1 MKKRNLIALLMAV
14 CMMFSLLPV
23 NAIAVG
29 DEGTI
34 PAEETLLSENGND
47 SAPAGSTNPAGDKDS
62 IPGTGEKPIA
72 AEEPAKDEESG
83 KNEESGK
90 DGESG
95 KDEEPAEDEEGGKT
109 NVVPM
114 RVVRPD
120 TDKYLTYVFRVDG
133 EEVSRQIVKKGDTLY
148 QPVSPVKDGY
158 KFTGWFVGASELAFG
173 TVGEISE
180 SAQINVDA
188 GFTEVLYV
196 FFADTNGRIVHTK
209 EGVKGDVIKT
219 DDVTYGLENTTHAI
233 TGWYLE
239 GSYQTPADSVTLDK
253 ENITVYAKVEPGHWL
268 HFDSD
273 GGTYIAPQFY
283 SADATTAAPNVVTK
297 PGYTFSHWEY
307 NGTKFEFGSPL
318 TENITLKAHWNVNTS
333 TRYTVIHWQENANDE
348 EFSFKE
354 AETKTGST
362 GAQTSAAAKS
372 YTGFTAQ
379 TITQQ
384 TIAGDGSTVVNVYYK
399 RNVYEVKFYSTSGWF
414 SSSEEYADLRI
425 TAKYGAAIGDK
436 WPTYDGSST
445 WATQSDGSG
454 PYQVNIDTM
463 PLNGATFYGPK
474 TGSGSESAYY
484 YVEVLPGESGTT
496 TVGGKSYKLHH
507 SDTSPGT
514 GYTVTSEDQYP
525 ITGFTF
531 NSGVSTQT
539 GGKYN
544 NARFYYTRNTYNIIY
559 MNGGSEVTSYRE
571 SVLYEQ
577 AIPASANK
585 AAPTPPV
592 GKEKYIFLGWY
603 DDPAG
608 QHPHSFS
615 GTMGPQ
621 NITVYAHWAAPTVS
635 GVAYITMEGTGG
647 QKDLTIP
654 YGGTI
659 NEKDLPTP
667 QKPAGEGWTFVSW
680 ATKQGD
686 TYIPFNFGT
695 KIYNNIELYPYYT
708 NKNSYTVTYTD
719 GSTSVKDTKQYAPGT
734 YADVRPNT
742 FPVPEGK
749 VFLGW
754 ADTADGA
761 VKYQPN
767 DKLRMDA
774 SVTLHAVWGD
784 TEGVLSLVY
793 MPNGGTE
800 SAVTEEQIPN
810 NSKVTLKGA
819 IFTRPGYTLTGWNTA
834 ANGSGTSFALGASAR
849 VTRIDSNVLYAQ
861 WTANN
866 DTAYKV
872 EFYCEQTNGAYT
884 LAKTDP
890 RTGTT
895 DATVSVTDT
904 DKGYGTPTYVYDEGN
919 TNNLESGTVAADG
932 SLTLK
937 LYFKRNTAE
946 YTIHHYLKGTE
957 VQVAPDQTGTMTI
970 GDTLT
975 ASASTALGEE
985 YASAHVDSYSPSQ
998 SLEMKA
1004 TGNVITVYYTVPLTI
1019 TAESASRAY
1028 NAQPLTQPDFKVEG
1042 LVNGDQKK
1050 DITLSMTKESTITN
1064 VGSVP
1069 NVIDTTTVLFKG
1081 GALPGGYYELPTY
1094 QPGTLTIT
1102 PNTDEVTV
1110 TITGNHDTLVY
1121 NGSEQ
1126 SVTGYTTDVGEK
1138 TITVALK
1145 EGSKAEAKG
1154 MNAGNYDMGLTKDN
1168 FTVTSQNYSNIKV
1181 VVVDGYLKI
1190 DPITEKVTVTVT
1202 EESDTVTYDGQEHAV
1217 TGYKSMTA
1225 DNALYD
1231 VKKNVAETST
1241 AAWTAKGT
1249 YVGTYHVGIKA
1260 ADFKNT
1266 SKNFTNVEFVIV
1278 DGDLVI
1284 TPASVAVVKIAG
1296 NTKTVTYNGE
1306 AQSVEGYTVTS
1317 NPANATVT
1325 LVGEAVA
1332 SGTDANTYP
1341 MGLSAADFTATSPNY
1356 KNVTIEVTDGY
1367 LKIDPIT
1374 EKVTVT
1380 VTEKSGSAVYDGQE
1394 HSVTGYETM
1403 TADNTLYDVKKNVAE
1418 TQTAAW
1424 TAKGVDVGKY
1434 PVGIVSGDFANT
1446 SKNFTNVV
1454 FTVAD
1459 GALTIS
1465 PISEKT
1471 ITVTAASGSKKYDG
1485 TPLTNNGFSC
1495 TEGVLVPGDVLTAVV
1510 EGSATNVGDEGKNV
1524 VKSYKVMRGGADV
1537 TGNYTFTNSVDGK
1550 LTILPRTVKLT
1561 SETASKEYDGM
1572 PLTRPDVSVTGDGFV
1587 SGEVTGI
1594 TATGSVTYVSDGTV
1608 ENTITYTT
1616 GAAFREANYDITK
1629 LPGQLSITQSSNAI
1643 VITTAS
1649 RSREYNGKKLLDD
1662 QTTHTGTLAE
1672 GDRLVVEF
1680 PADAGLTDVGTKRN
1694 EYKSY
1699 RVERSDGADVTA
1711 NYTFGKPVIG
1721 TLTVTPVAIELT
1733 ANSAAKAYDGTP
1745 LTDRGYTISN
1755 GSFVGEEGLAGV
1767 TVKGSQTAV
1776 GSSANTITGHKLKS
1790 NTLAKN
1796 YTITYA
1802 DGTLTVT
1809 QSEKV
1814 ITVTANNHTWEYD
1827 GQPHS
1832 DGGYTVSYDGQT
1844 YTAAAGKTVT
1854 LPTGDVVSAAVEGT
1868 VTNVADSA
1876 KDNNKITVVA
1886 ITDAAGNVVNDQF
1899 KTITLVPGTLTI
1911 TKRGAGEE
1919 KVILEAAN
1927 NAVVYDGQPH
1937 GVCLTADGKVEA
1949 GTSYAITYLVDGH
1962 SVETVITGSR
1972 TAVGKYPGI
1981 LVPDENNTRIVDGS
1995 GNDVTDN
2002 YEITYRNGDLE
2013 IVAPGTVVVEIKGIR
2028 DSVVYDGSKHE
2039 VNGYTVVSI
2048 SNRAYTKAD
2057 FSLAEGKSAHAEGTN
2072 VGEYYMNLKPESF
2085 VNNNTQNFTSVQFVI
2100 VEDGLLEITPIT
2112 DEVTV
2117 TITGNNDTKVYNGK
2131 EQSVADYT
2139 TDVGTKTI
2147 DVALKDGVKAEAK
2160 GTDVD
2165 TYYMGLTKDSF
2176 SVTSR
2181 NYSNIKVVVTDGWLK
2196 IDPIADKVTV
2206 TVTENSAAVTYD
2218 GTEHSVTGYKSMTAD
2233 NTLYDVEKNVAEKP
2247 TKAWT
2252 AKGTD
2257 AGEYPVGIV
2266 SGDFRNTSKNFTN
2279 IEFVIVDGTLKIDPV
2294 SDKVTVTVTENSA
2307 AVTYDGTEHSVTG
2320 YKSMTADNTLYDVEK
2335 NVAEKPTAA
2344 WTAKGMYV
2352 GTYHVGIKA
2361 ADFKNTSKNFTNVEF
2376 VIVDGDL
2383 VITPASVAVVKI
2395 EGHTKTVTY
2404 NGKEQTVEGYTITS
2418 NPANATVTLVGK
2430 AVASGTDANTYPMG
2444 LSAANFTATSPNYE
2458 NVHVEVTDGYLKINP
2473 ITDKVTV
2480 TVTEKSDTVVYDTN
2494 EHFITGY
2501 ETMTANNAL
2510 YDVKTN
2516 VAETQTAAWTAKGT
2530 DVGEYP
2536 VGIEASDFENTS
2548 VNFTNVEFVV
2558 VDGALNITPAENIA
2572 VKIAGSTKT
2581 VIYDGTEQTVEGYTV
2596 TSNPAN
2602 ADVTLVG
2609 EAVASGTDANT
2620 YPMGL
2625 KPSDFTATS
2634 PNYKKI
2640 TIEVTDGW
2648 LKIDPIAD
2656 KVTVTVTENS
2666 AAVTYDGTEHSVTG
2680 CKSMTADNTLYDVEK
2695 NVAEKPTKA
2704 WTAKGTDAGEYPVG
2718 IVSGDFENTSV
2729 NFTNVEFVIVDGT
2742 LKIDPVSDK
2751 VTVTITENADTVIY
2765 DTKEHS
2771 VTGYKSMT
2779 ADNALYDV
2787 KKNVA
2792 ETSTE
2797 AWTAKGTDVGEYP
2810 VGIKADDFENTSG
2823 NFTNVEFVIVDGALK
2838 IAPAESIA
2846 VKIAGSTKTVIY
2858 DGTEQ
2863 TVEGYTVTSN
2873 PANADVT
2880 LVGKAVAAGTDAD
2893 TYPMGLTAAD
2903 FTATSPNYETV
2914 VIEVKDGWLKIN
2926 PVSDKV
2932 TVTVTEKSDSVV
2944 YDGQEHSVTGYETM
2958 AADNALYNTA
2968 DVAETPTDAW
2978 TAKGTNAGKYQ
2989 VGIKSGDFK
2998 NTSVNFTNVAF
3009 VITDG
3014 ELEITPVTDKVT
3026 VTVVEKSDNVTYDAA
3041 EHSIT
3046 GYESMTADNALYD
3059 VTKNVAETKTA
3070 AWTAKGT
3077 EAGEYPV
3084 GIVSG
3089 DFKNTSKNF
3098 ANVEFVIVDGALTIT
3113 TDDTEVVVT
3122 VTGNTKTVV
3131 YDGTEHS
3138 VEGYTVDV
3146 NGLPITVTPK
3156 AGTEAKASGTNAGTY
3171 YMGLTAD
3178 DFTAE
3183 SNNYSNI
3190 RIAVTD
3196 GWLKIDPIT
3205 DKVTVTVTENAD
3217 TVEYD
3222 GKEHSVTGYASIV
3235 SDHALYDVANVAET
3249 PTDAWTAKGTDAGSY
3264 PVGIK
3269 SGDFKN
3275 TSGNFTNVEF
3285 VIEDGELVITRR
3297 GENPGSPVTLRADDN
3312 TVMFDGDNHGYVGH
3326 IATNLAEG
3334 HSVRSVKSDFTA
3346 RNVGR
3351 YEDKIDLHDAIIVDA
3366 DGKDVTRNYV
3376 LTYQPG
3382 TLEITPFEG
3391 EVVVTVT
3398 GNTGLFRYDGK
3409 IHTVEGYTV
3418 EATVPFFT
3426 EDDIRFT
3433 GDATISEVRPGDYVM
3448 NLKDVEFSAAND
3460 NFTSV
3465 KFVVIDGSMRIY
3477 TVRYTVAW
3485 MFDTDQMLTGDSP
3498 NRYFTSMANY
3508 IDRSDISLVL
3518 HSGNVVVDAG
3528 AQSQWDVFNNAMQP
3542 LYDDEEVDVLMI
3554 AAEKEAASG
3563 SLFLQQPVR
3572 EDFKEEDLFENGKGF
3587 VRRFN
3592 IGEKSVILVGLGADA
3607 MTEEGYKWAREKF
3620 NSDKDASGILL
3631 VNNYLLE
3638 DMRKPDKIDE
3648 RALNLE
3654 KNVVKACSNVRMVLS
3669 SSGGYSSH
3677 YEFYYGERKV
3687 IAINSD
3693 IEAAAKAGYF
3703 TQLTFNEDL
3712 NILSVTN
3719 LCPYTY
3725 DFVYNERQA
3734 YKECYVLNNVL

>member
-1 MKKRNLIALLMAV
+1 MPL
-14 CMMFSLLPV
+14 
-23 NAIAVG
+23 G
-29 DEGTI
+29 GTSFY
-34 PAEETLLSENGND
+34 ETSQYNGSAKYYLEDLNGNYVLD
-47 SAPAGSTNPAGDKDS
+47 HTDTGASTTATISKEDRYN
-62 IPGTGEKPIA
+62 ITGFTVN
-72 AEEPAKDEESG
+72 ES
-83 KNEESGK
+83 KSGK
-90 DGESG
+90 DGERYNGASFYY
-95 KDEEPAEDEEGGKT
+95 DRNSY
-109 NVVPM
+109 NVVYISHGQT
-114 RVVRPD
+114 VN
-120 TDKYLTYVFRVDG
+120 TASYKYQQ
-133 EEVSRQIVKKGDTLY
+133 SI
-148 QPVSPVKDGY
+148 
-158 KFTGWFVGASELAFG
+158 A
-173 TVGEISE
+173 
-180 SAQINVDA
+180 DA
-188 GFTEVLYV
+188 G
-196 FFADTNGRIVHTK
+196 N
-209 EGVKGDVIKT
+209 
-219 DDVTYGLENTTHAI
+219 
-233 TGWYLE
+233 
-239 GSYQTPADSVTLDK
+239 
-253 ENITVYAKVEPGHWL
+253 
-268 HFDSD
+268 
-273 GGTYIAPQFY
+273 
-283 SADATTAAPNVVTK
+283 
-297 PGYTFSHWEY
+297 
-307 NGTKFEFGSPL
+307 
-318 TENITLKAHWNVNTS
+318 
-333 TRYTVIHWQENANDE
+333 
-348 EFSFKE
+348 
-354 AETKTGST
+354 
-362 GAQTSAAAKS
+362 
-372 YTGFTAQ
+372 
-379 TITQQ
+379 
-384 TIAGDGSTVVNVYYK
+384 
-399 RNVYEVKFYSTSGWF
+399 
-414 SSSEEYADLRI
+414 
-425 TAKYGAAIGDK
+425 
-436 WPTYDGSST
+436 
-445 WATQSDGSG
+445 
-454 PYQVNIDTM
+454 
-463 PLNGATFYGPK
+463 
-474 TGSGSESAYY
+474 
-484 YVEVLPGESGTT
+484 
-496 TVGGKSYKLHH
+496 YKL
-507 SDTSPGT
+507 T
-514 GYTVTSEDQYP
+514 
-525 ITGFTF
+525 
-531 NSGVSTQT
+531 
-539 GGKYN
+539 
-544 NARFYYTRNTYNIIY
+544 
-559 MNGGSEVTSYRE
+559 
-571 SVLYEQ
+571 
-577 AIPASANK
+577 
-585 AAPTPPV
+585 TPPV
-592 GKEKYIFLGWY
+592 GMEKYIFAGWCA
-603 DDPAG
+603 DPFG
-608 QHPHSFS
+608 LPEYVFD
-615 GTMGPQ
+615 GKTMPAQ
-621 NITVYAHWAAPTVS
+621 NITVYAYWAAPTVS

-647 QKDLTIP
+647 KNLTIP

-659 NEKDLPTP
+659 DESMLPDP
-667 QKPAGEGWTFVSW
+667 QKPAGEGWTFAGW
-680 ATKQGD
+680 TTKNGD
-686 TYIPFNFGT
+686 TYTPFHFST
-695 KIYNNIELYPYYT
+695 KIYENIELYHYYT

-719 GSTSVKDTKQYAPGT
+719 GKNTVTDMKHYAPGAH
-734 YADVRPNT
+734 ADVQANS
-742 FPVPEGK
+742 FAVPEGK

-754 ADTADGA
+754 AETADGA

-767 DKLRMDA
+767 DKLRMNA
-774 SVTLHAVWGD
+774 SVTLHAVWGNKD
-784 TEGVLSLVY
+784 AVVSLTY
-793 MPNGGTE
+793 NANGGQGGTY
-800 SAVTEEQIPN
+800 VKNGYVN
-810 NSKVTLKGA
+810 NDLVTLWDGSGFSRA
-819 IFTRPGYTLTGWNTA
+819 GYTLVGWSTDPNATSAEYKTGST
-834 ANGSGTSFALGASAR
+834 AR
-849 VTRIDSNVLYAQ
+849 VDSTGDNILYAV
-861 WTANN
+861 WKANN

-872 EFYCEQTNGAYT
+872 EFYCEQTDGAYT
-884 LAKTDP
+884 LAKTEP

-895 DATVSVTDT
+895 DATVSVNPT
-904 DKGYGTPTYVYDEGN
+904 DKEYGTPTYVYDAAN
-919 TNNLESGTVAADG
+919 ANNVESGPVAADG

-957 VQVAPDQTGTMTI
+957 VKVAPDQTGTMTI

-975 ASASTALGEE
+975 ASASTALGAE
-985 YASAHVDSYSPSQ
+985 YTSAHANSYSPSQ
-998 SLEMKA
+998 SLKMEA

-1069 NVIDTTTVLFKG
+1069 NVIDTTTVRFKG
-1081 GALPGGYYELPTY
+1081 GELPGGYYELPTY

-1110 TITGNHDTLVY
+1110 TITGNHDTRVY

-1154 MNAGNYDMGLTKDN
+1154 TNAGKYDMGLTEDN
-1168 FTVTSQNYSNIKV
+1168 FTVTSENYSNIKV
-1181 VVVDGYLKI
+1181 VVVDGYLEI
-1190 DPITEKVTVTVT
+1190 TPITDKVTVTVT
-1202 EESDTVTYDGQEHAV
+1202 EKSDTVTYNGQEHSV

-1241 AAWTAKGT
+1241 EAWTAKGT

-1266 SKNFTNVEFVIV
+1266 SGNFKNVEFVIV

-1306 AQSVEGYTVTS
+1306 VQSVEGYTVTS

-1325 LVGEAVA
+1325 LVGKAIA

-1341 MGLSAADFTATSPNY
+1341 MGLTAADFTATSPNY
-1356 KNVTIEVTDGY
+1356 ENVHVEVTDGY
-1367 LKIDPIT
+1367 LKINPIT
-1374 EKVTVT
+1374 DTVTVT
-1380 VTEKSGSAVYDGQE
+1380 VTEKSDTVVYDTNE
-1394 HSVTGYETM
+1394 HSITGYKTM
-1403 TADNTLYDVKKNVAE
+1403 TANNALYDVKKNVAE

-1424 TAKGVDVGKY
+1424 TAKGTDVGEY
-1434 PVGIVSGDFANT
+1434 PVGIEAADFENT
-1446 SKNFTNVV
+1446 SVNFTNVEFV
-1454 FTVAD
+1454 VVD
-1459 GALTIS
+1459 GALNITPAENIAVKIAGS
-1465 PISEKT
+1465 TKT
-1471 ITVTAASGSKKYDG
+1471 VIYDGTEQTVEGYTVTSNPADATVTLVGEAAASGTDANTYPMGLKPSD
-1485 TPLTNNGFSC
+1485 F
-1495 TEGVLVPGDVLTAVV
+1495 
-1510 EGSATNVGDEGKNV
+1510 
-1524 VKSYKVMRGGADV
+1524 
-1537 TGNYTFTNSVDGK
+1537 
-1550 LTILPRTVKLT
+1550 
-1561 SETASKEYDGM
+1561 
-1572 PLTRPDVSVTGDGFV
+1572 
-1587 SGEVTGI
+1587 
-1594 TATGSVTYVSDGTV
+1594 TATSP
-1608 ENTITYTT
+1608 
-1616 GAAFREANYDITK
+1616 NYK
-1629 LPGQLSITQSSNAI
+1629 
-1643 VITTAS
+1643 
-1649 RSREYNGKKLLDD
+1649 
-1662 QTTHTGTLAE
+1662 
-1672 GDRLVVEF
+1672 
-1680 PADAGLTDVGTKRN
+1680 
-1694 EYKSY
+1694 
-1699 RVERSDGADVTA
+1699 
-1711 NYTFGKPVIG
+1711 
-1721 TLTVTPVAIELT
+1721 
-1733 ANSAAKAYDGTP
+1733 
-1745 LTDRGYTISN
+1745 
-1755 GSFVGEEGLAGV
+1755 
-1767 TVKGSQTAV
+1767 
-1776 GSSANTITGHKLKS
+1776 
-1790 NTLAKN
+1790 
-1796 YTITYA
+1796 
-1802 DGTLTVT
+1802 
-1809 QSEKV
+1809 
-1814 ITVTANNHTWEYD
+1814 
-1827 GQPHS
+1827 
-1832 DGGYTVSYDGQT
+1832 
-1844 YTAAAGKTVT
+1844 
-1854 LPTGDVVSAAVEGT
+1854 
-1868 VTNVADSA
+1868 
-1876 KDNNKITVVA
+1876 KIT
-1886 ITDAAGNVVNDQF
+1886 I
-1899 KTITLVPGTLTI
+1899 
-1911 TKRGAGEE
+1911 E
-1919 KVILEAAN
+1919 
-1927 NAVVYDGQPH
+1927 
-1937 GVCLTADGKVEA
+1937 
-1949 GTSYAITYLVDGH
+1949 
-1962 SVETVITGSR
+1962 
-1972 TAVGKYPGI
+1972 
-1981 LVPDENNTRIVDGS
+1981 
-1995 GNDVTDN
+1995 
-2002 YEITYRNGDLE
+2002 
-2013 IVAPGTVVVEIKGIR
+2013 
-2028 DSVVYDGSKHE
+2028 
-2039 VNGYTVVSI
+2039 
-2048 SNRAYTKAD
+2048 
-2057 FSLAEGKSAHAEGTN
+2057 
-2072 VGEYYMNLKPESF
+2072 
-2085 VNNNTQNFTSVQFVI
+2085 
-2100 VEDGLLEITPIT
+2100 
-2112 DEVTV
+2112 
-2117 TITGNNDTKVYNGK
+2117 
-2131 EQSVADYT
+2131 
-2139 TDVGTKTI
+2139 
-2147 DVALKDGVKAEAK
+2147 
-2160 GTDVD
+2160 
-2165 TYYMGLTKDSF
+2165 
-2176 SVTSR
+2176 
-2181 NYSNIKVVVTDGWLK
+2181 VTDGWLK

-2266 SGDFRNTSKNFTN
+2266 SGDFK
-2279 IEFVIVDGTLKIDPV
+2279 
-2294 SDKVTVTVTENSA
+2294 
-2307 AVTYDGTEHSVTG
+2307 
-2320 YKSMTADNTLYDVEK
+2320 
-2335 NVAEKPTAA
+2335 
-2344 WTAKGMYV
+2344 
-2352 GTYHVGIKA
+2352 
-2361 ADFKNTSKNFTNVEF
+2361 
-2376 VIVDGDL
+2376 
-2383 VITPASVAVVKI
+2383 
-2395 EGHTKTVTY
+2395 
-2404 NGKEQTVEGYTITS
+2404 
-2418 NPANATVTLVGK
+2418 
-2430 AVASGTDANTYPMG
+2430 
-2444 LSAANFTATSPNYE
+2444 
-2458 NVHVEVTDGYLKINP
+2458 
-2473 ITDKVTV
+2473 
-2480 TVTEKSDTVVYDTN
+2480 
-2494 EHFITGY
+2494 
-2501 ETMTANNAL
+2501 
-2510 YDVKTN
+2510 
-2516 VAETQTAAWTAKGT
+2516 
-2530 DVGEYP
+2530 
-2536 VGIEASDFENTS
+2536 
-2548 VNFTNVEFVV
+2548 
-2558 VDGALNITPAENIA
+2558 
-2572 VKIAGSTKT
+2572 
-2581 VIYDGTEQTVEGYTV
+2581 
-2596 TSNPAN
+2596 
-2602 ADVTLVG
+2602 
-2609 EAVASGTDANT
+2609 
-2620 YPMGL
+2620 
-2625 KPSDFTATS
+2625 
-2634 PNYKKI
+2634 
-2640 TIEVTDGW
+2640 
-2648 LKIDPIAD
+2648 
-2656 KVTVTVTENS
+2656 
-2666 AAVTYDGTEHSVTG
+2666 
-2680 CKSMTADNTLYDVEK
+2680 
-2695 NVAEKPTKA
+2695 
-2704 WTAKGTDAGEYPVG
+2704 
-2718 IVSGDFENTSV
+2718 NTSV

-2792 ETSTE
+2792 ETQTA

-2838 IAPAESIA
+2838 IAPAESIV
-2846 VKIAGSTKTVIY
+2846 VKIAGNTKTVTY
-2858 DGTEQ
+2858 NGEEQ
-2863 TVEGYTVTSN
+2863 SVEGYTVTSN

-2880 LVGKAVAAGTDAD
+2880 LVGKAVATGTDAG

-2932 TVTVTEKSDSVV
+2932 TVTVTENSDSVV

-2978 TAKGTNAGKYQ
+2978 TAKGTNAGKYE
-2989 VGIKSGDFK
+2989 VGITAKDFK
-2998 NTSVNFTNVAF
+2998 NTSVNFTNVVFEIA
-3009 VITDG
+3009 DG

-3026 VTVVEKSDNVTYDAA
+3026 VTVVEKSDTVTYDAA

-3046 GYESMTADNALYD
+3046 GYETMTADNALYD
-3059 VTKNVAETKTA
+3059 IANVAKTPTA

-3156 AGTEAKASGTNAGTY
+3156 AGTAAKASGTNAGTY

-3205 DKVTVTVTENAD
+3205 DKVTVTITENAD

-3235 SDHALYDVANVAET
+3235 SDHALYGVANVAET
-3249 PTDAWTAKGTDAGSY
+3249 PTDAWTAKGTDAGTY

-3269 SGDFKN
+3269 SGDFRN

-3297 GENPGSPVTLRADDN
+3297 GENPGSPVTLRADDS
-3312 TVMFDGDNHGYVGH
+3312 TVMFDGDHHGYVGH

-3409 IHTVEGYTV
+3409 IHTVEGYTW

-3448 NLKDVEFSAAND
+3448 NLKDEEFSAAND

-3518 HSGNVVVDAG
+3518 HTGNVVADAG

-3592 IGEKSVILVGLGADA
+3592 IGEKNVILVGLGADA

-3648 RALNLE
+3648 RALDLE

>member
-62 IPGTGEKPIA
+62 IPDTGDKPGA
-72 AEEPAKDEESG
+72 AEEPGKDEESAKDEESG
-83 KNEESGK
+83 KNEEPAKGE
-90 DGESG
+90 ESG
-95 KDEEPAEDEEGGKT
+95 KDEEPAEGEEGGKT
-109 NVVPM
+109 NVAPM
-114 RVVRPD
+114 KVVRPD
-120 TDKYLTYVFRVDG
+120 TGNYLTYTFKVDG
-133 EEVSRQIVKKGDTLY
+133 AVVSQQIVTDGDTLHR
-148 QPVSPVKDGY
+148 PASPVKEGS
-158 KFTGWFVGASELAFG
+158 KFIGWYIAGTDTPLDDSVFG
-173 TVGEISE
+173 TVSDVTATAEITVE
-180 SAQINVDA
+180 ARFD
-188 GFTEVLYV
+188 GVLYV
-196 FFADTNGRIVHTK
+196 FFVDQNGRIVLTK
-209 EGVKGDVIKT
+209 ESKSGESVSTVG
-219 DDVTYGLENTTHAI
+219 VTYGLESPTQAV
-233 TGWYLE
+233 TGWYFDE
-239 GSYQTPADSVTLDK
+239 GRTQRADTVELTDA
-253 ENITVYAKVEPGHWL
+253 NVFVYAKVEEGHWL
-268 HFDSD
+268 TFDSA
-273 GGTYIAPQFY
+273 GGTYYAPVFY
-283 SADATTAAPNVVTK
+283 TPGTATKDPGTPTR
-297 PGYTFSHWEY
+297 PGYVFAGWY
-307 NGTKFEFGSPL
+307 NGDAKFLFGGTL
-318 TENITLKAHWNVNTS
+318 TDSVTLTAHWTANTD
-333 TRYTVIHWQENANDE
+333 TQYTVIHWQENANDE
-348 EFSFKE
+348 EFSFAE

-362 GAQTSAAAKS
+362 GSRTSAAAKS

-399 RNVYEVKFYSTSGWF
+399 RNVYEVKFFKVRSTS
-414 SSSEEYADLRI
+414 EYTSLRI

-436 WPTYDGSST
+436 WPTYDGRST
-445 WATQSDGSG
+445 WATQKNGSG

-474 TGSGSESAYY
+474 TGYGSETAHY

-514 GYTVTSEDQYP
+514 GGTVTAEDQYP

-531 NSGVSTQT
+531 NSGVST
-539 GGKYN
+539 KIKADYD

-608 QHPHSFS
+608 QHIHSFS

-621 NITVYAHWAAPTVS
+621 NITVYAHWVAPTVS

-647 QKDLTIP
+647 QENLTIP

-667 QKPAGEGWTFVSW
+667 QSPAGEGWTFVSW

-719 GSTSVKDTKQYAPGT
+719 GSNSVEDTKQYAPGT

-742 FPVPEGK
+742 FPAPEGQ

-754 ADTADGA
+754 AETAGGA

-800 SAVTEEQIPN
+800 NAVTEEQIPN

-834 ANGSGTSFALGASAR
+834 ADGSGTSFALGASAR
-849 VTRIDSNVLYAQ
+849 VTRINSNVLYAQ

-872 EFYCEQTNGAYT
+872 EFYCEQTDGAYT
-884 LAKTDP
+884 LAKTEP

-1064 VGSVP
+1064 VGSVS

-1154 MNAGNYDMGLTKDN
+1154 TNAGKYEMGLTKDN

-1190 DPITEKVTVTVT
+1190 DPITDKVTVTVT
-1202 EESDTVTYDGQEHAV
+1202 EKSDTVTYDGKEHTV
-1217 TGYKSMTA
+1217 TGYKSISA
-1225 DNALYD
+1225 DNTLYD
-1231 VKKNVAETST
+1231 VTTSVRATET
-1241 AAWTAKGT
+1241 AAWTAKGM
-1249 YVGTYHVGIKA
+1249 YVGTYHVGIEPS
-1260 ADFKNT
+1260 DFKNT
-1266 SKNFTNVEFVIV
+1266 SGNFTNVEFVIV

-1306 AQSVEGYTVTS
+1306 VQSVEGYTVTS

-1341 MGLSAADFTATSPNY
+1341 MGLKPSDFTATSPNY
-1356 KNVTIEVTDGY
+1356 DKVTVEVTDGY

-1380 VTEKSGSAVYDGQE
+1380 VTEKSGSAVYNGQE
-1394 HSVTGYETM
+1394 HSVTGYKSM
-1403 TADNTLYDVKKNVAE
+1403 TADNALYDVKKNVAE
-1418 TQTAAW
+1418 TSTEAW
-1424 TAKGVDVGKY
+1424 TAKGTDVGKY

-1454 FTVAD
+1454 FTVVD

-1471 ITVTAASGSKKYDG
+1471 ITVTAASESKKYDG

-1537 TGNYTFTNSVDGK
+1537 TGNYTFTDSVDGK

-1561 SETASKEYDGM
+1561 SETASKEYDGA

-1616 GAAFREANYDITK
+1616 GAAFREENYKITK
-1629 LPGQLSITQSSNAI
+1629 NPGQLSITQSSNAI

-1649 RSREYNGKKLLDD
+1649 RSRVYNGEKLLDY
-1662 QTTHTGTLAE
+1662 QTTHTGTLAK

-1699 RVERSDGADVTA
+1699 RVERISDGANVTA
-1711 NYTFGKPVIG
+1711 NYTFGEPVIG

-1745 LTDRGYTISN
+1745 LTDSGYTISN

-1767 TVKGSQTAV
+1767 TVEGSQTAV

-1796 YTITYA
+1796 YTITYKP
-1802 DGTLTVT
+1802 GTLTVT

-1814 ITVTANNHTWEYD
+1814 ITVTANSHTWEYD

-1876 KDNNKITVVA
+1876 DDNNVVTA
-1886 ITDAAGNVVNDQF
+1886 VVIQNASGTQTNDQY
-1899 KTITLVPGTLTI
+1899 KTITLVPGALKI
-1911 TKRGAGEE
+1911 TRRGAGEM
-1919 KVILEAAN
+1919 KVVLTAADN
-1927 NAVVYDGQPH
+1927 TAVYDGQPH
-1937 GVCLTADGKVEA
+1937 GAKRNAAGAIEA
-1949 GTSYAITYLVDGH
+1949 GTSYTITNLAKGH
-1962 SVETVITGSR
+1962 SVQTVAIDGTE
-1972 TAVGKYPGI
+1972 TAVGEYPNK
-1981 LVPDENNTRIVDGS
+1981 LVPSGAVIVDANGK
-1995 GNDVTDN
+1995 NVTAN
-2002 YEITYRNGDLE
+2002 YEITYR
-2013 IVAPGTVVVEIKGIR
+2013 PGTLTITEVTDEVVVTVTEVFGT
-2028 DSVVYDGSKHE
+2028 VVYDGQEHSIK
-2039 VNGYTVVSI
+2039 GYVSMT
-2048 SNRAYTKAD
+2048 SSDPLYDVTTSVRATETEAWTAK
-2057 FSLAEGKSAHAEGTN
+2057 GKN
-2072 VGEYYMNLKPESF
+2072 VGEYPVGITAADF
-2085 VNNNTQNFTSVQFVI
+2085 VNTNTSFTNVRFVI
-2100 VEDGLLEITPIT
+2100 VDGTLTITPFT
-2112 DEVTV
+2112 GKVTV
-2117 TITGNNDTKVYNGK
+2117 TVTEKSGSAVYDGKEHSVTGYETMTADNDLYNTANVVETTTDAWTAKGTNAGEYPVGIKASDFKNTSSNFTNVEFVIVDGALTIMPVTDKVTVTVVEKSDIVTYDGQEHSVTGYKSMTADNTLYNIADVTETPTEAWTAKGKYVGTYHVGIKAADFKNNSGNFTNVEFVIEDGDLVITPASVAVVKIEGHTKTVTYNGK
-2131 EQSVADYT
+2131 EQTVEGYEITSNPANATVTLVGKAVASG
-2139 TDVGTKTI
+2139 TDANTYPMGLSAADFTATSPNYENVHVEVTDGYLKINPITDKVTVTVTEKSDTVVYDTNEHSI
-2147 DVALKDGVKAEAK
+2147 TGYKSMTADNTLYDVKKNVAETPTAAWTAK
-2160 GTDVD
+2160 GTDVGEYPVGIEASD
-2165 TYYMGLTKDSF
+2165 FENTSVNFTNVEFVVVDGALNITPAENIVVKIAGSTKTVIYDGTEQTVEGYTVTSNPADATVTLVGEAVASGTDANTYPMGLKPSDFTA
-2176 SVTSR
+2176 TSP
-2181 NYSNIKVVVTDGWLK
+2181 NYRKITIEVTDGWLK

-2279 IEFVIVDGTLKIDPV
+2279 
-2294 SDKVTVTVTENSA
+2294 
-2307 AVTYDGTEHSVTG
+2307 
-2320 YKSMTADNTLYDVEK
+2320 
-2335 NVAEKPTAA
+2335 
-2344 WTAKGMYV
+2344 
-2352 GTYHVGIKA
+2352 
-2361 ADFKNTSKNFTNVEF
+2361 
-2376 VIVDGDL
+2376 
-2383 VITPASVAVVKI
+2383 
-2395 EGHTKTVTY
+2395 
-2404 NGKEQTVEGYTITS
+2404 
-2418 NPANATVTLVGK
+2418 
-2430 AVASGTDANTYPMG
+2430 
-2444 LSAANFTATSPNYE
+2444 
-2458 NVHVEVTDGYLKINP
+2458 
-2473 ITDKVTV
+2473 
-2480 TVTEKSDTVVYDTN
+2480 
-2494 EHFITGY
+2494 
-2501 ETMTANNAL
+2501 
-2510 YDVKTN
+2510 
-2516 VAETQTAAWTAKGT
+2516 
-2530 DVGEYP
+2530 
-2536 VGIEASDFENTS
+2536 
-2548 VNFTNVEFVV
+2548 
-2558 VDGALNITPAENIA
+2558 
-2572 VKIAGSTKT
+2572 
-2581 VIYDGTEQTVEGYTV
+2581 
-2596 TSNPAN
+2596 
-2602 ADVTLVG
+2602 
-2609 EAVASGTDANT
+2609 
-2620 YPMGL
+2620 
-2625 KPSDFTATS
+2625 
-2634 PNYKKI
+2634 
-2640 TIEVTDGW
+2640 
-2648 LKIDPIAD
+2648 
-2656 KVTVTVTENS
+2656 
-2666 AAVTYDGTEHSVTG
+2666 
-2680 CKSMTADNTLYDVEK
+2680 
-2695 NVAEKPTKA
+2695 
-2704 WTAKGTDAGEYPVG
+2704 
-2718 IVSGDFENTSV
+2718 
-2729 NFTNVEFVIVDGT
+2729 VEFVIVDGT

-2771 VTGYKSMT
+2771 VKGYKSMT

-2810 VGIKADDFENTSG
+2810 VGIKAGDFENTSG

-2838 IAPAESIA
+2838 IAPAESIV
-2846 VKIAGSTKTVIY
+2846 VKIAGNTKTVTY
-2858 DGTEQ
+2858 NGEEQ
-2863 TVEGYTVTSN
+2863 SVEGYTVTSN

-2944 YDGQEHSVTGYETM
+2944 YDGQEHSVTGYKSMT
-2958 AADNALYNTA
+2958 ADNALYNVKT
-2968 DVAETPTDAW
+2968 DVAETPTEAW

-3009 VITDG
+3009 VIVDG

-3046 GYESMTADNALYD
+3046 GYETMTADNALYD
-3059 VTKNVAETKTA
+3059 IANVAKTPTA

-3249 PTDAWTAKGTDAGSY
+3249 PTDAWTAKGTDAGTY

-3312 TVMFDGDNHGYVGH
+3312 TVMFDGDYHGYVGH

-3409 IHTVEGYTV
+3409 IHTVEGYTL

-3448 NLKDVEFSAAND
+3448 NLKDEEFSAAND

-3518 HSGNVVVDAG
+3518 HSGNVVADAG

-3648 RALNLE
+3648 RALDLE

>member
-47 SAPAGSTNPAGDKDS
+47 SAPAGSTDPAGDKDS

-72 AEEPAKDEESG
+72 GEEPTKGEEPAKDEEP
-83 KNEESGK
+83 
-90 DGESG
+90 G

-120 TDKYLTYVFRVDG
+120 TGNYLTYVFRVDG

-148 QPVSPVKDGY
+148 QPNSPVKDGY
-158 KFTGWFVGASELAFG
+158 KFTGWFVGASDLAFG

-239 GSYQTPADSVTLDK
+239 GSYQTPVDSVTLDK

-283 SADATTAAPNVVTK
+283 SATATTAKPNVEITK

-474 TGSGSESAYY
+474 TGSGSESAHY

-621 NITVYAHWAAPTVS
+621 NITVYAHWVAPTVS

-659 NEKDLPTP
+659 DESMLPNP
-667 QKPAGEGWTFVSW
+667 QKPAGEGWTFAGW
-680 ATKQGD
+680 ATKNGD
-686 TYIPFNFGT
+686 TYTPFHFST
-695 KIYNNIELYPYYT
+695 KIYENIELYPYYT
-708 NKNSYTVTYTD
+708 NKSSYTVTYTD
-719 GSTSVKDTKQYAPGT
+719 GKDTVTDMKRYASGAH
-734 YADVRPNT
+734 ADVQANS
-742 FPVPEGK
+742 FAVPEGK

-754 ADTADGA
+754 AETAGGA

-774 SVTLHAVWGD
+774 SVTLYAVWGNKD
-784 TEGVLSLVY
+784 AVVSLTY
-793 MPNGGTE
+793 NANGGQGGTHVE
-800 SAVTEEQIPN
+800 NGYVN
-810 NSKVTLKGA
+810 NDLVTLWDGSGFSRA
-819 IFTRPGYTLTGWNTA
+819 GYTLVGWSTDPNA
-834 ANGSGTSFALGASAR
+834 ASAEYKTGSTAR
-849 VTRIDSNVLYAQ
+849 VDSTGDNILYAV
-861 WTANN
+861 WKANN

-884 LAKTDP
+884 LAKTEP

-895 DATVSVTDT
+895 DTTVSVTDK
-904 DKGYGTPTYVYDEGN
+904 DKGYGVPTYVYDAAN
-919 TNNLESGTVAADG
+919 ANNVESGIVTADG

-975 ASASTALGEE
+975 ASASTALGAE
-985 YASAHVDSYSPSQ
+985 YTSAHANSYSPSQ
-998 SLEMKA
+998 SLKMKA

-1019 TAESASRAY
+1019 TAESASRPY

-1064 VGSVP
+1064 VGSVS
-1069 NVIDTTTVLFKG
+1069 NVIDTTTVRFKG

-1102 PNTDEVTV
+1102 ADETEVVV
-1110 TITGNHDTLVY
+1110 TITGNHNTLVY

-1126 SVTGYTTDVGEK
+1126 SVTGFTTDVGEK

-1154 MNAGNYDMGLTKDN
+1154 TNAGKYEMGLTKDN

-1202 EESDTVTYDGQEHAV
+1202 EKSDTVTYNGQEHSV
-1217 TGYKSMTA
+1217 TGYVSMTSS
-1225 DNALYD
+1225 DPLYD
-1231 VKKNVAETST
+1231 VTTSVRATETE
-1241 AAWTAKGT
+1241 AWTAKGT
-1249 YVGTYHVGIKA
+1249 YVGTYHVGIEPS
-1260 ADFKNT
+1260 DFKNI
-1266 SKNFTNVEFVIV
+1266 SGNFTNVEFVIV

-1306 AQSVEGYTVTS
+1306 VQSVEGYTVTS

-1332 SGTDANTYP
+1332 SGTDAGTYP
-1341 MGLSAADFTATSPNY
+1341 MGLKPSDFTATSPNY

-1367 LKIDPIT
+1367 LEIDPIT
-1374 EKVTVT
+1374 DKVTVT
-1380 VTEKSGSAVYDGQE
+1380 VTEKSGSAVYNGQE

-1424 TAKGVDVGKY
+1424 TAKGTDVGEY

-1454 FTVAD
+1454 FTVVD

-1471 ITVTAASGSKKYDG
+1471 ITVTAASESKKYDG

-1510 EGSATNVGDEGKNV
+1510 EGSATNVGDEGMNV

-1537 TGNYTFTNSVDGK
+1537 TGNYTFANSVDGK
-1550 LTILPRTVKLT
+1550 LTILPRTVTLT
-1561 SETASKEYDGM
+1561 SETASKEYDGA

-1616 GAAFREANYDITK
+1616 GAAFREANYDITEI
-1629 LPGQLSITQSSNAI
+1629 PGKLSITQSSNAI

-1649 RSREYNGKKLLDD
+1649 RSREYNGQKLLDN
-1662 QTTHTGTLAE
+1662 QTTHTGTLAA

-1711 NYTFGKPVIG
+1711 NYTFGEPVIG

-1767 TVKGSQTAV
+1767 TVEGSQTAV

-1790 NTLAKN
+1790 NTKAQN
-1796 YTITYA
+1796 YNITYA
-1802 DGTLTVT
+1802 DGTLTV
-1809 QSEKV
+1809 SKNEKV
-1814 ITVTANNHTWEYD
+1814 ITVTANSRTWEYD
-1827 GQPHS
+1827 GKEHS
-1832 DGGYTVSYDGQT
+1832 DGGYTVRYDGET
-1844 YTAAAGKTVT
+1844 YTVAAGESQK
-1854 LPTGDVVSAAVEGT
+1854 LPTGGLTLTATVVGT
-1868 VTNVADSA
+1868 VKNVADSA

-1949 GTSYAITYLVDGH
+1949 GTSYTITYLADGH

-1972 TAVGKYPGI
+1972 TEVGKYPGI
-1981 LVPDENNTRIVDGS
+1981 LVPDKNNTHIVDGS

-2048 SNRAYTKAD
+2048 SNRAYTRTD

-2117 TITGNNDTKVYNGK
+2117 TINGNTATEVYNGS
-2131 EQSVADYT
+2131 EQSVTGFT
-2139 TDVGTKTI
+2139 TDVGSKTI
-2147 DVALKDGVKAEAK
+2147 SVTLNETGKDTAK
-2160 GTDVD
+2160 GTNAG
-2165 TYYMGLTKDSF
+2165 TYPMGLTAEDF
-2176 SVTSR
+2176 TVTSR
-2181 NYSNIKVVVTDGWLK
+2181 NYSNIKVVVNDGWLK

-2266 SGDFRNTSKNFTN
+2266 SGDFRNISK
-2279 IEFVIVDGTLKIDPV
+2279 
-2294 SDKVTVTVTENSA
+2294 
-2307 AVTYDGTEHSVTG
+2307 
-2320 YKSMTADNTLYDVEK
+2320 
-2335 NVAEKPTAA
+2335 
-2344 WTAKGMYV
+2344 
-2352 GTYHVGIKA
+2352 
-2361 ADFKNTSKNFTNVEF
+2361 
-2376 VIVDGDL
+2376 
-2383 VITPASVAVVKI
+2383 
-2395 EGHTKTVTY
+2395 
-2404 NGKEQTVEGYTITS
+2404 
-2418 NPANATVTLVGK
+2418 
-2430 AVASGTDANTYPMG
+2430 
-2444 LSAANFTATSPNYE
+2444 
-2458 NVHVEVTDGYLKINP
+2458 
-2473 ITDKVTV
+2473 
-2480 TVTEKSDTVVYDTN
+2480 
-2494 EHFITGY
+2494 
-2501 ETMTANNAL
+2501 
-2510 YDVKTN
+2510 
-2516 VAETQTAAWTAKGT
+2516 
-2530 DVGEYP
+2530 
-2536 VGIEASDFENTS
+2536 
-2548 VNFTNVEFVV
+2548 
-2558 VDGALNITPAENIA
+2558 
-2572 VKIAGSTKT
+2572 
-2581 VIYDGTEQTVEGYTV
+2581 
-2596 TSNPAN
+2596 
-2602 ADVTLVG
+2602 
-2609 EAVASGTDANT
+2609 
-2620 YPMGL
+2620 
-2625 KPSDFTATS
+2625 
-2634 PNYKKI
+2634 
-2640 TIEVTDGW
+2640 
-2648 LKIDPIAD
+2648 
-2656 KVTVTVTENS
+2656 
-2666 AAVTYDGTEHSVTG
+2666 
-2680 CKSMTADNTLYDVEK
+2680 
-2695 NVAEKPTKA
+2695 
-2704 WTAKGTDAGEYPVG
+2704 
-2718 IVSGDFENTSV
+2718 

-2771 VTGYKSMT
+2771 VKGYKSMT

-2792 ETSTE
+2792 ETPTE

-2838 IAPAESIA
+2838 IAPAESIV
-2846 VKIAGSTKTVIY
+2846 VKIAGNTKTVTY
-2858 DGTEQ
+2858 NGEEQ
-2863 TVEGYTVTSN
+2863 SVEGYTVTSN

-2880 LVGKAVAAGTDAD
+2880 LVGKAVATGTDAD

-2914 VIEVKDGWLKIN
+2914 VIKVTDGYLKIN

-3009 VITDG
+3009 VIADG
-3014 ELEITPVTDKVT
+3014 ALEITPVTDKVT

-3046 GYESMTADNALYD
+3046 GYETMTADNALYD
-3059 VTKNVAETKTA
+3059 IANVAKTPTA

-3098 ANVEFVIVDGALTIT
+3098 TNVEFVIVDGALTIT

-3156 AGTEAKASGTNAGTY
+3156 AGTEAKVSGTNAGTY

-3249 PTDAWTAKGTDAGSY
+3249 PTDAWTAKGTDAGTY

-3269 SGDFKN
+3269 SGDFRN

-3285 VIEDGELVITRR
+3285 VIVDGELVITRR

-3312 TVMFDGDNHGYVGH
+3312 TVMFDGDYHGYVGH

-3448 NLKDVEFSAAND
+3448 NLKDEEFSAAND

-3518 HSGNVVVDAG
+3518 HSGNVVADAG

-3648 RALNLE
+3648 RALDLE

>member
-47 SAPAGSTNPAGDKDS
+47 PAPAGSTNPAGDKDS
-62 IPGTGEKPIA
+62 IPGTGDKPSA
-72 AEEPAKDEESG
+72 AEEPAKDEEPG
-83 KNEESGK
+83 KDEESAK
-90 DGESG
+90 DEEPAKGEEPG
-95 KDEEPAEDEEGGKT
+95 KDEEPAEGEEGGKT

-474 TGSGSESAYY
+474 TGSGSESAHY

-621 NITVYAHWAAPTVS
+621 NITVYAHWVAPTVS

-647 QKDLTIP
+647 KNLTIP

-659 NEKDLPTP
+659 DESMLPNP
-667 QKPAGEGWTFVSW
+667 QKPAGEGWTFAGW
-680 ATKQGD
+680 ATKNGD
-686 TYIPFNFGT
+686 TYTPFHFST
-695 KIYNNIELYPYYT
+695 KIYENIELYPYYT
-708 NKNSYTVTYTD
+708 NKSSYTVTYTD
-719 GSTSVKDTKQYAPGT
+719 GKDTVTDMKRYASGAH
-734 YADVRPNT
+734 ADVQANS
-742 FPVPEGK
+742 FAVPEGK

-754 ADTADGA
+754 AETAGGA

-774 SVTLHAVWGD
+774 SVTLYAVWGD

-800 SAVTEEQIPN
+800 NAVTEEQIPN

-834 ANGSGTSFALGASAR
+834 ADGSGTSFALGAFAR

-861 WTANN
+861 WKANN

-872 EFYCEQTNGAYT
+872 EFYCEQTDGNYT
-884 LAKTDP
+884 LKKTEP

-895 DATVSVTDT
+895 DATVSVTDG
-904 DKGYGTPTYVYDEGN
+904 DKAYGTPTYVYDADN
-919 TNNLESGTVAADG
+919 ANNVESGPVAADG
-932 SLTLK
+932 TLTLK

-957 VQVAPDQTGTMTI
+957 VKVAPDQTGTMTI

-975 ASASTALGEE
+975 ASASTALGAE
-985 YASAHVDSYSPSQ
+985 YTSAHVDSYSPSQ

-1019 TAESASRAY
+1019 TAESASRPY

-1064 VGSVP
+1064 VGSVS
-1069 NVIDTTTVLFKG
+1069 NVIDTTTVRFKG

-1094 QPGTLTIT
+1094 KPGTLTIT
-1102 PNTDEVTV
+1102 ADETEVVV
-1110 TITGNHDTLVY
+1110 TITGNHDTRVY

-1138 TITVALK
+1138 TISVTLK

-1154 MNAGNYDMGLTKDN
+1154 TNAGKYDMGLTKDN

-1190 DPITEKVTVTVT
+1190 DPITDKVTVTVT
-1202 EESDTVTYDGQEHAV
+1202 EKSDTVTYNGQEHSV

-1241 AAWTAKGT
+1241 EAWTAKGT

-1260 ADFKNT
+1260 ADFKNI
-1266 SKNFTNVEFVIV
+1266 SGNFTNVEFVIV

-1284 TPASVAVVKIAG
+1284 TPASVAVVKIEG
-1296 NTKTVTYNGE
+1296 HTKTVTYNGK

-1325 LVGEAVA
+1325 LIGEAVA

-1341 MGLSAADFTATSPNY
+1341 MGLKPSDFTATSPNY

-1367 LKIDPIT
+1367 LEIDPIT
-1374 EKVTVT
+1374 DKVTVT
-1380 VTEKSGSAVYDGQE
+1380 VTEKSGSAVYNGQE

-1403 TADNTLYDVKKNVAE
+1403 TANNALYDVKKNVAE

-1424 TAKGVDVGKY
+1424 TAKGTDVGKY

-1454 FTVAD
+1454 FTVVD

-1537 TGNYTFTNSVDGK
+1537 TGNYTFTDSVDGK
-1550 LTILPRTVKLT
+1550 LTILPRTVTLT
-1561 SETASKEYDGM
+1561 SETASKEYDGA

-1616 GAAFREANYDITK
+1616 GAAFREENYKITK

-1745 LTDRGYTISN
+1745 LTDSGYTISS

-1767 TVKGSQTAV
+1767 TVEGSQTAV

-1790 NTLAKN
+1790 NTKAQN
-1796 YTITYA
+1796 YNITYA
-1802 DGTLTVT
+1802 DDTLTV
-1809 QSEKV
+1809 SKNEKV
-1814 ITVTANNHTWEYD
+1814 ITVTANSRTWEYD
-1827 GQPHS
+1827 GKEHS
-1832 DGGYTVSYDGQT
+1832 DGGYTVRYDGET
-1844 YTAAAGKTVT
+1844 YTVAAGESQE
-1854 LPTGDVVSAAVEGT
+1854 LPTGGLTLTATVVGT
-1868 VTNVADSA
+1868 VKDVKDSA

-1949 GTSYAITYLVDGH
+1949 GTSYTITYLADGH
-1962 SVETVITGSR
+1962 SVKTVITGSR
-1972 TAVGKYPGI
+1972 TEVGKYTGI
-1981 LVPDENNTRIVDGS
+1981 LVPDKNNTHIVDGS

-2048 SNRAYTKAD
+2048 SNRAYTRTD

-2131 EQSVADYT
+2131 EQSVTDYT

-2181 NYSNIKVVVTDGWLK
+2181 NYSNIKVVVNDGWLK

-2247 TKAWT
+2247 TAAWT
-2252 AKGTD
+2252 AKGT
-2257 AGEYPVGIV
+2257 
-2266 SGDFRNTSKNFTN
+2266 
-2279 IEFVIVDGTLKIDPV
+2279 
-2294 SDKVTVTVTENSA
+2294 
-2307 AVTYDGTEHSVTG
+2307 
-2320 YKSMTADNTLYDVEK
+2320 
-2335 NVAEKPTAA
+2335 
-2344 WTAKGMYV
+2344 YV

-2361 ADFKNTSKNFTNVEF
+2361 ADFKNISGNFTNVEF

-2404 NGKEQTVEGYTITS
+2404 NGKEQTVEGYTVTS

-2430 AVASGTDANTYPMG
+2430 AIASGTDANTYPMG
-2444 LSAANFTATSPNYE
+2444 LTAADFTATSPNYE

-2494 EHFITGY
+2494 EHSITGY
-2501 ETMTANNAL
+2501 ETMTADNAL

-2558 VDGALNITPAENIA
+2558 VDGALNITPAENIV

-2596 TSNPAN
+2596 TSNPAD
-2602 ADVTLVG
+2602 ATVTLVG

-2666 AAVTYDGTEHSVTG
+2666 AAVTYDRTEHSVTG
-2680 CKSMTADNTLYDVEK
+2680 YKSMTADNMLYDVEK

-2792 ETSTE
+2792 ETPTE

-2838 IAPAESIA
+2838 IAPAESIV
-2846 VKIAGSTKTVIY
+2846 VKIAGNTKTVTY
-2858 DGTEQ
+2858 NGEEQ
-2863 TVEGYTVTSN
+2863 SVEGYTVTSN

-2880 LVGKAVAAGTDAD
+2880 LVGKAVATGTDAD

-3009 VITDG
+3009 VIADG
-3014 ELEITPVTDKVT
+3014 GLEITPVTDKVT

-3046 GYESMTADNALYD
+3046 GYETMTADNALYD
-3059 VTKNVAETKTA
+3059 IANVAKTPTA

-3249 PTDAWTAKGTDAGSY
+3249 PTDAWTAKGTDAGTY

-3269 SGDFKN
+3269 SGDFRN

-3297 GENPGSPVTLRADDN
+3297 GENPGSPVTLRADDS
-3312 TVMFDGDNHGYVGH
+3312 TVMFDGDYHGYVGH

-3409 IHTVEGYTV
+3409 IHTVEGYTL

-3448 NLKDVEFSAAND
+3448 NLKDEEFSAAND

-3518 HSGNVVVDAG
+3518 HSGNVVADAG

-3648 RALNLE
+3648 RALDLE

>member
-1 MKKRNLIALLMAV
+1 M
-14 CMMFSLLPV
+14 
-23 NAIAVG
+23 
-29 DEGTI
+29 
-34 PAEETLLSENGND
+34 
-47 SAPAGSTNPAGDKDS
+47 
-62 IPGTGEKPIA
+62 
-72 AEEPAKDEESG
+72 
-83 KNEESGK
+83 
-90 DGESG
+90 
-95 KDEEPAEDEEGGKT
+95 
-109 NVVPM
+109 
-114 RVVRPD
+114 
-120 TDKYLTYVFRVDG
+120 
-133 EEVSRQIVKKGDTLY
+133 
-148 QPVSPVKDGY
+148 
-158 KFTGWFVGASELAFG
+158 
-173 TVGEISE
+173 EI
-180 SAQINVDA
+180 
-188 GFTEVLYV
+188 
-196 FFADTNGRIVHTK
+196 
-209 EGVKGDVIKT
+209 
-219 DDVTYGLENTTHAI
+219 
-233 TGWYLE
+233 
-239 GSYQTPADSVTLDK
+239 
-253 ENITVYAKVEPGHWL
+253 
-268 HFDSD
+268 
-273 GGTYIAPQFY
+273 
-283 SADATTAAPNVVTK
+283 TK

-318 TENITLKAHWNVNTS
+318 TENITLKAHWNVKADTQ
-333 TRYTVIHWQENANDE
+333 YTVIHWQENANDE

-474 TGSGSESAYY
+474 TGSGSESAHY

-621 NITVYAHWAAPTVS
+621 NITVYAHWVAPTVS

-659 NEKDLPTP
+659 DESMLPNP
-667 QKPAGEGWTFVSW
+667 QEPAGEGWTFAGW
-680 ATKQGD
+680 ATKNGD
-686 TYIPFNFGT
+686 TYMPFHFST
-695 KIYNNIELYPYYT
+695 KIYENIELYPYYT
-708 NKNSYTVTYTD
+708 NKSSYTVTYTD
-719 GSTSVKDTKQYAPGT
+719 GKDTVTDMKRYASGAH
-734 YADVRPNT
+734 ADVQANS
-742 FPVPEGK
+742 FAVPEGK

-754 ADTADGA
+754 AETADGA

-767 DKLRMDA
+767 DKLRMNA
-774 SVTLHAVWGD
+774 SVTLHAVWGNKD
-784 TEGVLSLVY
+784 AVVSLTY
-793 MPNGGTE
+793 NANGGQGGTY
-800 SAVTEEQIPN
+800 VKNGYVN
-810 NSKVTLKGA
+810 NDLVTLWDGSG
-819 IFTRPGYTLTGWNTA
+819 FSRTGYSLDCWSTDPNA
-834 ANGSGTSFALGASAR
+834 ANAEYKTGSTAR
-849 VTRIDSNVLYAQ
+849 VDSTGDNILYAV
-861 WTANN
+861 WKANEN
-866 DTAYKV
+866 TAYKV
-872 EFYCEQTNGAYT
+872 EFWCEQTNGTYT
-884 LAKTDP
+884 LEKTEP

-895 DATVSVTDT
+895 DTTVSVTDT
-904 DKGYGTPTYVYDEGN
+904 DKAYGAPTYVYDA
-919 TNNLESGTVAADG
+919 TNPNRVESGTVAADG

-957 VQVAPDQTGTMTI
+957 VKVAPDQTGTMTI

-975 ASASTALGEE
+975 ASASTALGAE
-985 YASAHVDSYSPSQ
+985 YTSAHVDSYSPSQ
-998 SLEMKA
+998 SLEVKA
-1004 TGNVITVYYTVPLTI
+1004 AGNVITVYYTVPLTI

-1069 NVIDTTTVLFKG
+1069 NVIDTTTVRFKG
-1081 GALPGGYYELPTY
+1081 GELPGGYYELPTY

-1102 PNTDEVTV
+1102 ADETEVVV
-1110 TITGNHDTLVY
+1110 TITGNHDTRVY

-1154 MNAGNYDMGLTKDN
+1154 MNAGKYDMGLTEDN
-1168 FTVTSQNYSNIKV
+1168 FTVTSENYSNIKV
-1181 VVVDGYLKI
+1181 VVVDGYLEI
-1190 DPITEKVTVTVT
+1190 TPITEKVIVTVT
-1202 EESDTVTYDGQEHAV
+1202 EKSDTVTYNGQEHSV
-1217 TGYKSMTA
+1217 MGYKSMTA
-1225 DNALYD
+1225 DNTLYD

-1241 AAWTAKGT
+1241 EAWTAKGT

-1284 TPASVAVVKIAG
+1284 TPASVAVVKIEG
-1296 NTKTVTYNGE
+1296 HTKTVTYNGKE
-1306 AQSVEGYTVTS
+1306 QTVEGYTVTS

-1325 LVGEAVA
+1325 LVGKAVA
-1332 SGTDANTYP
+1332 AGTDANTYP
-1341 MGLSAADFTATSPNY
+1341 MGLTAADFTATSPNY
-1356 KNVTIEVTDGY
+1356 ENVHVEVTDGY
-1367 LKIDPIT
+1367 LKINPIT
-1374 EKVTVT
+1374 DKVTVT
-1380 VTEKSGSAVYDGQE
+1380 VTEKSDTVVYDTNE
-1394 HSVTGYETM
+1394 HSITGYETM
-1403 TADNTLYDVKKNVAE
+1403 TANNALYDVKKNVAE
-1418 TQTAAW
+1418 TPTAAW
-1424 TAKGVDVGKY
+1424 TAKGTDVGKY

-1454 FTVAD
+1454 FTVVD

-1485 TPLTNNGFSC
+1485 TPLTNSGFSC

-1524 VKSYKVMRGGADV
+1524 VKSYKVTRGGADV
-1537 TGNYTFTNSVDGK
+1537 TGNYTFTDSVDGK
-1550 LTILPRTVKLT
+1550 LTILPRTVTLT
-1561 SETASKEYDGM
+1561 SETASKEYDGA

-1649 RSREYNGKKLLDD
+1649 KSREYNGKKLLDN
-1662 QTTHTGTLAE
+1662 QTTHTGTLAA

-1745 LTDRGYTISN
+1745 LTDSGYTISS

-1767 TVKGSQTAV
+1767 TVDGSQTAV
-1776 GSSANTITGHKLKS
+1776 GSSDNTITGHELKEG
-1790 NTLAKN
+1790 TLAKN
-1796 YTITYA
+1796 YTITYKP
-1802 DGTLTVT
+1802 GTLTVT

-1814 ITVTANNHTWEYD
+1814 ITVTANSRTWEYD
-1827 GQPHS
+1827 GKEHS
-1832 DGGYTVSYDGQT
+1832 DGGYTVVYDGET
-1844 YTAAAGKTVT
+1844 YTVAAGESQE
-1854 LPTGDVVSAAVEGT
+1854 LPTGGLTLTATVVGT
-1868 VTNVADSA
+1868 VKNVADSA

-1899 KTITLVPGTLTI
+1899 KTITRVPGTLTI
-1911 TKRGAGEE
+1911 TKRDAGEE
-1919 KVILEAAN
+1919 KVILKAAN

-1949 GTSYAITYLVDGH
+1949 GTSYTITYLVDGH

-1981 LVPDENNTRIVDGS
+1981 LVPDENNTHIVDGS

-2072 VGEYYMNLKPESF
+2072 VGEYYMNLEPESF

-2131 EQSVADYT
+2131 EQSVTDYT

-2181 NYSNIKVVVTDGWLK
+2181 NYSNIKVVVKDGWLK

-2279 IEFVIVDGTLKIDPV
+2279 
-2294 SDKVTVTVTENSA
+2294 
-2307 AVTYDGTEHSVTG
+2307 
-2320 YKSMTADNTLYDVEK
+2320 
-2335 NVAEKPTAA
+2335 
-2344 WTAKGMYV
+2344 
-2352 GTYHVGIKA
+2352 
-2361 ADFKNTSKNFTNVEF
+2361 
-2376 VIVDGDL
+2376 
-2383 VITPASVAVVKI
+2383 
-2395 EGHTKTVTY
+2395 
-2404 NGKEQTVEGYTITS
+2404 
-2418 NPANATVTLVGK
+2418 
-2430 AVASGTDANTYPMG
+2430 
-2444 LSAANFTATSPNYE
+2444 
-2458 NVHVEVTDGYLKINP
+2458 
-2473 ITDKVTV
+2473 
-2480 TVTEKSDTVVYDTN
+2480 
-2494 EHFITGY
+2494 
-2501 ETMTANNAL
+2501 
-2510 YDVKTN
+2510 
-2516 VAETQTAAWTAKGT
+2516 
-2530 DVGEYP
+2530 
-2536 VGIEASDFENTS
+2536 
-2548 VNFTNVEFVV
+2548 
-2558 VDGALNITPAENIA
+2558 
-2572 VKIAGSTKT
+2572 
-2581 VIYDGTEQTVEGYTV
+2581 
-2596 TSNPAN
+2596 
-2602 ADVTLVG
+2602 
-2609 EAVASGTDANT
+2609 
-2620 YPMGL
+2620 
-2625 KPSDFTATS
+2625 
-2634 PNYKKI
+2634 
-2640 TIEVTDGW
+2640 
-2648 LKIDPIAD
+2648 
-2656 KVTVTVTENS
+2656 
-2666 AAVTYDGTEHSVTG
+2666 
-2680 CKSMTADNTLYDVEK
+2680 
-2695 NVAEKPTKA
+2695 
-2704 WTAKGTDAGEYPVG
+2704 
-2718 IVSGDFENTSV
+2718 
-2729 NFTNVEFVIVDGT
+2729 VEFVIVDGT

-2771 VTGYKSMT
+2771 VKGYKSMT

-2792 ETSTE
+2792 ETPTE

-2810 VGIKADDFENTSG
+2810 VGIKAGDFENTSG
-2823 NFTNVEFVIVDGALK
+2823 NFTNVEFVVVDGALK
-2838 IAPAESIA
+2838 IAPAESIV
-2846 VKIAGSTKTVIY
+2846 VKIAGNTKTVTY
-2858 DGTEQ
+2858 NGEEQ
-2863 TVEGYTVTSN
+2863 SVEGYTVTSN

-2932 TVTVTEKSDSVV
+2932 TVTVTEKSGSVV

-2958 AADNALYNTA
+2958 AADNVLYNTA

-2989 VGIKSGDFK
+2989 VGIKPGDFK

-3009 VITDG
+3009 VIVDG

-3046 GYESMTADNALYD
+3046 GYETMTADNALYD
-3059 VTKNVAETKTA
+3059 IANVAKTPTA

-3205 DKVTVTVTENAD
+3205 DKVTVTITENAD

-3249 PTDAWTAKGTDAGSY
+3249 PTDAWTAKGTDAGAY

-3269 SGDFKN
+3269 SGDFRN

-3297 GENPGSPVTLRADDN
+3297 GENPGSPVTLRADDS
-3312 TVMFDGDNHGYVGH
+3312 TVMFDGDYHGYVGH

-3409 IHTVEGYTV
+3409 IHTVEGYTL

-3448 NLKDVEFSAAND
+3448 NLKDEEFSAAND

-3518 HSGNVVVDAG
+3518 HSGNVVADAG

-3631 VNNYLLE
+3631 VNTYLLE

-3648 RALNLE
+3648 RALDLE

>member
-47 SAPAGSTNPAGDKDS
+47 PAPAGSTNPAGDKDS
-62 IPGTGEKPIA
+62 IPGTGEKPSA
-72 AEEPAKDEESG
+72 AEEPVKDEESAKDEEP
-83 KNEESGK
+83 
-90 DGESG
+90 G

-133 EEVSRQIVKKGDTLY
+133 AEVSRQIVKKGDTLY

-239 GSYQTPADSVTLDK
+239 GSYQTPVDSVTLDK

-283 SADATTAAPNVVTK
+283 SATATTAKPNVEITK

-425 TAKYGAAIGDK
+425 TSKYGAAIGDK

-454 PYQVNIDTM
+454 PYQINIDTM

-474 TGSGSESAYY
+474 TGSGSESAHY

-621 NITVYAHWAAPTVS
+621 NITVYAHWVAPTVS

-659 NEKDLPTP
+659 DESMLPNP
-667 QKPAGEGWTFVSW
+667 QKPAGEGWTFAGW
-680 ATKQGD
+680 ATKNGD
-686 TYIPFNFGT
+686 TYTPFHFST
-695 KIYNNIELYPYYT
+695 KIYENIELYPYYT
-708 NKNSYTVTYTD
+708 NKSSYTVTYTD
-719 GSTSVKDTKQYAPGT
+719 GKDTVTDMKRYAPGAH
-734 YADVRPNT
+734 ADVQANS
-742 FPVPEGK
+742 FAVPEGK

-754 ADTADGA
+754 AETADGA

-767 DKLRMDA
+767 DKLRMNA
-774 SVTLHAVWGD
+774 SVTLHAVWGNKD
-784 TEGVLSLVY
+784 AVVSLTY
-793 MPNGGTE
+793 NANGGQGGTY
-800 SAVTEEQIPN
+800 VKNGYVN
-810 NSKVTLKGA
+810 NDLVTLWDGSGFSRA
-819 IFTRPGYTLTGWNTA
+819 GYTLVGWSTDPNA
-834 ANGSGTSFALGASAR
+834 ASAEYKTGSTAR
-849 VTRIDSNVLYAQ
+849 VDSTGDNILYAV
-861 WTANN
+861 WKANEN
-866 DTAYKV
+866 TAYKV
-872 EFYCEQTNGAYT
+872 EFWCEQTDGAYT
-884 LAKTDP
+884 LEKTEP
-890 RTGTT
+890 RTSTT

-904 DKGYGTPTYVYDEGN
+904 DKGYGVPAHVYDAANE
-919 TNNLESGTVAADG
+919 NNVESGPVAADG

-975 ASASTALGEE
+975 ASASTALGAE
-985 YASAHVDSYSPSQ
+985 YASAHANSYSPSQ

-1069 NVIDTTTVLFKG
+1069 NVIDTTTVRFKG

-1102 PNTDEVTV
+1102 ADETEVVV
-1110 TITGNHDTLVY
+1110 TITGNHNTLVY

-1126 SVTGYTTDVGEK
+1126 SVTGFTTDVGEK

-1154 MNAGNYDMGLTKDN
+1154 TNAGTYYMGLTKDN

-1202 EESDTVTYDGQEHAV
+1202 EKSDTVTYNGQEHSV
-1217 TGYKSMTA
+1217 TGYKSMTSS
-1225 DNALYD
+1225 DPLYD
-1231 VKKNVAETST
+1231 VATSVRATETE
-1241 AAWTAKGT
+1241 AWTAKGK
-1249 YVGTYHVGIKA
+1249 YVGTYHVGIEPG
-1260 ADFKNT
+1260 DFKNT
-1266 SKNFTNVEFVIV
+1266 SGNFTNVEFVIE

-1284 TPASVAVVKIAG
+1284 TPASVAVVKIEG
-1296 NTKTVTYNGE
+1296 HTKTVTYNGKE
-1306 AQSVEGYTVTS
+1306 QTVEGYTITS

-1325 LVGEAVA
+1325 LVGKAVA
-1332 SGTDANTYP
+1332 AGTDANTYP
-1341 MGLSAADFTATSPNY
+1341 MGLTAANFTATSPNY
-1356 KNVTIEVTDGY
+1356 ENVHVEVTDGY
-1367 LKIDPIT
+1367 LKINPIT
-1374 EKVTVT
+1374 DKVTVT
-1380 VTEKSGSAVYDGQE
+1380 VTEKSDTVVYDTNE
-1394 HSVTGYETM
+1394 HSITGYKSM

-1424 TAKGVDVGKY
+1424 TAKGTDVGEY
-1434 PVGIVSGDFANT
+1434 PVGIEASDFENT
-1446 SKNFTNVV
+1446 SVNFTNVEFV
-1454 FTVAD
+1454 VVD
-1459 GALTIS
+1459 GALNITPAENIVVKIAGS
-1465 PISEKT
+1465 TKT
-1471 ITVTAASGSKKYDG
+1471 VIYDG
-1485 TPLTNNGFSC
+1485 TEQT
-1495 TEGVLVPGDVLTAVV
+1495 V
-1510 EGSATNVGDEGKNV
+1510 EGYT
-1524 VKSYKVMRGGADV
+1524 V
-1537 TGNYTFTNSVDGK
+1537 T
-1550 LTILPRTVKLT
+1550 
-1561 SETASKEYDGM
+1561 
-1572 PLTRPDVSVTGDGFV
+1572 
-1587 SGEVTGI
+1587 
-1594 TATGSVTYVSDGTV
+1594 
-1608 ENTITYTT
+1608 
-1616 GAAFREANYDITK
+1616 
-1629 LPGQLSITQSSNAI
+1629 SN
-1643 VITTAS
+1643 
-1649 RSREYNGKKLLDD
+1649 
-1662 QTTHTGTLAE
+1662 
-1672 GDRLVVEF
+1672 
-1680 PADAGLTDVGTKRN
+1680 PADA
-1694 EYKSY
+1694 
-1699 RVERSDGADVTA
+1699 
-1711 NYTFGKPVIG
+1711 
-1721 TLTVTPVAIELT
+1721 
-1733 ANSAAKAYDGTP
+1733 
-1745 LTDRGYTISN
+1745 
-1755 GSFVGEEGLAGV
+1755 
-1767 TVKGSQTAV
+1767 
-1776 GSSANTITGHKLKS
+1776 
-1790 NTLAKN
+1790 
-1796 YTITYA
+1796 
-1802 DGTLTVT
+1802 
-1809 QSEKV
+1809 
-1814 ITVTANNHTWEYD
+1814 
-1827 GQPHS
+1827 
-1832 DGGYTVSYDGQT
+1832 
-1844 YTAAAGKTVT
+1844 TVT
-1854 LPTGDVVSAAVEGT
+1854 LVGEAVASGT
-1868 VTNVADSA
+1868 DANTYPMGLKPSDFTATSPNY
-1876 KDNNKITVVA
+1876 KKIT
-1886 ITDAAGNVVNDQF
+1886 I
-1899 KTITLVPGTLTI
+1899 
-1911 TKRGAGEE
+1911 E
-1919 KVILEAAN
+1919 
-1927 NAVVYDGQPH
+1927 
-1937 GVCLTADGKVEA
+1937 
-1949 GTSYAITYLVDGH
+1949 
-1962 SVETVITGSR
+1962 
-1972 TAVGKYPGI
+1972 
-1981 LVPDENNTRIVDGS
+1981 
-1995 GNDVTDN
+1995 
-2002 YEITYRNGDLE
+2002 
-2013 IVAPGTVVVEIKGIR
+2013 
-2028 DSVVYDGSKHE
+2028 
-2039 VNGYTVVSI
+2039 
-2048 SNRAYTKAD
+2048 
-2057 FSLAEGKSAHAEGTN
+2057 
-2072 VGEYYMNLKPESF
+2072 
-2085 VNNNTQNFTSVQFVI
+2085 
-2100 VEDGLLEITPIT
+2100 
-2112 DEVTV
+2112 
-2117 TITGNNDTKVYNGK
+2117 
-2131 EQSVADYT
+2131 
-2139 TDVGTKTI
+2139 
-2147 DVALKDGVKAEAK
+2147 
-2160 GTDVD
+2160 
-2165 TYYMGLTKDSF
+2165 
-2176 SVTSR
+2176 
-2181 NYSNIKVVVTDGWLK
+2181 VTDGWLK

-2266 SGDFRNTSKNFTN
+2266 SGDFRNTS
-2279 IEFVIVDGTLKIDPV
+2279 G
-2294 SDKVTVTVTENSA
+2294 
-2307 AVTYDGTEHSVTG
+2307 
-2320 YKSMTADNTLYDVEK
+2320 
-2335 NVAEKPTAA
+2335 
-2344 WTAKGMYV
+2344 
-2352 GTYHVGIKA
+2352 
-2361 ADFKNTSKNFTNVEF
+2361 
-2376 VIVDGDL
+2376 
-2383 VITPASVAVVKI
+2383 
-2395 EGHTKTVTY
+2395 
-2404 NGKEQTVEGYTITS
+2404 
-2418 NPANATVTLVGK
+2418 
-2430 AVASGTDANTYPMG
+2430 
-2444 LSAANFTATSPNYE
+2444 
-2458 NVHVEVTDGYLKINP
+2458 
-2473 ITDKVTV
+2473 
-2480 TVTEKSDTVVYDTN
+2480 
-2494 EHFITGY
+2494 
-2501 ETMTANNAL
+2501 
-2510 YDVKTN
+2510 
-2516 VAETQTAAWTAKGT
+2516 
-2530 DVGEYP
+2530 
-2536 VGIEASDFENTS
+2536 
-2548 VNFTNVEFVV
+2548 
-2558 VDGALNITPAENIA
+2558 
-2572 VKIAGSTKT
+2572 
-2581 VIYDGTEQTVEGYTV
+2581 
-2596 TSNPAN
+2596 
-2602 ADVTLVG
+2602 
-2609 EAVASGTDANT
+2609 
-2620 YPMGL
+2620 
-2625 KPSDFTATS
+2625 
-2634 PNYKKI
+2634 
-2640 TIEVTDGW
+2640 
-2648 LKIDPIAD
+2648 
-2656 KVTVTVTENS
+2656 
-2666 AAVTYDGTEHSVTG
+2666 
-2680 CKSMTADNTLYDVEK
+2680 
-2695 NVAEKPTKA
+2695 
-2704 WTAKGTDAGEYPVG
+2704 
-2718 IVSGDFENTSV
+2718 

-2771 VTGYKSMT
+2771 VKGYKSMT

-2810 VGIKADDFENTSG
+2810 VGIKAGDFENTSG

-2838 IAPAESIA
+2838 IAPAESIV
-2846 VKIAGSTKTVIY
+2846 VKIAGNTKTVTY
-2858 DGTEQ
+2858 NGEEQ
-2863 TVEGYTVTSN
+2863 SVEGYTVTSN

-2880 LVGKAVAAGTDAD
+2880 LVGKAVATGTDAD

-2968 DVAETPTDAW
+2968 DVAETPTEAW

-3009 VITDG
+3009 VIVDG

-3046 GYESMTADNALYD
+3046 GYETMTADNALYD
-3059 VTKNVAETKTA
+3059 IANVAKTPTA

-3156 AGTEAKASGTNAGTY
+3156 AGTAAKASGTNAGTY

-3269 SGDFKN
+3269 SGDFRN

-3312 TVMFDGDNHGYVGH
+3312 TVMFDGDYHGYVGH

-3409 IHTVEGYTV
+3409 IHTVEGYTL

-3448 NLKDVEFSAAND
+3448 NLKDEEFSAAND

-3518 HSGNVVVDAG
+3518 HSGNVVADAG

-3648 RALNLE
+3648 RALDLE

>member
-47 SAPAGSTNPAGDKDS
+47 PAPAGSTNPAGDKDS
-62 IPGTGEKPIA
+62 IPDTGDKPAA
-72 AEEPAKDEESG
+72 AEEPGKDE
-83 KNEESGK
+83 
-90 DGESG
+90 ESG
-95 KDEEPAEDEEGGKT
+95 KDEEPAEGEEPGKDEEGGET

-133 EEVSRQIVKKGDTLY
+133 AEVSRQIVKKGDTLY
-148 QPVSPVKDGY
+148 QPDSPVKDGY

-239 GSYQTPADSVTLDK
+239 GSYQTPVDSVTLDK

-283 SADATTAAPNVVTK
+283 SADATTAKPNVEITK

-307 NGTKFEFGSPL
+307 NGAQFNFGSPL
-318 TENITLKAHWNVNTS
+318 TENITLKARWNAKADTQ
-333 TRYTVIHWQENANDE
+333 YTVIHWQEDADDDGYSYVEN
-348 EFSFKE
+348 
-354 AETKTGST
+354 ETLYGTT
-362 GAQTSAAAKS
+362 GAQTSARAKT
-372 YTGFTAQ
+372 YNGFTVRA
-379 TITQQ
+379 ITQE
-384 TIAGDGSTVVNVYYK
+384 TIKGNGATIVNIYYK
-399 RNVYEVKFYSTSGWF
+399 RNVYEVKFYRSTGSSWNPGW
-414 SSSEEYADLRI
+414 SEITNNRI
-425 TAKYGAAIGDK
+425 SAKYGANIRDQ
-436 WPTYDGSST
+436 WPGGQWKVSPSGSV
-445 WATQSDGSG
+445 
-454 PYQVNIDTM
+454 YQTNIDVM
-463 PLNGATFYGPK
+463 PLGGTSFYETSQYNGSAKYYLEDLNGNYVLDHTDTGASTTATISK
-474 TGSGSESAYY
+474 
-484 YVEVLPGESGTT
+484 
-496 TVGGKSYKLHH
+496 
-507 SDTSPGT
+507 
-514 GYTVTSEDQYP
+514 EDRYN
-525 ITGFTF
+525 ITGFTV
-531 NSGVSTQT
+531 NESKSGKD
-539 GGKYN
+539 GERYN
-544 NARFYYTRNTYNIIY
+544 GASFYYDRNSYNVVYISHGQTV
-559 MNGGSEVTSYRE
+559 NTASYKYQQ
-571 SVLYEQ
+571 SIADAGNYKLT
-577 AIPASANK
+577 
-585 AAPTPPV
+585 TPPV
-592 GKEKYIFLGWY
+592 GMEKYIFAGWCA
-603 DDPAG
+603 DPFG
-608 QHPHSFS
+608 LPEYVFD
-615 GTMGPQ
+615 GKTMPAQ
-621 NITVYAHWAAPTVS
+621 NITVYAYWAAPTVS

-647 QKDLTIP
+647 KNLTIP

-659 NEKDLPTP
+659 DESMLPDP
-667 QKPAGEGWTFVSW
+667 QKPAGEGWTFAGW
-680 ATKQGD
+680 TTKNGD
-686 TYIPFNFGT
+686 TYTPFHFST
-695 KIYNNIELYPYYT
+695 KIYENIELYPYYT

-719 GSTSVKDTKQYAPGT
+719 GKNTVTDMKHYAPGAH
-734 YADVRPNT
+734 ADVQANS
-742 FPVPEGK
+742 FAVPEGK

-754 ADTADGA
+754 AETADGA

-767 DKLRMDA
+767 DKLRMNA
-774 SVTLHAVWGD
+774 SVTLHAVWGNKD
-784 TEGVLSLVY
+784 AVVSLTY
-793 MPNGGTE
+793 NANGGQGGTY
-800 SAVTEEQIPN
+800 VKNGYVN
-810 NSKVTLKGA
+810 NDLVTLWDGSGFSRA
-819 IFTRPGYTLTGWNTA
+819 GYTLVGWSTDPNATSAEYKTGST
-834 ANGSGTSFALGASAR
+834 AR
-849 VTRIDSNVLYAQ
+849 VDSTGDNILYAV
-861 WTANN
+861 WKANN

-872 EFYCEQTNGAYT
+872 EFYCEQTDGAYT
-884 LAKTDP
+884 LAKTEP

-895 DATVSVTDT
+895 DATVSVNPT
-904 DKGYGTPTYVYDEGN
+904 DKEYGTPTYVYDADN
-919 TNNLESGTVAADG
+919 ANNVESGPVAADG
-932 SLTLK
+932 TLTLK

-957 VQVAPDQTGTMTI
+957 VKVAPDQTGTMTI

-975 ASASTALGEE
+975 ASASTALGTE
-985 YASAHVDSYSPSQ
+985 YASAHANSYSPSQ

-1042 LVNGDQKK
+1042 LVNGDQKT

-1064 VGSVP
+1064 VGSVS
-1069 NVIDTTTVLFKG
+1069 NVIDTTTVRFKG
-1081 GALPGGYYELPTY
+1081 GELPGGYYELPTY
-1094 QPGTLTIT
+1094 KPGTLTIT
-1102 PNTDEVTV
+1102 ADETEVVV
-1110 TITGNHDTLVY
+1110 TITGNHDTRVY

-1138 TITVALK
+1138 TISVTLK

-1154 MNAGNYDMGLTKDN
+1154 TNAGTYYMGLTKDN

-1202 EESDTVTYDGQEHAV
+1202 EKSDTVTYDGKEHTV
-1217 TGYKSMTA
+1217 TGYKSISA
-1225 DNALYD
+1225 DNTLYD
-1231 VKKNVAETST
+1231 VTTSVRATET
-1241 AAWTAKGT
+1241 AAWTAKGM
-1249 YVGTYHVGIKA
+1249 YVGTYHVGIEPS
-1260 ADFKNT
+1260 DFKNT
-1266 SKNFTNVEFVIV
+1266 SGNFTNVEFVIV

-1296 NTKTVTYNGE
+1296 NTKTVTYNGKE
-1306 AQSVEGYTVTS
+1306 QTVEGYTVTS

-1325 LVGEAVA
+1325 LVGDASA
-1332 SGTDANTYP
+1332 SGTDAGTYP

-1356 KNVTIEVTDGY
+1356 NNVTIEVTDGY
-1367 LKIDPIT
+1367 LEIDPIT
-1374 EKVTVT
+1374 DKVTVT
-1380 VTEKSGSAVYDGQE
+1380 VTEKSGSAVYNGQE

-1403 TADNTLYDVKKNVAE
+1403 TADNTLYDGKKNVAE

-1424 TAKGVDVGKY
+1424 TAKGTDVGEY

-1454 FTVAD
+1454 FTVVD

-1471 ITVTAASGSKKYDG
+1471 ITVTAASESKKYDG
-1485 TPLTNNGFSC
+1485 TPLTNSGFSC

-1537 TGNYTFTNSVDGK
+1537 TGNYTFANSVDGK
-1550 LTILPRTVKLT
+1550 LTILPRTVTLT
-1561 SETASKEYDGM
+1561 SETASKEYNGT

-1616 GAAFREANYDITK
+1616 GAAFREENYDITEI
-1629 LPGQLSITQSSNAI
+1629 PGQLSITQSSNAI

-1649 RSREYNGKKLLDD
+1649 KSREYNGKKLLDY

-1711 NYTFGKPVIG
+1711 NYTFGDPVIG

-1745 LTDRGYTISN
+1745 LTDSGYTISN

-1776 GSSANTITGHKLKS
+1776 GSSANTITGHTLKS
-1790 NTLAKN
+1790 NTKAQN
-1796 YTITYA
+1796 YNITYA
-1802 DGTLTVT
+1802 DGTLTV
-1809 QSEKV
+1809 SKNEKV
-1814 ITVTANNHTWEYD
+1814 ITVTANSRTWEYD
-1827 GQPHS
+1827 GKEHS
-1832 DGGYTVSYDGQT
+1832 DGGYTVRYDGET
-1844 YTAAAGKTVT
+1844 YTVAAGESQK
-1854 LPTGDVVSAAVEGT
+1854 LPTGGLTLTATVVGT
-1868 VTNVADSA
+1868 VKNVADSA

-1949 GTSYAITYLVDGH
+1949 GTSYTITYLVDGH

-1972 TAVGKYPGI
+1972 TAVGKYTGI
-1981 LVPDENNTRIVDGS
+1981 LVPDKNNTHILDGS

-2048 SNRAYTKAD
+2048 SNRAYTRAD

-2131 EQSVADYT
+2131 EQSVTDYT

-2181 NYSNIKVVVTDGWLK
+2181 NYSNIKVVVKDGWLK
-2196 IDPIADKVTV
+2196 IDPIADKVTVTVTENSAAVTYDDTEHSVTGYKSMTADNTLYDVEKNVAEKPTKAWTAKGTDAGEYPVGIVSGDFRNTSKNFTNVEFVIVDGTLKIDPVSDKVTV

-2279 IEFVIVDGTLKIDPV
+2279 
-2294 SDKVTVTVTENSA
+2294 
-2307 AVTYDGTEHSVTG
+2307 
-2320 YKSMTADNTLYDVEK
+2320 
-2335 NVAEKPTAA
+2335 
-2344 WTAKGMYV
+2344 
-2352 GTYHVGIKA
+2352 
-2361 ADFKNTSKNFTNVEF
+2361 
-2376 VIVDGDL
+2376 
-2383 VITPASVAVVKI
+2383 
-2395 EGHTKTVTY
+2395 
-2404 NGKEQTVEGYTITS
+2404 
-2418 NPANATVTLVGK
+2418 
-2430 AVASGTDANTYPMG
+2430 
-2444 LSAANFTATSPNYE
+2444 
-2458 NVHVEVTDGYLKINP
+2458 
-2473 ITDKVTV
+2473 
-2480 TVTEKSDTVVYDTN
+2480 
-2494 EHFITGY
+2494 
-2501 ETMTANNAL
+2501 
-2510 YDVKTN
+2510 
-2516 VAETQTAAWTAKGT
+2516 
-2530 DVGEYP
+2530 
-2536 VGIEASDFENTS
+2536 
-2548 VNFTNVEFVV
+2548 
-2558 VDGALNITPAENIA
+2558 
-2572 VKIAGSTKT
+2572 
-2581 VIYDGTEQTVEGYTV
+2581 
-2596 TSNPAN
+2596 
-2602 ADVTLVG
+2602 
-2609 EAVASGTDANT
+2609 
-2620 YPMGL
+2620 
-2625 KPSDFTATS
+2625 
-2634 PNYKKI
+2634 
-2640 TIEVTDGW
+2640 
-2648 LKIDPIAD
+2648 
-2656 KVTVTVTENS
+2656 
-2666 AAVTYDGTEHSVTG
+2666 
-2680 CKSMTADNTLYDVEK
+2680 
-2695 NVAEKPTKA
+2695 
-2704 WTAKGTDAGEYPVG
+2704 
-2718 IVSGDFENTSV
+2718 
-2729 NFTNVEFVIVDGT
+2729 VEFVIVDGT

-2771 VTGYKSMT
+2771 VKGYKSMT

-2810 VGIKADDFENTSG
+2810 VGIKADDFENTSS

-2838 IAPAESIA
+2838 IAPAESIV
-2846 VKIAGSTKTVIY
+2846 VKIAGSTKTVTY
-2858 DGTEQ
+2858 NGEEQ
-2863 TVEGYTVTSN
+2863 SVEGYTVTSN

-2880 LVGKAVAAGTDAD
+2880 LVGKAVATGTDAD

-2944 YDGQEHSVTGYETM
+2944 YDGQEHSVTGYKSMT
-2958 AADNALYNTA
+2958 ADNALYNVKT
-2968 DVAETPTDAW
+2968 DVAETPTEAW

-2998 NTSVNFTNVAF
+2998 NTSVNFTNVVF
-3009 VITDG
+3009 EIVDG
-3014 ELEITPVTDKVT
+3014 ELEITPVIDKVI

-3046 GYESMTADNALYD
+3046 GYETMTADNALYD
-3059 VTKNVAETKTA
+3059 IANVAKTPTA

-3205 DKVTVTVTENAD
+3205 DKVTVTITENAG

-3249 PTDAWTAKGTDAGSY
+3249 PTDAWTAKGTDAGTY

-3269 SGDFKN
+3269 SGDFRN

-3285 VIEDGELVITRR
+3285 VIVDGELVITRR

-3312 TVMFDGDNHGYVGH
+3312 TVMFDGDYHGYVGH

-3409 IHTVEGYTV
+3409 IHTVEGYTL

-3448 NLKDVEFSAAND
+3448 NLKDEEFSAAND

-3518 HSGNVVVDAG
+3518 HSGNVVADAG

-3648 RALNLE
+3648 RALDLE

>member
-1 MKKRNLIALLMAV
+1 
-14 CMMFSLLPV
+14 
-23 NAIAVG
+23 
-29 DEGTI
+29 
-34 PAEETLLSENGND
+34 
-47 SAPAGSTNPAGDKDS
+47 
-62 IPGTGEKPIA
+62 
-72 AEEPAKDEESG
+72 
-83 KNEESGK
+83 
-90 DGESG
+90 
-95 KDEEPAEDEEGGKT
+95 
-109 NVVPM
+109 
-114 RVVRPD
+114 
-120 TDKYLTYVFRVDG
+120 
-133 EEVSRQIVKKGDTLY
+133 
-148 QPVSPVKDGY
+148 
-158 KFTGWFVGASELAFG
+158 
-173 TVGEISE
+173 
-180 SAQINVDA
+180 
-188 GFTEVLYV
+188 
-196 FFADTNGRIVHTK
+196 
-209 EGVKGDVIKT
+209 
-219 DDVTYGLENTTHAI
+219 
-233 TGWYLE
+233 
-239 GSYQTPADSVTLDK
+239 
-253 ENITVYAKVEPGHWL
+253 
-268 HFDSD
+268 
-273 GGTYIAPQFY
+273 
-283 SADATTAAPNVVTK
+283 
-297 PGYTFSHWEY
+297 
-307 NGTKFEFGSPL
+307 
-318 TENITLKAHWNVNTS
+318 
-333 TRYTVIHWQENANDE
+333 
-348 EFSFKE
+348 
-354 AETKTGST
+354 
-362 GAQTSAAAKS
+362 
-372 YTGFTAQ
+372 
-379 TITQQ
+379 
-384 TIAGDGSTVVNVYYK
+384 
-399 RNVYEVKFYSTSGWF
+399 
-414 SSSEEYADLRI
+414 
-425 TAKYGAAIGDK
+425 
-436 WPTYDGSST
+436 
-445 WATQSDGSG
+445 
-454 PYQVNIDTM
+454 
-463 PLNGATFYGPK
+463 
-474 TGSGSESAYY
+474 
-484 YVEVLPGESGTT
+484 
-496 TVGGKSYKLHH
+496 
-507 SDTSPGT
+507 
-514 GYTVTSEDQYP
+514 
-525 ITGFTF
+525 
-531 NSGVSTQT
+531 
-539 GGKYN
+539 
-544 NARFYYTRNTYNIIY
+544 
-559 MNGGSEVTSYRE
+559 
-571 SVLYEQ
+571 
-577 AIPASANK
+577 
-585 AAPTPPV
+585 
-592 GKEKYIFLGWY
+592 
-603 DDPAG
+603 
-608 QHPHSFS
+608 
-615 GTMGPQ
+615 
-621 NITVYAHWAAPTVS
+621 
-635 GVAYITMEGTGG
+635 MEGTGG
-647 QKDLTIP
+647 KNLTIP

-659 NEKDLPTP
+659 DESMLPDP
-667 QKPAGEGWTFVSW
+667 QKPAGDGWTFAGW
-680 ATKQGD
+680 TTKNGD
-686 TYIPFNFGT
+686 TYTPFHFST
-695 KIYNNIELYPYYT
+695 KIYDNIELYPYYT
-708 NKNSYTVTYTD
+708 NKNNYTVTYTD
-719 GSTSVKDTKQYAPGT
+719 GKNTVTDMKHYASGAH
-734 YADVRPNT
+734 ADVQANS
-742 FPVPEGK
+742 FAVPEGK

-754 ADTADGA
+754 AETADGA

-767 DKLRMDA
+767 DKLRMNA
-774 SVTLHAVWGD
+774 SVTLHAVWGNKD
-784 TEGVLSLVY
+784 AVVSLTY
-793 MPNGGTE
+793 NANGGQGGTY
-800 SAVTEEQIPN
+800 VKNGYVN
-810 NSKVTLKGA
+810 NDLVTLWDGSG
-819 IFTRPGYTLTGWNTA
+819 FSRTGYSLDGWSTDPNA
-834 ANGSGTSFALGASAR
+834 ANAEYKTGSTAR
-849 VTRIDSNVLYAQ
+849 VDSTGDNILYAV
-861 WTANN
+861 WKANEN
-866 DTAYKV
+866 TAYKV
-872 EFYCEQTNGAYT
+872 EFYCEQTNGTYT
-884 LAKTDP
+884 LEKTEP

-895 DATVSVTDT
+895 DTTVSVTDG
-904 DKGYGTPTYVYDEGN
+904 DKAYGTPAYVYDA
-919 TNNLESGTVAADG
+919 TNPNRVESGTVAADG

-957 VQVAPDQTGTMTI
+957 VKVAPDQTGTMTI

-985 YASAHVDSYSPSQ
+985 YTSAHVDSYSPSQ
-998 SLEMKA
+998 SLKMEA
-1004 TGNVITVYYTVPLTI
+1004 AGNVITVYYTVPLTI

-1028 NAQPLTQPDFKVEG
+1028 NGQPLTQPDFKVEG

-1064 VGSVP
+1064 VGSVS
-1069 NVIDTTTVLFKG
+1069 NVINTTTVRFKG

-1094 QPGTLTIT
+1094 KPGTLTIT
-1102 PNTDEVTV
+1102 ADETEVVV
-1110 TITGNHDTLVY
+1110 TITGNHDTRVY
-1121 NGSEQ
+1121 NGGEQ

-1154 MNAGNYDMGLTKDN
+1154 TNAGTYYMGLTKDN

-1202 EESDTVTYDGQEHAV
+1202 EKSDTVTYDGKEHTV
-1217 TGYKSMTA
+1217 TGYKSISA
-1225 DNALYD
+1225 DNTLYD
-1231 VKKNVAETST
+1231 VTTSVRATET

-1266 SKNFTNVEFVIV
+1266 SGNFTNVEFVIV

-1284 TPASVAVVKIAG
+1284 TPAGVAVVKIAG
-1296 NTKTVTYNGE
+1296 NTKTVTYNGKE
-1306 AQSVEGYTVTS
+1306 QTVEGYTVTS

-1341 MGLSAADFTATSPNY
+1341 MGLTAADFTATSPNY
-1356 KNVTIEVTDGY
+1356 NNVTIEVTDGY
-1367 LKIDPIT
+1367 LEIDPIAD
-1374 EKVTVT
+1374 KVTVT
-1380 VTEKSGSAVYDGQE
+1380 VTEKSDTVTYNGQE

-1403 TADNTLYDVKKNVAE
+1403 TANNALYDVKKNVAE
-1418 TQTAAW
+1418 MQTAAW
-1424 TAKGVDVGKY
+1424 TAKGVDVGEY

-1454 FTVAD
+1454 FTVVD

-1485 TPLTNNGFSC
+1485 TSLTNSGFSC

-1524 VKSYKVMRGGADV
+1524 VKSYKVMRGSADV
-1537 TGNYTFTNSVDGK
+1537 TGNYTFADSVDGK
-1550 LTILPRTVKLT
+1550 LTILPRTVTLT
-1561 SETASKEYDGM
+1561 SETASKEYDGA

-1616 GAAFREANYDITK
+1616 GTAFREENYKITK
-1629 LPGQLSITQSSNAI
+1629 IPGKLSITQSSNAI

-1649 RSREYNGKKLLDD
+1649 RSREYNGQKLLDD

-1699 RVERSDGADVTA
+1699 RVERSDGANVTA
-1711 NYTFGKPVIG
+1711 NYTFGEPVIG

-1745 LTDRGYTISN
+1745 LTDSGYTISK

-1767 TVKGSQTAV
+1767 TVEGSQTAV
-1776 GSSANTITGHKLKS
+1776 GSSANTITDHKLKS

-1814 ITVTANNHTWEYD
+1814 ITVTANSHTWEYD

-1854 LPTGDVVSAAVEGT
+1854 LPTGDVVSATVEGT

-1876 KDNNKITVVA
+1876 DDNNVVTA
-1886 ITDAAGNVVNDQF
+1886 VVIRNASGTQTNDQY
-1899 KTITLVPGTLTI
+1899 KTITLVPGALKI
-1911 TKRGAGEE
+1911 TRRGAGEM
-1919 KVILEAAN
+1919 KVVLTAADN
-1927 NAVVYDGQPH
+1927 SVVYDGQPH
-1937 GVCLTADGKVEA
+1937 GAKRNAAGAIEA
-1949 GTSYAITYLVDGH
+1949 GTSYTITNLAEGH
-1962 SVETVITGSR
+1962 SVQTVAIDGTE
-1972 TAVGKYPGI
+1972 TAVGEYPNK
-1981 LVPDENNTRIVDGS
+1981 LVPSGAVIVDANGK
-1995 GNDVTDN
+1995 DVTAN
-2002 YEITYRNGDLE
+2002 YEITYR
-2013 IVAPGTVVVEIKGIR
+2013 PGTLTITEVTDEVVVTVTEVSGT
-2028 DSVVYDGSKHE
+2028 VVYDGKEHSIK
-2039 VNGYTVVSI
+2039 GYVSMT
-2048 SNRAYTKAD
+2048 SSDPLYDVTTSVRATETEAWTAK
-2057 FSLAEGKSAHAEGTN
+2057 GKN
-2072 VGEYYMNLKPESF
+2072 VGEYPVGITAADFENTNTSF
-2085 VNNNTQNFTSVQFVI
+2085 TNVRFVIADGTLTITPFTDKVTVTVTEKSGSAVYDGQEHSVTGYETMTADNDLYDMANVAETTTDAWTAKGTNAGEYPVGIKASDFKNTSKNFTNVDFVI
-2100 VEDGLLEITPIT
+2100 VDGALTITPVT
-2112 DEVTV
+2112 DKVTV
-2117 TITGNNDTKVYNGK
+2117 TVVEKSDIVTYDGQEHTVTGYKSMTADNALYDVKKNVAETSTEAWTAKGTYVGTYHVGIEPSDFKNISGNFTNVEFVIVDGDLVITPASVAVVKIEGHTKTVTYNGK
-2131 EQSVADYT
+2131 EQTVEGYTVTSNPANATVTLVGDAIASGTDANTYPMGLTAADFTATSPNYENVHVEVTDGYLKINPITDTVTVTVTEKSDTVVYDTNEHSITGYETMTANNALYDVKKNVAET
-2139 TDVGTKTI
+2139 QTAAWT
-2147 DVALKDGVKAEAK
+2147 AK
-2160 GTDVD
+2160 GTDVGEYPVGIEAAD
-2165 TYYMGLTKDSF
+2165 FENTSVNFTNVEFVVVDGALNITPAENIAVKIAGSTKTVIYDGTEQTVEGYTVTSNPADATVTLVGEAAASGTDANTYPMGLKPSDFTA
-2176 SVTSR
+2176 TSP
-2181 NYSNIKVVVTDGWLK
+2181 NYKKITIEVTDGWLK

-2266 SGDFRNTSKNFTN
+2266 SGDFK
-2279 IEFVIVDGTLKIDPV
+2279 
-2294 SDKVTVTVTENSA
+2294 
-2307 AVTYDGTEHSVTG
+2307 
-2320 YKSMTADNTLYDVEK
+2320 
-2335 NVAEKPTAA
+2335 
-2344 WTAKGMYV
+2344 
-2352 GTYHVGIKA
+2352 
-2361 ADFKNTSKNFTNVEF
+2361 
-2376 VIVDGDL
+2376 
-2383 VITPASVAVVKI
+2383 
-2395 EGHTKTVTY
+2395 
-2404 NGKEQTVEGYTITS
+2404 
-2418 NPANATVTLVGK
+2418 
-2430 AVASGTDANTYPMG
+2430 
-2444 LSAANFTATSPNYE
+2444 
-2458 NVHVEVTDGYLKINP
+2458 
-2473 ITDKVTV
+2473 
-2480 TVTEKSDTVVYDTN
+2480 
-2494 EHFITGY
+2494 
-2501 ETMTANNAL
+2501 
-2510 YDVKTN
+2510 
-2516 VAETQTAAWTAKGT
+2516 
-2530 DVGEYP
+2530 
-2536 VGIEASDFENTS
+2536 
-2548 VNFTNVEFVV
+2548 
-2558 VDGALNITPAENIA
+2558 
-2572 VKIAGSTKT
+2572 
-2581 VIYDGTEQTVEGYTV
+2581 
-2596 TSNPAN
+2596 
-2602 ADVTLVG
+2602 
-2609 EAVASGTDANT
+2609 
-2620 YPMGL
+2620 
-2625 KPSDFTATS
+2625 
-2634 PNYKKI
+2634 
-2640 TIEVTDGW
+2640 
-2648 LKIDPIAD
+2648 
-2656 KVTVTVTENS
+2656 
-2666 AAVTYDGTEHSVTG
+2666 
-2680 CKSMTADNTLYDVEK
+2680 
-2695 NVAEKPTKA
+2695 
-2704 WTAKGTDAGEYPVG
+2704 
-2718 IVSGDFENTSV
+2718 NTSV

-2797 AWTAKGTDVGEYP
+2797 AWTAKGTNVGEYP
-2810 VGIKADDFENTSG
+2810 VGIKAGDFENTSS
-2823 NFTNVEFVIVDGALK
+2823 NFTNVDFVIVDGVLK
-2838 IAPAESIA
+2838 IAPAESIV
-2846 VKIAGSTKTVIY
+2846 VKIAGNTKTVTY
-2858 DGTEQ
+2858 NGAEQ
-2863 TVEGYTVTSN
+2863 SVEGYTVTSN

-2958 AADNALYNTA
+2958 AADNALYNVKT
-2968 DVAETPTDAW
+2968 DVAETPTEAW

-3009 VITDG
+3009 VIADG

-3046 GYESMTADNALYD
+3046 GYETMTADNALYD
-3059 VTKNVAETKTA
+3059 IANVAKTPTA

-3190 RIAVTD
+3190 RIVVTD

-3249 PTDAWTAKGTDAGSY
+3249 PTDAWTAKGTDAGTY

-3269 SGDFKN
+3269 SGDFRN

-3285 VIEDGELVITRR
+3285 VIVDGELVITRR

-3312 TVMFDGDNHGYVGH
+3312 TVMFDGDYHGYVGH

-3409 IHTVEGYTV
+3409 IHTVEGYTF

-3448 NLKDVEFSAAND
+3448 NLKDEEFSAAND

-3518 HSGNVVVDAG
+3518 HSGNVVADAG

-3648 RALNLE
+3648 RALDLE

-3734 YKECYVLNNVL
+3734 YKECYVLSDVL

>member
-47 SAPAGSTNPAGDKDS
+47 PAPAGSTNPAGDKDS
-62 IPGTGEKPIA
+62 IPGTGDKPSA
-72 AEEPAKDEESG
+72 AEEPAKDEEPG
-83 KNEESGK
+83 KDEESAK
-90 DGESG
+90 DEEPAKGEEPG
-95 KDEEPAEDEEGGKT
+95 KDEEPAEGEEGGKT

-239 GSYQTPADSVTLDK
+239 PSYQTPVDSVTLDK

-273 GGTYIAPQFY
+273 GGTYVAPQFY

-318 TENITLKAHWNVNTS
+318 TENITLKARWNAKADTQ
-333 TRYTVIHWQENANDE
+333 YTVIHWQEDADDDGYSYVEN
-348 EFSFKE
+348 
-354 AETKTGST
+354 ETLYGTT
-362 GAQTSAAAKS
+362 GAQTSARAKT
-372 YTGFTAQ
+372 YNGFTVQA
-379 TITQQ
+379 ITQE
-384 TIAGDGSTVVNVYYK
+384 TIKGNGATIVNIYYT
-399 RNVYEVKFYSTSGWF
+399 RNVYEVKFYRSTGSSWNPGW
-414 SSSEEYADLRI
+414 SEITNNRI
-425 TAKYGAAIGDK
+425 SAKYGANIRDQ
-436 WPTYDGSST
+436 WPGGQWKVSPSGSV
-445 WATQSDGSG
+445 
-454 PYQVNIDTM
+454 YQTNIDVM
-463 PLNGATFYGPK
+463 PLGGTNFYETSQYNGSAKYYLEDLNGNYVLDHTDTGASTTATISK
-474 TGSGSESAYY
+474 
-484 YVEVLPGESGTT
+484 
-496 TVGGKSYKLHH
+496 
-507 SDTSPGT
+507 
-514 GYTVTSEDQYP
+514 EDRYN
-525 ITGFTF
+525 ITGFTV
-531 NSGVSTQT
+531 NESKSGKD
-539 GGKYN
+539 GERYN
-544 NARFYYTRNTYNIIY
+544 GASFYYDRNSYNVVYISHGQTV
-559 MNGGSEVTSYRE
+559 NTASYKYQQ
-571 SVLYEQ
+571 SIADAGNYKLT
-577 AIPASANK
+577 
-585 AAPTPPV
+585 TPPV
-592 GKEKYIFLGWY
+592 GMEKYIFAGWCA
-603 DDPAG
+603 DPFG
-608 QHPHSFS
+608 LPEYVFD
-615 GTMGPQ
+615 GKTMPAQ
-621 NITVYAHWAAPTVS
+621 NITVYAYWAAPTVS

-647 QKDLTIP
+647 KNLTIP

-659 NEKDLPTP
+659 DESMLPDP
-667 QKPAGEGWTFVSW
+667 QKPAGEGWTFAGW
-680 ATKQGD
+680 ATKNGD
-686 TYIPFNFGT
+686 TYTPFHFST
-695 KIYNNIELYPYYT
+695 KIYENIELYPYYT
-708 NKNSYTVTYTD
+708 NKSSYTVTYTD
-719 GSTSVKDTKQYAPGT
+719 GKDTVTDMKRYAPGAH
-734 YADVRPNT
+734 ADVQANS
-742 FPVPEGK
+742 FAVPGGK

-754 ADTADGA
+754 NTKADGTGTTYYPGSKIPVTDNLTLYA
-761 VKYQPN
+761 IWGEKVPTVSLTYNANGGKGGTHVENGYVN
-767 DKLRMDA
+767 NGL
-774 SVTLHAVWGD
+774 VTLWDGSSFSLAGYSLDGWSTDPNAASAEYKTGSTARVDSTGDNILYAVW
-784 TEGVLSLVY
+784 
-793 MPNGGTE
+793 
-800 SAVTEEQIPN
+800 
-810 NSKVTLKGA
+810 K
-819 IFTRPGYTLTGWNTA
+819 
-834 ANGSGTSFALGASAR
+834 
-849 VTRIDSNVLYAQ
+849 
-861 WTANN
+861 ANN

-872 EFYCEQTNGAYT
+872 EFYCEQTDGAYT
-884 LAKTDP
+884 LAKTEQ

-895 DATVSVTDT
+895 DTTVSVTDG
-904 DKGYGTPTYVYDEGN
+904 DKGYGAPTYVYDAANE
-919 TNNLESGTVAADG
+919 NNVESGPVAADG

-946 YTIHHYLKGTE
+946 YTIHHFLKGTE

-975 ASASTALGEE
+975 ASASTALGAE
-985 YASAHVDSYSPSQ
+985 YTSAHANSYSPSQ

-1019 TAESASRAY
+1019 TAENASRAY

-1050 DITLSMTKESTITN
+1050 DITLSMTKGSTITN
-1064 VGSVP
+1064 VGSVS

-1081 GALPGGYYELPTY
+1081 GELPGGYYELPTY
-1094 QPGTLTIT
+1094 KSGTLTIT

-1110 TITGNHDTLVY
+1110 TITGNHNTLVY

-1154 MNAGNYDMGLTKDN
+1154 TNAGKYDMGLTEDN

-1202 EESDTVTYDGQEHAV
+1202 EKSDTVTYNGQEHSV

-1225 DNALYD
+1225 DNTLYD
-1231 VKKNVAETST
+1231 VEKNVAEKPTE
-1241 AAWTAKGT
+1241 AWTAKGM

-1266 SKNFTNVEFVIV
+1266 SGNFTNVEFVIV

-1284 TPASVAVVKIAG
+1284 TPAGVAVVKIAG
-1296 NTKTVTYNGE
+1296 NTKTVTYNGKE
-1306 AQSVEGYTVTS
+1306 QTVTGYEITS

-1325 LVGEAVA
+1325 LVGDAIA

-1367 LKIDPIT
+1367 LEIDPIT
-1374 EKVTVT
+1374 DKVTVT

-1424 TAKGVDVGKY
+1424 TAKGVDVGEY

-1485 TPLTNNGFSC
+1485 TPLTNSGFSC

-1537 TGNYTFTNSVDGK
+1537 TGNYTFTDSVDGK
-1550 LTILPRTVKLT
+1550 LTILPRTVTLT

-1616 GAAFREANYDITK
+1616 GAAFREENYKITK
-1629 LPGQLSITQSSNAI
+1629 IPGQLSITQSSNAI

-1649 RSREYNGKKLLDD
+1649 RNREYNGKKLLDN

-1721 TLTVTPVAIELT
+1721 TLEVTPVAIELT

-1745 LTDRGYTISN
+1745 LTDSGYTISS

-1767 TVKGSQTAV
+1767 TVEGSQTAV
-1776 GSSANTITGHKLKS
+1776 GSSANKITGHTLKS
-1790 NTLAKN
+1790 NTKAQN
-1796 YTITYA
+1796 YNITYA

-1814 ITVTANNHTWEYD
+1814 ITVTANSRTWEYD
-1827 GQPHS
+1827 GKEHS
-1832 DGGYTVSYDGQT
+1832 DGGYTVRYDGET
-1844 YTAAAGKTVT
+1844 YTVAAGESQE
-1854 LPTGDVVSAAVEGT
+1854 LPTGGLTLTATVAGT
-1868 VTNVADSA
+1868 VKDVKDSA

-1949 GTSYAITYLVDGH
+1949 GTSYTITYLVDGH

-1972 TAVGKYPGI
+1972 TEVGKYPGI
-1981 LVPDENNTRIVDGS
+1981 LVPDKNNTHIVDGS
-1995 GNDVTDN
+1995 GNDVTEN

-2048 SNRAYTKAD
+2048 SNRAYTRAD

-2117 TITGNNDTKVYNGK
+2117 TINGNTATEVYNGS
-2131 EQSVADYT
+2131 EQSVTGFT
-2139 TDVGTKTI
+2139 TDVGSKTI
-2147 DVALKDGVKAEAK
+2147 SVTLNETGKDTAK
-2160 GTDVD
+2160 GTNAG
-2165 TYYMGLTKDSF
+2165 TYPMGLTAEDF
-2176 SVTSR
+2176 TVTSR
-2181 NYSNIKVVVTDGWLK
+2181 NYSNIKVVVKDGWLK

-2279 IEFVIVDGTLKIDPV
+2279 
-2294 SDKVTVTVTENSA
+2294 
-2307 AVTYDGTEHSVTG
+2307 
-2320 YKSMTADNTLYDVEK
+2320 
-2335 NVAEKPTAA
+2335 
-2344 WTAKGMYV
+2344 
-2352 GTYHVGIKA
+2352 
-2361 ADFKNTSKNFTNVEF
+2361 
-2376 VIVDGDL
+2376 
-2383 VITPASVAVVKI
+2383 
-2395 EGHTKTVTY
+2395 
-2404 NGKEQTVEGYTITS
+2404 
-2418 NPANATVTLVGK
+2418 
-2430 AVASGTDANTYPMG
+2430 
-2444 LSAANFTATSPNYE
+2444 
-2458 NVHVEVTDGYLKINP
+2458 
-2473 ITDKVTV
+2473 
-2480 TVTEKSDTVVYDTN
+2480 
-2494 EHFITGY
+2494 
-2501 ETMTANNAL
+2501 
-2510 YDVKTN
+2510 
-2516 VAETQTAAWTAKGT
+2516 
-2530 DVGEYP
+2530 
-2536 VGIEASDFENTS
+2536 
-2548 VNFTNVEFVV
+2548 
-2558 VDGALNITPAENIA
+2558 
-2572 VKIAGSTKT
+2572 
-2581 VIYDGTEQTVEGYTV
+2581 
-2596 TSNPAN
+2596 
-2602 ADVTLVG
+2602 
-2609 EAVASGTDANT
+2609 
-2620 YPMGL
+2620 
-2625 KPSDFTATS
+2625 
-2634 PNYKKI
+2634 
-2640 TIEVTDGW
+2640 
-2648 LKIDPIAD
+2648 
-2656 KVTVTVTENS
+2656 
-2666 AAVTYDGTEHSVTG
+2666 
-2680 CKSMTADNTLYDVEK
+2680 
-2695 NVAEKPTKA
+2695 
-2704 WTAKGTDAGEYPVG
+2704 
-2718 IVSGDFENTSV
+2718 
-2729 NFTNVEFVIVDGT
+2729 VEFVIVDGT

-2771 VTGYKSMT
+2771 VKGYKSMT

-2792 ETSTE
+2792 ETPTE

-2810 VGIKADDFENTSG
+2810 VGIKAGDFENTSG

-2838 IAPAESIA
+2838 IAPAESIV
-2846 VKIAGSTKTVIY
+2846 VKIAGSTKTVTY
-2858 DGTEQ
+2858 NGEEQ
-2863 TVEGYTVTSN
+2863 SVEGYTVTSN

-2926 PVSDKV
+2926 PVSEKV
-2932 TVTVTEKSDSVV
+2932 TVTVTEKSGSVV
-2944 YDGQEHSVTGYETM
+2944 YDGQEHSVTGYKSMT
-2958 AADNALYNTA
+2958 ADNALYNTA

-2978 TAKGTNAGKYQ
+2978 MAKGTNAGKYQ
-2989 VGIKSGDFK
+2989 VGITAKDFK
-2998 NTSVNFTNVAF
+2998 NTSVNFTNVVF
-3009 VITDG
+3009 EIVDG
-3014 ELEITPVTDKVT
+3014 ELEITPVIDKVI
-3026 VTVVEKSDNVTYDAA
+3026 VTVVEKSATVTYDGKQ
-3041 EHSIT
+3041 HSIT

-3059 VTKNVAETKTA
+3059 VTTGVKATKTA

-3190 RIAVTD
+3190 RIVVTD

-3222 GKEHSVTGYASIV
+3222 GTEHSVTGYVSIV
-3235 SDHALYDVANVAET
+3235 SDHALYDIANVAET
-3249 PTDAWTAKGTDAGSY
+3249 PTDAWTAKGTDAGTY

-3269 SGDFKN
+3269 SGDFRN

-3297 GENPGSPVTLRADDN
+3297 GENPGSPVTLRADDS
-3312 TVMFDGDNHGYVGH
+3312 TVMFDGDYHGYVGH

-3409 IHTVEGYTV
+3409 IHTVEGYTL

-3448 NLKDVEFSAAND
+3448 NLKDEEFSAAND

-3518 HSGNVVVDAG
+3518 HSGNVVADAG

-3648 RALNLE
+3648 RALDLE

>member
-29 DEGTI
+29 DEGTV

-47 SAPAGSTNPAGDKDS
+47 PAPAGSTNPAGDKDS
-62 IPGTGEKPIA
+62 IPDTGEKPIA
-72 AEEPAKDEESG
+72 AEEPVKDEESG
-83 KNEESGK
+83 KDEEPAKGEEPGK
-90 DGESG
+90 DGEPAKG
-95 KDEEPAEDEEGGKT
+95 EEPAEDEEGGET

-133 EEVSRQIVKKGDTLY
+133 AEVSRQIVKKGDTLY

-180 SAQINVDA
+180 SARINVDA

-239 GSYQTPADSVTLDK
+239 GSYQTPVDSVTLDK

-273 GGTYIAPQFY
+273 GGTYVAPQFY

-318 TENITLKAHWNVNTS
+318 TENITLKARWNAKADTQ
-333 TRYTVIHWQENANDE
+333 YTVIHWQEDANDE

-474 TGSGSESAYY
+474 TGSGSESAHY

-621 NITVYAHWAAPTVS
+621 NITVYAHWVAPTVS

-659 NEKDLPTP
+659 DESMLPDP
-667 QKPAGEGWTFVSW
+667 QKPAGEGWTFAGW
-680 ATKQGD
+680 ATKNGD
-686 TYIPFNFGT
+686 TYTPFHFST
-695 KIYNNIELYPYYT
+695 KIYENIELYPYYT
-708 NKNSYTVTYTD
+708 NKSSYTVTYTD
-719 GSTSVKDTKQYAPGT
+719 GKDTVTDMKRYASGAH
-734 YADVRPNT
+734 ADVQANS
-742 FPVPEGK
+742 FAVPEGK

-754 ADTADGA
+754 AETAGGA

-774 SVTLHAVWGD
+774 SVTLYAVWGD

-800 SAVTEEQIPN
+800 NAVTEEQIPN

-834 ANGSGTSFALGASAR
+834 ADGSGTSFALGAFAR

-861 WTANN
+861 WKANN

-872 EFYCEQTNGAYT
+872 EFYCEQTDGAYT
-884 LAKTDP
+884 LAKTEP

-895 DATVSVTDT
+895 DATVSVDSK
-904 DKGYGTPTYVYDEGN
+904 DKEFDAPTYVYDAANE
-919 TNNLESGTVAADG
+919 NNVESGIVTADG

-957 VQVAPDQTGTMTI
+957 VKVAPDQTGTMTI

-975 ASASTALGEE
+975 ASASTALGAE
-985 YASAHVDSYSPSQ
+985 YTSAHVSSYSPSQ

-1004 TGNVITVYYTVPLTI
+1004 AGNVITVYYTVPLTI

-1064 VGSVP
+1064 VGSVS
-1069 NVIDTTTVLFKG
+1069 NVIDTTTVRFKG
-1081 GALPGGYYELPTY
+1081 GELPGGYYELPTY
-1094 QPGTLTIT
+1094 KPGTLTIT
-1102 PNTDEVTV
+1102 ADETEVVV
-1110 TITGNHDTLVY
+1110 TITGNHDTRVY

-1154 MNAGNYDMGLTKDN
+1154 TNAGKYEMGLTKDN

-1202 EESDTVTYDGQEHAV
+1202 EKSDTVTYNGQEHSV

-1225 DNALYD
+1225 DNTLYD
-1231 VKKNVAETST
+1231 VEKNVAETST
-1241 AAWTAKGT
+1241 EAWTAKGT

-1266 SKNFTNVEFVIV
+1266 SGNFTNVEFVIV

-1284 TPASVAVVKIAG
+1284 TPASVAIVKIAG
-1296 NTKTVTYNGE
+1296 NTKTVTYNGK

-1332 SGTDANTYP
+1332 SGTDAGTYP

-1367 LKIDPIT
+1367 LEIDPIT
-1374 EKVTVT
+1374 DKVTVT
-1380 VTEKSGSAVYDGQE
+1380 VTEKSGSAVYNGQE

-1403 TADNTLYDVKKNVAE
+1403 TANNALYDVKKNVAE

-1424 TAKGVDVGKY
+1424 TAKGTDVGKY

-1465 PISEKT
+1465 PITEKT

-1537 TGNYTFTNSVDGK
+1537 TGNYTFTDSVDGK

-1616 GAAFREANYDITK
+1616 GAAFREANYKITK
-1629 LPGQLSITQSSNAI
+1629 IPGQLSITQSSNAI

-1649 RSREYNGKKLLDD
+1649 RSREYNGQKLLDS
-1662 QTTHTGTLAE
+1662 QTTHTGTLAA

-1699 RVERSDGADVTA
+1699 KVERSDGADVTA
-1711 NYTFGKPVIG
+1711 NYTFGEPVIG

-1745 LTDRGYTISN
+1745 LTDRGYTISS

-1767 TVKGSQTAV
+1767 TVEGSQTAV

-1790 NTLAKN
+1790 NTKAQN
-1796 YTITYA
+1796 YNITYA
-1802 DGTLTVT
+1802 DGTLTV
-1809 QSEKV
+1809 SKNEKV
-1814 ITVTANNHTWEYD
+1814 ITVTANSRTWEYD
-1827 GQPHS
+1827 GKEHS
-1832 DGGYTVSYDGQT
+1832 DGGYTVRYDGET
-1844 YTAAAGKTVT
+1844 YTVAAGESQK
-1854 LPTGDVVSAAVEGT
+1854 LPTGGLTLTATVAGT
-1868 VTNVADSA
+1868 VKNVADSA

-1949 GTSYAITYLVDGH
+1949 GTSYTITYLADGH
-1962 SVETVITGSR
+1962 SVKTVITGSR
-1972 TAVGKYPGI
+1972 TEVGKYPGI
-1981 LVPDENNTRIVDGS
+1981 LVPDKNNTHIVDGS

-2048 SNRAYTKAD
+2048 SNRAYTRTD

-2131 EQSVADYT
+2131 EQSVTDYT

-2181 NYSNIKVVVTDGWLK
+2181 NYSNIKVVVKDGWLK

-2252 AKGTD
+2252 AKGT
-2257 AGEYPVGIV
+2257 
-2266 SGDFRNTSKNFTN
+2266 
-2279 IEFVIVDGTLKIDPV
+2279 
-2294 SDKVTVTVTENSA
+2294 
-2307 AVTYDGTEHSVTG
+2307 
-2320 YKSMTADNTLYDVEK
+2320 
-2335 NVAEKPTAA
+2335 
-2344 WTAKGMYV
+2344 YV

-2361 ADFKNTSKNFTNVEF
+2361 TDFKNTSGNFTNVEF

-2404 NGKEQTVEGYTITS
+2404 NGKEQTVEGYTVTS

-2430 AVASGTDANTYPMG
+2430 AIASGTDANTYPMG
-2444 LSAANFTATSPNYE
+2444 LTAADFTATSPNYE

-2494 EHFITGY
+2494 EHSITGY

-2510 YDVKTN
+2510 YDVKKN

-2536 VGIEASDFENTS
+2536 VGIEAADFENTS
-2548 VNFTNVEFVV
+2548 VNFPNVEFVV

-2596 TSNPAN
+2596 TSNPA
-2602 ADVTLVG
+2602 G
-2609 EAVASGTDANT
+2609 
-2620 YPMGL
+2620 
-2625 KPSDFTATS
+2625 AT
-2634 PNYKKI
+2634 
-2640 TIEVTDGW
+2640 
-2648 LKIDPIAD
+2648 
-2656 KVTVTVTENS
+2656 
-2666 AAVTYDGTEHSVTG
+2666 
-2680 CKSMTADNTLYDVEK
+2680 
-2695 NVAEKPTKA
+2695 
-2704 WTAKGTDAGEYPVG
+2704 
-2718 IVSGDFENTSV
+2718 
-2729 NFTNVEFVIVDGT
+2729 
-2742 LKIDPVSDK
+2742 
-2751 VTVTITENADTVIY
+2751 
-2765 DTKEHS
+2765 
-2771 VTGYKSMT
+2771 
-2779 ADNALYDV
+2779 
-2787 KKNVA
+2787 
-2792 ETSTE
+2792 
-2797 AWTAKGTDVGEYP
+2797 
-2810 VGIKADDFENTSG
+2810 
-2823 NFTNVEFVIVDGALK
+2823 
-2838 IAPAESIA
+2838 
-2846 VKIAGSTKTVIY
+2846 
-2858 DGTEQ
+2858 
-2863 TVEGYTVTSN
+2863 
-2873 PANADVT
+2873 VT

-2914 VIEVKDGWLKIN
+2914 VIEVTDGWLKIN

-2944 YDGQEHSVTGYETM
+2944 YDGQEHSVTSYKSMT
-2958 AADNALYNTA
+2958 ADNALYNVKT
-2968 DVAETPTDAW
+2968 DVAETPTEAW

-3009 VITDG
+3009 VIVDG

-3046 GYESMTADNALYD
+3046 GYETMTADNTLYD
-3059 VTKNVAETKTA
+3059 IANAAKTPTA

-3156 AGTEAKASGTNAGTY
+3156 AGTAAKASGTNAGTY

-3190 RIAVTD
+3190 RIVVTD

-3222 GKEHSVTGYASIV
+3222 GKEHAVTGYASIV

-3249 PTDAWTAKGTDAGSY
+3249 PTDAWTAKGTDAGTY

-3269 SGDFKN
+3269 SGDFRN

-3312 TVMFDGDNHGYVGH
+3312 TVMFDGDYHGYVGH

-3409 IHTVEGYTV
+3409 IHTVEGYTL

-3448 NLKDVEFSAAND
+3448 NLKDEEFSAAND

-3518 HSGNVVVDAG
+3518 HSGNVVADAG

-3554 AAEKEAASG
+3554 AAEKEAADG

-3607 MTEEGYKWAREKF
+3607 LTEEGYKWAREKF
-3620 NSDKDASGILL
+3620 DSDQDASGILM
-3631 VNNYLLE
+3631 VNTYLLE
-3638 DMRKPDKIDE
+3638 DMTKDEKIDE
-3648 RALNLE
+3648 SALDIE
-3654 KNVVKACSNVRMVLS
+3654 KEIVKACSNVRMVLS

>member
-1 MKKRNLIALLMAV
+1 
-14 CMMFSLLPV
+14 
-23 NAIAVG
+23 
-29 DEGTI
+29 
-34 PAEETLLSENGND
+34 
-47 SAPAGSTNPAGDKDS
+47 
-62 IPGTGEKPIA
+62 
-72 AEEPAKDEESG
+72 
-83 KNEESGK
+83 
-90 DGESG
+90 
-95 KDEEPAEDEEGGKT
+95 
-109 NVVPM
+109 M

-133 EEVSRQIVKKGDTLY
+133 AEVSRQIVKKGDTLY
-148 QPVSPVKDGY
+148 QPDSPVKDGY

-239 GSYQTPADSVTLDK
+239 GSYQTPVDSVTLDK
-253 ENITVYAKVEPGHWL
+253 KNITVYAKVEPGHWL

-273 GGTYIAPQFY
+273 GGTYVAPQFY
-283 SADATTAAPNVVTK
+283 SADATTAKPNVEITK

-333 TRYTVIHWQENANDE
+333 TRYTVIHWQEDADDDGYSYVEN
-348 EFSFKE
+348 
-354 AETKTGST
+354 ETLYGTT
-362 GAQTSAAAKS
+362 GAQTSARAKT
-372 YTGFTAQ
+372 YNGFTVQA
-379 TITQQ
+379 ITQE
-384 TIAGDGSTVVNVYYK
+384 TIKGNGATIVNIYYT
-399 RNVYEVKFYSTSGWF
+399 RNVYEVKFYRSTGSSWNPGW
-414 SSSEEYADLRI
+414 SEITNNRI
-425 TAKYGAAIGDK
+425 SAKYGANIRDQ
-436 WPTYDGSST
+436 WPGGQWKVSPSGSV
-445 WATQSDGSG
+445 
-454 PYQVNIDTM
+454 YQTNIDVM
-463 PLNGATFYGPK
+463 PLGGTSFYETSQYNGSAKYYLEDLNGNYVLDHTDTGASTTATISK
-474 TGSGSESAYY
+474 
-484 YVEVLPGESGTT
+484 
-496 TVGGKSYKLHH
+496 
-507 SDTSPGT
+507 
-514 GYTVTSEDQYP
+514 EDRYN
-525 ITGFTF
+525 ITGFTV
-531 NSGVSTQT
+531 NESKSGKD
-539 GGKYN
+539 GERYN
-544 NARFYYTRNTYNIIY
+544 GASFYYDRNSYNVVYISHGQTV
-559 MNGGSEVTSYRE
+559 NTASYKYQQ
-571 SVLYEQ
+571 SIADAGNYKLT
-577 AIPASANK
+577 
-585 AAPTPPV
+585 TPPV
-592 GKEKYIFLGWY
+592 GMEKYIFAGWCA
-603 DDPAG
+603 DPFG
-608 QHPHSFS
+608 LPEYVFD
-615 GTMGPQ
+615 GKTMPAQ
-621 NITVYAHWAAPTVS
+621 NITVYAYWAAPTVS

-647 QKDLTIP
+647 KNLTIP

-659 NEKDLPTP
+659 DESMLPDP
-667 QKPAGEGWTFVSW
+667 QKPAGDGWTFAGW
-680 ATKQGD
+680 TTKNGD
-686 TYIPFNFGT
+686 TYTPFHFST
-695 KIYNNIELYPYYT
+695 KIYENIELYPYYT

-719 GSTSVKDTKQYAPGT
+719 GKNTVTDMKHYASGAH
-734 YADVRPNT
+734 ADVRANT

-754 ADTADGA
+754 AETADGA

-774 SVTLHAVWGD
+774 SVTLHAVWGNKD
-784 TEGVLSLVY
+784 AVVSLTY
-793 MPNGGTE
+793 NANGGQGGTYVE
-800 SAVTEEQIPN
+800 NGYVN
-810 NSKVTLKGA
+810 NGLVTLWDGSG
-819 IFTRPGYTLTGWNTA
+819 FSRTGYTLVGWSSDPNA
-834 ANGSGTSFALGASAR
+834 ASAEYKTGSTAR
-849 VTRIDSNVLYAQ
+849 VDSTGDNILYAV
-861 WTANN
+861 WKANEN
-866 DTAYKV
+866 TAYKV
-872 EFYCEQTNGAYT
+872 EFYCEQTDGTYT
-884 LAKTDP
+884 LAKTEP

-895 DATVSVTDT
+895 DTTVSVTDT
-904 DKGYGTPTYVYDEGN
+904 DKGYGVPAHVYDAANE
-919 TNNLESGTVAADG
+919 NNVESGTVKADG

-957 VQVAPDQTGTMTI
+957 VKVAPDQTGTMTI

-975 ASASTALGEE
+975 ASASTALGAE
-985 YASAHVDSYSPSQ
+985 YTSAHVNSYSPSQ

-1042 LVNGDQKK
+1042 LVNGDQKT

-1064 VGSVP
+1064 VGSVQ
-1069 NVIDTTTVLFKG
+1069 NVINTTTVRFKG
-1081 GALPGGYYELPTY
+1081 GVLPGGYYELPTY

-1110 TITGNHDTLVY
+1110 TITGNHDTRVY
-1121 NGSEQ
+1121 NGGEQ

-1154 MNAGNYDMGLTKDN
+1154 TNAGKYDMGLTEDN
-1168 FTVTSQNYSNIKV
+1168 FTVTSENYSNIKV

-1202 EESDTVTYDGQEHAV
+1202 EKSDTVTYNGQEHSV

-1241 AAWTAKGT
+1241 EAWTAKGT

-1266 SKNFTNVEFVIV
+1266 SGNFTNVEFVIV

-1296 NTKTVTYNGE
+1296 NTKTVTYNGKE
-1306 AQSVEGYTVTS
+1306 QTVEGYTVTS

-1325 LVGEAVA
+1325 LVGEADA
-1332 SGTDANTYP
+1332 SGTDAGTYP
-1341 MGLSAADFTATSPNY
+1341 MGLKPSDFTATSPNY

-1374 EKVTVT
+1374 DKVTVT

-1424 TAKGVDVGKY
+1424 TAKGTDVGKY

-1454 FTVAD
+1454 FTVVD

-1471 ITVTAASGSKKYDG
+1471 IAVTAASGSKKYDG
-1485 TPLTNNGFSC
+1485 TPLTNSGFSC
-1495 TEGVLVPGDVLTAVV
+1495 TEGVLVSGDVLTAVV

-1524 VKSYKVMRGGADV
+1524 VKSYKVTRGGADV
-1537 TGNYTFTNSVDGK
+1537 TGNYTFTDSVDGK
-1550 LTILPRTVKLT
+1550 LTILPRTVTLT
-1561 SETASKEYDGM
+1561 SETASKEYDGA

-1629 LPGQLSITQSSNAI
+1629 IPGKLSITQSSNAI

-1649 RSREYNGKKLLDD
+1649 RSREYNGKKLLDN
-1662 QTTHTGTLAE
+1662 QTTHTGTLAA

-1733 ANSAAKAYDGTP
+1733 ANSAAKSYDGTP
-1745 LTDRGYTISN
+1745 LTDRGYTISS

-1767 TVKGSQTAV
+1767 TVEGSQTAV

-1790 NTLAKN
+1790 NTKAQN
-1796 YTITYA
+1796 YNITYA
-1802 DGTLTVT
+1802 DGTLTV
-1809 QSEKV
+1809 SKNEKV
-1814 ITVTANNHTWEYD
+1814 ITVTANSRTWEYD

-1832 DGGYTVSYDGQT
+1832 DGGYTVSYDGQN

-1876 KDNNKITVVA
+1876 DDNNVVTA
-1886 ITDAAGNVVNDQF
+1886 VVIQNASGTQTNDQY
-1899 KTITLVPGTLTI
+1899 KTITLVPGALKI
-1911 TKRGAGEE
+1911 TRRGAGEM
-1919 KVILEAAN
+1919 KVVLTAADN
-1927 NAVVYDGQPH
+1927 SVVYDGQPH
-1937 GVCLTADGKVEA
+1937 GAKRNAAGAIEA
-1949 GTSYAITYLVDGH
+1949 GTSYTITNLAEGH
-1962 SVETVITGSR
+1962 SVQTVAIDGTE
-1972 TAVGKYPGI
+1972 TAVGEYPNK
-1981 LVPDENNTRIVDGS
+1981 LVPSGAVIVDANGK
-1995 GNDVTDN
+1995 DVTAN
-2002 YEITYRNGDLE
+2002 YEITYR
-2013 IVAPGTVVVEIKGIR
+2013 PGTLTITKVTDEVVVTVTEVFGT
-2028 DSVVYDGSKHE
+2028 VVYDGKEHSIK
-2039 VNGYTVVSI
+2039 GYVSMT
-2048 SNRAYTKAD
+2048 SSDPLYDVTTSVRATETEAWTAK
-2057 FSLAEGKSAHAEGTN
+2057 GKN
-2072 VGEYYMNLKPESF
+2072 VGEYPVGITAADFENTNTSF
-2085 VNNNTQNFTSVQFVI
+2085 TNVRFVIADGTLTITPFTGKVTVTVTEKSGSAVYDGQEHSVTGYETMTADNDLYDMANVAETTTDAWTAKGTNAGEYPVGIKASDFKNTSSNFTNVEFVI
-2100 VEDGLLEITPIT
+2100 VDSALTITPVT
-2112 DEVTV
+2112 NKVTV
-2117 TITGNNDTKVYNGK
+2117 TVVEKSDIVTYDGQEHSITGYKSMTADNALYNIADVDETPTAAWTAKGKYVGTYHVGIEPGDFKNISGNFTNVEFVIVDGDLVITPASVAVVKIAGNTKTVTYNGK
-2131 EQSVADYT
+2131 EQTVEGYTVTSNPANATVTLVGKAVAAG
-2139 TDVGTKTI
+2139 TDANTYPMGLTAADFTATSPNYENVHVEVTDGYLKINPITDKVTVTVTEKSDTVVYDTNEHSI
-2147 DVALKDGVKAEAK
+2147 TGYETMTANNALYDVKKNVAETQTAAWTAK
-2160 GTDVD
+2160 GTDVGEYPVGIEASD
-2165 TYYMGLTKDSF
+2165 FENTSVNFPNVEFVVVDGALNITPAENIAVKIEGSTKTVIYDGTEQTVEGYTVTSNPADATVTLVGEAAASGTDANTYPMGLKPSDFTA
-2176 SVTSR
+2176 TSP
-2181 NYSNIKVVVTDGWLK
+2181 NYKKITIEVKDGWLK

-2206 TVTENSAAVTYD
+2206 TVTENSDIVTYD

-2279 IEFVIVDGTLKIDPV
+2279 
-2294 SDKVTVTVTENSA
+2294 
-2307 AVTYDGTEHSVTG
+2307 
-2320 YKSMTADNTLYDVEK
+2320 
-2335 NVAEKPTAA
+2335 
-2344 WTAKGMYV
+2344 
-2352 GTYHVGIKA
+2352 
-2361 ADFKNTSKNFTNVEF
+2361 
-2376 VIVDGDL
+2376 
-2383 VITPASVAVVKI
+2383 
-2395 EGHTKTVTY
+2395 
-2404 NGKEQTVEGYTITS
+2404 
-2418 NPANATVTLVGK
+2418 
-2430 AVASGTDANTYPMG
+2430 
-2444 LSAANFTATSPNYE
+2444 
-2458 NVHVEVTDGYLKINP
+2458 
-2473 ITDKVTV
+2473 
-2480 TVTEKSDTVVYDTN
+2480 
-2494 EHFITGY
+2494 
-2501 ETMTANNAL
+2501 
-2510 YDVKTN
+2510 
-2516 VAETQTAAWTAKGT
+2516 
-2530 DVGEYP
+2530 
-2536 VGIEASDFENTS
+2536 
-2548 VNFTNVEFVV
+2548 
-2558 VDGALNITPAENIA
+2558 
-2572 VKIAGSTKT
+2572 
-2581 VIYDGTEQTVEGYTV
+2581 
-2596 TSNPAN
+2596 
-2602 ADVTLVG
+2602 
-2609 EAVASGTDANT
+2609 
-2620 YPMGL
+2620 
-2625 KPSDFTATS
+2625 
-2634 PNYKKI
+2634 
-2640 TIEVTDGW
+2640 
-2648 LKIDPIAD
+2648 
-2656 KVTVTVTENS
+2656 
-2666 AAVTYDGTEHSVTG
+2666 
-2680 CKSMTADNTLYDVEK
+2680 
-2695 NVAEKPTKA
+2695 
-2704 WTAKGTDAGEYPVG
+2704 
-2718 IVSGDFENTSV
+2718 
-2729 NFTNVEFVIVDGT
+2729 VEFVIVDGT

-2771 VTGYKSMT
+2771 VKGYKSMT

-2792 ETSTE
+2792 ETPTE
-2797 AWTAKGTDVGEYP
+2797 AWTAKGTNVGEYP

-2838 IAPAESIA
+2838 IAPAESIV
-2846 VKIAGSTKTVIY
+2846 VKIAGNTKTVTY
-2858 DGTEQ
+2858 NGAEQ
-2863 TVEGYTVTSN
+2863 SVEGYTVTSN

-2880 LVGKAVAAGTDAD
+2880 LVGKAVASGTDAD

-2914 VIEVKDGWLKIN
+2914 VIEVKDGWLKID

-2932 TVTVTEKSDSVV
+2932 TVTVTEKSGSVV

-3009 VITDG
+3009 VIVDG

-3046 GYESMTADNALYD
+3046 GYETMTADNALYD
-3059 VTKNVAETKTA
+3059 IANVAKTPTA

-3190 RIAVTD
+3190 RIVVTD

-3205 DKVTVTVTENAD
+3205 DKVTVTITENAD

-3249 PTDAWTAKGTDAGSY
+3249 PTDAWTAKGTDAGTY

-3269 SGDFKN
+3269 SGDFRN

-3285 VIEDGELVITRR
+3285 VIVDGELVITRR

-3312 TVMFDGDNHGYVGH
+3312 TVMFDGDYHGYVGH

-3409 IHTVEGYTV
+3409 IHTVEGYTW

-3448 NLKDVEFSAAND
+3448 NLKDEDFSAAND

-3518 HSGNVVVDAG
+3518 HSGNVVADAG

-3631 VNNYLLE
+3631 VNTYLLE

-3648 RALNLE
+3648 RALDLE

>member
-29 DEGTI
+29 DEGTV

-62 IPGTGEKPIA
+62 IPDTGDKPSA
-72 AEEPAKDEESG
+72 AEEPVKDEESA
-83 KNEESGK
+83 
-90 DGESG
+90 

-133 EEVSRQIVKKGDTLY
+133 AEVSRQIVKKGDTLY

-239 GSYQTPADSVTLDK
+239 DSYQTPVDSVTLDK

-283 SADATTAAPNVVTK
+283 SATATTAKPNVEITK

-318 TENITLKAHWNVNTS
+318 TENITLKARWNAKADTQ
-333 TRYTVIHWQENANDE
+333 YTVIHWQEDADDDGYSYVEN
-348 EFSFKE
+348 
-354 AETKTGST
+354 ETLYGTT
-362 GAQTSAAAKS
+362 GAQTSARAKT
-372 YTGFTAQ
+372 YNGFTVRA
-379 TITQQ
+379 ITQE
-384 TIAGDGSTVVNVYYK
+384 TIKGNGATIVNIYYK
-399 RNVYEVKFYSTSGWF
+399 RNVYEVKFYRSTGSSWNPGW
-414 SSSEEYADLRI
+414 SEITNNRI
-425 TAKYGAAIGDK
+425 SAKYGANIRDQ
-436 WPTYDGSST
+436 WPGGQWKVSPSGSV
-445 WATQSDGSG
+445 
-454 PYQVNIDTM
+454 YQTNIDVM
-463 PLNGATFYGPK
+463 PLGGTSFYETSQYNGSAKYYLEDLNGNYVLDHTDTGASTTATISK
-474 TGSGSESAYY
+474 
-484 YVEVLPGESGTT
+484 
-496 TVGGKSYKLHH
+496 
-507 SDTSPGT
+507 
-514 GYTVTSEDQYP
+514 EDRYN
-525 ITGFTF
+525 ITGFTV
-531 NSGVSTQT
+531 NESKSGKD
-539 GGKYN
+539 GERYN
-544 NARFYYTRNTYNIIY
+544 GASFYYDRNSYNVVYISHGQTV
-559 MNGGSEVTSYRE
+559 NTASYKYQQ
-571 SVLYEQ
+571 SIADAGNYKLT
-577 AIPASANK
+577 
-585 AAPTPPV
+585 TPPV
-592 GKEKYIFLGWY
+592 GMEKYIFAGWCA
-603 DDPAG
+603 DPFG
-608 QHPHSFS
+608 LPEYVFD
-615 GTMGPQ
+615 GKTMPAQ
-621 NITVYAHWAAPTVS
+621 NITVYAYWAAPTVS

-647 QKDLTIP
+647 KNLTIP

-659 NEKDLPTP
+659 DESMLPDP
-667 QKPAGEGWTFVSW
+667 QKPAGEGWTFAGW
-680 ATKQGD
+680 TTKNGD
-686 TYIPFNFGT
+686 TYTPFHFST
-695 KIYNNIELYPYYT
+695 KIYENIELYPYYT

-719 GSTSVKDTKQYAPGT
+719 GKNTVTDMKHYAPGAH
-734 YADVRPNT
+734 ADVQANS
-742 FPVPEGK
+742 FAVPEGK

-754 ADTADGA
+754 AETADGA

-767 DKLRMDA
+767 DKLRMNA
-774 SVTLHAVWGD
+774 SVTLHAVWGNKD
-784 TEGVLSLVY
+784 AVVSLTY
-793 MPNGGTE
+793 NANGGQGGTY
-800 SAVTEEQIPN
+800 VKNGYVN
-810 NSKVTLKGA
+810 NDLVTLWDGSGFSRA
-819 IFTRPGYTLTGWNTA
+819 GYTLVGWSTDPNATSAEYKTGST
-834 ANGSGTSFALGASAR
+834 AR
-849 VTRIDSNVLYAQ
+849 VDSTGDNILYAV
-861 WTANN
+861 WKANN

-872 EFYCEQTNGAYT
+872 EFYCEQTDGAYT
-884 LAKTDP
+884 LAKTEP

-895 DATVSVTDT
+895 DATVSVNPT
-904 DKGYGTPTYVYDEGN
+904 DKEYGTPTYVYDAAN
-919 TNNLESGTVAADG
+919 ANNVESGPVAADG

-957 VQVAPDQTGTMTI
+957 VKVAPDQTGTMTI

-975 ASASTALGEE
+975 ASASTALGAE
-985 YASAHVDSYSPSQ
+985 YTSAHANSYSPSQ
-998 SLEMKA
+998 SLKMEA

-1069 NVIDTTTVLFKG
+1069 NVIDTTTVRFKG
-1081 GALPGGYYELPTY
+1081 GELPGGYYELPTY

-1110 TITGNHDTLVY
+1110 TITGNHDTRVY

-1154 MNAGNYDMGLTKDN
+1154 TNAGKYDMGLTEDN
-1168 FTVTSQNYSNIKV
+1168 FTVTSENYSNIKV
-1181 VVVDGYLKI
+1181 VVVDGYLEI
-1190 DPITEKVTVTVT
+1190 TPITDKVTVTVT
-1202 EESDTVTYDGQEHAV
+1202 EKSDTVTYNGQEHSV

-1241 AAWTAKGT
+1241 EAWTAKGT

-1266 SKNFTNVEFVIV
+1266 SGNFKNVEFVIV

-1296 NTKTVTYNGE
+1296 NTKTVTYNVE
-1306 AQSVEGYTVTS
+1306 VQSVEGYTVTS

-1325 LVGEAVA
+1325 LVGQAIA
-1332 SGTDANTYP
+1332 SGTDAGTYP
-1341 MGLSAADFTATSPNY
+1341 MGLKPSDFTATSPNY
-1356 KNVTIEVTDGY
+1356 DKVTVEVTDGY
-1367 LKIDPIT
+1367 LEIDPIT
-1374 EKVTVT
+1374 DKVTVT
-1380 VTEKSGSAVYDGQE
+1380 VTEKSGSAVYNGQE

-1424 TAKGVDVGKY
+1424 TAKGTDVGEY

-1454 FTVAD
+1454 FTVVD

-1485 TPLTNNGFSC
+1485 TPLTNSGFSC
-1495 TEGVLVPGDVLTAVV
+1495 TEGVLVSGDVLTAVV

-1524 VKSYKVMRGGADV
+1524 VRSYKVMRGGADV
-1537 TGNYTFTNSVDGK
+1537 TGNYTFTDSVDGK
-1550 LTILPRTVKLT
+1550 LTILPRTVTLT

-1616 GAAFREANYDITK
+1616 GAAFREENYEITK

-1649 RSREYNGKKLLDD
+1649 RSRVYNGQKLLDD

-1699 RVERSDGADVTA
+1699 KVERISDGANVTA
-1711 NYTFGKPVIG
+1711 NYTFGEPVIG

-1745 LTDRGYTISN
+1745 LTDSGYTISS

-1767 TVKGSQTAV
+1767 TVEGSQTAV

-1796 YTITYA
+1796 YTITYKP
-1802 DGTLTVT
+1802 GTLTVT

-1814 ITVTANNHTWEYD
+1814 ITVTANSRTWEYD
-1827 GQPHS
+1827 GKEHS
-1832 DGGYTVSYDGQT
+1832 DGGYTVRYDGET
-1844 YTAAAGKTVT
+1844 YTVAAGESQE
-1854 LPTGDVVSAAVEGT
+1854 LPTGGLTLTATVAGT
-1868 VTNVADSA
+1868 VKDVKDSA

-1919 KVILEAAN
+1919 KVILKAAN

-1949 GTSYAITYLVDGH
+1949 GTSYTITYLVDGH

-1972 TAVGKYPGI
+1972 TAVGKYTGI
-1981 LVPDENNTRIVDGS
+1981 LVPDKNNTHIVDGS
-1995 GNDVTDN
+1995 GNDVTEN

-2072 VGEYYMNLKPESF
+2072 VGEYYMNLEPESF

-2117 TITGNNDTKVYNGK
+2117 TINGNTATEVYNGK
-2131 EQSVADYT
+2131 EQSVTGYT

-2181 NYSNIKVVVTDGWLK
+2181 NYSNIKVVVNDGWLKIDPIADKVTVTVTENSAAVTYDGTEHSVTGYKSMTADNTLYDVEKNVAEKPTKAWTAKGTDAGEYPVGIVSGDFRNTSKNFTNVEFVIVDGTLKIDPVSDKVTVTVTENSAAVTYDGTEHSVTGYKSMTADNTLYDVEKNVAEKPTAAWTAKGTYVGTYHVGIKAADFKNTSGNFTNVEFVIADGDLVITPASVAVVKIEGHTKTVTYNGKEQTVEGYTVTSNPANATVTLVGKAIASGTDANTYPMGLTAADFTATSPNYENVHVEVTDGYLKINPITDKVTVTVTEKSDTVVYDTNEHSITGYETMTANNALYDVKKNVAETQTAAWTAKGTDVGEYPVGIEAADFENKSVNFTTVEFVVVDGALNITPAENVAVKIAGSTKTVIYDGTEQTVEGYTVTSNPADATVTLVGEAAASGTDANTYPMGLKPSDFTATSPNYKKITIEVTDGWLK

-2279 IEFVIVDGTLKIDPV
+2279 
-2294 SDKVTVTVTENSA
+2294 
-2307 AVTYDGTEHSVTG
+2307 
-2320 YKSMTADNTLYDVEK
+2320 
-2335 NVAEKPTAA
+2335 
-2344 WTAKGMYV
+2344 
-2352 GTYHVGIKA
+2352 
-2361 ADFKNTSKNFTNVEF
+2361 
-2376 VIVDGDL
+2376 
-2383 VITPASVAVVKI
+2383 
-2395 EGHTKTVTY
+2395 
-2404 NGKEQTVEGYTITS
+2404 
-2418 NPANATVTLVGK
+2418 
-2430 AVASGTDANTYPMG
+2430 
-2444 LSAANFTATSPNYE
+2444 
-2458 NVHVEVTDGYLKINP
+2458 
-2473 ITDKVTV
+2473 
-2480 TVTEKSDTVVYDTN
+2480 
-2494 EHFITGY
+2494 
-2501 ETMTANNAL
+2501 
-2510 YDVKTN
+2510 
-2516 VAETQTAAWTAKGT
+2516 
-2530 DVGEYP
+2530 
-2536 VGIEASDFENTS
+2536 
-2548 VNFTNVEFVV
+2548 
-2558 VDGALNITPAENIA
+2558 
-2572 VKIAGSTKT
+2572 
-2581 VIYDGTEQTVEGYTV
+2581 
-2596 TSNPAN
+2596 
-2602 ADVTLVG
+2602 
-2609 EAVASGTDANT
+2609 
-2620 YPMGL
+2620 
-2625 KPSDFTATS
+2625 
-2634 PNYKKI
+2634 
-2640 TIEVTDGW
+2640 
-2648 LKIDPIAD
+2648 
-2656 KVTVTVTENS
+2656 
-2666 AAVTYDGTEHSVTG
+2666 
-2680 CKSMTADNTLYDVEK
+2680 
-2695 NVAEKPTKA
+2695 
-2704 WTAKGTDAGEYPVG
+2704 
-2718 IVSGDFENTSV
+2718 
-2729 NFTNVEFVIVDGT
+2729 VEFVIVDGT

-2771 VTGYKSMT
+2771 VKGYKSMT

-2838 IAPAESIA
+2838 IAPAESIV
-2846 VKIAGSTKTVIY
+2846 VKIAGNTKTVTY
-2858 DGTEQ
+2858 NGEEQ
-2863 TVEGYTVTSN
+2863 SVEGYTVTSN

-2914 VIEVKDGWLKIN
+2914 VIKVTDGWLKIN

-3009 VITDG
+3009 VIADG

-3046 GYESMTADNALYD
+3046 GYETMTADNALYD
-3059 VTKNVAETKTA
+3059 IANVAKTPTA

-3138 VEGYTVDV
+3138 VESYTVDV

-3205 DKVTVTVTENAD
+3205 DKVTVTITENAD

-3285 VIEDGELVITRR
+3285 VIVDGELVITRR
-3297 GENPGSPVTLRADDN
+3297 GENPGSPVTLRADDS
-3312 TVMFDGDNHGYVGH
+3312 TVMFDGDYHGYVGH

-3409 IHTVEGYTV
+3409 IHTVEGYTL

-3448 NLKDVEFSAAND
+3448 NLKDEEFSAAND

-3518 HSGNVVVDAG
+3518 HTGNVVADAG

-3554 AAEKEAASG
+3554 AAEKEAADG

-3648 RALNLE
+3648 RALDLE

>member
-1 MKKRNLIALLMAV
+1 M
-14 CMMFSLLPV
+14 
-23 NAIAVG
+23 
-29 DEGTI
+29 
-34 PAEETLLSENGND
+34 
-47 SAPAGSTNPAGDKDS
+47 
-62 IPGTGEKPIA
+62 
-72 AEEPAKDEESG
+72 
-83 KNEESGK
+83 
-90 DGESG
+90 
-95 KDEEPAEDEEGGKT
+95 
-109 NVVPM
+109 
-114 RVVRPD
+114 
-120 TDKYLTYVFRVDG
+120 
-133 EEVSRQIVKKGDTLY
+133 
-148 QPVSPVKDGY
+148 
-158 KFTGWFVGASELAFG
+158 
-173 TVGEISE
+173 
-180 SAQINVDA
+180 
-188 GFTEVLYV
+188 LYV

-209 EGVKGDVIKT
+209 EGVKGDIIKT

-239 GSYQTPADSVTLDK
+239 PSYQTPVDSVTLDK

-273 GGTYIAPQFY
+273 GGTYVAPQFY

-318 TENITLKAHWNVNTS
+318 TENITLKARWNAKADTQ
-333 TRYTVIHWQENANDE
+333 YTVIHWQENADDDGYSYVEN
-348 EFSFKE
+348 
-354 AETKTGST
+354 ETLYGTT
-362 GAQTSAAAKS
+362 GAQTSARAKS
-372 YTGFTAQ
+372 YTGFTPQ
-379 TITQQ
+379 TISQE
-384 TIAGDGSTVVNVYYK
+384 TIKGDGSTIVNIYYK

-474 TGSGSESAYY
+474 TGSGSETAYY

-531 NSGVSTQT
+531 NSGVSTKT

-544 NARFYYTRNTYNIIY
+544 NARFYYTRNSYNVVYIS
-559 MNGGSEVTSYRE
+559 GGQTANTVSYK
-571 SVLYEQ
+571 YEQ
-577 AIPASANK
+577 GLTGAGSYTPATK
-585 AAPTPPV
+585 PV
-592 GKEKYIFLGWY
+592 DKEAYTFGGWY
-603 DDPAG
+603 EDPTLTKVYDFD
-608 QHPHSFS
+608 SK
-615 GTMGPQ
+615 TMPAN
-621 NITVYAHWAAPTVS
+621 NITVYAKWAAPTVS

-647 QKDLTIP
+647 KNLTIP

-659 NEKDLPTP
+659 DESMLPDP
-667 QKPAGEGWTFVSW
+667 QKPAGEGWTFAGW
-680 ATKQGD
+680 ATKNGD
-686 TYIPFNFGT
+686 TYTPFHFST
-695 KIYNNIELYPYYT
+695 KIYENIELYPYYT
-708 NKNSYTVTYTD
+708 NKNSFTVTYTD
-719 GSTSVKDTKQYAPGT
+719 GKNTVTDMKRYAPGAH
-734 YADVRPNT
+734 ADVQANS
-742 FPVPEGK
+742 FAVPEGK

-754 ADTADGA
+754 AETADGA

-767 DKLRMDA
+767 DKLRMNA
-774 SVTLHAVWGD
+774 SVTLHAVWGNKD
-784 TEGVLSLVY
+784 AVVSLTY
-793 MPNGGTE
+793 KANGGSGADHVE
-800 SAVTEEQIPN
+800 KEIVN
-810 NSKVTLKGA
+810 NGLVTLWDGSG
-819 IFTRPGYTLTGWNTA
+819 FSRTGYTLVGWSTDPNA
-834 ANGSGTSFALGASAR
+834 ASAEYKTGSTAR
-849 VTRIDSNVLYAQ
+849 VDSAGDNILYAV
-861 WTANN
+861 WKANEN
-866 DTAYKV
+866 TAYKV
-872 EFYCEQTNGAYT
+872 EFYCEQTDGAYT

-957 VQVAPDQTGTMTI
+957 VKVAPDQTGTMTI

-975 ASASTALGEE
+975 ASASTALGAE
-985 YASAHVDSYSPSQ
+985 YTSAHASSYSPSQ

-1064 VGSVP
+1064 VGSVS

-1138 TITVALK
+1138 TISVTLK

-1154 MNAGNYDMGLTKDN
+1154 TNAGKYDMGLTKDN

-1202 EESDTVTYDGQEHAV
+1202 EESDTVTYDGQEHSV

-1225 DNALYD
+1225 DNTLYD
-1231 VKKNVAETST
+1231 VTTSVHATET
-1241 AAWTAKGT
+1241 AAWTASGT

-1266 SKNFTNVEFVIV
+1266 SGNFTNVEFVIV

-1296 NTKTVTYNGE
+1296 STKTVTYNGKE
-1306 AQSVEGYTVTS
+1306 QTVEGYTVTS

-1325 LVGEAVA
+1325 LVGEASA
-1332 SGTDANTYP
+1332 SGTDAGTYP

-1356 KNVTIEVTDGY
+1356 NNVTIEVTDGW
-1367 LKIDPIT
+1367 LEIDPIT
-1374 EKVTVT
+1374 DKVTVT
-1380 VTEKSGSAVYDGQE
+1380 VTEKSGSAVYNGQE

-1403 TADNTLYDVKKNVAE
+1403 TANNALYDVKKNVAE

-1424 TAKGVDVGKY
+1424 TAKGTDVGKY

-1454 FTVAD
+1454 FTVVD

-1550 LTILPRTVKLT
+1550 LTILPRTVTLT
-1561 SETASKEYDGM
+1561 SETASKEYDGT

-1616 GAAFREANYDITK
+1616 GAAFREENYDITK
-1629 LPGQLSITQSSNAI
+1629 LPGKLSITQSSNAI

-1649 RSREYNGKKLLDD
+1649 KSREYNGKKLLDN
-1662 QTTHTGTLAE
+1662 QTTHTGTLAA

-1711 NYTFGKPVIG
+1711 NYTFGEPVIG
-1721 TLTVTPVAIELT
+1721 TLEVTPVAIELT

-1745 LTDRGYTISN
+1745 LTDSGYTISN

-1767 TVKGSQTAV
+1767 TVVGSQTLE
-1776 GSSANTITGHKLKS
+1776 GSSANKITGHTLKS
-1790 NTLAKN
+1790 NTKAQN
-1796 YTITYA
+1796 YNITYA
-1802 DGTLTVT
+1802 DGTLTV
-1809 QSEKV
+1809 SKNEKV
-1814 ITVTANNHTWEYD
+1814 ITVTANSRTWEYD
-1827 GQPHS
+1827 GKEHS
-1832 DGGYTVSYDGQT
+1832 DGGYTVRYDGET
-1844 YTAAAGKTVT
+1844 YTVAAGESQE
-1854 LPTGDVVSAAVEGT
+1854 LPTGGLTLTATVVGT
-1868 VTNVADSA
+1868 VKNVKDSA

-1949 GTSYAITYLVDGH
+1949 GTSYTITYLVDGH

-1972 TAVGKYPGI
+1972 TAVGKYTGI
-1981 LVPDENNTRIVDGS
+1981 LVPDENNTHIVDGS

-2048 SNRAYTKAD
+2048 SNRAYTRAD

-2131 EQSVADYT
+2131 EQSVTDYT

-2181 NYSNIKVVVTDGWLK
+2181 NYSNIKVVVKDGWLK
-2196 IDPIADKVTV
+2196 IDPIA
-2206 TVTENSAAVTYD
+2206 
-2218 GTEHSVTGYKSMTAD
+2218 
-2233 NTLYDVEKNVAEKP
+2233 
-2247 TKAWT
+2247 
-2252 AKGTD
+2252 
-2257 AGEYPVGIV
+2257 
-2266 SGDFRNTSKNFTN
+2266 
-2279 IEFVIVDGTLKIDPV
+2279 
-2294 SDKVTVTVTENSA
+2294 DKVTVTVTENSA

-2609 EAVASGTDANT
+2609 KAVAAGTDANT

-2648 LKIDPIAD
+2648 LKIDPITD

-2680 CKSMTADNTLYDVEK
+2680 YKSMTADNTLYDVEK

-2718 IVSGDFENTSV
+2718 IVSGDFRNTSK

-2771 VTGYKSMT
+2771 VKGYKSMT

-2792 ETSTE
+2792 ETPTE

-2810 VGIKADDFENTSG
+2810 VGIKADDFENTSS

-2838 IAPAESIA
+2838 IAPAESIV
-2846 VKIAGSTKTVIY
+2846 VKIAGNTKTVTY
-2858 DGTEQ
+2858 NGEEQ
-2863 TVEGYTVTSN
+2863 SVEGYTVTSN

-2880 LVGKAVAAGTDAD
+2880 LVGKAVATGTDAD

-2968 DVAETPTDAW
+2968 DVAETPTEAW

-3009 VITDG
+3009 VIVDG

-3046 GYESMTADNALYD
+3046 GYETMTADNALYD
-3059 VTKNVAETKTA
+3059 IANVAKTPTA

-3156 AGTEAKASGTNAGTY
+3156 AGTEAKASGANAGTY

-3190 RIAVTD
+3190 RIVVTD

-3222 GKEHSVTGYASIV
+3222 GKEHSVTGYASMV

-3249 PTDAWTAKGTDAGSY
+3249 PTDAWTAKGTDAGTY

-3269 SGDFKN
+3269 SGDFRN

-3285 VIEDGELVITRR
+3285 VIVDGELVITRR

-3312 TVMFDGDNHGYVGH
+3312 TVMFDGDYHGYVGH

-3409 IHTVEGYTV
+3409 IHTVEGYTL

-3426 EDDIRFT
+3426 EDDIHFT

-3448 NLKDVEFSAAND
+3448 NLKDEEFSAAND

-3508 IDRSDISLVL
+3508 INRSDISLVL
-3518 HSGNVVVDAG
+3518 HSGNVVADAG

-3648 RALNLE
+3648 RALDLE

>member
-1 MKKRNLIALLMAV
+1 MKKRNLIALLMVV

-47 SAPAGSTNPAGDKDS
+47 PAPAGSTNPAGDKDS
-62 IPGTGEKPIA
+62 IPDTGDKPSA
-72 AEEPAKDEESG
+72 AEEPAKDEEP
-83 KNEESGK
+83 GK
-90 DGESG
+90 DEEPAKDEEPG
-95 KDEEPAEDEEGGKT
+95 KDEEPAEDEEGGET

-133 EEVSRQIVKKGDTLY
+133 AEVSRQIVKKGDTLY
-148 QPVSPVKDGY
+148 QPDSPVKDGY

-239 GSYQTPADSVTLDK
+239 GSYQTPVDSVTLDK

-273 GGTYIAPQFY
+273 GGTYVAPQFY

-333 TRYTVIHWQENANDE
+333 TRYTVIHWQENADDDGYSYVEN
-348 EFSFKE
+348 
-354 AETKTGST
+354 ETLYGTT
-362 GAQTSAAAKS
+362 GAQTSARAKT
-372 YTGFTAQ
+372 YNGFTVQA
-379 TITQQ
+379 ITQE
-384 TIAGDGSTVVNVYYK
+384 TIKGNGATIVNIYYT
-399 RNVYEVKFYSTSGWF
+399 RNVYEVKFYRSTGSSWNPGW
-414 SSSEEYADLRI
+414 SEITNNRI
-425 TAKYGAAIGDK
+425 SAKYGANIRDR
-436 WPTYDGSST
+436 WPGGQWKVSPSGSV
-445 WATQSDGSG
+445 
-454 PYQVNIDTM
+454 YQTNIDVM
-463 PLNGATFYGPK
+463 PLGGTSFYETSQYNGSAKYYLEDLNGNYVLDHTDTGASTTATISK
-474 TGSGSESAYY
+474 
-484 YVEVLPGESGTT
+484 
-496 TVGGKSYKLHH
+496 
-507 SDTSPGT
+507 
-514 GYTVTSEDQYP
+514 EDRYN
-525 ITGFTF
+525 ITGFTV
-531 NSGVSTQT
+531 NESKSGKD
-539 GGKYN
+539 GERYN
-544 NARFYYTRNTYNIIY
+544 GASFYYDRNSYNVVYISHGQTV
-559 MNGGSEVTSYRE
+559 NTASYKYQQ
-571 SVLYEQ
+571 SIADAGNYKLT
-577 AIPASANK
+577 
-585 AAPTPPV
+585 TPPV
-592 GKEKYIFLGWY
+592 GMEKYIFAGWCA
-603 DDPAG
+603 DPFG
-608 QHPHSFS
+608 LPEYVFD
-615 GTMGPQ
+615 GKTMPAQ
-621 NITVYAHWAAPTVS
+621 NITVYAYWAAPTVS

-647 QKDLTIP
+647 KNLTIP

-659 NEKDLPTP
+659 DESMLPDP
-667 QKPAGEGWTFVSW
+667 QKPAGDGWTFAGW
-680 ATKQGD
+680 TTKNGD
-686 TYIPFNFGT
+686 TYTPFHFST
-695 KIYNNIELYPYYT
+695 KIYENIELYPYYT

-719 GSTSVKDTKQYAPGT
+719 GKNTVTDMKRYAPGAH
-734 YADVRPNT
+734 ADVQANS
-742 FPVPEGK
+742 FAVPEGK

-754 ADTADGA
+754 AETADGA

-767 DKLRMDA
+767 DKLRMNA
-774 SVTLHAVWGD
+774 SVTLHAVWGNKD
-784 TEGVLSLVY
+784 AVVSLTY
-793 MPNGGTE
+793 NANGGQGGTY
-800 SAVTEEQIPN
+800 VKNGYVN
-810 NSKVTLKGA
+810 NDLVTL
-819 IFTRPGYTLTGWNTA
+819 WD
-834 ANGSGTSFALGASAR
+834 GSGFSRAGYSLDGWSTDPNAASAEYKTGSTAR
-849 VTRIDSNVLYAQ
+849 VDSTGDNILYAV
-861 WTANN
+861 WKANEN
-866 DTAYKV
+866 TAYKV
-872 EFYCEQTNGAYT
+872 EFYCEQTDGAYT
-884 LAKTDP
+884 LAKTEP

-895 DATVSVTDT
+895 DTTVSVTDT
-904 DKGYGTPTYVYDEGN
+904 DKAYGAPTYVYDA
-919 TNNLESGTVAADG
+919 TNPNRVESGTVAADG

-975 ASASTALGEE
+975 ASASTALGAE
-985 YASAHVDSYSPSQ
+985 YTSAHVDSYSPSQ
-998 SLEMKA
+998 SLKMEA
-1004 TGNVITVYYTVPLTI
+1004 AGNVITVYYTVPLTI

-1042 LVNGDQKK
+1042 LVNGDQKT

-1069 NVIDTTTVLFKG
+1069 NVIDTTTVRFKG
-1081 GALPGGYYELPTY
+1081 GELPGGYYELPTY
-1094 QPGTLTIT
+1094 QPGMLTIT

-1110 TITGNHDTLVY
+1110 TITGNHDTRVY

-1154 MNAGNYDMGLTKDN
+1154 TNAGKYDMGLTKDN

-1202 EESDTVTYDGQEHAV
+1202 EESDTVTYDGQEHSV

-1225 DNALYD
+1225 DNALYNIAD
-1231 VKKNVAETST
+1231 VDETPT
-1241 AAWTAKGT
+1241 AAWTASGT

-1266 SKNFTNVEFVIV
+1266 SGNFTNVEFVIV

-1284 TPASVAVVKIAG
+1284 TPASVAIVKIAG

-1306 AQSVEGYTVTS
+1306 MQSVEGYTVTS

-1332 SGTDANTYP
+1332 SGTDANIYP
-1341 MGLSAADFTATSPNY
+1341 MNLTAADFTATSPNY

-1374 EKVTVT
+1374 DKVTVT

-1424 TAKGVDVGKY
+1424 TAKGTDVGEY

-1537 TGNYTFTNSVDGK
+1537 TGNYTFANSVDGK
-1550 LTILPRTVKLT
+1550 LTILPRTVTLT

-1616 GAAFREANYDITK
+1616 GAAFREENYEITK
-1629 LPGQLSITQSSNAI
+1629 LPGKLSITQSSNAI

-1649 RSREYNGKKLLDD
+1649 RSREYNGKKLLDN
-1662 QTTHTGTLAE
+1662 QTTHTGTLAA

-1711 NYTFGKPVIG
+1711 NYTFGEPVIG

-1745 LTDRGYTISN
+1745 LTDSGYTISS

-1767 TVKGSQTAV
+1767 TVEGRQTAV
-1776 GSSANTITGHKLKS
+1776 GSSANKITGHTLNN
-1790 NTLAKN
+1790 NTKAQN
-1796 YTITYA
+1796 YDITYV
-1802 DGTLTVT
+1802 DGTLTV
-1809 QSEKV
+1809 SKNEKV
-1814 ITVTANNHTWEYD
+1814 ITVKANSRTWEYD

-1832 DGGYTVSYDGQT
+1832 DGGYTVVYDGET
-1844 YTAAAGKTVT
+1844 YTVAAGESQE
-1854 LPTGDVVSAAVEGT
+1854 LPTGGLTLTATVVGT
-1868 VTNVADSA
+1868 VKNVADSA

-1919 KVILEAAN
+1919 KVILKAAN

-1949 GTSYAITYLVDGH
+1949 GTSYTITYLVDGH

-1972 TAVGKYPGI
+1972 TAVGKYTGI
-1981 LVPDENNTRIVDGS
+1981 LVPDKNNTHIVDGS

-2072 VGEYYMNLKPESF
+2072 VGEYYMNLEPESF

-2117 TITGNNDTKVYNGK
+2117 TINGNTATEVYNGS
-2131 EQSVADYT
+2131 EQSVTGYT
-2139 TDVGTKTI
+2139 TDVGSKTI
-2147 DVALKDGVKAEAK
+2147 SVTLNEIGKDTAK
-2160 GTDVD
+2160 GTNAG
-2165 TYYMGLTKDSF
+2165 TYPMGLTAEDF
-2176 SVTSR
+2176 TVTSR
-2181 NYSNIKVVVTDGWLK
+2181 NYSNIKVVVKDGWLK

-2257 AGEYPVGIV
+2257 VGEYP
-2266 SGDFRNTSKNFTN
+2266 
-2279 IEFVIVDGTLKIDPV
+2279 
-2294 SDKVTVTVTENSA
+2294 
-2307 AVTYDGTEHSVTG
+2307 
-2320 YKSMTADNTLYDVEK
+2320 
-2335 NVAEKPTAA
+2335 
-2344 WTAKGMYV
+2344 
-2352 GTYHVGIKA
+2352 VGIKA
-2361 ADFKNTSKNFTNVEF
+2361 ADFKNTS
-2376 VIVDGDL
+2376 
-2383 VITPASVAVVKI
+2383 
-2395 EGHTKTVTY
+2395 
-2404 NGKEQTVEGYTITS
+2404 
-2418 NPANATVTLVGK
+2418 
-2430 AVASGTDANTYPMG
+2430 
-2444 LSAANFTATSPNYE
+2444 
-2458 NVHVEVTDGYLKINP
+2458 
-2473 ITDKVTV
+2473 
-2480 TVTEKSDTVVYDTN
+2480 
-2494 EHFITGY
+2494 
-2501 ETMTANNAL
+2501 
-2510 YDVKTN
+2510 
-2516 VAETQTAAWTAKGT
+2516 
-2530 DVGEYP
+2530 
-2536 VGIEASDFENTS
+2536 
-2548 VNFTNVEFVV
+2548 
-2558 VDGALNITPAENIA
+2558 
-2572 VKIAGSTKT
+2572 
-2581 VIYDGTEQTVEGYTV
+2581 
-2596 TSNPAN
+2596 
-2602 ADVTLVG
+2602 
-2609 EAVASGTDANT
+2609 
-2620 YPMGL
+2620 
-2625 KPSDFTATS
+2625 
-2634 PNYKKI
+2634 
-2640 TIEVTDGW
+2640 
-2648 LKIDPIAD
+2648 
-2656 KVTVTVTENS
+2656 
-2666 AAVTYDGTEHSVTG
+2666 
-2680 CKSMTADNTLYDVEK
+2680 
-2695 NVAEKPTKA
+2695 
-2704 WTAKGTDAGEYPVG
+2704 
-2718 IVSGDFENTSV
+2718 
-2729 NFTNVEFVIVDGT
+2729 
-2742 LKIDPVSDK
+2742 
-2751 VTVTITENADTVIY
+2751 
-2765 DTKEHS
+2765 
-2771 VTGYKSMT
+2771 
-2779 ADNALYDV
+2779 
-2787 KKNVA
+2787 
-2792 ETSTE
+2792 
-2797 AWTAKGTDVGEYP
+2797 
-2810 VGIKADDFENTSG
+2810 G
-2823 NFTNVEFVIVDGALK
+2823 NFT
-2838 IAPAESIA
+2838 
-2846 VKIAGSTKTVIY
+2846 
-2858 DGTEQ
+2858 
-2863 TVEGYTVTSN
+2863 
-2873 PANADVT
+2873 
-2880 LVGKAVAAGTDAD
+2880 
-2893 TYPMGLTAAD
+2893 
-2903 FTATSPNYETV
+2903 
-2914 VIEVKDGWLKIN
+2914 
-2926 PVSDKV
+2926 
-2932 TVTVTEKSDSVV
+2932 
-2944 YDGQEHSVTGYETM
+2944 
-2958 AADNALYNTA
+2958 
-2968 DVAETPTDAW
+2968 
-2978 TAKGTNAGKYQ
+2978 
-2989 VGIKSGDFK
+2989 
-2998 NTSVNFTNVAF
+2998 
-3009 VITDG
+3009 
-3014 ELEITPVTDKVT
+3014 
-3026 VTVVEKSDNVTYDAA
+3026 
-3041 EHSIT
+3041 
-3046 GYESMTADNALYD
+3046 
-3059 VTKNVAETKTA
+3059 
-3070 AWTAKGT
+3070 
-3077 EAGEYPV
+3077 
-3084 GIVSG
+3084 
-3089 DFKNTSKNF
+3089 
-3098 ANVEFVIVDGALTIT
+3098 NVEFVIVDGALTIT

-3156 AGTEAKASGTNAGTY
+3156 AGTAAKASGTNAGTY

-3190 RIAVTD
+3190 KIVVTD

-3205 DKVTVTVTENAD
+3205 DKVTVTITENAD

-3249 PTDAWTAKGTDAGSY
+3249 PTDAWTAKGTDAGTY

-3269 SGDFKN
+3269 SGDFRN

-3297 GENPGSPVTLRADDN
+3297 GENPGSPVTLRADDS
-3312 TVMFDGDNHGYVGH
+3312 TVMFDGDYHGYVGH

-3409 IHTVEGYTV
+3409 IHTVEGFTW

-3448 NLKDVEFSAAND
+3448 NLKDEEFSAAND

-3518 HSGNVVVDAG
+3518 HSGNVVADAG

-3648 RALNLE
+3648 RALDLE

>member
-1 MKKRNLIALLMAV
+1 MYEVKFYRSTGSSWNPGWSEITNNRISAKYGANIRDQWPGGQWKVSPSGSVYQTNIDVMPL
-14 CMMFSLLPV
+14 
-23 NAIAVG
+23 G
-29 DEGTI
+29 GTSFY
-34 PAEETLLSENGND
+34 ETSQYNGSAKYYLEDLNGNYVLD
-47 SAPAGSTNPAGDKDS
+47 HTDTGASTTATISKEDRYN
-62 IPGTGEKPIA
+62 ITGFTVN
-72 AEEPAKDEESG
+72 ES
-83 KNEESGK
+83 KSGK
-90 DGESG
+90 DGERYNGASFYY
-95 KDEEPAEDEEGGKT
+95 DRNSY
-109 NVVPM
+109 NVVYISHGQT
-114 RVVRPD
+114 VN
-120 TDKYLTYVFRVDG
+120 TASYKYQQ
-133 EEVSRQIVKKGDTLY
+133 SI
-148 QPVSPVKDGY
+148 
-158 KFTGWFVGASELAFG
+158 A
-173 TVGEISE
+173 
-180 SAQINVDA
+180 DA
-188 GFTEVLYV
+188 G
-196 FFADTNGRIVHTK
+196 N
-209 EGVKGDVIKT
+209 
-219 DDVTYGLENTTHAI
+219 
-233 TGWYLE
+233 
-239 GSYQTPADSVTLDK
+239 
-253 ENITVYAKVEPGHWL
+253 
-268 HFDSD
+268 
-273 GGTYIAPQFY
+273 
-283 SADATTAAPNVVTK
+283 
-297 PGYTFSHWEY
+297 
-307 NGTKFEFGSPL
+307 
-318 TENITLKAHWNVNTS
+318 
-333 TRYTVIHWQENANDE
+333 
-348 EFSFKE
+348 
-354 AETKTGST
+354 
-362 GAQTSAAAKS
+362 
-372 YTGFTAQ
+372 
-379 TITQQ
+379 
-384 TIAGDGSTVVNVYYK
+384 
-399 RNVYEVKFYSTSGWF
+399 
-414 SSSEEYADLRI
+414 
-425 TAKYGAAIGDK
+425 
-436 WPTYDGSST
+436 
-445 WATQSDGSG
+445 
-454 PYQVNIDTM
+454 
-463 PLNGATFYGPK
+463 
-474 TGSGSESAYY
+474 
-484 YVEVLPGESGTT
+484 
-496 TVGGKSYKLHH
+496 YKL
-507 SDTSPGT
+507 T
-514 GYTVTSEDQYP
+514 
-525 ITGFTF
+525 
-531 NSGVSTQT
+531 
-539 GGKYN
+539 
-544 NARFYYTRNTYNIIY
+544 
-559 MNGGSEVTSYRE
+559 
-571 SVLYEQ
+571 
-577 AIPASANK
+577 
-585 AAPTPPV
+585 TPPV
-592 GKEKYIFLGWY
+592 GMEKYIFAGWCA
-603 DDPAG
+603 DPFG
-608 QHPHSFS
+608 LPEYVFD
-615 GTMGPQ
+615 GKTMPAQ
-621 NITVYAHWAAPTVS
+621 NITVYAYWAAPTVS

-647 QKDLTIP
+647 KNLTIP

-659 NEKDLPTP
+659 DESMLPDP
-667 QKPAGEGWTFVSW
+667 QKPAGEGWTFAGW
-680 ATKQGD
+680 TTKNGD
-686 TYIPFNFGT
+686 TYTPFHFST
-695 KIYNNIELYPYYT
+695 KIYENIELYPYYT

-719 GSTSVKDTKQYAPGT
+719 GKNTVTDMKHYASGAH
-734 YADVRPNT
+734 ADVQANS
-742 FPVPEGK
+742 FAVPEGK

-754 ADTADGA
+754 AETADGA

-834 ANGSGTSFALGASAR
+834 ADGSGTSFALGASAR

-861 WTANN
+861 WKANN

-872 EFYCEQTNGAYT
+872 EFYCEQTDGAYT
-884 LAKTDP
+884 LAKTEP

-895 DATVSVTDT
+895 DTTVSVTDT
-904 DKGYGTPTYVYDEGN
+904 DKGYGAPTYVYDAAN
-919 TNNLESGTVAADG
+919 ANNLESGAVAADG

-975 ASASTALGEE
+975 ASASTALGAE
-985 YASAHVDSYSPSQ
+985 YTSAHVDSYSPTQ

-1064 VGSVP
+1064 VGSVS
-1069 NVIDTTTVLFKG
+1069 NVIDTTTVRFKG

-1154 MNAGNYDMGLTKDN
+1154 TDAGTYYMGLTKDN

-1202 EESDTVTYDGQEHAV
+1202 EKSDTVTYDGQQHSV

-1241 AAWTAKGT
+1241 EAWTAKGK

-1266 SKNFTNVEFVIV
+1266 SGNFKNVEFVIV

-1306 AQSVEGYTVTS
+1306 EQTVEGYTITS

-1341 MGLSAADFTATSPNY
+1341 MGLTAADFTATSPNY
-1356 KNVTIEVTDGY
+1356 NNVTIEVTDGY

-1374 EKVTVT
+1374 DKVTVT

-1424 TAKGVDVGKY
+1424 TAKGTDVGKY

-1454 FTVAD
+1454 FTVVD
-1459 GALTIS
+1459 GALNITPAENIAVKIAGS
-1465 PISEKT
+1465 TKT
-1471 ITVTAASGSKKYDG
+1471 VIYDGTEQTVEGYTVTSNPADATVTLVGEAAASGTDANTYPMGLKPSD
-1485 TPLTNNGFSC
+1485 F
-1495 TEGVLVPGDVLTAVV
+1495 
-1510 EGSATNVGDEGKNV
+1510 
-1524 VKSYKVMRGGADV
+1524 
-1537 TGNYTFTNSVDGK
+1537 
-1550 LTILPRTVKLT
+1550 
-1561 SETASKEYDGM
+1561 
-1572 PLTRPDVSVTGDGFV
+1572 
-1587 SGEVTGI
+1587 
-1594 TATGSVTYVSDGTV
+1594 TATSP
-1608 ENTITYTT
+1608 
-1616 GAAFREANYDITK
+1616 NYK
-1629 LPGQLSITQSSNAI
+1629 
-1643 VITTAS
+1643 
-1649 RSREYNGKKLLDD
+1649 
-1662 QTTHTGTLAE
+1662 
-1672 GDRLVVEF
+1672 
-1680 PADAGLTDVGTKRN
+1680 
-1694 EYKSY
+1694 
-1699 RVERSDGADVTA
+1699 
-1711 NYTFGKPVIG
+1711 
-1721 TLTVTPVAIELT
+1721 
-1733 ANSAAKAYDGTP
+1733 
-1745 LTDRGYTISN
+1745 
-1755 GSFVGEEGLAGV
+1755 
-1767 TVKGSQTAV
+1767 
-1776 GSSANTITGHKLKS
+1776 
-1790 NTLAKN
+1790 
-1796 YTITYA
+1796 
-1802 DGTLTVT
+1802 
-1809 QSEKV
+1809 
-1814 ITVTANNHTWEYD
+1814 
-1827 GQPHS
+1827 
-1832 DGGYTVSYDGQT
+1832 
-1844 YTAAAGKTVT
+1844 
-1854 LPTGDVVSAAVEGT
+1854 
-1868 VTNVADSA
+1868 
-1876 KDNNKITVVA
+1876 KIT
-1886 ITDAAGNVVNDQF
+1886 I
-1899 KTITLVPGTLTI
+1899 
-1911 TKRGAGEE
+1911 E
-1919 KVILEAAN
+1919 
-1927 NAVVYDGQPH
+1927 
-1937 GVCLTADGKVEA
+1937 
-1949 GTSYAITYLVDGH
+1949 
-1962 SVETVITGSR
+1962 
-1972 TAVGKYPGI
+1972 
-1981 LVPDENNTRIVDGS
+1981 
-1995 GNDVTDN
+1995 
-2002 YEITYRNGDLE
+2002 
-2013 IVAPGTVVVEIKGIR
+2013 
-2028 DSVVYDGSKHE
+2028 
-2039 VNGYTVVSI
+2039 
-2048 SNRAYTKAD
+2048 
-2057 FSLAEGKSAHAEGTN
+2057 
-2072 VGEYYMNLKPESF
+2072 
-2085 VNNNTQNFTSVQFVI
+2085 
-2100 VEDGLLEITPIT
+2100 
-2112 DEVTV
+2112 
-2117 TITGNNDTKVYNGK
+2117 
-2131 EQSVADYT
+2131 
-2139 TDVGTKTI
+2139 
-2147 DVALKDGVKAEAK
+2147 
-2160 GTDVD
+2160 
-2165 TYYMGLTKDSF
+2165 
-2176 SVTSR
+2176 
-2181 NYSNIKVVVTDGWLK
+2181 VTDGWLK

-2279 IEFVIVDGTLKIDPV
+2279 
-2294 SDKVTVTVTENSA
+2294 
-2307 AVTYDGTEHSVTG
+2307 
-2320 YKSMTADNTLYDVEK
+2320 
-2335 NVAEKPTAA
+2335 
-2344 WTAKGMYV
+2344 
-2352 GTYHVGIKA
+2352 
-2361 ADFKNTSKNFTNVEF
+2361 
-2376 VIVDGDL
+2376 
-2383 VITPASVAVVKI
+2383 
-2395 EGHTKTVTY
+2395 
-2404 NGKEQTVEGYTITS
+2404 
-2418 NPANATVTLVGK
+2418 
-2430 AVASGTDANTYPMG
+2430 
-2444 LSAANFTATSPNYE
+2444 
-2458 NVHVEVTDGYLKINP
+2458 
-2473 ITDKVTV
+2473 
-2480 TVTEKSDTVVYDTN
+2480 
-2494 EHFITGY
+2494 
-2501 ETMTANNAL
+2501 
-2510 YDVKTN
+2510 
-2516 VAETQTAAWTAKGT
+2516 
-2530 DVGEYP
+2530 
-2536 VGIEASDFENTS
+2536 
-2548 VNFTNVEFVV
+2548 
-2558 VDGALNITPAENIA
+2558 
-2572 VKIAGSTKT
+2572 
-2581 VIYDGTEQTVEGYTV
+2581 
-2596 TSNPAN
+2596 
-2602 ADVTLVG
+2602 
-2609 EAVASGTDANT
+2609 
-2620 YPMGL
+2620 
-2625 KPSDFTATS
+2625 
-2634 PNYKKI
+2634 
-2640 TIEVTDGW
+2640 
-2648 LKIDPIAD
+2648 
-2656 KVTVTVTENS
+2656 
-2666 AAVTYDGTEHSVTG
+2666 
-2680 CKSMTADNTLYDVEK
+2680 
-2695 NVAEKPTKA
+2695 
-2704 WTAKGTDAGEYPVG
+2704 
-2718 IVSGDFENTSV
+2718 
-2729 NFTNVEFVIVDGT
+2729 VEFVIVDGT

-2792 ETSTE
+2792 ETPTE

-2810 VGIKADDFENTSG
+2810 VGIKAGDFENTSS

-2838 IAPAESIA
+2838 IAPAESIV
-2846 VKIAGSTKTVIY
+2846 VKIAGNAKTVTY
-2858 DGTEQ
+2858 NGEEQ
-2863 TVEGYTVTSN
+2863 SVEGYTVTSN

-2880 LVGKAVAAGTDAD
+2880 LVGKAVATGTDAD

-2914 VIEVKDGWLKIN
+2914 VIKVTDGWLKIN

-2932 TVTVTEKSDSVV
+2932 TVTVTEKSGSVV

-3009 VITDG
+3009 VIVDG

-3046 GYESMTADNALYD
+3046 GYETMTADNALYD
-3059 VTKNVAETKTA
+3059 IANVAKTPTA

-3249 PTDAWTAKGTDAGSY
+3249 PTDVWTAKGTDAGTY

-3285 VIEDGELVITRR
+3285 VIVDGELVITRR
-3297 GENPGSPVTLRADDN
+3297 GENPGSPVTLRADDS
-3312 TVMFDGDNHGYVGH
+3312 TVMFDGDYHGYVGH

-3409 IHTVEGYTV
+3409 IHTVEGYTL

-3448 NLKDVEFSAAND
+3448 NLKDEDFSAAND

-3518 HSGNVVVDAG
+3518 HSGNVVADAG

-3648 RALNLE
+3648 RALDLE

>member
-1 MKKRNLIALLMAV
+1 M
-14 CMMFSLLPV
+14 
-23 NAIAVG
+23 
-29 DEGTI
+29 
-34 PAEETLLSENGND
+34 PA
-47 SAPAGSTNPAGDKDS
+47 
-62 IPGTGEKPIA
+62 
-72 AEEPAKDEESG
+72 
-83 KNEESGK
+83 
-90 DGESG
+90 
-95 KDEEPAEDEEGGKT
+95 
-109 NVVPM
+109 
-114 RVVRPD
+114 
-120 TDKYLTYVFRVDG
+120 
-133 EEVSRQIVKKGDTLY
+133 
-148 QPVSPVKDGY
+148 
-158 KFTGWFVGASELAFG
+158 
-173 TVGEISE
+173 
-180 SAQINVDA
+180 
-188 GFTEVLYV
+188 
-196 FFADTNGRIVHTK
+196 
-209 EGVKGDVIKT
+209 
-219 DDVTYGLENTTHAI
+219 
-233 TGWYLE
+233 
-239 GSYQTPADSVTLDK
+239 
-253 ENITVYAKVEPGHWL
+253 
-268 HFDSD
+268 
-273 GGTYIAPQFY
+273 
-283 SADATTAAPNVVTK
+283 
-297 PGYTFSHWEY
+297 
-307 NGTKFEFGSPL
+307 
-318 TENITLKAHWNVNTS
+318 
-333 TRYTVIHWQENANDE
+333 
-348 EFSFKE
+348 
-354 AETKTGST
+354 
-362 GAQTSAAAKS
+362 
-372 YTGFTAQ
+372 
-379 TITQQ
+379 
-384 TIAGDGSTVVNVYYK
+384 
-399 RNVYEVKFYSTSGWF
+399 
-414 SSSEEYADLRI
+414 
-425 TAKYGAAIGDK
+425 
-436 WPTYDGSST
+436 
-445 WATQSDGSG
+445 
-454 PYQVNIDTM
+454 
-463 PLNGATFYGPK
+463 
-474 TGSGSESAYY
+474 
-484 YVEVLPGESGTT
+484 
-496 TVGGKSYKLHH
+496 
-507 SDTSPGT
+507 
-514 GYTVTSEDQYP
+514 
-525 ITGFTF
+525 
-531 NSGVSTQT
+531 
-539 GGKYN
+539 
-544 NARFYYTRNTYNIIY
+544 
-559 MNGGSEVTSYRE
+559 
-571 SVLYEQ
+571 
-577 AIPASANK
+577 
-585 AAPTPPV
+585 
-592 GKEKYIFLGWY
+592 
-603 DDPAG
+603 
-608 QHPHSFS
+608 
-615 GTMGPQ
+615 Q
-621 NITVYAHWAAPTVS
+621 NITVYAYWAAPTVS

-647 QKDLTIP
+647 KNLTIP

-659 NEKDLPTP
+659 DESMLPDP
-667 QKPAGEGWTFVSW
+667 QKPAGEGWTFAGW
-680 ATKQGD
+680 TTKNGD
-686 TYIPFNFGT
+686 TYTPFHFST
-695 KIYNNIELYPYYT
+695 KIYENIELYPYYT

-719 GSTSVKDTKQYAPGT
+719 GKNTVTDMKHYAPGAH
-734 YADVRPNT
+734 ADVQANS
-742 FPVPEGK
+742 FAVPEGK

-754 ADTADGA
+754 AETADGA

-767 DKLRMDA
+767 DKLRMNA
-774 SVTLHAVWGD
+774 SVTLHAVWGNKD
-784 TEGVLSLVY
+784 AVVSLTY
-793 MPNGGTE
+793 NANGGQGGTY
-800 SAVTEEQIPN
+800 VKNGYVN
-810 NSKVTLKGA
+810 NDLVTLWDGSGFSRA
-819 IFTRPGYTLTGWNTA
+819 GYTLVGWSTDPNATSAEYKTGST
-834 ANGSGTSFALGASAR
+834 AR
-849 VTRIDSNVLYAQ
+849 VDSTGDNILYAV
-861 WTANN
+861 WKANN

-872 EFYCEQTNGAYT
+872 EFYCEQTDGAYT
-884 LAKTDP
+884 LAKTEP

-895 DATVSVTDT
+895 DATVSVNPT
-904 DKGYGTPTYVYDEGN
+904 DKEYGTPTYVYDAAN
-919 TNNLESGTVAADG
+919 ANNVESGPVAADG

-957 VQVAPDQTGTMTI
+957 VKVAPDQTGTMTI

-975 ASASTALGEE
+975 ASASTALGAE
-985 YASAHVDSYSPSQ
+985 YTSAHANSYSPSQ
-998 SLEMKA
+998 SLKMEA

-1069 NVIDTTTVLFKG
+1069 NVIDTTTVRFKG
-1081 GALPGGYYELPTY
+1081 GELPGGYYELPTY

-1110 TITGNHDTLVY
+1110 TITGNHDTRVY

-1154 MNAGNYDMGLTKDN
+1154 TNAGKYDMGLTEDN
-1168 FTVTSQNYSNIKV
+1168 FTVTSENYSNIKV
-1181 VVVDGYLKI
+1181 VVVDGYLEI
-1190 DPITEKVTVTVT
+1190 TPITDKVTVTVT
-1202 EESDTVTYDGQEHAV
+1202 EKSDTVTYNGQEHSV
-1217 TGYKSMTA
+1217 TGYKSISA
-1225 DNALYD
+1225 DNTLYD
-1231 VKKNVAETST
+1231 VTTSVRATETE
-1241 AAWTAKGT
+1241 AWTAKGM

-1266 SKNFTNVEFVIV
+1266 SGNFTNVEFVIV

-1284 TPASVAVVKIAG
+1284 TPASVAVVKIEG
-1296 NTKTVTYNGE
+1296 HTKTVTYNGK

-1332 SGTDANTYP
+1332 SGTDAGTYP
-1341 MGLSAADFTATSPNY
+1341 MGLKPSDFTATSPNY

-1367 LKIDPIT
+1367 LEIDPIT
-1374 EKVTVT
+1374 DKVTVT
-1380 VTEKSGSAVYDGQE
+1380 VTEKSDTVVYDTNE
-1394 HSVTGYETM
+1394 HSITGYETM
-1403 TADNTLYDVKKNVAE
+1403 TANNALYDVKKNVAE

-1424 TAKGVDVGKY
+1424 TAKGTDVGEY
-1434 PVGIVSGDFANT
+1434 PVGIEAADFENT
-1446 SKNFTNVV
+1446 SVNFTNVEFV
-1454 FTVAD
+1454 VVD
-1459 GALTIS
+1459 GALDITPAENIVVKIAGS
-1465 PISEKT
+1465 TKT
-1471 ITVTAASGSKKYDG
+1471 VIYDG
-1485 TPLTNNGFSC
+1485 TEQT
-1495 TEGVLVPGDVLTAVV
+1495 V
-1510 EGSATNVGDEGKNV
+1510 EGYT
-1524 VKSYKVMRGGADV
+1524 V
-1537 TGNYTFTNSVDGK
+1537 T
-1550 LTILPRTVKLT
+1550 
-1561 SETASKEYDGM
+1561 
-1572 PLTRPDVSVTGDGFV
+1572 
-1587 SGEVTGI
+1587 
-1594 TATGSVTYVSDGTV
+1594 
-1608 ENTITYTT
+1608 
-1616 GAAFREANYDITK
+1616 
-1629 LPGQLSITQSSNAI
+1629 SN
-1643 VITTAS
+1643 
-1649 RSREYNGKKLLDD
+1649 
-1662 QTTHTGTLAE
+1662 
-1672 GDRLVVEF
+1672 
-1680 PADAGLTDVGTKRN
+1680 PADA
-1694 EYKSY
+1694 
-1699 RVERSDGADVTA
+1699 
-1711 NYTFGKPVIG
+1711 
-1721 TLTVTPVAIELT
+1721 
-1733 ANSAAKAYDGTP
+1733 
-1745 LTDRGYTISN
+1745 
-1755 GSFVGEEGLAGV
+1755 
-1767 TVKGSQTAV
+1767 
-1776 GSSANTITGHKLKS
+1776 
-1790 NTLAKN
+1790 
-1796 YTITYA
+1796 
-1802 DGTLTVT
+1802 
-1809 QSEKV
+1809 
-1814 ITVTANNHTWEYD
+1814 
-1827 GQPHS
+1827 
-1832 DGGYTVSYDGQT
+1832 
-1844 YTAAAGKTVT
+1844 TVT
-1854 LPTGDVVSAAVEGT
+1854 LVGEAVATGTDANTYPMGLKPSDFTAT
-1868 VTNVADSA
+1868 SPNY
-1876 KDNNKITVVA
+1876 KKIT
-1886 ITDAAGNVVNDQF
+1886 I
-1899 KTITLVPGTLTI
+1899 
-1911 TKRGAGEE
+1911 E
-1919 KVILEAAN
+1919 
-1927 NAVVYDGQPH
+1927 
-1937 GVCLTADGKVEA
+1937 
-1949 GTSYAITYLVDGH
+1949 
-1962 SVETVITGSR
+1962 
-1972 TAVGKYPGI
+1972 
-1981 LVPDENNTRIVDGS
+1981 
-1995 GNDVTDN
+1995 
-2002 YEITYRNGDLE
+2002 
-2013 IVAPGTVVVEIKGIR
+2013 
-2028 DSVVYDGSKHE
+2028 
-2039 VNGYTVVSI
+2039 
-2048 SNRAYTKAD
+2048 
-2057 FSLAEGKSAHAEGTN
+2057 
-2072 VGEYYMNLKPESF
+2072 
-2085 VNNNTQNFTSVQFVI
+2085 
-2100 VEDGLLEITPIT
+2100 
-2112 DEVTV
+2112 
-2117 TITGNNDTKVYNGK
+2117 
-2131 EQSVADYT
+2131 
-2139 TDVGTKTI
+2139 
-2147 DVALKDGVKAEAK
+2147 
-2160 GTDVD
+2160 
-2165 TYYMGLTKDSF
+2165 
-2176 SVTSR
+2176 
-2181 NYSNIKVVVTDGWLK
+2181 VTDGWLK

-2279 IEFVIVDGTLKIDPV
+2279 
-2294 SDKVTVTVTENSA
+2294 
-2307 AVTYDGTEHSVTG
+2307 
-2320 YKSMTADNTLYDVEK
+2320 
-2335 NVAEKPTAA
+2335 
-2344 WTAKGMYV
+2344 
-2352 GTYHVGIKA
+2352 
-2361 ADFKNTSKNFTNVEF
+2361 
-2376 VIVDGDL
+2376 
-2383 VITPASVAVVKI
+2383 
-2395 EGHTKTVTY
+2395 
-2404 NGKEQTVEGYTITS
+2404 
-2418 NPANATVTLVGK
+2418 
-2430 AVASGTDANTYPMG
+2430 
-2444 LSAANFTATSPNYE
+2444 
-2458 NVHVEVTDGYLKINP
+2458 
-2473 ITDKVTV
+2473 
-2480 TVTEKSDTVVYDTN
+2480 
-2494 EHFITGY
+2494 
-2501 ETMTANNAL
+2501 
-2510 YDVKTN
+2510 
-2516 VAETQTAAWTAKGT
+2516 
-2530 DVGEYP
+2530 
-2536 VGIEASDFENTS
+2536 
-2548 VNFTNVEFVV
+2548 
-2558 VDGALNITPAENIA
+2558 
-2572 VKIAGSTKT
+2572 
-2581 VIYDGTEQTVEGYTV
+2581 
-2596 TSNPAN
+2596 
-2602 ADVTLVG
+2602 
-2609 EAVASGTDANT
+2609 
-2620 YPMGL
+2620 
-2625 KPSDFTATS
+2625 
-2634 PNYKKI
+2634 
-2640 TIEVTDGW
+2640 
-2648 LKIDPIAD
+2648 
-2656 KVTVTVTENS
+2656 
-2666 AAVTYDGTEHSVTG
+2666 
-2680 CKSMTADNTLYDVEK
+2680 
-2695 NVAEKPTKA
+2695 
-2704 WTAKGTDAGEYPVG
+2704 
-2718 IVSGDFENTSV
+2718 
-2729 NFTNVEFVIVDGT
+2729 VEFVIVDGT

-2771 VTGYKSMT
+2771 VKGYKSMT

-2792 ETSTE
+2792 ETPTE

-2838 IAPAESIA
+2838 IAPAESIV
-2846 VKIAGSTKTVIY
+2846 VKIAGNTKTVTY
-2858 DGTEQ
+2858 NGEEQ
-2863 TVEGYTVTSN
+2863 SVEGYTVTSN

-3009 VITDG
+3009 VIADG

-3046 GYESMTADNALYD
+3046 GYETMTADNALYD
-3059 VTKNVAETKTA
+3059 IANVAKTPTA

-3156 AGTEAKASGTNAGTY
+3156 AGTAAKASGTNAGTY

-3249 PTDAWTAKGTDAGSY
+3249 PTDAWTAKGTDAGTY

-3269 SGDFKN
+3269 AGDFRN

-3297 GENPGSPVTLRADDN
+3297 GENPGSPVTLRADDS
-3312 TVMFDGDNHGYVGH
+3312 TVMFDGDYHGYVGH

-3409 IHTVEGYTV
+3409 IHTVEGYTL

-3448 NLKDVEFSAAND
+3448 NLKDEEFSAAND

-3518 HSGNVVVDAG
+3518 HSGNVVADAG

-3648 RALNLE
+3648 RALDLE

>member
-47 SAPAGSTNPAGDKDS
+47 PAPAGSTNPAGDKDS
-62 IPGTGEKPIA
+62 IPGTGEKPSA
-72 AEEPAKDEESG
+72 AEEPVKDEESAKG
-83 KNEESGK
+83 EEP
-90 DGESG
+90 G

-133 EEVSRQIVKKGDTLY
+133 AEVSRQIVKKGDTLY

-180 SAQINVDA
+180 SARINVDA

-239 GSYQTPADSVTLDK
+239 GSYQTPVDSVTLDK

-283 SADATTAAPNVVTK
+283 SADATTAKPNVEITK

-307 NGTKFEFGSPL
+307 NGAQFNFGSPL
-318 TENITLKAHWNVNTS
+318 TENITLKARWNAKADTQ
-333 TRYTVIHWQENANDE
+333 YTVIHWQEDADDDGYSYVEN
-348 EFSFKE
+348 
-354 AETKTGST
+354 ETLYGTT
-362 GAQTSAAAKS
+362 GAQTSARAKT
-372 YTGFTAQ
+372 YNGFTVRA
-379 TITQQ
+379 ITQE
-384 TIAGDGSTVVNVYYK
+384 TIKGNGATIVNIYYK
-399 RNVYEVKFYSTSGWF
+399 RNVYEVKFYRRTSGF
-414 SSSEEYADLRI
+414 SGWSEMTNKTI
-425 TAKYGAAIGDK
+425 SAKYGANIRDQ
-436 WPTYDGSST
+436 WPGGQWKVSPSGSV
-445 WATQSDGSG
+445 
-454 PYQVNIDTM
+454 YQTNIDVM
-463 PLNGATFYGPK
+463 PLGGTSFYETSQYNGSAKYYLEDLNGNYVLDHTD
-474 TGSGSESAYY
+474 TGAS
-484 YVEVLPGESGTT
+484 TT
-496 TVGGKSYKLHH
+496 ANISK
-507 SDTSPGT
+507 
-514 GYTVTSEDQYP
+514 EDRYN
-525 ITGFTF
+525 ITGFTV
-531 NSGVSTQT
+531 NESKSGKD
-539 GGKYN
+539 GERYN
-544 NARFYYTRNTYNIIY
+544 GASFYYDRNSYNVVYIS
-559 MNGGSEVTSYRE
+559 NGQTVKTASYKYQQ
-571 SVLYEQ
+571 SIADAGNYKLT
-577 AIPASANK
+577 
-585 AAPTPPV
+585 TPPV
-592 GKEKYIFLGWY
+592 GMEKYIFAGWCA
-603 DDPAG
+603 DPFG
-608 QHPHSFS
+608 LPEYVFD
-615 GTMGPQ
+615 GKTMPAQ
-621 NITVYAHWAAPTVS
+621 NITVYAYWAAPTVY
-635 GVAYITMEGTGG
+635 GFAHITMEGADG
-647 QKDLTIP
+647 KELTVP

-659 NEKDLPTP
+659 DESMLPDP
-667 QKPAGEGWTFVSW
+667 QKPAGEGWTFAGW
-680 ATKQGD
+680 ATKNGD
-686 TYIPFNFGT
+686 TYTPFHFST
-695 KIYNNIELYPYYT
+695 KIYENIELYPYYT
-708 NKNSYTVTYTD
+708 NKSSYTVTYTD
-719 GSTSVKDTKQYAPGT
+719 GKDTVTDMKRYASGAH
-734 YADVRPNT
+734 ADVQANS
-742 FPVPEGK
+742 FAVPGGK

-754 ADTADGA
+754 NTKADGTGTTYYPGSKIPVTDNLTLYAIWGNKDA
-761 VKYQPN
+761 VVSLTYNANGGQGGTYVKNGYVNN
-767 DKLRMDA
+767 DL
-774 SVTLHAVWGD
+774 VTLWDGSGFSRAGYSLDGWSTDPNAANAEYKTGSTARVDSTGDNILYAVW
-784 TEGVLSLVY
+784 
-793 MPNGGTE
+793 
-800 SAVTEEQIPN
+800 
-810 NSKVTLKGA
+810 K
-819 IFTRPGYTLTGWNTA
+819 
-834 ANGSGTSFALGASAR
+834 
-849 VTRIDSNVLYAQ
+849 
-861 WTANN
+861 ANN

-872 EFYCEQTNGAYT
+872 EFYCEQTDGNYT
-884 LAKTDP
+884 LKKTEP

-895 DATVSVTDT
+895 DATVSVTDG
-904 DKGYGTPTYVYDEGN
+904 DKAYGTPTYVYDADN
-919 TNNLESGTVAADG
+919 ANNVESGPVAADG
-932 SLTLK
+932 TLTLK

-957 VQVAPDQTGTMTI
+957 VKVAPDQTGTMTI

-975 ASASTALGEE
+975 ASASTALGTE
-985 YASAHVDSYSPSQ
+985 YASAHANSYSPSQ

-1042 LVNGDQKK
+1042 LVNGDQKT

-1064 VGSVP
+1064 VGSVS
-1069 NVIDTTTVLFKG
+1069 NVIDTTTVRFKG
-1081 GALPGGYYELPTY
+1081 GELPGGYYELPTY
-1094 QPGTLTIT
+1094 KPGTLTIT
-1102 PNTDEVTV
+1102 ADETEVVV
-1110 TITGNHDTLVY
+1110 TITGNHDTRVY

-1138 TITVALK
+1138 TISVTLK

-1154 MNAGNYDMGLTKDN
+1154 TNAGTYYMGLTKDN

-1202 EESDTVTYDGQEHAV
+1202 EKSDTVTYDGKEHTV
-1217 TGYKSMTA
+1217 TGYKS
-1225 DNALYD
+1225 
-1231 VKKNVAETST
+1231 
-1241 AAWTAKGT
+1241 
-1249 YVGTYHVGIKA
+1249 
-1260 ADFKNT
+1260 
-1266 SKNFTNVEFVIV
+1266 
-1278 DGDLVI
+1278 
-1284 TPASVAVVKIAG
+1284 
-1296 NTKTVTYNGE
+1296 
-1306 AQSVEGYTVTS
+1306 
-1317 NPANATVT
+1317 
-1325 LVGEAVA
+1325 
-1332 SGTDANTYP
+1332 
-1341 MGLSAADFTATSPNY
+1341 
-1356 KNVTIEVTDGY
+1356 
-1367 LKIDPIT
+1367 
-1374 EKVTVT
+1374 
-1380 VTEKSGSAVYDGQE
+1380 
-1394 HSVTGYETM
+1394 
-1403 TADNTLYDVKKNVAE
+1403 
-1418 TQTAAW
+1418 
-1424 TAKGVDVGKY
+1424 
-1434 PVGIVSGDFANT
+1434 
-1446 SKNFTNVV
+1446 
-1454 FTVAD
+1454 
-1459 GALTIS
+1459 IS
-1465 PISEKT
+1465 
-1471 ITVTAASGSKKYDG
+1471 
-1485 TPLTNNGFSC
+1485 
-1495 TEGVLVPGDVLTAVV
+1495 
-1510 EGSATNVGDEGKNV
+1510 
-1524 VKSYKVMRGGADV
+1524 
-1537 TGNYTFTNSVDGK
+1537 
-1550 LTILPRTVKLT
+1550 
-1561 SETASKEYDGM
+1561 
-1572 PLTRPDVSVTGDGFV
+1572 
-1587 SGEVTGI
+1587 
-1594 TATGSVTYVSDGTV
+1594 
-1608 ENTITYTT
+1608 
-1616 GAAFREANYDITK
+1616 
-1629 LPGQLSITQSSNAI
+1629 
-1643 VITTAS
+1643 
-1649 RSREYNGKKLLDD
+1649 
-1662 QTTHTGTLAE
+1662 
-1672 GDRLVVEF
+1672 
-1680 PADAGLTDVGTKRN
+1680 
-1694 EYKSY
+1694 
-1699 RVERSDGADVTA
+1699 
-1711 NYTFGKPVIG
+1711 
-1721 TLTVTPVAIELT
+1721 
-1733 ANSAAKAYDGTP
+1733 
-1745 LTDRGYTISN
+1745 
-1755 GSFVGEEGLAGV
+1755 
-1767 TVKGSQTAV
+1767 
-1776 GSSANTITGHKLKS
+1776 
-1790 NTLAKN
+1790 
-1796 YTITYA
+1796 
-1802 DGTLTVT
+1802 
-1809 QSEKV
+1809 
-1814 ITVTANNHTWEYD
+1814 
-1827 GQPHS
+1827 
-1832 DGGYTVSYDGQT
+1832 
-1844 YTAAAGKTVT
+1844 
-1854 LPTGDVVSAAVEGT
+1854 
-1868 VTNVADSA
+1868 
-1876 KDNNKITVVA
+1876 
-1886 ITDAAGNVVNDQF
+1886 
-1899 KTITLVPGTLTI
+1899 
-1911 TKRGAGEE
+1911 
-1919 KVILEAAN
+1919 
-1927 NAVVYDGQPH
+1927 
-1937 GVCLTADGKVEA
+1937 
-1949 GTSYAITYLVDGH
+1949 
-1962 SVETVITGSR
+1962 
-1972 TAVGKYPGI
+1972 
-1981 LVPDENNTRIVDGS
+1981 
-1995 GNDVTDN
+1995 
-2002 YEITYRNGDLE
+2002 
-2013 IVAPGTVVVEIKGIR
+2013 
-2028 DSVVYDGSKHE
+2028 
-2039 VNGYTVVSI
+2039 
-2048 SNRAYTKAD
+2048 
-2057 FSLAEGKSAHAEGTN
+2057 
-2072 VGEYYMNLKPESF
+2072 
-2085 VNNNTQNFTSVQFVI
+2085 
-2100 VEDGLLEITPIT
+2100 
-2112 DEVTV
+2112 
-2117 TITGNNDTKVYNGK
+2117 
-2131 EQSVADYT
+2131 
-2139 TDVGTKTI
+2139 
-2147 DVALKDGVKAEAK
+2147 
-2160 GTDVD
+2160 
-2165 TYYMGLTKDSF
+2165 
-2176 SVTSR
+2176 
-2181 NYSNIKVVVTDGWLK
+2181 
-2196 IDPIADKVTV
+2196 
-2206 TVTENSAAVTYD
+2206 
-2218 GTEHSVTGYKSMTAD
+2218 AD

-2257 AGEYPVGIV
+2257 AGEYPVGIA
-2266 SGDFRNTSKNFTN
+2266 SGDFRNTSK
-2279 IEFVIVDGTLKIDPV
+2279 
-2294 SDKVTVTVTENSA
+2294 
-2307 AVTYDGTEHSVTG
+2307 
-2320 YKSMTADNTLYDVEK
+2320 
-2335 NVAEKPTAA
+2335 
-2344 WTAKGMYV
+2344 
-2352 GTYHVGIKA
+2352 
-2361 ADFKNTSKNFTNVEF
+2361 
-2376 VIVDGDL
+2376 
-2383 VITPASVAVVKI
+2383 
-2395 EGHTKTVTY
+2395 
-2404 NGKEQTVEGYTITS
+2404 
-2418 NPANATVTLVGK
+2418 
-2430 AVASGTDANTYPMG
+2430 
-2444 LSAANFTATSPNYE
+2444 
-2458 NVHVEVTDGYLKINP
+2458 
-2473 ITDKVTV
+2473 
-2480 TVTEKSDTVVYDTN
+2480 
-2494 EHFITGY
+2494 
-2501 ETMTANNAL
+2501 
-2510 YDVKTN
+2510 
-2516 VAETQTAAWTAKGT
+2516 
-2530 DVGEYP
+2530 
-2536 VGIEASDFENTS
+2536 
-2548 VNFTNVEFVV
+2548 
-2558 VDGALNITPAENIA
+2558 
-2572 VKIAGSTKT
+2572 
-2581 VIYDGTEQTVEGYTV
+2581 
-2596 TSNPAN
+2596 
-2602 ADVTLVG
+2602 
-2609 EAVASGTDANT
+2609 
-2620 YPMGL
+2620 
-2625 KPSDFTATS
+2625 
-2634 PNYKKI
+2634 
-2640 TIEVTDGW
+2640 
-2648 LKIDPIAD
+2648 
-2656 KVTVTVTENS
+2656 
-2666 AAVTYDGTEHSVTG
+2666 
-2680 CKSMTADNTLYDVEK
+2680 
-2695 NVAEKPTKA
+2695 
-2704 WTAKGTDAGEYPVG
+2704 
-2718 IVSGDFENTSV
+2718 

-2771 VTGYKSMT
+2771 VKGYKSMT

-2838 IAPAESIA
+2838 IAPAESIV
-2846 VKIAGSTKTVIY
+2846 VKIAGNTKTVTY
-2858 DGTEQ
+2858 NGEEQ
-2863 TVEGYTVTSN
+2863 SVEGYTVTSN
-2873 PANADVT
+2873 PANAEVT

-2914 VIEVKDGWLKIN
+2914 VIKVTDGWLKIN

-3009 VITDG
+3009 VIADG

-3046 GYESMTADNALYD
+3046 GYETMTADNALYD
-3059 VTKNVAETKTA
+3059 IANVAKTPTA

-3131 YDGTEHS
+3131 YDGTGHS

-3190 RIAVTD
+3190 RIVVTD

-3205 DKVTVTVTENAD
+3205 DKVTVTITENAD

-3249 PTDAWTAKGTDAGSY
+3249 PTDAWTAKGTDAGTY

-3269 SGDFKN
+3269 SGDFRN

-3285 VIEDGELVITRR
+3285 VIVDGELVITRR
-3297 GENPGSPVTLRADDN
+3297 GENPGSPVTLRADDS
-3312 TVMFDGDNHGYVGH
+3312 TVMFDGDYHGYVGH

-3448 NLKDVEFSAAND
+3448 NLKDEEFSAAND

-3518 HSGNVVVDAG
+3518 HSGNVVADAG

-3648 RALNLE
+3648 RALDLE

>member
-47 SAPAGSTNPAGDKDS
+47 PAPAGSTNPAGDKDS
-62 IPGTGEKPIA
+62 IPGTGEKPSA
-72 AEEPAKDEESG
+72 AEEPVKDEESAKDEEP
-83 KNEESGK
+83 
-90 DGESG
+90 G

-133 EEVSRQIVKKGDTLY
+133 AEVSRQIVKKGDTLY

-239 GSYQTPADSVTLDK
+239 GSYQTPVDSVTLDK

-283 SADATTAAPNVVTK
+283 SATATTAKPNVEITK

-474 TGSGSESAYY
+474 TGSGSESAHY

-621 NITVYAHWAAPTVS
+621 NITVYAHWVAPTVS

-659 NEKDLPTP
+659 DESMLPNP
-667 QKPAGEGWTFVSW
+667 QKPAGEGWTFAGW
-680 ATKQGD
+680 ATKNGD
-686 TYIPFNFGT
+686 TYTPFHFST
-695 KIYNNIELYPYYT
+695 KIYENIELYPYYT
-708 NKNSYTVTYTD
+708 NKSSYTVTYTD
-719 GSTSVKDTKQYAPGT
+719 GKDTVTDMKRYASGAH
-734 YADVRPNT
+734 ADVQANS
-742 FPVPEGK
+742 FAVPEGK

-754 ADTADGA
+754 AETADGA

-767 DKLRMDA
+767 DKLRMNA
-774 SVTLHAVWGD
+774 SVTLYAVWGD
-784 TEGVLSLVY
+784 KDAVVSLTY
-793 MPNGGTE
+793 KANGGSGADHVE
-800 SAVTEEQIPN
+800 KEIVN
-810 NSKVTLKGA
+810 NGLVTL
-819 IFTRPGYTLTGWNTA
+819 WD
-834 ANGSGTSFALGASAR
+834 GSGFSRTGYSLDGWSTDPNAASAEYKTGSTAR
-849 VTRIDSNVLYAQ
+849 VDSTGDNILYAV
-861 WTANN
+861 WKANEN
-866 DTAYKV
+866 TAYKV
-872 EFYCEQTNGAYT
+872 EFYCEQTNGTYT
-884 LAKTDP
+884 LEKTEH

-895 DATVSVTDT
+895 DTTVSVNPT
-904 DKGYGTPTYVYDEGN
+904 DKEYGTPTYVYDAAN
-919 TNNLESGTVAADG
+919 KNNVESGPVAADG

-957 VQVAPDQTGTMTI
+957 VKVAPDQTGTMTI

-975 ASASTALGEE
+975 ASASTALGAE
-985 YASAHVDSYSPSQ
+985 YTSAHANSYSPSQ

-1042 LVNGDQKK
+1042 LVNGDQKT

-1064 VGSVP
+1064 VGSVS
-1069 NVIDTTTVLFKG
+1069 NVIDTTTVRFKG
-1081 GALPGGYYELPTY
+1081 GELPGGYYELPTY
-1094 QPGTLTIT
+1094 KPGTLTIT
-1102 PNTDEVTV
+1102 ADETEVVV
-1110 TITGNHDTLVY
+1110 TITGNHNTLVY

-1126 SVTGYTTDVGEK
+1126 SVTGFTTDVGEK

-1154 MNAGNYDMGLTKDN
+1154 TNAGKYEMGLTKDN

-1202 EESDTVTYDGQEHAV
+1202 EESDTVTYDGQEHSV

-1231 VKKNVAETST
+1231 VTTSVRATETE
-1241 AAWTAKGT
+1241 AWTAKGK

-1260 ADFKNT
+1260 SDFKNT
-1266 SKNFTNVEFVIV
+1266 SGNFTNVEFVIV
-1278 DGDLVI
+1278 DGNLVI
-1284 TPASVAVVKIAG
+1284 TPAGVAIVKIAG
-1296 NTKTVTYNGE
+1296 NTKTVTYNGKE
-1306 AQSVEGYTVTS
+1306 QTVEGYTVTS

-1341 MGLSAADFTATSPNY
+1341 MGLKPSDFTATSPNY

-1367 LKIDPIT
+1367 LEIDPIAD
-1374 EKVTVT
+1374 KVTVT
-1380 VTEKSGSAVYDGQE
+1380 VTEKSGSAVYNGQE

-1424 TAKGVDVGKY
+1424 TAKGTDVGEY

-1454 FTVAD
+1454 FTVVD

-1537 TGNYTFTNSVDGK
+1537 TGNYTFANSVDGK

-1616 GAAFREANYDITK
+1616 GAAFREENYEITK
-1629 LPGQLSITQSSNAI
+1629 IPGKLSITQSSNAI

-1649 RSREYNGKKLLDD
+1649 RSREYNGKKLLDN

-1711 NYTFGKPVIG
+1711 NYTFGEPVIG

-1767 TVKGSQTAV
+1767 TVEGSQTAV
-1776 GSSANTITGHKLKS
+1776 GSSANTITGHTLKS
-1790 NTLAKN
+1790 NTKAQN
-1796 YTITYA
+1796 YNITYA
-1802 DGTLTVT
+1802 DGTLTV
-1809 QSEKV
+1809 SKNEKV
-1814 ITVTANNHTWEYD
+1814 ITVTANSRTWEYD
-1827 GQPHS
+1827 GKEHS
-1832 DGGYTVSYDGQT
+1832 DGGYTVRYDGET
-1844 YTAAAGKTVT
+1844 YTVAAGESQK
-1854 LPTGDVVSAAVEGT
+1854 LPTGGLTLTATVVGT
-1868 VTNVADSA
+1868 VKNVADSA

-1949 GTSYAITYLVDGH
+1949 GTSYTITYLVDGH

-1972 TAVGKYPGI
+1972 TAVGKYTGI
-1981 LVPDENNTRIVDGS
+1981 LVPDENNTHIVDGS

-2048 SNRAYTKAD
+2048 SNRAYTRAD

-2131 EQSVADYT
+2131 EQSVTDYT

-2181 NYSNIKVVVTDGWLK
+2181 NYSNIKVVVKDGWLK

-2279 IEFVIVDGTLKIDPV
+2279 
-2294 SDKVTVTVTENSA
+2294 
-2307 AVTYDGTEHSVTG
+2307 
-2320 YKSMTADNTLYDVEK
+2320 
-2335 NVAEKPTAA
+2335 
-2344 WTAKGMYV
+2344 
-2352 GTYHVGIKA
+2352 
-2361 ADFKNTSKNFTNVEF
+2361 
-2376 VIVDGDL
+2376 
-2383 VITPASVAVVKI
+2383 
-2395 EGHTKTVTY
+2395 
-2404 NGKEQTVEGYTITS
+2404 
-2418 NPANATVTLVGK
+2418 
-2430 AVASGTDANTYPMG
+2430 
-2444 LSAANFTATSPNYE
+2444 
-2458 NVHVEVTDGYLKINP
+2458 
-2473 ITDKVTV
+2473 
-2480 TVTEKSDTVVYDTN
+2480 
-2494 EHFITGY
+2494 
-2501 ETMTANNAL
+2501 
-2510 YDVKTN
+2510 
-2516 VAETQTAAWTAKGT
+2516 
-2530 DVGEYP
+2530 
-2536 VGIEASDFENTS
+2536 
-2548 VNFTNVEFVV
+2548 
-2558 VDGALNITPAENIA
+2558 
-2572 VKIAGSTKT
+2572 
-2581 VIYDGTEQTVEGYTV
+2581 
-2596 TSNPAN
+2596 
-2602 ADVTLVG
+2602 
-2609 EAVASGTDANT
+2609 
-2620 YPMGL
+2620 
-2625 KPSDFTATS
+2625 
-2634 PNYKKI
+2634 
-2640 TIEVTDGW
+2640 
-2648 LKIDPIAD
+2648 
-2656 KVTVTVTENS
+2656 
-2666 AAVTYDGTEHSVTG
+2666 
-2680 CKSMTADNTLYDVEK
+2680 
-2695 NVAEKPTKA
+2695 
-2704 WTAKGTDAGEYPVG
+2704 
-2718 IVSGDFENTSV
+2718 
-2729 NFTNVEFVIVDGT
+2729 VEFVIVDGT

-2771 VTGYKSMT
+2771 VKGYKSMT

-2792 ETSTE
+2792 ETPTE

-2810 VGIKADDFENTSG
+2810 VGIKAGDFENTSG
-2823 NFTNVEFVIVDGALK
+2823 NFTNVEFVIVDGTLK
-2838 IAPAESIA
+2838 IAPAESIV
-2846 VKIAGSTKTVIY
+2846 VKIAGNTKTVTY
-2858 DGTEQ
+2858 NGEEQ
-2863 TVEGYTVTSN
+2863 SVEGYTVTSN

-2944 YDGQEHSVTGYETM
+2944 YDGQEHSVTGYKSMT
-2958 AADNALYNTA
+2958 ADNALYNVKT
-2968 DVAETPTDAW
+2968 DVAETPTEAW

-3009 VITDG
+3009 VIVDG

-3046 GYESMTADNALYD
+3046 GYETMTADNALYD
-3059 VTKNVAETKTA
+3059 IANVAKTPTA

-3156 AGTEAKASGTNAGTY
+3156 AGTAAKASGTNAGTY

-3205 DKVTVTVTENAD
+3205 DKVTVTITENAD

-3249 PTDAWTAKGTDAGSY
+3249 PTDAWTAKGTDAGTY

-3269 SGDFKN
+3269 SGDFRN

-3409 IHTVEGYTV
+3409 IHTVEGYTL

-3448 NLKDVEFSAAND
+3448 NLKDEEFSAAND

-3518 HSGNVVVDAG
+3518 HSGNVVADAG

-3648 RALNLE
+3648 RALDLE

>member
-47 SAPAGSTNPAGDKDS
+47 PAPAGSTNPAGDKES
-62 IPGTGEKPIA
+62 IPGTGEKPSA
-72 AEEPAKDEESG
+72 AEEPVKDEESAKDEEP
-83 KNEESGK
+83 
-90 DGESG
+90 G

-133 EEVSRQIVKKGDTLY
+133 AEVSRQIVKKGDTLY

-239 GSYQTPADSVTLDK
+239 GSYQTPVDSVTLDK

-273 GGTYIAPQFY
+273 GGTYVAPQFY

-318 TENITLKAHWNVNTS
+318 TENITLKARWNAKADTQ
-333 TRYTVIHWQENANDE
+333 YTVIHWQEDADDDGYSYVEN
-348 EFSFKE
+348 
-354 AETKTGST
+354 ETLYGTT
-362 GAQTSAAAKS
+362 GAQTSARAKT
-372 YTGFTAQ
+372 YNGFTVRA
-379 TITQQ
+379 ITQE
-384 TIAGDGSTVVNVYYK
+384 TIKGNGATIVNIYYK
-399 RNVYEVKFYSTSGWF
+399 RNVYEVKFYRSTGSSWNPGW
-414 SSSEEYADLRI
+414 SEITNNRI
-425 TAKYGAAIGDK
+425 SAKYGANIRNQ
-436 WPTYDGSST
+436 WPGGQWKVSPSGSV
-445 WATQSDGSG
+445 
-454 PYQVNIDTM
+454 YQTNIDVM
-463 PLNGATFYGPK
+463 PLGGTNFYETSQYNGSAKYYLEDLNGNYVLDHTD
-474 TGSGSESAYY
+474 TGAS
-484 YVEVLPGESGTT
+484 TT
-496 TVGGKSYKLHH
+496 ANISK
-507 SDTSPGT
+507 
-514 GYTVTSEDQYP
+514 EDRYN
-525 ITGFTF
+525 ITGFTV
-531 NSGVSTQT
+531 NESKSGKD
-539 GGKYN
+539 GERYN
-544 NARFYYTRNTYNIIY
+544 GASFYYDRNSYNVVYIS
-559 MNGGSEVTSYRE
+559 NGQTVNTASYKYQQ
-571 SVLYEQ
+571 SIADAGNYKLT
-577 AIPASANK
+577 
-585 AAPTPPV
+585 TPPV
-592 GKEKYIFLGWY
+592 GMEKYIFAGWCA
-603 DDPAG
+603 DPFG
-608 QHPHSFS
+608 LPEYVFD
-615 GTMGPQ
+615 GKTMPAQ
-621 NITVYAHWAAPTVS
+621 NITVYAYWAAPTVY
-635 GVAYITMEGTGG
+635 GFAHITMEGADG
-647 QKDLTIP
+647 KELIIP

-659 NEKDLPTP
+659 DESMLPVP
-667 QKPAGEGWTFVSW
+667 QKPAGEGWTFAGW
-680 ATKQGD
+680 ATKNGD
-686 TYIPFNFGT
+686 TYTPFHFST
-695 KIYNNIELYPYYT
+695 KIHADIELYPYYT
-708 NKNSYTVTYTD
+708 NKSSYTVTYTD
-719 GSTSVKDTKQYAPGT
+719 GKDTVTDMKRYASGAH
-734 YADVRPNT
+734 ADVQANS
-742 FPVPEGK
+742 FAVPGGK

-754 ADTADGA
+754 NTKADGTGTTYYPGSKIPVTDNLTLYA
-761 VKYQPN
+761 IWGEKVPTVSLTYNANGGKGGTHVEKEIVN
-767 DKLRMDA
+767 NGL
-774 SVTLHAVWGD
+774 VTLWDGSSF
-784 TEGVLSLVY
+784 SL
-793 MPNGGTE
+793 
-800 SAVTEEQIPN
+800 A
-810 NSKVTLKGA
+810 
-819 IFTRPGYTLTGWNTA
+819 GYTLVGWSTDPNA
-834 ANGSGTSFALGASAR
+834 ANAEYKTGSTAR
-849 VTRIDSNVLYAQ
+849 VDSTGDNILYAV
-861 WTANN
+861 WKANN

-872 EFYCEQTNGAYT
+872 EFYCEQTDGAYT
-884 LAKTDP
+884 LAKTEP
-890 RTGTT
+890 RAGTT
-895 DATVSVTDT
+895 DATVSVTDK
-904 DKGYGTPTYVYDEGN
+904 DKGYGVPAHVYDA
-919 TNNLESGTVAADG
+919 TNENNVESGIVTADG

-957 VQVAPDQTGTMTI
+957 VKVAPDQTGTMTI
-970 GDTLT
+970 GNTLT
-975 ASASTALGEE
+975 ASASTALGAE

-1042 LVNGDQKK
+1042 LVNGDQKT

-1064 VGSVP
+1064 VGSVS
-1069 NVIDTTTVLFKG
+1069 NVIDTTTVRFKG
-1081 GALPGGYYELPTY
+1081 GELPGGYYELPTY
-1094 QPGTLTIT
+1094 KPGTLTIT
-1102 PNTDEVTV
+1102 ADETEVVV
-1110 TITGNHDTLVY
+1110 TISGNHDTRVY

-1126 SVTGYTTDVGEK
+1126 SVTGFTTDVGEK

-1154 MNAGNYDMGLTKDN
+1154 TNAGTYYMGLTKDN
-1168 FTVTSQNYSNIKV
+1168 FTVTSENYKNIKV

-1202 EESDTVTYDGQEHAV
+1202 EESDTVTYDGQEHSV

-1241 AAWTAKGT
+1241 EAWTAKGT

-1266 SKNFTNVEFVIV
+1266 SGNFTNVEFVIV

-1284 TPASVAVVKIAG
+1284 TPASVAIVKIAG

-1306 AQSVEGYTVTS
+1306 VQSVEGYTVTS

-1332 SGTDANTYP
+1332 SGTDAGTYP
-1341 MGLSAADFTATSPNY
+1341 MGLKPSDFTATSPNY

-1367 LKIDPIT
+1367 LEIDPIT
-1374 EKVTVT
+1374 DKVTVT
-1380 VTEKSGSAVYDGQE
+1380 VTEKSGSAVYNGQE

-1403 TADNTLYDVKKNVAE
+1403 TADNALYDVKKNVAE

-1424 TAKGVDVGKY
+1424 TAKGTDVGEY

-1454 FTVAD
+1454 FTVVD

-1471 ITVTAASGSKKYDG
+1471 ITVTAASDSKKYDG

-1524 VKSYKVMRGGADV
+1524 VKSYKVTRGGADV
-1537 TGNYTFTNSVDGK
+1537 TGNYTFTDSVDGK
-1550 LTILPRTVKLT
+1550 LTILLRTVTLT
-1561 SETASKEYDGM
+1561 SETASKEYDGT
-1572 PLTRPDVSVTGDGFV
+1572 PLTRSDVSVTGDGFV
-1587 SGEVTGI
+1587 SDEVTGI

-1616 GAAFREANYDITK
+1616 GAAFREENYEITK
-1629 LPGQLSITQSSNAI
+1629 IPGKLSITQSSNAI

-1649 RSREYNGKKLLDD
+1649 KSREYNGKKLLDD

-1745 LTDRGYTISN
+1745 LTDRGYTISS

-1767 TVKGSQTAV
+1767 TVEGSQTAV
-1776 GSSANTITGHKLKS
+1776 GSSANTITGHTLKS
-1790 NTLAKN
+1790 NTKAQN
-1796 YTITYA
+1796 YDITYA
-1802 DGTLTVT
+1802 DGTLTV
-1809 QSEKV
+1809 SKNEKV
-1814 ITVTANNHTWEYD
+1814 ITVTANSRTWEYD
-1827 GQPHS
+1827 GKEHS
-1832 DGGYTVSYDGQT
+1832 DGGYTVRYDGET
-1844 YTAAAGKTVT
+1844 YTVAAGESQK
-1854 LPTGDVVSAAVEGT
+1854 LPTGGLTLTATVVGT
-1868 VTNVADSA
+1868 VKNVADSA

-1949 GTSYAITYLVDGH
+1949 GTSYTITYLVDGH

-2048 SNRAYTKAD
+2048 SNHAYTRAD

-2131 EQSVADYT
+2131 EQSVTDYT

-2181 NYSNIKVVVTDGWLK
+2181 NYSNIKVIVNDGWLK

-2257 AGEYPVGIV
+2257 
-2266 SGDFRNTSKNFTN
+2266 
-2279 IEFVIVDGTLKIDPV
+2279 
-2294 SDKVTVTVTENSA
+2294 
-2307 AVTYDGTEHSVTG
+2307 
-2320 YKSMTADNTLYDVEK
+2320 
-2335 NVAEKPTAA
+2335 
-2344 WTAKGMYV
+2344 
-2352 GTYHVGIKA
+2352 
-2361 ADFKNTSKNFTNVEF
+2361 
-2376 VIVDGDL
+2376 
-2383 VITPASVAVVKI
+2383 
-2395 EGHTKTVTY
+2395 
-2404 NGKEQTVEGYTITS
+2404 
-2418 NPANATVTLVGK
+2418 
-2430 AVASGTDANTYPMG
+2430 
-2444 LSAANFTATSPNYE
+2444 
-2458 NVHVEVTDGYLKINP
+2458 
-2473 ITDKVTV
+2473 
-2480 TVTEKSDTVVYDTN
+2480 
-2494 EHFITGY
+2494 
-2501 ETMTANNAL
+2501 
-2510 YDVKTN
+2510 
-2516 VAETQTAAWTAKGT
+2516 
-2530 DVGEYP
+2530 
-2536 VGIEASDFENTS
+2536 
-2548 VNFTNVEFVV
+2548 
-2558 VDGALNITPAENIA
+2558 
-2572 VKIAGSTKT
+2572 
-2581 VIYDGTEQTVEGYTV
+2581 
-2596 TSNPAN
+2596 
-2602 ADVTLVG
+2602 
-2609 EAVASGTDANT
+2609 
-2620 YPMGL
+2620 
-2625 KPSDFTATS
+2625 
-2634 PNYKKI
+2634 
-2640 TIEVTDGW
+2640 
-2648 LKIDPIAD
+2648 
-2656 KVTVTVTENS
+2656 
-2666 AAVTYDGTEHSVTG
+2666 
-2680 CKSMTADNTLYDVEK
+2680 
-2695 NVAEKPTKA
+2695 
-2704 WTAKGTDAGEYPVG
+2704 
-2718 IVSGDFENTSV
+2718 
-2729 NFTNVEFVIVDGT
+2729 
-2742 LKIDPVSDK
+2742 
-2751 VTVTITENADTVIY
+2751 
-2765 DTKEHS
+2765 
-2771 VTGYKSMT
+2771 
-2779 ADNALYDV
+2779 
-2787 KKNVA
+2787 
-2792 ETSTE
+2792 
-2797 AWTAKGTDVGEYP
+2797 VGEYP

-2838 IAPAESIA
+2838 IAPAESIV
-2846 VKIAGSTKTVIY
+2846 VKIAGNTKTVTY
-2858 DGTEQ
+2858 NGEEQ
-2863 TVEGYTVTSN
+2863 SVEGYTVTSN

-2893 TYPMGLTAAD
+2893 TYPMGLSAAD

-3009 VITDG
+3009 VIADG

-3026 VTVVEKSDNVTYDAA
+3026 VTVTEKSDNVTYDAA

-3046 GYESMTADNALYD
+3046 GYETMTADNTLYD
-3059 VTKNVAETKTA
+3059 IANVAETPTA

-3190 RIAVTD
+3190 RIVVTD

-3205 DKVTVTVTENAD
+3205 DKVTVTITENAD

-3249 PTDAWTAKGTDAGSY
+3249 PTDAWTAKGTDAGTY

-3269 SGDFKN
+3269 SGDFRN

-3297 GENPGSPVTLRADDN
+3297 GENPGSPVTLRADDS
-3312 TVMFDGDNHGYVGH
+3312 TVMFDGDYHGYVGH

-3409 IHTVEGYTV
+3409 IHTVEGYTL

-3448 NLKDVEFSAAND
+3448 NLKDEEFSAAND

-3518 HSGNVVVDAG
+3518 HSGNVVADAG

-3648 RALNLE
+3648 RALDLE

>member
-62 IPGTGEKPIA
+62 IPDTGDKPGA
-72 AEEPAKDEESG
+72 AEEPGKDEESAKDEESG
-83 KNEESGK
+83 KNEEPAKGE
-90 DGESG
+90 ESG
-95 KDEEPAEDEEGGKT
+95 KDEEPAEGEEGGKT

-133 EEVSRQIVKKGDTLY
+133 AEVSRQIVKKGDTLY

-180 SAQINVDA
+180 SAQINVNA

-239 GSYQTPADSVTLDK
+239 GSYQTPVDSVTLDK

-283 SADATTAAPNVVTK
+283 SATATTAKPNVEITK

-362 GAQTSAAAKS
+362 GARTSAAAKS

-399 RNVYEVKFYSTSGWF
+399 RNVYEVKFF
-414 SSSEEYADLRI
+414 KKNSSSEYTSLRI

-436 WPTYDGSST
+436 WPTYNGSST
-445 WATQSDGSG
+445 WATQKNGSG

-463 PLNGATFYGPK
+463 PLNGATFYGPQ
-474 TGSGSESAYY
+474 TGYGSETAYY

-531 NSGVSTQT
+531 NSGVSTKT

-621 NITVYAHWAAPTVS
+621 NITVYAHWVAPTVS

-659 NEKDLPTP
+659 DESMLPDP
-667 QKPAGEGWTFVSW
+667 QEPAGEGWTFAGW
-680 ATKQGD
+680 ATKNGD
-686 TYIPFNFGT
+686 TYTPFHFST
-695 KIYNNIELYPYYT
+695 KIYENIELYPYYT
-708 NKNSYTVTYTD
+708 NKSSYTVTYTD
-719 GSTSVKDTKQYAPGT
+719 GKDTVTDMKRYASGAH
-734 YADVRPNT
+734 ADVQANS
-742 FPVPEGK
+742 FAVPEGK

-754 ADTADGA
+754 AETAGGA

-810 NSKVTLKGA
+810 NSKVKLKGA

-834 ANGSGTSFALGASAR
+834 ADGSGTSFALGAFAR

-861 WTANN
+861 WKANN

-872 EFYCEQTNGAYT
+872 EFYCEQTDGAYT
-884 LAKTDP
+884 LAKTEP

-895 DATVSVTDT
+895 DATVSVNPT
-904 DKGYGTPTYVYDEGN
+904 DKEYGTPTYVYDAAN
-919 TNNLESGTVAADG
+919 ANNVESGTVKADG

-957 VQVAPDQTGTMTI
+957 VKVAPDQTGTMTI

-975 ASASTALGEE
+975 ASASTALGAE
-985 YASAHVDSYSPSQ
+985 YTSAHVDSYSPSQ
-998 SLEMKA
+998 SLKMEA
-1004 TGNVITVYYTVPLTI
+1004 AGNVITVYYTVPLTI
-1019 TAESASRAY
+1019 TAENASRAY

-1069 NVIDTTTVLFKG
+1069 NVIDTTTVRFKG
-1081 GALPGGYYELPTY
+1081 GELPGGYYELPTY
-1094 QPGTLTIT
+1094 KPGTLTIT
-1102 PNTDEVTV
+1102 ADETEVVV
-1110 TITGNHDTLVY
+1110 TITGNHNTLVY

-1154 MNAGNYDMGLTKDN
+1154 TNAGKYDMGLTKDN

-1202 EESDTVTYDGQEHAV
+1202 EKSDTVTYNGQ
-1217 TGYKSMTA
+1217 
-1225 DNALYD
+1225 
-1231 VKKNVAETST
+1231 
-1241 AAWTAKGT
+1241 
-1249 YVGTYHVGIKA
+1249 
-1260 ADFKNT
+1260 
-1266 SKNFTNVEFVIV
+1266 
-1278 DGDLVI
+1278 
-1284 TPASVAVVKIAG
+1284 
-1296 NTKTVTYNGE
+1296 
-1306 AQSVEGYTVTS
+1306 
-1317 NPANATVT
+1317 
-1325 LVGEAVA
+1325 
-1332 SGTDANTYP
+1332 
-1341 MGLSAADFTATSPNY
+1341 
-1356 KNVTIEVTDGY
+1356 
-1367 LKIDPIT
+1367 
-1374 EKVTVT
+1374 
-1380 VTEKSGSAVYDGQE
+1380 
-1394 HSVTGYETM
+1394 
-1403 TADNTLYDVKKNVAE
+1403 
-1418 TQTAAW
+1418 
-1424 TAKGVDVGKY
+1424 
-1434 PVGIVSGDFANT
+1434 
-1446 SKNFTNVV
+1446 
-1454 FTVAD
+1454 
-1459 GALTIS
+1459 
-1465 PISEKT
+1465 
-1471 ITVTAASGSKKYDG
+1471 
-1485 TPLTNNGFSC
+1485 
-1495 TEGVLVPGDVLTAVV
+1495 
-1510 EGSATNVGDEGKNV
+1510 
-1524 VKSYKVMRGGADV
+1524 
-1537 TGNYTFTNSVDGK
+1537 
-1550 LTILPRTVKLT
+1550 
-1561 SETASKEYDGM
+1561 
-1572 PLTRPDVSVTGDGFV
+1572 
-1587 SGEVTGI
+1587 
-1594 TATGSVTYVSDGTV
+1594 
-1608 ENTITYTT
+1608 
-1616 GAAFREANYDITK
+1616 
-1629 LPGQLSITQSSNAI
+1629 
-1643 VITTAS
+1643 
-1649 RSREYNGKKLLDD
+1649 
-1662 QTTHTGTLAE
+1662 
-1672 GDRLVVEF
+1672 
-1680 PADAGLTDVGTKRN
+1680 
-1694 EYKSY
+1694 
-1699 RVERSDGADVTA
+1699 
-1711 NYTFGKPVIG
+1711 
-1721 TLTVTPVAIELT
+1721 
-1733 ANSAAKAYDGTP
+1733 
-1745 LTDRGYTISN
+1745 
-1755 GSFVGEEGLAGV
+1755 
-1767 TVKGSQTAV
+1767 
-1776 GSSANTITGHKLKS
+1776 
-1790 NTLAKN
+1790 
-1796 YTITYA
+1796 
-1802 DGTLTVT
+1802 
-1809 QSEKV
+1809 
-1814 ITVTANNHTWEYD
+1814 
-1827 GQPHS
+1827 
-1832 DGGYTVSYDGQT
+1832 
-1844 YTAAAGKTVT
+1844 
-1854 LPTGDVVSAAVEGT
+1854 
-1868 VTNVADSA
+1868 
-1876 KDNNKITVVA
+1876 
-1886 ITDAAGNVVNDQF
+1886 
-1899 KTITLVPGTLTI
+1899 
-1911 TKRGAGEE
+1911 
-1919 KVILEAAN
+1919 
-1927 NAVVYDGQPH
+1927 
-1937 GVCLTADGKVEA
+1937 
-1949 GTSYAITYLVDGH
+1949 
-1962 SVETVITGSR
+1962 
-1972 TAVGKYPGI
+1972 
-1981 LVPDENNTRIVDGS
+1981 
-1995 GNDVTDN
+1995 
-2002 YEITYRNGDLE
+2002 
-2013 IVAPGTVVVEIKGIR
+2013 
-2028 DSVVYDGSKHE
+2028 
-2039 VNGYTVVSI
+2039 
-2048 SNRAYTKAD
+2048 
-2057 FSLAEGKSAHAEGTN
+2057 
-2072 VGEYYMNLKPESF
+2072 
-2085 VNNNTQNFTSVQFVI
+2085 
-2100 VEDGLLEITPIT
+2100 
-2112 DEVTV
+2112 
-2117 TITGNNDTKVYNGK
+2117 
-2131 EQSVADYT
+2131 
-2139 TDVGTKTI
+2139 
-2147 DVALKDGVKAEAK
+2147 
-2160 GTDVD
+2160 
-2165 TYYMGLTKDSF
+2165 
-2176 SVTSR
+2176 
-2181 NYSNIKVVVTDGWLK
+2181 
-2196 IDPIADKVTV
+2196 
-2206 TVTENSAAVTYD
+2206 
-2218 GTEHSVTGYKSMTAD
+2218 
-2233 NTLYDVEKNVAEKP
+2233 
-2247 TKAWT
+2247 
-2252 AKGTD
+2252 
-2257 AGEYPVGIV
+2257 
-2266 SGDFRNTSKNFTN
+2266 
-2279 IEFVIVDGTLKIDPV
+2279 
-2294 SDKVTVTVTENSA
+2294 
-2307 AVTYDGTEHSVTG
+2307 
-2320 YKSMTADNTLYDVEK
+2320 
-2335 NVAEKPTAA
+2335 
-2344 WTAKGMYV
+2344 
-2352 GTYHVGIKA
+2352 
-2361 ADFKNTSKNFTNVEF
+2361 
-2376 VIVDGDL
+2376 
-2383 VITPASVAVVKI
+2383 
-2395 EGHTKTVTY
+2395 
-2404 NGKEQTVEGYTITS
+2404 
-2418 NPANATVTLVGK
+2418 
-2430 AVASGTDANTYPMG
+2430 
-2444 LSAANFTATSPNYE
+2444 
-2458 NVHVEVTDGYLKINP
+2458 
-2473 ITDKVTV
+2473 
-2480 TVTEKSDTVVYDTN
+2480 
-2494 EHFITGY
+2494 
-2501 ETMTANNAL
+2501 
-2510 YDVKTN
+2510 
-2516 VAETQTAAWTAKGT
+2516 
-2530 DVGEYP
+2530 
-2536 VGIEASDFENTS
+2536 
-2548 VNFTNVEFVV
+2548 
-2558 VDGALNITPAENIA
+2558 
-2572 VKIAGSTKT
+2572 
-2581 VIYDGTEQTVEGYTV
+2581 
-2596 TSNPAN
+2596 
-2602 ADVTLVG
+2602 
-2609 EAVASGTDANT
+2609 
-2620 YPMGL
+2620 
-2625 KPSDFTATS
+2625 
-2634 PNYKKI
+2634 
-2640 TIEVTDGW
+2640 
-2648 LKIDPIAD
+2648 
-2656 KVTVTVTENS
+2656 
-2666 AAVTYDGTEHSVTG
+2666 
-2680 CKSMTADNTLYDVEK
+2680 
-2695 NVAEKPTKA
+2695 
-2704 WTAKGTDAGEYPVG
+2704 
-2718 IVSGDFENTSV
+2718 
-2729 NFTNVEFVIVDGT
+2729 
-2742 LKIDPVSDK
+2742 
-2751 VTVTITENADTVIY
+2751 
-2765 DTKEHS
+2765 EHS

-2792 ETSTE
+2792 ETPTE

-2810 VGIKADDFENTSG
+2810 VGIKAGDFENTSG

-2838 IAPAESIA
+2838 IAPAESIV
-2846 VKIAGSTKTVIY
+2846 VKIAGNTKTVTY
-2858 DGTEQ
+2858 NGEEQ
-2863 TVEGYTVTSN
+2863 SVEGYTVTSN

-2914 VIEVKDGWLKIN
+2914 VIKVTDGWLKIN

-2968 DVAETPTDAW
+2968 DVAETPTEAW

-3009 VITDG
+3009 VIADG

-3046 GYESMTADNALYD
+3046 GYETMTADNALYD
-3059 VTKNVAETKTA
+3059 IANVAKTPTA

-3138 VEGYTVDV
+3138 VESYTVDV

-3205 DKVTVTVTENAD
+3205 DKVTVTITENAD

-3285 VIEDGELVITRR
+3285 VIVDGELVITRR
-3297 GENPGSPVTLRADDN
+3297 GENPGSPVTLRADDS
-3312 TVMFDGDNHGYVGH
+3312 TVMFDGDYHGYVGH

-3448 NLKDVEFSAAND
+3448 NLKDEEFSAAND

-3508 IDRSDISLVL
+3508 INRSDISLVL
-3518 HSGNVVVDAG
+3518 HSGNVVADAG

-3592 IGEKSVILVGLGADA
+3592 IGEKNVILVGLGADA

-3648 RALNLE
+3648 RALDLE

>member
-34 PAEETLLSENGND
+34 PAEETLFSENGND
-47 SAPAGSTNPAGDKDS
+47 PATAGSTNPAGDKDS
-62 IPGTGEKPIA
+62 IPDTGDKPRA
-72 AEEPAKDEESG
+72 AEEPGKDEESG
-83 KNEESGK
+83 KDEEPAKGE
-90 DGESG
+90 ESG
-95 KDEEPAEDEEGGKT
+95 KDEEPAEGEEPGKDEEGGET

-133 EEVSRQIVKKGDTLY
+133 AEVSRQIVKKGDTLY

-158 KFTGWFVGASELAFG
+158 KFTGWFVGASELTFG

-239 GSYQTPADSVTLDK
+239 GSYQTPVDSVTLDK
-253 ENITVYAKVEPGHWL
+253 ENITVYTKVEPGHWL

-273 GGTYIAPQFY
+273 GGTYVAPQFY
-283 SADATTAAPNVVTK
+283 SADATTAKPNVEITK

-318 TENITLKAHWNVNTS
+318 TENITLKARWNAKADTQ
-333 TRYTVIHWQENANDE
+333 YTVIHWQEDADDDGYSYVEN
-348 EFSFKE
+348 
-354 AETKTGST
+354 ETLYGTT
-362 GAQTSAAAKS
+362 GAQTSARAKT
-372 YTGFTAQ
+372 YNGFTVRA
-379 TITQQ
+379 ITQE
-384 TIAGDGSTVVNVYYK
+384 TIKGNGATIVNIYYK
-399 RNVYEVKFYSTSGWF
+399 RNVYEVKFYRSTGSSWNPGW
-414 SSSEEYADLRI
+414 SEITNNRI
-425 TAKYGAAIGDK
+425 SAKYGANIRDQ
-436 WPTYDGSST
+436 WPGGQWKVSPSGSV
-445 WATQSDGSG
+445 
-454 PYQVNIDTM
+454 YQTNIDVM
-463 PLNGATFYGPK
+463 PLGGTSFYETSQYNGSAKYYLEDLNGNYVLDHTDTGASTTATISK
-474 TGSGSESAYY
+474 
-484 YVEVLPGESGTT
+484 
-496 TVGGKSYKLHH
+496 
-507 SDTSPGT
+507 
-514 GYTVTSEDQYP
+514 EDRYN
-525 ITGFTF
+525 ITGFTVNESKSGKDGERYNGASF
-531 NSGVSTQT
+531 YYDRNSYNVVYIS
-539 GGKYN
+539 GGK
-544 NARFYYTRNTYNIIY
+544 TVNTA
-559 MNGGSEVTSYRE
+559 SYKYQQ
-571 SVLYEQ
+571 SIADAGNYKLT
-577 AIPASANK
+577 
-585 AAPTPPV
+585 TPPV
-592 GKEKYIFLGWY
+592 GMEKYIFAGWCA
-603 DDPAG
+603 DPFG
-608 QHPHSFS
+608 LPEYVFD
-615 GTMGPQ
+615 GKTMPAQ
-621 NITVYAHWAAPTVS
+621 NITVYAYWAAPTVY
-635 GVAYITMEGTGG
+635 GFAHITMEGADG
-647 QKDLTIP
+647 KELTIP

-659 NEKDLPTP
+659 DESMLPNP
-667 QKPAGEGWTFVSW
+667 QKPAGEGWTFAGW
-680 ATKQGD
+680 ATKNGD
-686 TYIPFNFGT
+686 TYTPFHFST
-695 KIYNNIELYPYYT
+695 KIYENIELYPYYT
-708 NKNSYTVTYTD
+708 NKNSFTVTYTD
-719 GSTSVKDTKQYAPGT
+719 GKNTVTDMKRYAPGAH
-734 YADVRPNT
+734 ADVQANS
-742 FPVPEGK
+742 FAVPEGK

-754 ADTADGA
+754 AETADGA

-767 DKLRMDA
+767 DKLRMNG

-784 TEGVLSLVY
+784 KDAVVSLTY
-793 MPNGGTE
+793 KANGGSGADHVE
-800 SAVTEEQIPN
+800 KEIVN
-810 NSKVTLKGA
+810 NGLVTL
-819 IFTRPGYTLTGWNTA
+819 WD
-834 ANGSGTSFALGASAR
+834 GSGFSRTGYSLDGWSTDPNAASAEYKTGSTAR
-849 VTRIDSNVLYAQ
+849 VDSTGDNILYAV
-861 WTANN
+861 WKANN

-872 EFYCEQTNGAYT
+872 EFYCEQTDGAYT
-884 LAKTDP
+884 LAKTEP

-904 DKGYGTPTYVYDEGN
+904 DKGYGVPAYVYDAAN
-919 TNNLESGTVAADG
+919 ANNVESGPVAADG

-957 VQVAPDQTGTMTI
+957 VKVAPDQTGTMTI

-975 ASASTALGEE
+975 ASASTALGAE
-985 YASAHVDSYSPSQ
+985 YTSAHANSYSPSQ

-1069 NVIDTTTVLFKG
+1069 NVIDTTTVRFKG

-1094 QPGTLTIT
+1094 KPGTLTIT

-1154 MNAGNYDMGLTKDN
+1154 TDAGTYYMGLTKDN

-1190 DPITEKVTVTVT
+1190 DPITDKVTVTVT
-1202 EESDTVTYDGQEHAV
+1202 EKSDTVTYDGKEHTV

-1225 DNALYD
+1225 DNTLYD
-1231 VKKNVAETST
+1231 VEKNVAEKPTE
-1241 AAWTAKGT
+1241 AWTAKGT

-1266 SKNFTNVEFVIV
+1266 SGNFTNVEFVIE

-1284 TPASVAVVKIAG
+1284 TPASVAVVKIEG
-1296 NTKTVTYNGE
+1296 HTKTVTYNGKE
-1306 AQSVEGYTVTS
+1306 QTVEGYTITS

-1325 LVGEAVA
+1325 LVGKAIA

-1341 MGLSAADFTATSPNY
+1341 MGLTAADFTATSPNY
-1356 KNVTIEVTDGY
+1356 ENVHVEVTDGY
-1367 LKIDPIT
+1367 LKINPIT
-1374 EKVTVT
+1374 DKVTVT
-1380 VTEKSGSAVYDGQE
+1380 VTEKSDTVVYDTNEQ
-1394 HSVTGYETM
+1394 SITGYETM
-1403 TADNTLYDVKKNVAE
+1403 TANNALYDVKKNVAE
-1418 TQTAAW
+1418 TPTAAW
-1424 TAKGVDVGKY
+1424 TAKGTDVGEY
-1434 PVGIVSGDFANT
+1434 PVGIEASDFENT
-1446 SKNFTNVV
+1446 SVNFTNVEFV
-1454 FTVAD
+1454 VVD
-1459 GALTIS
+1459 GALNITPAENIAVKIAGS
-1465 PISEKT
+1465 TKT
-1471 ITVTAASGSKKYDG
+1471 VIYDG
-1485 TPLTNNGFSC
+1485 TEQT
-1495 TEGVLVPGDVLTAVV
+1495 V
-1510 EGSATNVGDEGKNV
+1510 EGYT
-1524 VKSYKVMRGGADV
+1524 V
-1537 TGNYTFTNSVDGK
+1537 T
-1550 LTILPRTVKLT
+1550 
-1561 SETASKEYDGM
+1561 
-1572 PLTRPDVSVTGDGFV
+1572 
-1587 SGEVTGI
+1587 
-1594 TATGSVTYVSDGTV
+1594 
-1608 ENTITYTT
+1608 
-1616 GAAFREANYDITK
+1616 
-1629 LPGQLSITQSSNAI
+1629 SN
-1643 VITTAS
+1643 
-1649 RSREYNGKKLLDD
+1649 
-1662 QTTHTGTLAE
+1662 
-1672 GDRLVVEF
+1672 
-1680 PADAGLTDVGTKRN
+1680 PADA
-1694 EYKSY
+1694 
-1699 RVERSDGADVTA
+1699 
-1711 NYTFGKPVIG
+1711 
-1721 TLTVTPVAIELT
+1721 
-1733 ANSAAKAYDGTP
+1733 
-1745 LTDRGYTISN
+1745 
-1755 GSFVGEEGLAGV
+1755 
-1767 TVKGSQTAV
+1767 
-1776 GSSANTITGHKLKS
+1776 
-1790 NTLAKN
+1790 
-1796 YTITYA
+1796 
-1802 DGTLTVT
+1802 
-1809 QSEKV
+1809 
-1814 ITVTANNHTWEYD
+1814 
-1827 GQPHS
+1827 
-1832 DGGYTVSYDGQT
+1832 
-1844 YTAAAGKTVT
+1844 TVT
-1854 LPTGDVVSAAVEGT
+1854 LVGEAVATGTDANTYPMGLKPSDFTAT
-1868 VTNVADSA
+1868 SPNY
-1876 KDNNKITVVA
+1876 KKIT
-1886 ITDAAGNVVNDQF
+1886 I
-1899 KTITLVPGTLTI
+1899 
-1911 TKRGAGEE
+1911 E
-1919 KVILEAAN
+1919 
-1927 NAVVYDGQPH
+1927 
-1937 GVCLTADGKVEA
+1937 
-1949 GTSYAITYLVDGH
+1949 
-1962 SVETVITGSR
+1962 
-1972 TAVGKYPGI
+1972 
-1981 LVPDENNTRIVDGS
+1981 
-1995 GNDVTDN
+1995 
-2002 YEITYRNGDLE
+2002 
-2013 IVAPGTVVVEIKGIR
+2013 
-2028 DSVVYDGSKHE
+2028 
-2039 VNGYTVVSI
+2039 
-2048 SNRAYTKAD
+2048 
-2057 FSLAEGKSAHAEGTN
+2057 
-2072 VGEYYMNLKPESF
+2072 
-2085 VNNNTQNFTSVQFVI
+2085 
-2100 VEDGLLEITPIT
+2100 
-2112 DEVTV
+2112 
-2117 TITGNNDTKVYNGK
+2117 
-2131 EQSVADYT
+2131 
-2139 TDVGTKTI
+2139 
-2147 DVALKDGVKAEAK
+2147 
-2160 GTDVD
+2160 
-2165 TYYMGLTKDSF
+2165 
-2176 SVTSR
+2176 
-2181 NYSNIKVVVTDGWLK
+2181 VTDGWLK

-2279 IEFVIVDGTLKIDPV
+2279 
-2294 SDKVTVTVTENSA
+2294 
-2307 AVTYDGTEHSVTG
+2307 
-2320 YKSMTADNTLYDVEK
+2320 
-2335 NVAEKPTAA
+2335 
-2344 WTAKGMYV
+2344 
-2352 GTYHVGIKA
+2352 
-2361 ADFKNTSKNFTNVEF
+2361 
-2376 VIVDGDL
+2376 
-2383 VITPASVAVVKI
+2383 
-2395 EGHTKTVTY
+2395 
-2404 NGKEQTVEGYTITS
+2404 
-2418 NPANATVTLVGK
+2418 
-2430 AVASGTDANTYPMG
+2430 
-2444 LSAANFTATSPNYE
+2444 
-2458 NVHVEVTDGYLKINP
+2458 
-2473 ITDKVTV
+2473 
-2480 TVTEKSDTVVYDTN
+2480 
-2494 EHFITGY
+2494 
-2501 ETMTANNAL
+2501 
-2510 YDVKTN
+2510 
-2516 VAETQTAAWTAKGT
+2516 
-2530 DVGEYP
+2530 
-2536 VGIEASDFENTS
+2536 
-2548 VNFTNVEFVV
+2548 
-2558 VDGALNITPAENIA
+2558 
-2572 VKIAGSTKT
+2572 
-2581 VIYDGTEQTVEGYTV
+2581 
-2596 TSNPAN
+2596 
-2602 ADVTLVG
+2602 
-2609 EAVASGTDANT
+2609 
-2620 YPMGL
+2620 
-2625 KPSDFTATS
+2625 
-2634 PNYKKI
+2634 
-2640 TIEVTDGW
+2640 
-2648 LKIDPIAD
+2648 
-2656 KVTVTVTENS
+2656 
-2666 AAVTYDGTEHSVTG
+2666 
-2680 CKSMTADNTLYDVEK
+2680 
-2695 NVAEKPTKA
+2695 
-2704 WTAKGTDAGEYPVG
+2704 
-2718 IVSGDFENTSV
+2718 
-2729 NFTNVEFVIVDGT
+2729 VEFVIVDGT

-2771 VTGYKSMT
+2771 VKGYKSMT

-2838 IAPAESIA
+2838 IAPAESIV
-2846 VKIAGSTKTVIY
+2846 VKIAGNTKTVTY
-2858 DGTEQ
+2858 NGEEQ
-2863 TVEGYTVTSN
+2863 SVEGYTVTSN

-2914 VIEVKDGWLKIN
+2914 VIKVTDGWLKIN

-3009 VITDG
+3009 VIADG

-3046 GYESMTADNALYD
+3046 GYETMTADNALYD
-3059 VTKNVAETKTA
+3059 IANVAKTPTA

-3138 VEGYTVDV
+3138 VESYTVDV

-3205 DKVTVTVTENAD
+3205 DKVTVTITENAD

-3285 VIEDGELVITRR
+3285 VIVDGELVITRR
-3297 GENPGSPVTLRADDN
+3297 GENPGSPVTLRADDS
-3312 TVMFDGDNHGYVGH
+3312 TVMFDGDYHGYVGH
-3326 IATNLAEG
+3326 IGTNLAEG

-3409 IHTVEGYTV
+3409 IHTVEGYTL

-3448 NLKDVEFSAAND
+3448 NLKDEEFSAAND

-3518 HSGNVVVDAG
+3518 HTGNVVADAG

-3554 AAEKEAASG
+3554 AAEKEAADG

-3648 RALNLE
+3648 RALDLE

-3734 YKECYVLNNVL
+3734 YKECYVLSNVL

>member
-1 MKKRNLIALLMAV
+1 M
-14 CMMFSLLPV
+14 
-23 NAIAVG
+23 
-29 DEGTI
+29 
-34 PAEETLLSENGND
+34 
-47 SAPAGSTNPAGDKDS
+47 
-62 IPGTGEKPIA
+62 
-72 AEEPAKDEESG
+72 
-83 KNEESGK
+83 
-90 DGESG
+90 
-95 KDEEPAEDEEGGKT
+95 
-109 NVVPM
+109 
-114 RVVRPD
+114 
-120 TDKYLTYVFRVDG
+120 
-133 EEVSRQIVKKGDTLY
+133 
-148 QPVSPVKDGY
+148 
-158 KFTGWFVGASELAFG
+158 
-173 TVGEISE
+173 
-180 SAQINVDA
+180 
-188 GFTEVLYV
+188 
-196 FFADTNGRIVHTK
+196 
-209 EGVKGDVIKT
+209 
-219 DDVTYGLENTTHAI
+219 
-233 TGWYLE
+233 
-239 GSYQTPADSVTLDK
+239 
-253 ENITVYAKVEPGHWL
+253 
-268 HFDSD
+268 
-273 GGTYIAPQFY
+273 
-283 SADATTAAPNVVTK
+283 
-297 PGYTFSHWEY
+297 
-307 NGTKFEFGSPL
+307 
-318 TENITLKAHWNVNTS
+318 
-333 TRYTVIHWQENANDE
+333 
-348 EFSFKE
+348 
-354 AETKTGST
+354 
-362 GAQTSAAAKS
+362 
-372 YTGFTAQ
+372 
-379 TITQQ
+379 
-384 TIAGDGSTVVNVYYK
+384 
-399 RNVYEVKFYSTSGWF
+399 
-414 SSSEEYADLRI
+414 
-425 TAKYGAAIGDK
+425 
-436 WPTYDGSST
+436 
-445 WATQSDGSG
+445 
-454 PYQVNIDTM
+454 
-463 PLNGATFYGPK
+463 
-474 TGSGSESAYY
+474 
-484 YVEVLPGESGTT
+484 
-496 TVGGKSYKLHH
+496 
-507 SDTSPGT
+507 
-514 GYTVTSEDQYP
+514 
-525 ITGFTF
+525 
-531 NSGVSTQT
+531 
-539 GGKYN
+539 
-544 NARFYYTRNTYNIIY
+544 
-559 MNGGSEVTSYRE
+559 
-571 SVLYEQ
+571 
-577 AIPASANK
+577 
-585 AAPTPPV
+585 
-592 GKEKYIFLGWY
+592 EKYIFAGWCA
-603 DDPAG
+603 DPFG
-608 QHPHSFS
+608 LPEYVFD
-615 GTMGPQ
+615 GKTMPAQ
-621 NITVYAHWAAPTVS
+621 NITVYAYWAAPTVS

-659 NEKDLPTP
+659 DESMLPNP
-667 QKPAGEGWTFVSW
+667 QEPAGDGWTFAGW
-680 ATKQGD
+680 TTKNGD
-686 TYIPFNFGT
+686 TYTPFHFST
-695 KIYNNIELYPYYT
+695 KIYENIELYPYYT

-719 GSTSVKDTKQYAPGT
+719 GKNTVTDMKHYAPGAH
-734 YADVRPNT
+734 ADVQANS
-742 FPVPEGK
+742 FAVPEGK

-754 ADTADGA
+754 AETADGA

-767 DKLRMDA
+767 DKLRMNA
-774 SVTLHAVWGD
+774 SVTLHAVWGNKD
-784 TEGVLSLVY
+784 AVVSLTY
-793 MPNGGTE
+793 NANGGQGGTY
-800 SAVTEEQIPN
+800 VKNGYVN
-810 NSKVTLKGA
+810 NGLVTLWDGSG
-819 IFTRPGYTLTGWNTA
+819 FSRTGYTLVGWSTDPNA
-834 ANGSGTSFALGASAR
+834 ASAEYKTGSTAR
-849 VTRIDSNVLYAQ
+849 VDSAGDNILYAV
-861 WTANN
+861 WKANEN
-866 DTAYKV
+866 TAYKV
-872 EFYCEQTNGAYT
+872 EFYCEQTDGAYT
-884 LAKTDP
+884 LAKTEP

-904 DKGYGTPTYVYDEGN
+904 DKAYGAPAHVYDAAN
-919 TNNLESGTVAADG
+919 ANNVESGPVAADG

-946 YTIHHYLKGTE
+946 YTIHHFLKGTE
-957 VQVAPDQTGTMTI
+957 VKVAPDQTGTMTI

-975 ASASTALGEE
+975 ASASTALGAE
-985 YASAHVDSYSPSQ
+985 YTSAHANSYSPSR

-1004 TGNVITVYYTVPLTI
+1004 AGNVITVYYTVPLTI

-1064 VGSVP
+1064 VGSVL
-1069 NVIDTTTVLFKG
+1069 NVIDTTTVRFKG
-1081 GALPGGYYELPTY
+1081 GVLPGGYYELPTY

-1102 PNTDEVTV
+1102 ADETEVVV
-1110 TITGNHDTLVY
+1110 TITGNHDTRVY

-1154 MNAGNYDMGLTKDN
+1154 MNAGKYDMGLTKED

-1241 AAWTAKGT
+1241 EAWTAKGT
-1249 YVGTYHVGIKA
+1249 YVGTYHVGIEPS
-1260 ADFKNT
+1260 DFKNT
-1266 SKNFTNVEFVIV
+1266 SGNFTNVEFVIV

-1284 TPASVAVVKIAG
+1284 TPASVAIVKIAG
-1296 NTKTVTYNGE
+1296 NTKTVTYNGKE
-1306 AQSVEGYTVTS
+1306 QTVEGYTVTS

-1341 MGLSAADFTATSPNY
+1341 MGLKPSDFTATSPNY
-1356 KNVTIEVTDGY
+1356 NNVTIEVTDGY

-1374 EKVTVT
+1374 DKVTVT
-1380 VTEKSGSAVYDGQE
+1380 VTEKSGSAVYNGQE

-1403 TADNTLYDVKKNVAE
+1403 TADNTLYDVKTNVAE

-1424 TAKGVDVGKY
+1424 TAKGVDVGEY

-1454 FTVAD
+1454 FTVVD

-1537 TGNYTFTNSVDGK
+1537 TGNYTFTDSVDGK
-1550 LTILPRTVKLT
+1550 LTILPRTVTLT

-1616 GAAFREANYDITK
+1616 GAAFREENYKITK
-1629 LPGQLSITQSSNAI
+1629 NPGQLSITQSSNAI

-1649 RSREYNGKKLLDD
+1649 RSREYNGKKLLDN
-1662 QTTHTGTLAE
+1662 QTTHTGTLAA

-1711 NYTFGKPVIG
+1711 NYTFGEPVIG

-1745 LTDRGYTISN
+1745 LTDSGYTISS

-1767 TVKGSQTAV
+1767 TVEGSQTAV

-1802 DGTLTVT
+1802 NGTLTVT

-1814 ITVTANNHTWEYD
+1814 ITVTANSRTWEYD
-1827 GQPHS
+1827 GKEHS
-1832 DGGYTVSYDGQT
+1832 DGGYTVRYDGET
-1844 YTAAAGKTVT
+1844 YTVAAGESQE
-1854 LPTGDVVSAAVEGT
+1854 LPTGGLTLTATVVGAVK
-1868 VTNVADSA
+1868 NVADSA

-1919 KVILEAAN
+1919 KVILKAAN

-1949 GTSYAITYLVDGH
+1949 GTSYTITYLVDGH

-1972 TAVGKYPGI
+1972 TAVGKYTGI
-1981 LVPDENNTRIVDGS
+1981 LVPDKNNTHIVDGS

-2048 SNRAYTKAD
+2048 SNRAYTRTD

-2131 EQSVADYT
+2131 EQSVTDYT

-2181 NYSNIKVVVTDGWLK
+2181 NYSNIKVVVKDGWLK

-2218 GTEHSVTGYKSMTAD
+2218 GTEHFVTGYKSMTVD

-2279 IEFVIVDGTLKIDPV
+2279 
-2294 SDKVTVTVTENSA
+2294 
-2307 AVTYDGTEHSVTG
+2307 
-2320 YKSMTADNTLYDVEK
+2320 
-2335 NVAEKPTAA
+2335 
-2344 WTAKGMYV
+2344 
-2352 GTYHVGIKA
+2352 
-2361 ADFKNTSKNFTNVEF
+2361 
-2376 VIVDGDL
+2376 
-2383 VITPASVAVVKI
+2383 
-2395 EGHTKTVTY
+2395 
-2404 NGKEQTVEGYTITS
+2404 
-2418 NPANATVTLVGK
+2418 
-2430 AVASGTDANTYPMG
+2430 
-2444 LSAANFTATSPNYE
+2444 
-2458 NVHVEVTDGYLKINP
+2458 
-2473 ITDKVTV
+2473 
-2480 TVTEKSDTVVYDTN
+2480 
-2494 EHFITGY
+2494 
-2501 ETMTANNAL
+2501 
-2510 YDVKTN
+2510 
-2516 VAETQTAAWTAKGT
+2516 
-2530 DVGEYP
+2530 
-2536 VGIEASDFENTS
+2536 
-2548 VNFTNVEFVV
+2548 
-2558 VDGALNITPAENIA
+2558 
-2572 VKIAGSTKT
+2572 
-2581 VIYDGTEQTVEGYTV
+2581 
-2596 TSNPAN
+2596 
-2602 ADVTLVG
+2602 
-2609 EAVASGTDANT
+2609 
-2620 YPMGL
+2620 
-2625 KPSDFTATS
+2625 
-2634 PNYKKI
+2634 
-2640 TIEVTDGW
+2640 
-2648 LKIDPIAD
+2648 
-2656 KVTVTVTENS
+2656 
-2666 AAVTYDGTEHSVTG
+2666 
-2680 CKSMTADNTLYDVEK
+2680 
-2695 NVAEKPTKA
+2695 
-2704 WTAKGTDAGEYPVG
+2704 
-2718 IVSGDFENTSV
+2718 
-2729 NFTNVEFVIVDGT
+2729 VEFVIVDGT

-2771 VTGYKSMT
+2771 VKGYKSMT

-2810 VGIKADDFENTSG
+2810 VGIKADDFENTSS

-2838 IAPAESIA
+2838 IAPAESIV
-2846 VKIAGSTKTVIY
+2846 VKIAGSTKTVTY
-2858 DGTEQ
+2858 NGEEQ
-2863 TVEGYTVTSN
+2863 SVEGYTVTSN

-2932 TVTVTEKSDSVV
+2932 TVTVTEKSGSVV

-3009 VITDG
+3009 VIADG

-3046 GYESMTADNALYD
+3046 GYETMTADNALYD
-3059 VTKNVAETKTA
+3059 IANVAKTPTA

-3098 ANVEFVIVDGALTIT
+3098 ANVEFKIVDGALTIT

-3156 AGTEAKASGTNAGTY
+3156 AGTAAKASGTNAGTY

-3190 RIAVTD
+3190 RIVVTD

-3205 DKVTVTVTENAD
+3205 DKVTVTITENAD

-3269 SGDFKN
+3269 SGDFRN

-3285 VIEDGELVITRR
+3285 VIVDGELVITRR

-3312 TVMFDGDNHGYVGH
+3312 TVMFDGDYHGYVGH

-3409 IHTVEGYTV
+3409 IHTVEGYTW

-3448 NLKDVEFSAAND
+3448 NLKDEEFSAAND

-3518 HSGNVVVDAG
+3518 HSGNVVADAG

-3648 RALNLE
+3648 RALDLE

>member
-29 DEGTI
+29 DEGTV

-62 IPGTGEKPIA
+62 IPDTGDKPSA
-72 AEEPAKDEESG
+72 AEEPVKDEESAKDEEP
-83 KNEESGK
+83 
-90 DGESG
+90 G

-133 EEVSRQIVKKGDTLY
+133 AEVSRQIVKKGDTLY

-239 GSYQTPADSVTLDK
+239 GSYQTPVDSVTLDK

-283 SADATTAAPNVVTK
+283 SADATTAKPNVEITK

-307 NGTKFEFGSPL
+307 NGAQFNFGSPL
-318 TENITLKAHWNVNTS
+318 TENITLKARWNAKADTQ
-333 TRYTVIHWQENANDE
+333 YTVIHWQEDADDDGYSYVEN
-348 EFSFKE
+348 
-354 AETKTGST
+354 ETLYGTT
-362 GAQTSAAAKS
+362 GAQTSARAKT
-372 YTGFTAQ
+372 YNGFTVRA
-379 TITQQ
+379 ITQE
-384 TIAGDGSTVVNVYYK
+384 TIKGNGATIVNIYYK
-399 RNVYEVKFYSTSGWF
+399 RNVYEVKFYRSTGSSWNPGW
-414 SSSEEYADLRI
+414 SEITNNRI
-425 TAKYGAAIGDK
+425 SAKYGANIRDQ
-436 WPTYDGSST
+436 WPGGQWKVSPSGSV
-445 WATQSDGSG
+445 
-454 PYQVNIDTM
+454 YQTNIDVM
-463 PLNGATFYGPK
+463 PLGGTSFYETSQYNGSAKYYLEDLNGNYVLDHTDTGASTTATISK
-474 TGSGSESAYY
+474 
-484 YVEVLPGESGTT
+484 
-496 TVGGKSYKLHH
+496 
-507 SDTSPGT
+507 
-514 GYTVTSEDQYP
+514 EDRYN
-525 ITGFTF
+525 ITGFTV
-531 NSGVSTQT
+531 NESKSGKD
-539 GGKYN
+539 GERYN
-544 NARFYYTRNTYNIIY
+544 GASFYYDRNSYNVVYISHGQTV
-559 MNGGSEVTSYRE
+559 NTASYKYQQ
-571 SVLYEQ
+571 SIADAGNYKLT
-577 AIPASANK
+577 
-585 AAPTPPV
+585 TPPV
-592 GKEKYIFLGWY
+592 GMEKYIFAGWCA
-603 DDPAG
+603 DPFG
-608 QHPHSFS
+608 LPEYVFD
-615 GTMGPQ
+615 GKTMPAQ
-621 NITVYAHWAAPTVS
+621 NITVYAYWAAPTVS

-647 QKDLTIP
+647 KNLTIP

-659 NEKDLPTP
+659 DESMLPDP
-667 QKPAGEGWTFVSW
+667 QKPAGEGWTFAGW
-680 ATKQGD
+680 TTKNGD
-686 TYIPFNFGT
+686 TYTPFHFST
-695 KIYNNIELYPYYT
+695 KIYENIELYPYYT

-719 GSTSVKDTKQYAPGT
+719 GKNTVTDMKHYAPGAH
-734 YADVRPNT
+734 ADVQANS
-742 FPVPEGK
+742 FAVPEGK

-754 ADTADGA
+754 AETADGA

-767 DKLRMDA
+767 DKLRMNA
-774 SVTLHAVWGD
+774 SVTLHAVWGNKD
-784 TEGVLSLVY
+784 AVVSLTY
-793 MPNGGTE
+793 NANGGQGGTY
-800 SAVTEEQIPN
+800 VKNGYVN
-810 NSKVTLKGA
+810 NDLVTLWDGSGFSRA
-819 IFTRPGYTLTGWNTA
+819 GYTLVGWSTDPNATSAEYKTGST
-834 ANGSGTSFALGASAR
+834 AR
-849 VTRIDSNVLYAQ
+849 VDSTGDNILYAV
-861 WTANN
+861 WKANN

-872 EFYCEQTNGAYT
+872 EFYCEQTDGAYT
-884 LAKTDP
+884 LAKTEP

-895 DATVSVTDT
+895 DATVSVNPT
-904 DKGYGTPTYVYDEGN
+904 DKEYGTPTYVYDAAN
-919 TNNLESGTVAADG
+919 ANNVESGPVAADG

-957 VQVAPDQTGTMTI
+957 VKVAPDQTGTMTI

-975 ASASTALGEE
+975 ASASTALGAE
-985 YASAHVDSYSPSQ
+985 YTSAHANSYSPSQ
-998 SLEMKA
+998 SLKMEA

-1069 NVIDTTTVLFKG
+1069 NVIDTTTVRFKG
-1081 GALPGGYYELPTY
+1081 GELPGGYYELPTY

-1110 TITGNHDTLVY
+1110 TITGNHDTRVY

-1154 MNAGNYDMGLTKDN
+1154 TNAGKYDMGLTEDN
-1168 FTVTSQNYSNIKV
+1168 FTVTSENYSNIKV
-1181 VVVDGYLKI
+1181 VVVDGYLEI
-1190 DPITEKVTVTVT
+1190 TPITDKVTVTVT
-1202 EESDTVTYDGQEHAV
+1202 EKSDTVTYNGQEHSV

-1241 AAWTAKGT
+1241 EAWTAKGT

-1266 SKNFTNVEFVIV
+1266 SGNFKNVEFVIV

-1284 TPASVAVVKIAG
+1284 TPASVAVVKIEG
-1296 NTKTVTYNGE
+1296 HTKTVTYNGKE
-1306 AQSVEGYTVTS
+1306 QTVEGYTVTS

-1325 LVGEAVA
+1325 LVGKAIA

-1341 MGLSAADFTATSPNY
+1341 MGLTAADFTATSPNY
-1356 KNVTIEVTDGY
+1356 ENVHVEVTDGY
-1367 LKIDPIT
+1367 LKINPIT
-1374 EKVTVT
+1374 DTVTVT
-1380 VTEKSGSAVYDGQE
+1380 VTEKSDTVVYDTNE
-1394 HSVTGYETM
+1394 HSITGYKTM
-1403 TADNTLYDVKKNVAE
+1403 TANNALYDVKKNVAE

-1424 TAKGVDVGKY
+1424 TAKGTDVGEY
-1434 PVGIVSGDFANT
+1434 PVGIEAADFENT
-1446 SKNFTNVV
+1446 SVNFTNVEFV
-1454 FTVAD
+1454 VVD
-1459 GALTIS
+1459 GALNITPAENIAVKIAGS
-1465 PISEKT
+1465 TKT
-1471 ITVTAASGSKKYDG
+1471 VIYDGTEQTVEGYTVTSNPADATVTLVGEAAASGTDANTYPMGLKPSD
-1485 TPLTNNGFSC
+1485 F
-1495 TEGVLVPGDVLTAVV
+1495 
-1510 EGSATNVGDEGKNV
+1510 
-1524 VKSYKVMRGGADV
+1524 
-1537 TGNYTFTNSVDGK
+1537 
-1550 LTILPRTVKLT
+1550 
-1561 SETASKEYDGM
+1561 
-1572 PLTRPDVSVTGDGFV
+1572 
-1587 SGEVTGI
+1587 
-1594 TATGSVTYVSDGTV
+1594 TATSP
-1608 ENTITYTT
+1608 
-1616 GAAFREANYDITK
+1616 NYK
-1629 LPGQLSITQSSNAI
+1629 
-1643 VITTAS
+1643 
-1649 RSREYNGKKLLDD
+1649 
-1662 QTTHTGTLAE
+1662 
-1672 GDRLVVEF
+1672 
-1680 PADAGLTDVGTKRN
+1680 
-1694 EYKSY
+1694 
-1699 RVERSDGADVTA
+1699 
-1711 NYTFGKPVIG
+1711 
-1721 TLTVTPVAIELT
+1721 
-1733 ANSAAKAYDGTP
+1733 
-1745 LTDRGYTISN
+1745 
-1755 GSFVGEEGLAGV
+1755 
-1767 TVKGSQTAV
+1767 
-1776 GSSANTITGHKLKS
+1776 
-1790 NTLAKN
+1790 
-1796 YTITYA
+1796 
-1802 DGTLTVT
+1802 
-1809 QSEKV
+1809 
-1814 ITVTANNHTWEYD
+1814 
-1827 GQPHS
+1827 
-1832 DGGYTVSYDGQT
+1832 
-1844 YTAAAGKTVT
+1844 
-1854 LPTGDVVSAAVEGT
+1854 
-1868 VTNVADSA
+1868 
-1876 KDNNKITVVA
+1876 KIT
-1886 ITDAAGNVVNDQF
+1886 I
-1899 KTITLVPGTLTI
+1899 
-1911 TKRGAGEE
+1911 E
-1919 KVILEAAN
+1919 
-1927 NAVVYDGQPH
+1927 
-1937 GVCLTADGKVEA
+1937 
-1949 GTSYAITYLVDGH
+1949 
-1962 SVETVITGSR
+1962 
-1972 TAVGKYPGI
+1972 
-1981 LVPDENNTRIVDGS
+1981 
-1995 GNDVTDN
+1995 
-2002 YEITYRNGDLE
+2002 
-2013 IVAPGTVVVEIKGIR
+2013 
-2028 DSVVYDGSKHE
+2028 
-2039 VNGYTVVSI
+2039 
-2048 SNRAYTKAD
+2048 
-2057 FSLAEGKSAHAEGTN
+2057 
-2072 VGEYYMNLKPESF
+2072 
-2085 VNNNTQNFTSVQFVI
+2085 
-2100 VEDGLLEITPIT
+2100 
-2112 DEVTV
+2112 
-2117 TITGNNDTKVYNGK
+2117 
-2131 EQSVADYT
+2131 
-2139 TDVGTKTI
+2139 
-2147 DVALKDGVKAEAK
+2147 
-2160 GTDVD
+2160 
-2165 TYYMGLTKDSF
+2165 
-2176 SVTSR
+2176 
-2181 NYSNIKVVVTDGWLK
+2181 VTDGWLK

-2266 SGDFRNTSKNFTN
+2266 SGDFK
-2279 IEFVIVDGTLKIDPV
+2279 
-2294 SDKVTVTVTENSA
+2294 
-2307 AVTYDGTEHSVTG
+2307 
-2320 YKSMTADNTLYDVEK
+2320 
-2335 NVAEKPTAA
+2335 
-2344 WTAKGMYV
+2344 
-2352 GTYHVGIKA
+2352 
-2361 ADFKNTSKNFTNVEF
+2361 
-2376 VIVDGDL
+2376 
-2383 VITPASVAVVKI
+2383 
-2395 EGHTKTVTY
+2395 
-2404 NGKEQTVEGYTITS
+2404 
-2418 NPANATVTLVGK
+2418 
-2430 AVASGTDANTYPMG
+2430 
-2444 LSAANFTATSPNYE
+2444 
-2458 NVHVEVTDGYLKINP
+2458 
-2473 ITDKVTV
+2473 
-2480 TVTEKSDTVVYDTN
+2480 
-2494 EHFITGY
+2494 
-2501 ETMTANNAL
+2501 
-2510 YDVKTN
+2510 
-2516 VAETQTAAWTAKGT
+2516 
-2530 DVGEYP
+2530 
-2536 VGIEASDFENTS
+2536 
-2548 VNFTNVEFVV
+2548 
-2558 VDGALNITPAENIA
+2558 
-2572 VKIAGSTKT
+2572 
-2581 VIYDGTEQTVEGYTV
+2581 
-2596 TSNPAN
+2596 
-2602 ADVTLVG
+2602 
-2609 EAVASGTDANT
+2609 
-2620 YPMGL
+2620 
-2625 KPSDFTATS
+2625 
-2634 PNYKKI
+2634 
-2640 TIEVTDGW
+2640 
-2648 LKIDPIAD
+2648 
-2656 KVTVTVTENS
+2656 
-2666 AAVTYDGTEHSVTG
+2666 
-2680 CKSMTADNTLYDVEK
+2680 
-2695 NVAEKPTKA
+2695 
-2704 WTAKGTDAGEYPVG
+2704 
-2718 IVSGDFENTSV
+2718 NTSV

-2792 ETSTE
+2792 ETQTA

-2838 IAPAESIA
+2838 IAPAESIV
-2846 VKIAGSTKTVIY
+2846 VKIAGNTKTVTY
-2858 DGTEQ
+2858 NGEEQ
-2863 TVEGYTVTSN
+2863 SVEGYTVTSN

-2880 LVGKAVAAGTDAD
+2880 LVGKAVATGTDAG

-2932 TVTVTEKSDSVV
+2932 TVTVTENSDSVV

-2978 TAKGTNAGKYQ
+2978 TAKGTNAGKYE
-2989 VGIKSGDFK
+2989 VGITAKDFK
-2998 NTSVNFTNVAF
+2998 NTSVNFTNVVFEIA
-3009 VITDG
+3009 DG

-3026 VTVVEKSDNVTYDAA
+3026 VTVVEKSDTVTYDAA

-3046 GYESMTADNALYD
+3046 GYETMTADNALYD
-3059 VTKNVAETKTA
+3059 IANVAKTPTA

-3156 AGTEAKASGTNAGTY
+3156 AGTAAKASGTNAGTY

-3205 DKVTVTVTENAD
+3205 DKVTVTITENAD

-3235 SDHALYDVANVAET
+3235 SDHALYGVANVAET
-3249 PTDAWTAKGTDAGSY
+3249 PTDAWTAKGTDAGTY

-3269 SGDFKN
+3269 SGDFRN

-3297 GENPGSPVTLRADDN
+3297 GENPGSPVTLRADDS
-3312 TVMFDGDNHGYVGH
+3312 TVMFDGDHHGYVGH

-3409 IHTVEGYTV
+3409 IHTVEGYTW

-3448 NLKDVEFSAAND
+3448 NLKDEEFSAAND

-3518 HSGNVVVDAG
+3518 HTGNVVADAG

-3592 IGEKSVILVGLGADA
+3592 IGEKNVILVGLGADA

-3648 RALNLE
+3648 RALDLE

>member
-47 SAPAGSTNPAGDKDS
+47 PAPAGSTNPAGDKDS
-62 IPGTGEKPIA
+62 IPGTGEKPSA
-72 AEEPAKDEESG
+72 AEEPVKDEESAKDEEP
-83 KNEESGK
+83 
-90 DGESG
+90 G

-133 EEVSRQIVKKGDTLY
+133 AEVSRQIVKKGDTLY

-239 GSYQTPADSVTLDK
+239 GSYQTPVDSVTLDK

-283 SADATTAAPNVVTK
+283 SATATTAKPNVEITK

-333 TRYTVIHWQENANDE
+333 TRYTVIHWQEDADDDGYSYVEN
-348 EFSFKE
+348 
-354 AETKTGST
+354 ETLYGTT
-362 GAQTSAAAKS
+362 GAQTSARAKT
-372 YTGFTAQ
+372 YNGFTVRA
-379 TITQQ
+379 ITQE
-384 TIAGDGSTVVNVYYK
+384 TIKGNGATIVNIYYK
-399 RNVYEVKFYSTSGWF
+399 RNVYEVKFYRSTGSSWNPGW
-414 SSSEEYADLRI
+414 SEITNNRI
-425 TAKYGAAIGDK
+425 SAKYGANIRNQ
-436 WPTYDGSST
+436 WPGGQWKVSPSGSV
-445 WATQSDGSG
+445 
-454 PYQVNIDTM
+454 YQTNIDVM
-463 PLNGATFYGPK
+463 PLGGTNFYETSQYNGSAKYYLEDLNGNYVLDHTDTGASTTATISK
-474 TGSGSESAYY
+474 
-484 YVEVLPGESGTT
+484 
-496 TVGGKSYKLHH
+496 
-507 SDTSPGT
+507 
-514 GYTVTSEDQYP
+514 EDRYN
-525 ITGFTF
+525 ITGFTV
-531 NSGVSTQT
+531 NESKSGKD
-539 GGKYN
+539 GERYN
-544 NARFYYTRNTYNIIY
+544 GASFYYDRNSYNVVYISHGQTV
-559 MNGGSEVTSYRE
+559 NTASYKYQQ
-571 SVLYEQ
+571 SIADAGDYNLT
-577 AIPASANK
+577 
-585 AAPTPPV
+585 TPPV
-592 GKEKYIFLGWY
+592 GMEKYIFAGWCA
-603 DDPAG
+603 DPFG
-608 QHPHSFS
+608 LPEYVFD
-615 GTMGPQ
+615 GKTMPAQ
-621 NITVYAHWAAPTVS
+621 NITVYAYWAAPTVS

-647 QKDLTIP
+647 KNLTIP

-659 NEKDLPTP
+659 DESMLPDP
-667 QKPAGEGWTFVSW
+667 QKPAGEGWTFAGW
-680 ATKQGD
+680 ATKNGD
-686 TYIPFNFGT
+686 TYTPFHFST
-695 KIYNNIELYPYYT
+695 KIYENIELYPYYT
-708 NKNSYTVTYTD
+708 NKSSYTVTYTD
-719 GSTSVKDTKQYAPGT
+719 GKNTVTDMKRYAPGAH
-734 YADVRPNT
+734 ADVQANS
-742 FPVPEGK
+742 FAVPEGK

-754 ADTADGA
+754 AETADGA

-767 DKLRMDA
+767 DKLRMNA
-774 SVTLHAVWGD
+774 SVTLHAVWGNKD
-784 TEGVLSLVY
+784 AVVSLTY
-793 MPNGGTE
+793 NANGGQGGTY
-800 SAVTEEQIPN
+800 VKNGYVN
-810 NSKVTLKGA
+810 NGLVTL
-819 IFTRPGYTLTGWNTA
+819 WD
-834 ANGSGTSFALGASAR
+834 GSGFSRAGYSLDGWSTDPNAASAEYKTGSTAR
-849 VTRIDSNVLYAQ
+849 VDSTGDNILYAV
-861 WTANN
+861 WKANEN
-866 DTAYKV
+866 TAYKV
-872 EFYCEQTNGAYT
+872 EFYCEQTDGAYT
-884 LAKTDP
+884 LAKTEP

-895 DATVSVTDT
+895 DATVSVNPT
-904 DKGYGTPTYVYDEGN
+904 DKEYGTPTYVYDAAN
-919 TNNLESGTVAADG
+919 KNNVESGTVKADG

-957 VQVAPDQTGTMTI
+957 VKVAPDQTGTMTI

-975 ASASTALGEE
+975 ASASTALGAE
-985 YASAHVDSYSPSQ
+985 YASAHANSYSPSQ

-1019 TAESASRAY
+1019 TAESASRPY

-1050 DITLSMTKESTITN
+1050 DIALSMTKESTITN
-1064 VGSVP
+1064 VGSVS
-1069 NVIDTTTVLFKG
+1069 NVIDTTTVRFKG
-1081 GALPGGYYELPTY
+1081 GELPGGYYELPTY
-1094 QPGTLTIT
+1094 KPGTLTIT
-1102 PNTDEVTV
+1102 ADETEVVV
-1110 TITGNHDTLVY
+1110 TITGNHNTLVY

-1154 MNAGNYDMGLTKDN
+1154 TNAGKYDMGLTEDN
-1168 FTVTSQNYSNIKV
+1168 FTVTSENYSNIKV

-1202 EESDTVTYDGQEHAV
+1202 EKSDTVTYDGQEHSV

-1225 DNALYD
+1225 DNTLYNIED
-1231 VKKNVAETST
+1231 VTETPT

-1249 YVGTYHVGIKA
+1249 YVGTYHVGIEPG
-1260 ADFKNT
+1260 DFKNT
-1266 SKNFTNVEFVIV
+1266 SGNFKNVEFVIA

-1284 TPASVAVVKIAG
+1284 TPASVAVVKIEG
-1296 NTKTVTYNGE
+1296 HTKTVTYNGKE
-1306 AQSVEGYTVTS
+1306 QTVEGYEITS

-1325 LVGEAVA
+1325 LVGKAVA

-1341 MGLSAADFTATSPNY
+1341 MGLTAADFTATSPNY
-1356 KNVTIEVTDGY
+1356 ENVHVEVTDGY
-1367 LKIDPIT
+1367 LKINPIT
-1374 EKVTVT
+1374 DKVTVT
-1380 VTEKSGSAVYDGQE
+1380 VTEKSDTVVYDTNE
-1394 HSVTGYETM
+1394 HSITGYETM
-1403 TADNTLYDVKKNVAE
+1403 TANNALYDVKKNVAE
-1418 TQTAAW
+1418 TPTAAW
-1424 TAKGVDVGKY
+1424 TAKGTDVGEY
-1434 PVGIVSGDFANT
+1434 PVGIVSGDFENT
-1446 SKNFTNVV
+1446 SVNFTNVEFV
-1454 FTVAD
+1454 VVD
-1459 GALTIS
+1459 GALNITPAENIAVKIAGS
-1465 PISEKT
+1465 TKT
-1471 ITVTAASGSKKYDG
+1471 VIYDGTEQTVEGYTVTSNPADATVTLVGEAAASGTDANTYPMGLKPSD
-1485 TPLTNNGFSC
+1485 F
-1495 TEGVLVPGDVLTAVV
+1495 
-1510 EGSATNVGDEGKNV
+1510 
-1524 VKSYKVMRGGADV
+1524 
-1537 TGNYTFTNSVDGK
+1537 
-1550 LTILPRTVKLT
+1550 
-1561 SETASKEYDGM
+1561 
-1572 PLTRPDVSVTGDGFV
+1572 
-1587 SGEVTGI
+1587 
-1594 TATGSVTYVSDGTV
+1594 TATSP
-1608 ENTITYTT
+1608 
-1616 GAAFREANYDITK
+1616 NYK
-1629 LPGQLSITQSSNAI
+1629 
-1643 VITTAS
+1643 
-1649 RSREYNGKKLLDD
+1649 
-1662 QTTHTGTLAE
+1662 
-1672 GDRLVVEF
+1672 
-1680 PADAGLTDVGTKRN
+1680 
-1694 EYKSY
+1694 
-1699 RVERSDGADVTA
+1699 
-1711 NYTFGKPVIG
+1711 
-1721 TLTVTPVAIELT
+1721 
-1733 ANSAAKAYDGTP
+1733 
-1745 LTDRGYTISN
+1745 
-1755 GSFVGEEGLAGV
+1755 
-1767 TVKGSQTAV
+1767 
-1776 GSSANTITGHKLKS
+1776 
-1790 NTLAKN
+1790 
-1796 YTITYA
+1796 
-1802 DGTLTVT
+1802 
-1809 QSEKV
+1809 
-1814 ITVTANNHTWEYD
+1814 
-1827 GQPHS
+1827 
-1832 DGGYTVSYDGQT
+1832 
-1844 YTAAAGKTVT
+1844 
-1854 LPTGDVVSAAVEGT
+1854 
-1868 VTNVADSA
+1868 
-1876 KDNNKITVVA
+1876 KIT
-1886 ITDAAGNVVNDQF
+1886 I
-1899 KTITLVPGTLTI
+1899 
-1911 TKRGAGEE
+1911 E
-1919 KVILEAAN
+1919 
-1927 NAVVYDGQPH
+1927 
-1937 GVCLTADGKVEA
+1937 
-1949 GTSYAITYLVDGH
+1949 
-1962 SVETVITGSR
+1962 
-1972 TAVGKYPGI
+1972 
-1981 LVPDENNTRIVDGS
+1981 
-1995 GNDVTDN
+1995 
-2002 YEITYRNGDLE
+2002 
-2013 IVAPGTVVVEIKGIR
+2013 
-2028 DSVVYDGSKHE
+2028 
-2039 VNGYTVVSI
+2039 
-2048 SNRAYTKAD
+2048 
-2057 FSLAEGKSAHAEGTN
+2057 
-2072 VGEYYMNLKPESF
+2072 
-2085 VNNNTQNFTSVQFVI
+2085 
-2100 VEDGLLEITPIT
+2100 
-2112 DEVTV
+2112 
-2117 TITGNNDTKVYNGK
+2117 
-2131 EQSVADYT
+2131 
-2139 TDVGTKTI
+2139 
-2147 DVALKDGVKAEAK
+2147 
-2160 GTDVD
+2160 
-2165 TYYMGLTKDSF
+2165 
-2176 SVTSR
+2176 
-2181 NYSNIKVVVTDGWLK
+2181 VTDGWLK

-2279 IEFVIVDGTLKIDPV
+2279 
-2294 SDKVTVTVTENSA
+2294 
-2307 AVTYDGTEHSVTG
+2307 
-2320 YKSMTADNTLYDVEK
+2320 
-2335 NVAEKPTAA
+2335 
-2344 WTAKGMYV
+2344 
-2352 GTYHVGIKA
+2352 
-2361 ADFKNTSKNFTNVEF
+2361 
-2376 VIVDGDL
+2376 
-2383 VITPASVAVVKI
+2383 
-2395 EGHTKTVTY
+2395 
-2404 NGKEQTVEGYTITS
+2404 
-2418 NPANATVTLVGK
+2418 
-2430 AVASGTDANTYPMG
+2430 
-2444 LSAANFTATSPNYE
+2444 
-2458 NVHVEVTDGYLKINP
+2458 
-2473 ITDKVTV
+2473 
-2480 TVTEKSDTVVYDTN
+2480 
-2494 EHFITGY
+2494 
-2501 ETMTANNAL
+2501 
-2510 YDVKTN
+2510 
-2516 VAETQTAAWTAKGT
+2516 
-2530 DVGEYP
+2530 
-2536 VGIEASDFENTS
+2536 
-2548 VNFTNVEFVV
+2548 
-2558 VDGALNITPAENIA
+2558 
-2572 VKIAGSTKT
+2572 
-2581 VIYDGTEQTVEGYTV
+2581 
-2596 TSNPAN
+2596 
-2602 ADVTLVG
+2602 
-2609 EAVASGTDANT
+2609 
-2620 YPMGL
+2620 
-2625 KPSDFTATS
+2625 
-2634 PNYKKI
+2634 
-2640 TIEVTDGW
+2640 
-2648 LKIDPIAD
+2648 
-2656 KVTVTVTENS
+2656 
-2666 AAVTYDGTEHSVTG
+2666 
-2680 CKSMTADNTLYDVEK
+2680 
-2695 NVAEKPTKA
+2695 
-2704 WTAKGTDAGEYPVG
+2704 
-2718 IVSGDFENTSV
+2718 
-2729 NFTNVEFVIVDGT
+2729 VEFVIVDGT

-2771 VTGYKSMT
+2771 VKGYKSMT

-2792 ETSTE
+2792 ETPTA

-2838 IAPAESIA
+2838 IAPAESIV
-2846 VKIAGSTKTVIY
+2846 VKIAGSTKTVTY
-2858 DGTEQ
+2858 NGEEQ
-2863 TVEGYTVTSN
+2863 SVEGYTVTSN

-2914 VIEVKDGWLKIN
+2914 VIKVTDGWLKIN
-2926 PVSDKV
+2926 PVSDKI

-3009 VITDG
+3009 VIADG

-3046 GYESMTADNALYD
+3046 GYETMTADNALYD
-3059 VTKNVAETKTA
+3059 IANVAETPTA

-3249 PTDAWTAKGTDAGSY
+3249 PTDAWTAKGTDAGTY

-3269 SGDFKN
+3269 SGDFRN

-3285 VIEDGELVITRR
+3285 VIVDGELVITRR

-3312 TVMFDGDNHGYVGH
+3312 TVMFDGDYHGYVGH

-3448 NLKDVEFSAAND
+3448 NLKDEEFSAAND

-3508 IDRSDISLVL
+3508 INRSDISLVL
-3518 HSGNVVVDAG
+3518 HSGNVVADAG

-3648 RALNLE
+3648 RALDLE

>member
-62 IPGTGEKPIA
+62 IPDTGDKPGA
-72 AEEPAKDEESG
+72 AEEPGKDEESAKDEESG
-83 KNEESGK
+83 KNEEPAKGE
-90 DGESG
+90 ESG
-95 KDEEPAEDEEGGKT
+95 KDEEPAEGEEGGKDEEPAEGEEGGKT
-109 NVVPM
+109 NVAPM
-114 RVVRPD
+114 KVVRPD
-120 TDKYLTYVFRVDG
+120 TGNYLTYTFKVDG
-133 EEVSRQIVKKGDTLY
+133 AVVSQQIVTDGDTLHR
-148 QPVSPVKDGY
+148 PASPVKEGS
-158 KFTGWFVGASELAFG
+158 KFIGWYIAGTDTPLDDSVFG
-173 TVGEISE
+173 TVSDVTATAEITVE
-180 SAQINVDA
+180 ARFD
-188 GFTEVLYV
+188 GVLYV
-196 FFADTNGRIVHTK
+196 FFVDQNGRIVLTK
-209 EGVKGDVIKT
+209 ESKSGESVSTVG
-219 DDVTYGLENTTHAI
+219 VTYGLESPTQAV
-233 TGWYLE
+233 TGWYFDE
-239 GSYQTPADSVTLDK
+239 GRTQRADTVELTDA
-253 ENITVYAKVEPGHWL
+253 NVFVYAKVEEGHWL
-268 HFDSD
+268 TFDSA
-273 GGTYIAPQFY
+273 GGTYYAPVFY
-283 SADATTAAPNVVTK
+283 TPGTATKDPGTPTR
-297 PGYTFSHWEY
+297 PGYVFAGWY
-307 NGTKFEFGSPL
+307 NGDAKFLFGGTL
-318 TENITLKAHWNVNTS
+318 TDSVTLTAHWTANTD
-333 TRYTVIHWQENANDE
+333 TQYTVIHWQENANDE
-348 EFSFKE
+348 EFSFAE

-362 GAQTSAAAKS
+362 GSRTSAAAKS

-399 RNVYEVKFYSTSGWF
+399 RNVYEVKFFKVRSTS
-414 SSSEEYADLRI
+414 EYTSLRI

-445 WATQSDGSG
+445 WATQKNGSG

-474 TGSGSESAYY
+474 TGYGSETAHY

-514 GYTVTSEDQYP
+514 GYTVTAEDQYP

-531 NSGVSTQT
+531 NSGVST
-539 GGKYN
+539 KIKADYD

-608 QHPHSFS
+608 QHIHSFS

-621 NITVYAHWAAPTVS
+621 NITVYAHWVAPTVS

-647 QKDLTIP
+647 QENLTIP

-667 QKPAGEGWTFVSW
+667 QSPAGEGWTFVSW

-719 GSTSVKDTKQYAPGT
+719 GSNSVEDTKQYAPGT

-742 FPVPEGK
+742 FPAPEGQ

-754 ADTADGA
+754 AETAGGA

-800 SAVTEEQIPN
+800 NAVTEEQIPN

-834 ANGSGTSFALGASAR
+834 ADGSGTSFALGASAR
-849 VTRIDSNVLYAQ
+849 VTRINSNVLYAQ

-872 EFYCEQTNGAYT
+872 EFYCEQTDGAYT
-884 LAKTDP
+884 LAKTEP

-1064 VGSVP
+1064 VGSVS

-1154 MNAGNYDMGLTKDN
+1154 TNAGKYEMGLTKDN

-1190 DPITEKVTVTVT
+1190 DPITDKVTVTVT
-1202 EESDTVTYDGQEHAV
+1202 EKSDTVTYDGKEHTV
-1217 TGYKSMTA
+1217 TGYKSISA
-1225 DNALYD
+1225 DNTLYD
-1231 VKKNVAETST
+1231 VTTSVRATET
-1241 AAWTAKGT
+1241 AAWTAKGM
-1249 YVGTYHVGIKA
+1249 YVGTYHVGIEPS
-1260 ADFKNT
+1260 DFKNT
-1266 SKNFTNVEFVIV
+1266 SGNFTNVEFVIV

-1306 AQSVEGYTVTS
+1306 VQSVEGYTVTS

-1341 MGLSAADFTATSPNY
+1341 MGLKPSDFTATSPNY
-1356 KNVTIEVTDGY
+1356 DKVTVEVTDGY

-1380 VTEKSGSAVYDGQE
+1380 VTEKSGSAVYNGQE
-1394 HSVTGYETM
+1394 HSVTGYKSM
-1403 TADNTLYDVKKNVAE
+1403 TADNALYDVKKNVAE
-1418 TQTAAW
+1418 TSTEAW
-1424 TAKGVDVGKY
+1424 TAKGTDVGKY

-1454 FTVAD
+1454 FTVVD

-1471 ITVTAASGSKKYDG
+1471 ITVTAASESKKYDG

-1537 TGNYTFTNSVDGK
+1537 TGNYTFTDSVDGK

-1561 SETASKEYDGM
+1561 SETASKEYDGA

-1616 GAAFREANYDITK
+1616 GAAFREENYKITK
-1629 LPGQLSITQSSNAI
+1629 NPGQLSITQSSNAI

-1649 RSREYNGKKLLDD
+1649 RSRVYNGEKLLDD
-1662 QTTHTGTLAE
+1662 QTTHTGTLAK

-1699 RVERSDGADVTA
+1699 RVERISDGANVTA
-1711 NYTFGKPVIG
+1711 NYTFGEPVIG

-1745 LTDRGYTISN
+1745 LTDSGYTISN

-1767 TVKGSQTAV
+1767 TVEGSQTAV

-1796 YTITYA
+1796 YTITYKP
-1802 DGTLTVT
+1802 GTLTVT

-1814 ITVTANNHTWEYD
+1814 ITVTANSHTWEYD

-1876 KDNNKITVVA
+1876 DDNNVVTA
-1886 ITDAAGNVVNDQF
+1886 VVIQNASGTQTNDQY
-1899 KTITLVPGTLTI
+1899 KTITLVPGALKI
-1911 TKRGAGEE
+1911 TRRGAGEM
-1919 KVILEAAN
+1919 KVVLTAADN
-1927 NAVVYDGQPH
+1927 TAVYDGQPH
-1937 GVCLTADGKVEA
+1937 GAKRNAAGAIEA
-1949 GTSYAITYLVDGH
+1949 GTSYTITNLAKGH
-1962 SVETVITGSR
+1962 SVQTVAIDGTE
-1972 TAVGKYPGI
+1972 TAVGEYPNK
-1981 LVPDENNTRIVDGS
+1981 LVPSGAVIVDANGK
-1995 GNDVTDN
+1995 NVTAN
-2002 YEITYRNGDLE
+2002 YEITYR
-2013 IVAPGTVVVEIKGIR
+2013 PGTLTITEVTDEVVVTVTEVFGT
-2028 DSVVYDGSKHE
+2028 VVYDGQEHSIK
-2039 VNGYTVVSI
+2039 GYVSMT
-2048 SNRAYTKAD
+2048 SSDPLYDVTTSVRATETEAWTAK
-2057 FSLAEGKSAHAEGTN
+2057 GKN
-2072 VGEYYMNLKPESF
+2072 VGEYPVGITAADF
-2085 VNNNTQNFTSVQFVI
+2085 VNTNTSFTNVRFVI
-2100 VEDGLLEITPIT
+2100 VDGTLTITPFT
-2112 DEVTV
+2112 GKVTV
-2117 TITGNNDTKVYNGK
+2117 TVTEKSGSAVYDGKEHSVTGYETMTADNDLYNTANVVETTTDAWTAKGTNAGEYPVGIKASDFKNTSSNFTNVEFVIVDGALTIMPVTDKVTVTVVEKSDIVTYDGQEHSVTGYKSMTADNTLYNIADVTETPTEAWTAKGKYVGTYHVGIKAADFKNNSGNFTNVEFVIEDGDLVITPASVAVVKIEGHTKTVTYNGK
-2131 EQSVADYT
+2131 EQTVEGYEITSNPANATVTLVGKAVASG
-2139 TDVGTKTI
+2139 TDANTYPMGLSAADFTATSPNYENVHVEVTDGYLKINPITDKVTVTVTEKSDTVVYDTNEHSI
-2147 DVALKDGVKAEAK
+2147 TGYKSMTADNTLYDVKKNVAETQTAAWTAK
-2160 GTDVD
+2160 GTDVGEYPVGIEAAD
-2165 TYYMGLTKDSF
+2165 FENTSVNFPNVEFVVVDGALNITPAENIAVKIAGSTKTVIYDGTEQTVEGYTVTSNPADATVTLVGEAAATGTDANTYPMGLKPSDFTA
-2176 SVTSR
+2176 TSP
-2181 NYSNIKVVVTDGWLK
+2181 NYKKITIEVTDGWLK

-2266 SGDFRNTSKNFTN
+2266 SGDFRNTS
-2279 IEFVIVDGTLKIDPV
+2279 G
-2294 SDKVTVTVTENSA
+2294 
-2307 AVTYDGTEHSVTG
+2307 
-2320 YKSMTADNTLYDVEK
+2320 
-2335 NVAEKPTAA
+2335 
-2344 WTAKGMYV
+2344 
-2352 GTYHVGIKA
+2352 
-2361 ADFKNTSKNFTNVEF
+2361 
-2376 VIVDGDL
+2376 
-2383 VITPASVAVVKI
+2383 
-2395 EGHTKTVTY
+2395 
-2404 NGKEQTVEGYTITS
+2404 
-2418 NPANATVTLVGK
+2418 
-2430 AVASGTDANTYPMG
+2430 
-2444 LSAANFTATSPNYE
+2444 
-2458 NVHVEVTDGYLKINP
+2458 
-2473 ITDKVTV
+2473 
-2480 TVTEKSDTVVYDTN
+2480 
-2494 EHFITGY
+2494 
-2501 ETMTANNAL
+2501 
-2510 YDVKTN
+2510 
-2516 VAETQTAAWTAKGT
+2516 
-2530 DVGEYP
+2530 
-2536 VGIEASDFENTS
+2536 
-2548 VNFTNVEFVV
+2548 
-2558 VDGALNITPAENIA
+2558 
-2572 VKIAGSTKT
+2572 
-2581 VIYDGTEQTVEGYTV
+2581 
-2596 TSNPAN
+2596 
-2602 ADVTLVG
+2602 
-2609 EAVASGTDANT
+2609 
-2620 YPMGL
+2620 
-2625 KPSDFTATS
+2625 
-2634 PNYKKI
+2634 
-2640 TIEVTDGW
+2640 
-2648 LKIDPIAD
+2648 
-2656 KVTVTVTENS
+2656 
-2666 AAVTYDGTEHSVTG
+2666 
-2680 CKSMTADNTLYDVEK
+2680 
-2695 NVAEKPTKA
+2695 
-2704 WTAKGTDAGEYPVG
+2704 
-2718 IVSGDFENTSV
+2718 

-2771 VTGYKSMT
+2771 VKGYKSMT

-2838 IAPAESIA
+2838 IAPAESIV
-2846 VKIAGSTKTVIY
+2846 VKIAGNTKTVTY
-2858 DGTEQ
+2858 NGEEQ
-2863 TVEGYTVTSN
+2863 SVEGYTVTSN

-2932 TVTVTEKSDSVV
+2932 TVTV
-2944 YDGQEHSVTGYETM
+2944 
-2958 AADNALYNTA
+2958 
-2968 DVAETPTDAW
+2968 
-2978 TAKGTNAGKYQ
+2978 
-2989 VGIKSGDFK
+2989 
-2998 NTSVNFTNVAF
+2998 
-3009 VITDG
+3009 
-3014 ELEITPVTDKVT
+3014 
-3026 VTVVEKSDNVTYDAA
+3026 VEKSDNVTYDAA

-3046 GYESMTADNALYD
+3046 GYETMTADNALYD
-3059 VTKNVAETKTA
+3059 IANVAKTPTA

-3113 TDDTEVVVT
+3113 TDDSEVVVT

-3249 PTDAWTAKGTDAGSY
+3249 PTDAWTAKGTDAGTY

-3269 SGDFKN
+3269 SGDFRN

-3297 GENPGSPVTLRADDN
+3297 GENPGSPVTLRADDS
-3312 TVMFDGDNHGYVGH
+3312 TVMFDGDYHGYVGH

-3409 IHTVEGYTV
+3409 IHTVEGYTL

-3448 NLKDVEFSAAND
+3448 NLKDEEFSAAND

-3518 HSGNVVVDAG
+3518 HSGNVVADAG

-3648 RALNLE
+3648 RALDLE

>member
-1 MKKRNLIALLMAV
+1 M
-14 CMMFSLLPV
+14 
-23 NAIAVG
+23 
-29 DEGTI
+29 
-34 PAEETLLSENGND
+34 
-47 SAPAGSTNPAGDKDS
+47 
-62 IPGTGEKPIA
+62 
-72 AEEPAKDEESG
+72 
-83 KNEESGK
+83 
-90 DGESG
+90 
-95 KDEEPAEDEEGGKT
+95 
-109 NVVPM
+109 
-114 RVVRPD
+114 
-120 TDKYLTYVFRVDG
+120 
-133 EEVSRQIVKKGDTLY
+133 
-148 QPVSPVKDGY
+148 
-158 KFTGWFVGASELAFG
+158 
-173 TVGEISE
+173 
-180 SAQINVDA
+180 
-188 GFTEVLYV
+188 
-196 FFADTNGRIVHTK
+196 
-209 EGVKGDVIKT
+209 
-219 DDVTYGLENTTHAI
+219 
-233 TGWYLE
+233 
-239 GSYQTPADSVTLDK
+239 
-253 ENITVYAKVEPGHWL
+253 
-268 HFDSD
+268 
-273 GGTYIAPQFY
+273 
-283 SADATTAAPNVVTK
+283 
-297 PGYTFSHWEY
+297 
-307 NGTKFEFGSPL
+307 
-318 TENITLKAHWNVNTS
+318 
-333 TRYTVIHWQENANDE
+333 
-348 EFSFKE
+348 
-354 AETKTGST
+354 
-362 GAQTSAAAKS
+362 
-372 YTGFTAQ
+372 
-379 TITQQ
+379 
-384 TIAGDGSTVVNVYYK
+384 
-399 RNVYEVKFYSTSGWF
+399 
-414 SSSEEYADLRI
+414 
-425 TAKYGAAIGDK
+425 
-436 WPTYDGSST
+436 
-445 WATQSDGSG
+445 
-454 PYQVNIDTM
+454 
-463 PLNGATFYGPK
+463 
-474 TGSGSESAYY
+474 
-484 YVEVLPGESGTT
+484 
-496 TVGGKSYKLHH
+496 
-507 SDTSPGT
+507 
-514 GYTVTSEDQYP
+514 
-525 ITGFTF
+525 
-531 NSGVSTQT
+531 
-539 GGKYN
+539 
-544 NARFYYTRNTYNIIY
+544 
-559 MNGGSEVTSYRE
+559 
-571 SVLYEQ
+571 
-577 AIPASANK
+577 
-585 AAPTPPV
+585 
-592 GKEKYIFLGWY
+592 
-603 DDPAG
+603 
-608 QHPHSFS
+608 
-615 GTMGPQ
+615 
-621 NITVYAHWAAPTVS
+621 
-635 GVAYITMEGTGG
+635 
-647 QKDLTIP
+647 
-654 YGGTI
+654 
-659 NEKDLPTP
+659 
-667 QKPAGEGWTFVSW
+667 
-680 ATKQGD
+680 
-686 TYIPFNFGT
+686 
-695 KIYNNIELYPYYT
+695 
-708 NKNSYTVTYTD
+708 
-719 GSTSVKDTKQYAPGT
+719 
-734 YADVRPNT
+734 
-742 FPVPEGK
+742 
-749 VFLGW
+749 
-754 ADTADGA
+754 
-761 VKYQPN
+761 
-767 DKLRMDA
+767 
-774 SVTLHAVWGD
+774 
-784 TEGVLSLVY
+784 
-793 MPNGGTE
+793 
-800 SAVTEEQIPN
+800 
-810 NSKVTLKGA
+810 
-819 IFTRPGYTLTGWNTA
+819 
-834 ANGSGTSFALGASAR
+834 
-849 VTRIDSNVLYAQ
+849 
-861 WTANN
+861 
-866 DTAYKV
+866 
-872 EFYCEQTNGAYT
+872 
-884 LAKTDP
+884 
-890 RTGTT
+890 
-895 DATVSVTDT
+895 
-904 DKGYGTPTYVYDEGN
+904 
-919 TNNLESGTVAADG
+919 
-932 SLTLK
+932 
-937 LYFKRNTAE
+937 
-946 YTIHHYLKGTE
+946 
-957 VQVAPDQTGTMTI
+957 
-970 GDTLT
+970 
-975 ASASTALGEE
+975 
-985 YASAHVDSYSPSQ
+985 
-998 SLEMKA
+998 
-1004 TGNVITVYYTVPLTI
+1004 
-1019 TAESASRAY
+1019 
-1028 NAQPLTQPDFKVEG
+1028 
-1042 LVNGDQKK
+1042 
-1050 DITLSMTKESTITN
+1050 
-1064 VGSVP
+1064 
-1069 NVIDTTTVLFKG
+1069 
-1081 GALPGGYYELPTY
+1081 
-1094 QPGTLTIT
+1094 
-1102 PNTDEVTV
+1102 TV

-1154 MNAGNYDMGLTKDN
+1154 TNAGKYEMGLTKDN

-1190 DPITEKVTVTVT
+1190 DPITDKVTVTVT
-1202 EESDTVTYDGQEHAV
+1202 EKSDTVTYDGKEHTV
-1217 TGYKSMTA
+1217 TGYKSISA
-1225 DNALYD
+1225 DNTLYD
-1231 VKKNVAETST
+1231 VTTSVRATET
-1241 AAWTAKGT
+1241 AAWTAKGM
-1249 YVGTYHVGIKA
+1249 YVGTYHVGIEPS
-1260 ADFKNT
+1260 DFKNT
-1266 SKNFTNVEFVIV
+1266 SGNFTNVEFVIV

-1306 AQSVEGYTVTS
+1306 VQSVEGYTVTS

-1341 MGLSAADFTATSPNY
+1341 MGLKPSDFPATSPNY
-1356 KNVTIEVTDGY
+1356 DKVTVEVTDGY

-1380 VTEKSGSAVYDGQE
+1380 VTEKSGSAVYNGQE
-1394 HSVTGYETM
+1394 HSVTGYKSM
-1403 TADNTLYDVKKNVAE
+1403 TADNALYDVKKNVAE
-1418 TQTAAW
+1418 TSTEAW
-1424 TAKGVDVGKY
+1424 TAKGTDVGKY

-1454 FTVAD
+1454 FTVVD

-1471 ITVTAASGSKKYDG
+1471 ITVTAASESKKYDG

-1537 TGNYTFTNSVDGK
+1537 TGNYTFTDSVDGK
-1550 LTILPRTVKLT
+1550 LTILPRTVTLT
-1561 SETASKEYDGM
+1561 SETASKEYDGA

-1616 GAAFREANYDITK
+1616 GAAFREENYKITK
-1629 LPGQLSITQSSNAI
+1629 NPGQLSITQSSNAI

-1649 RSREYNGKKLLDD
+1649 RSRVYNGEKLLDD
-1662 QTTHTGTLAE
+1662 QTTHTGTLAK

-1699 RVERSDGADVTA
+1699 RVERISDGANVTA
-1711 NYTFGKPVIG
+1711 NYTFGEPVIG

-1745 LTDRGYTISN
+1745 LTDSGYTISN
-1755 GSFVGEEGLAGV
+1755 GSFVGKEGLAGV
-1767 TVKGSQTAV
+1767 TVEGSQTAV

-1814 ITVTANNHTWEYD
+1814 ITVTANSRTWEYD

-1876 KDNNKITVVA
+1876 DDNNVVTA
-1886 ITDAAGNVVNDQF
+1886 VVIQNASGTQTNDQY
-1899 KTITLVPGTLTI
+1899 KTITLVPGALKI
-1911 TKRGAGEE
+1911 TRRGAGEM
-1919 KVILEAAN
+1919 KVVLTAADN
-1927 NAVVYDGQPH
+1927 TAVYDGQPH
-1937 GVCLTADGKVEA
+1937 GAKRNAAGAIEA
-1949 GTSYAITYLVDGH
+1949 GTSYTITNLAEGH
-1962 SVETVITGSR
+1962 SVQTVAIDGTE
-1972 TAVGKYPGI
+1972 TAVGEYPNK
-1981 LVPDENNTRIVDGS
+1981 LVPSGAVIVDANGK
-1995 GNDVTDN
+1995 DVTAN
-2002 YEITYRNGDLE
+2002 YEITYR
-2013 IVAPGTVVVEIKGIR
+2013 PGTLTITEVTDEVVVTVTEVFGT
-2028 DSVVYDGSKHE
+2028 VVYDGQEHSIK
-2039 VNGYTVVSI
+2039 GYVSMT
-2048 SNRAYTKAD
+2048 SSDPLYDVTTSVRATETEAWTAK
-2057 FSLAEGKSAHAEGTN
+2057 GTN
-2072 VGEYYMNLKPESF
+2072 VGEYPVGITAADF
-2085 VNNNTQNFTSVQFVI
+2085 VNTNTSFTNVRFVI
-2100 VEDGLLEITPIT
+2100 VDGTLTITPFT
-2112 DEVTV
+2112 DKVTV
-2117 TITGNNDTKVYNGK
+2117 TVTEKSGSAVYDGKEHSVTGYESMTADNDLYNTADVVETTTDAWTAKGTNAGEYPVGIKASDFKNTSSNFTNVEFVIVDGALTITPVTDKVTVTVVEKSDTVTYDGTEHSVTGYKSMTADNTLYDVEKNVAEKPTEAWTAKGMYVGTYHVGIKAADFKNTSKNFTNVEFVIADGDLVITPASVAVVKIEGHTKTVTYNGK
-2131 EQSVADYT
+2131 EQTVEGYTVTSNPANATVTLVGKAIASGTDANTYPMGLSAADFTATSPNYENVHVEVTDGYLKINPITDKVTVTVTEKSDTVVYDTNEHSITGYETMTANNALYDVKKNVAET
-2139 TDVGTKTI
+2139 QTAAWTAKGPDVGEYPVGIEAADFENTSVNFTNVEFVVVDGALNITPAENIAVKIAGSTKTVI
-2147 DVALKDGVKAEAK
+2147 YDGTEQTVEGYTVTSNPADATVTLVGEAVAT
-2160 GTDVD
+2160 GTDAN
-2165 TYYMGLTKDSF
+2165 TYPMGLKPSDFTA
-2176 SVTSR
+2176 TSP
-2181 NYSNIKVVVTDGWLK
+2181 NYKKITIEVTDGWLK

-2266 SGDFRNTSKNFTN
+2266 SGDFRNTS
-2279 IEFVIVDGTLKIDPV
+2279 G
-2294 SDKVTVTVTENSA
+2294 
-2307 AVTYDGTEHSVTG
+2307 
-2320 YKSMTADNTLYDVEK
+2320 
-2335 NVAEKPTAA
+2335 
-2344 WTAKGMYV
+2344 
-2352 GTYHVGIKA
+2352 
-2361 ADFKNTSKNFTNVEF
+2361 
-2376 VIVDGDL
+2376 
-2383 VITPASVAVVKI
+2383 
-2395 EGHTKTVTY
+2395 
-2404 NGKEQTVEGYTITS
+2404 
-2418 NPANATVTLVGK
+2418 
-2430 AVASGTDANTYPMG
+2430 
-2444 LSAANFTATSPNYE
+2444 
-2458 NVHVEVTDGYLKINP
+2458 
-2473 ITDKVTV
+2473 
-2480 TVTEKSDTVVYDTN
+2480 
-2494 EHFITGY
+2494 
-2501 ETMTANNAL
+2501 
-2510 YDVKTN
+2510 
-2516 VAETQTAAWTAKGT
+2516 
-2530 DVGEYP
+2530 
-2536 VGIEASDFENTS
+2536 
-2548 VNFTNVEFVV
+2548 
-2558 VDGALNITPAENIA
+2558 
-2572 VKIAGSTKT
+2572 
-2581 VIYDGTEQTVEGYTV
+2581 
-2596 TSNPAN
+2596 
-2602 ADVTLVG
+2602 
-2609 EAVASGTDANT
+2609 
-2620 YPMGL
+2620 
-2625 KPSDFTATS
+2625 
-2634 PNYKKI
+2634 
-2640 TIEVTDGW
+2640 
-2648 LKIDPIAD
+2648 
-2656 KVTVTVTENS
+2656 
-2666 AAVTYDGTEHSVTG
+2666 
-2680 CKSMTADNTLYDVEK
+2680 
-2695 NVAEKPTKA
+2695 
-2704 WTAKGTDAGEYPVG
+2704 
-2718 IVSGDFENTSV
+2718 

-2771 VTGYKSMT
+2771 VKGYKSMT

-2792 ETSTE
+2792 ETPTE

-2810 VGIKADDFENTSG
+2810 VGIKAGDFENTSG

-2838 IAPAESIA
+2838 IAPAESIV
-2846 VKIAGSTKTVIY
+2846 VKIAGSTKTVTY
-2858 DGTEQ
+2858 NGEEQ
-2863 TVEGYTVTSN
+2863 SVEGYTVTSN

-2903 FTATSPNYETV
+2903 FTATSLNYETV

-2944 YDGQEHSVTGYETM
+2944 YDGQEHSVTGYKSMT
-2958 AADNALYNTA
+2958 ADNALYNVKT
-2968 DVAETPTDAW
+2968 DVAETPTEAW

-3009 VITDG
+3009 VIADG

-3046 GYESMTADNALYD
+3046 GYETMTADNALYD
-3059 VTKNVAETKTA
+3059 IANVAKTPTA

-3190 RIAVTD
+3190 RIVVTD

-3205 DKVTVTVTENAD
+3205 DKVTVTVTENTD

-3249 PTDAWTAKGTDAGSY
+3249 PTDAWTAKGTDAGTY

-3269 SGDFKN
+3269 SGDFRN

-3297 GENPGSPVTLRADDN
+3297 GENPGSPVTLRADDS
-3312 TVMFDGDNHGYVGH
+3312 TVMFDGDYHGYVGH

-3448 NLKDVEFSAAND
+3448 NLKDEEFSAAND

-3518 HSGNVVVDAG
+3518 HSGNVVADAG

-3648 RALNLE
+3648 RALDLE

>member
-1 MKKRNLIALLMAV
+1 
-14 CMMFSLLPV
+14 
-23 NAIAVG
+23 
-29 DEGTI
+29 
-34 PAEETLLSENGND
+34 
-47 SAPAGSTNPAGDKDS
+47 
-62 IPGTGEKPIA
+62 
-72 AEEPAKDEESG
+72 
-83 KNEESGK
+83 
-90 DGESG
+90 
-95 KDEEPAEDEEGGKT
+95 
-109 NVVPM
+109 
-114 RVVRPD
+114 
-120 TDKYLTYVFRVDG
+120 
-133 EEVSRQIVKKGDTLY
+133 
-148 QPVSPVKDGY
+148 
-158 KFTGWFVGASELAFG
+158 
-173 TVGEISE
+173 
-180 SAQINVDA
+180 
-188 GFTEVLYV
+188 
-196 FFADTNGRIVHTK
+196 
-209 EGVKGDVIKT
+209 
-219 DDVTYGLENTTHAI
+219 
-233 TGWYLE
+233 
-239 GSYQTPADSVTLDK
+239 
-253 ENITVYAKVEPGHWL
+253 
-268 HFDSD
+268 
-273 GGTYIAPQFY
+273 
-283 SADATTAAPNVVTK
+283 
-297 PGYTFSHWEY
+297 
-307 NGTKFEFGSPL
+307 
-318 TENITLKAHWNVNTS
+318 
-333 TRYTVIHWQENANDE
+333 
-348 EFSFKE
+348 
-354 AETKTGST
+354 
-362 GAQTSAAAKS
+362 
-372 YTGFTAQ
+372 
-379 TITQQ
+379 
-384 TIAGDGSTVVNVYYK
+384 
-399 RNVYEVKFYSTSGWF
+399 
-414 SSSEEYADLRI
+414 
-425 TAKYGAAIGDK
+425 
-436 WPTYDGSST
+436 
-445 WATQSDGSG
+445 
-454 PYQVNIDTM
+454 
-463 PLNGATFYGPK
+463 
-474 TGSGSESAYY
+474 
-484 YVEVLPGESGTT
+484 
-496 TVGGKSYKLHH
+496 
-507 SDTSPGT
+507 
-514 GYTVTSEDQYP
+514 
-525 ITGFTF
+525 
-531 NSGVSTQT
+531 
-539 GGKYN
+539 
-544 NARFYYTRNTYNIIY
+544 

-621 NITVYAHWAAPTVS
+621 NITVYAHWVAPTVS

-659 NEKDLPTP
+659 DESMLPNP
-667 QKPAGEGWTFVSW
+667 QKPAGEGWTFAGW
-680 ATKQGD
+680 ATKNGD
-686 TYIPFNFGT
+686 TYTPFHFST
-695 KIYNNIELYPYYT
+695 KIYENIELYPYYT
-708 NKNSYTVTYTD
+708 NKSSYTVTYTD
-719 GSTSVKDTKQYAPGT
+719 GKDTVTDMKRYASGAH
-734 YADVRPNT
+734 ADVQANS
-742 FPVPEGK
+742 FAVPEGK

-754 ADTADGA
+754 AETAGGA

-774 SVTLHAVWGD
+774 SVTLYAVWGD

-800 SAVTEEQIPN
+800 NAVTEEQIPN

-819 IFTRPGYTLTGWNTA
+819 IFIRPGYTLTGWNTA
-834 ANGSGTSFALGASAR
+834 ADGSGTSFALGAFAR

-861 WTANN
+861 WKANN

-872 EFYCEQTNGAYT
+872 EFYCEQTDGNYT
-884 LAKTDP
+884 LKKTEP

-895 DATVSVTDT
+895 DATVSVTDG
-904 DKGYGTPTYVYDEGN
+904 DKAYGTPTYVYDADN
-919 TNNLESGTVAADG
+919 ANNVESGPVAADG

-957 VQVAPDQTGTMTI
+957 VKVAPDQTGTMTI

-975 ASASTALGEE
+975 ASASTALGAE
-985 YASAHVDSYSPSQ
+985 YASAHANSYSPSQ

-1019 TAESASRAY
+1019 TAESASRPY

-1042 LVNGDQKK
+1042 LVNGDQKT

-1064 VGSVP
+1064 VGSVS
-1069 NVIDTTTVLFKG
+1069 NVIDTTTVRFKG
-1081 GALPGGYYELPTY
+1081 GELPGGYYELPTY
-1094 QPGTLTIT
+1094 KPGTLTIT
-1102 PNTDEVTV
+1102 ADETEVVV
-1110 TITGNHDTLVY
+1110 TITGNHDTRVY

-1138 TITVALK
+1138 AITVALK

-1154 MNAGNYDMGLTKDN
+1154 TNAGKYEMGLTKDN

-1202 EESDTVTYDGQEHAV
+1202 EKSDTVTYNGQEHSV

-1241 AAWTAKGT
+1241 EAWTAKGT

-1260 ADFKNT
+1260 ADFENK
-1266 SKNFTNVEFVIV
+1266 SGNFTNVEFVIV

-1284 TPASVAVVKIAG
+1284 TPASVAIVKIAG
-1296 NTKTVTYNGE
+1296 NTKTVTYNGKE
-1306 AQSVEGYTVTS
+1306 QTVEGYTVTS

-1325 LVGEAVA
+1325 LVGDAIA

-1356 KNVTIEVTDGY
+1356 KNVTIEVTDGW
-1367 LKIDPIT
+1367 LEIDPIT
-1374 EKVTVT
+1374 DKVTVT

-1403 TADNTLYDVKKNVAE
+1403 TA
-1418 TQTAAW
+1418 
-1424 TAKGVDVGKY
+1424 
-1434 PVGIVSGDFANT
+1434 
-1446 SKNFTNVV
+1446 
-1454 FTVAD
+1454 
-1459 GALTIS
+1459 
-1465 PISEKT
+1465 
-1471 ITVTAASGSKKYDG
+1471 
-1485 TPLTNNGFSC
+1485 
-1495 TEGVLVPGDVLTAVV
+1495 
-1510 EGSATNVGDEGKNV
+1510 
-1524 VKSYKVMRGGADV
+1524 
-1537 TGNYTFTNSVDGK
+1537 
-1550 LTILPRTVKLT
+1550 
-1561 SETASKEYDGM
+1561 
-1572 PLTRPDVSVTGDGFV
+1572 
-1587 SGEVTGI
+1587 
-1594 TATGSVTYVSDGTV
+1594 
-1608 ENTITYTT
+1608 
-1616 GAAFREANYDITK
+1616 
-1629 LPGQLSITQSSNAI
+1629 
-1643 VITTAS
+1643 
-1649 RSREYNGKKLLDD
+1649 
-1662 QTTHTGTLAE
+1662 
-1672 GDRLVVEF
+1672 
-1680 PADAGLTDVGTKRN
+1680 
-1694 EYKSY
+1694 
-1699 RVERSDGADVTA
+1699 
-1711 NYTFGKPVIG
+1711 
-1721 TLTVTPVAIELT
+1721 
-1733 ANSAAKAYDGTP
+1733 
-1745 LTDRGYTISN
+1745 
-1755 GSFVGEEGLAGV
+1755 
-1767 TVKGSQTAV
+1767 
-1776 GSSANTITGHKLKS
+1776 
-1790 NTLAKN
+1790 
-1796 YTITYA
+1796 
-1802 DGTLTVT
+1802 
-1809 QSEKV
+1809 
-1814 ITVTANNHTWEYD
+1814 
-1827 GQPHS
+1827 
-1832 DGGYTVSYDGQT
+1832 
-1844 YTAAAGKTVT
+1844 
-1854 LPTGDVVSAAVEGT
+1854 
-1868 VTNVADSA
+1868 
-1876 KDNNKITVVA
+1876 
-1886 ITDAAGNVVNDQF
+1886 
-1899 KTITLVPGTLTI
+1899 
-1911 TKRGAGEE
+1911 
-1919 KVILEAAN
+1919 
-1927 NAVVYDGQPH
+1927 
-1937 GVCLTADGKVEA
+1937 
-1949 GTSYAITYLVDGH
+1949 
-1962 SVETVITGSR
+1962 
-1972 TAVGKYPGI
+1972 
-1981 LVPDENNTRIVDGS
+1981 
-1995 GNDVTDN
+1995 
-2002 YEITYRNGDLE
+2002 
-2013 IVAPGTVVVEIKGIR
+2013 
-2028 DSVVYDGSKHE
+2028 
-2039 VNGYTVVSI
+2039 
-2048 SNRAYTKAD
+2048 
-2057 FSLAEGKSAHAEGTN
+2057 
-2072 VGEYYMNLKPESF
+2072 
-2085 VNNNTQNFTSVQFVI
+2085 
-2100 VEDGLLEITPIT
+2100 
-2112 DEVTV
+2112 
-2117 TITGNNDTKVYNGK
+2117 
-2131 EQSVADYT
+2131 
-2139 TDVGTKTI
+2139 
-2147 DVALKDGVKAEAK
+2147 
-2160 GTDVD
+2160 
-2165 TYYMGLTKDSF
+2165 
-2176 SVTSR
+2176 
-2181 NYSNIKVVVTDGWLK
+2181 
-2196 IDPIADKVTV
+2196 
-2206 TVTENSAAVTYD
+2206 
-2218 GTEHSVTGYKSMTAD
+2218 
-2233 NTLYDVEKNVAEKP
+2233 
-2247 TKAWT
+2247 
-2252 AKGTD
+2252 
-2257 AGEYPVGIV
+2257 
-2266 SGDFRNTSKNFTN
+2266 
-2279 IEFVIVDGTLKIDPV
+2279 
-2294 SDKVTVTVTENSA
+2294 
-2307 AVTYDGTEHSVTG
+2307 
-2320 YKSMTADNTLYDVEK
+2320 
-2335 NVAEKPTAA
+2335 
-2344 WTAKGMYV
+2344 
-2352 GTYHVGIKA
+2352 
-2361 ADFKNTSKNFTNVEF
+2361 
-2376 VIVDGDL
+2376 
-2383 VITPASVAVVKI
+2383 
-2395 EGHTKTVTY
+2395 
-2404 NGKEQTVEGYTITS
+2404 
-2418 NPANATVTLVGK
+2418 
-2430 AVASGTDANTYPMG
+2430 
-2444 LSAANFTATSPNYE
+2444 
-2458 NVHVEVTDGYLKINP
+2458 
-2473 ITDKVTV
+2473 
-2480 TVTEKSDTVVYDTN
+2480 
-2494 EHFITGY
+2494 
-2501 ETMTANNAL
+2501 NNAL
-2510 YDVKTN
+2510 YDVKKN

-2596 TSNPAN
+2596 TSNPAD
-2602 ADVTLVG
+2602 ATVTLVG
-2609 EAVASGTDANT
+2609 EAAATGTDANT

-2680 CKSMTADNTLYDVEK
+2680 YKSMTADNMLYDVEK

-2718 IVSGDFENTSV
+2718 IVSGDFR
-2729 NFTNVEFVIVDGT
+2729 
-2742 LKIDPVSDK
+2742 
-2751 VTVTITENADTVIY
+2751 
-2765 DTKEHS
+2765 
-2771 VTGYKSMT
+2771 
-2779 ADNALYDV
+2779 
-2787 KKNVA
+2787 
-2792 ETSTE
+2792 
-2797 AWTAKGTDVGEYP
+2797 
-2810 VGIKADDFENTSG
+2810 
-2823 NFTNVEFVIVDGALK
+2823 
-2838 IAPAESIA
+2838 
-2846 VKIAGSTKTVIY
+2846 
-2858 DGTEQ
+2858 
-2863 TVEGYTVTSN
+2863 
-2873 PANADVT
+2873 
-2880 LVGKAVAAGTDAD
+2880 
-2893 TYPMGLTAAD
+2893 
-2903 FTATSPNYETV
+2903 
-2914 VIEVKDGWLKIN
+2914 
-2926 PVSDKV
+2926 
-2932 TVTVTEKSDSVV
+2932 
-2944 YDGQEHSVTGYETM
+2944 
-2958 AADNALYNTA
+2958 
-2968 DVAETPTDAW
+2968 
-2978 TAKGTNAGKYQ
+2978 
-2989 VGIKSGDFK
+2989 
-2998 NTSVNFTNVAF
+2998 
-3009 VITDG
+3009 
-3014 ELEITPVTDKVT
+3014 
-3026 VTVVEKSDNVTYDAA
+3026 
-3041 EHSIT
+3041 
-3046 GYESMTADNALYD
+3046 
-3059 VTKNVAETKTA
+3059 
-3070 AWTAKGT
+3070 
-3077 EAGEYPV
+3077 
-3084 GIVSG
+3084 
-3089 DFKNTSKNF
+3089 NTSKNF
-3098 ANVEFVIVDGALTIT
+3098 TNVEFVIVDGALTIT

-3190 RIAVTD
+3190 RIVVTD

-3205 DKVTVTVTENAD
+3205 DKVTVTITENAD

-3249 PTDAWTAKGTDAGSY
+3249 PTDAWTAKGTDAGTY

-3297 GENPGSPVTLRADDN
+3297 GENPGSPVTLRADDS
-3312 TVMFDGDNHGYVGH
+3312 TVMFDGDYHGYVGH

-3409 IHTVEGYTV
+3409 IHTVEGYTL

-3448 NLKDVEFSAAND
+3448 NLKDEEFSAAND

-3518 HSGNVVVDAG
+3518 HSGNVVADAG

-3648 RALNLE
+3648 RALDLE

>member
-1 MKKRNLIALLMAV
+1 MKKRNLIALLMVV

-47 SAPAGSTNPAGDKDS
+47 SAPAGSTNPAGGKDS
-62 IPGTGEKPIA
+62 IPDTGDKPSA
-72 AEEPAKDEESG
+72 AEEPAKDEEPG
-83 KNEESGK
+83 KDEESGK
-90 DGESG
+90 DEEPAKDEEPG
-95 KDEEPAEDEEGGKT
+95 KDEEPAEDEEGGET

-133 EEVSRQIVKKGDTLY
+133 AEVSRQIVKKGDTLY
-148 QPVSPVKDGY
+148 QPDSPVKDGY

-180 SAQINVDA
+180 STQINVDA

-239 GSYQTPADSVTLDK
+239 GSYQTPVDSVTLDK

-273 GGTYIAPQFY
+273 GGTYVAPQFY

-333 TRYTVIHWQENANDE
+333 TRYTVIHWQEDADDDGYSYVEN
-348 EFSFKE
+348 
-354 AETKTGST
+354 ETLYGTT
-362 GAQTSAAAKS
+362 GAQTSARAKT
-372 YTGFTAQ
+372 YNGFTVQA
-379 TITQQ
+379 ITQEAIKGNGA
-384 TIAGDGSTVVNVYYK
+384 TIVNIYYT
-399 RNVYEVKFYSTSGWF
+399 RNVYEVKFYRSTGSSWNPGW
-414 SSSEEYADLRI
+414 SEITNNRI
-425 TAKYGAAIGDK
+425 SAKYGANIRDQ
-436 WPTYDGSST
+436 WPGGQWKVSPSGSV
-445 WATQSDGSG
+445 
-454 PYQVNIDTM
+454 YQTNIDVM
-463 PLNGATFYGPK
+463 PLGGTSFYETSQYNGSAKYYLEDLNGNYVLDHTDTGASTTATISK
-474 TGSGSESAYY
+474 
-484 YVEVLPGESGTT
+484 
-496 TVGGKSYKLHH
+496 
-507 SDTSPGT
+507 
-514 GYTVTSEDQYP
+514 EDRYN
-525 ITGFTF
+525 ITGFTV
-531 NSGVSTQT
+531 NESKSGKD
-539 GGKYN
+539 GERYN
-544 NARFYYTRNTYNIIY
+544 GASFYYDRNSYNVVYISHGQTV
-559 MNGGSEVTSYRE
+559 NTASYKYQQ
-571 SVLYEQ
+571 SIADAGNYKLT
-577 AIPASANK
+577 
-585 AAPTPPV
+585 TPPV
-592 GKEKYIFLGWY
+592 GMEKYIFTGWCA
-603 DDPAG
+603 DPFG
-608 QHPHSFS
+608 LPEYVFD
-615 GTMGPQ
+615 GKTMPAQ
-621 NITVYAHWAAPTVS
+621 NITVYAYWAAPTVS

-647 QKDLTIP
+647 KNLTIP

-659 NEKDLPTP
+659 DESMLPDP
-667 QKPAGEGWTFVSW
+667 QKPAGDGWTFAGW
-680 ATKQGD
+680 TTKNGD
-686 TYIPFNFGT
+686 TYTPFHFST
-695 KIYNNIELYPYYT
+695 KIYENIELYPYYT

-719 GSTSVKDTKQYAPGT
+719 GKNTVTDMKHYAPGAH
-734 YADVRPNT
+734 ADVRANT

-754 ADTADGA
+754 AETADGN

-767 DKLRMDA
+767 DKLRMNA
-774 SVTLHAVWGD
+774 SVTLHAVWGNKD
-784 TEGVLSLVY
+784 AVVSLTY
-793 MPNGGTE
+793 NANGGSGADHVE
-800 SAVTEEQIPN
+800 KEIVN
-810 NSKVTLKGA
+810 NGLVTLWDGSS
-819 IFTRPGYTLTGWNTA
+819 FSRTGYTLVGWSTDPNA
-834 ANGSGTSFALGASAR
+834 ASAEYKTGSTAR
-849 VTRIDSNVLYAQ
+849 VDSTGDNILYAV
-861 WTANN
+861 WKANEN
-866 DTAYKV
+866 TAYKV
-872 EFYCEQTNGAYT
+872 EFYCEQTDGAYT
-884 LAKTDP
+884 LAKTEP

-895 DATVSVTDT
+895 DTTVSVTDT
-904 DKGYGTPTYVYDEGN
+904 DKGYGVPAHVYDAAN
-919 TNNLESGTVAADG
+919 ANNVESGTVAADG

-975 ASASTALGEE
+975 ASASTALGAE
-985 YASAHVDSYSPSQ
+985 YTSAHANSYSPSQ
-998 SLEMKA
+998 SLKMKA

-1042 LVNGDQKK
+1042 LVNGDQKT

-1064 VGSVP
+1064 VGSVQ
-1069 NVIDTTTVLFKG
+1069 NVIDTTTVRFKG
-1081 GALPGGYYELPTY
+1081 GELPGGYYELPTY
-1094 QPGTLTIT
+1094 QPGMLTIT

-1110 TITGNHDTLVY
+1110 TITGNHDTRVY

-1154 MNAGNYDMGLTKDN
+1154 TNAGKYDMGLTKDN

-1202 EESDTVTYDGQEHAV
+1202 EESDTVTYDGQEHTV
-1217 TGYKSMTA
+1217 TGYKSISA
-1225 DNALYD
+1225 DNTLYD
-1231 VKKNVAETST
+1231 VTTSVRATET

-1249 YVGTYHVGIKA
+1249 YVGTYHVGIEPS
-1260 ADFKNT
+1260 DFKNT
-1266 SKNFTNVEFVIV
+1266 SGNFTNVEFVIV

-1284 TPASVAVVKIAG
+1284 TPASVAVVKIEG
-1296 NTKTVTYNGE
+1296 HTKTVTYNGKE
-1306 AQSVEGYTVTS
+1306 QTVEGYTITS

-1325 LVGEAVA
+1325 LVGTAIA

-1341 MGLSAADFTATSPNY
+1341 MGLTAANFTATSPNY
-1356 KNVTIEVTDGY
+1356 EKVHVEVTDGY
-1367 LKIDPIT
+1367 LKINPIT
-1374 EKVTVT
+1374 DKVTVT
-1380 VTEKSGSAVYDGQE
+1380 VTEKSDTVVYDTNE
-1394 HSVTGYETM
+1394 HSITGYETM
-1403 TADNTLYDVKKNVAE
+1403 TANNALYDVKKNVAE

-1424 TAKGVDVGKY
+1424 TAKGTDVGEY

-1446 SKNFTNVV
+1446 SKNFTTVV
-1454 FTVAD
+1454 FTVVD
-1459 GALTIS
+1459 GTLTIS

-1485 TPLTNNGFSC
+1485 TPLTNSGFSC

-1537 TGNYTFTNSVDGK
+1537 TGNYTFTDSVDGK
-1550 LTILPRTVKLT
+1550 LTILPRTVTLT

-1616 GAAFREANYDITK
+1616 GAAFREANYDITEI
-1629 LPGQLSITQSSNAI
+1629 PGKLSITRSSNAI

-1649 RSREYNGKKLLDD
+1649 RSRVYNGQKLLDN

-1711 NYTFGKPVIG
+1711 NYTFGEPVIG

-1745 LTDRGYTISN
+1745 LTDSGYTISN

-1767 TVKGSQTAV
+1767 TVEGSQTAV

-1796 YTITYA
+1796 YTITYKP
-1802 DGTLTVT
+1802 GTLTVT

-1814 ITVTANNHTWEYD
+1814 ITVTANSRTWEYD

-1832 DGGYTVSYDGQT
+1832 DGGYTVVYDGET
-1844 YTAAAGKTVT
+1844 YTVAAGESQE
-1854 LPTGDVVSAAVEGT
+1854 LPTGGLTLTATVVGT
-1868 VTNVADSA
+1868 VKNVADSA

-1919 KVILEAAN
+1919 KVILKAAN

-1949 GTSYAITYLVDGH
+1949 GTSYTITYLVDGH

-1972 TAVGKYPGI
+1972 TAVGKYTGI
-1981 LVPDENNTRIVDGS
+1981 LVPDKNNTRIVDGS

-2072 VGEYYMNLKPESF
+2072 VGEYYMNLEPESF

-2131 EQSVADYT
+2131 EQSVTDYT

-2181 NYSNIKVVVTDGWLK
+2181 NYSNIKVVVNDGWLK

-2266 SGDFRNTSKNFTN
+2266 SGDFK
-2279 IEFVIVDGTLKIDPV
+2279 
-2294 SDKVTVTVTENSA
+2294 
-2307 AVTYDGTEHSVTG
+2307 
-2320 YKSMTADNTLYDVEK
+2320 
-2335 NVAEKPTAA
+2335 
-2344 WTAKGMYV
+2344 
-2352 GTYHVGIKA
+2352 
-2361 ADFKNTSKNFTNVEF
+2361 
-2376 VIVDGDL
+2376 
-2383 VITPASVAVVKI
+2383 
-2395 EGHTKTVTY
+2395 
-2404 NGKEQTVEGYTITS
+2404 
-2418 NPANATVTLVGK
+2418 
-2430 AVASGTDANTYPMG
+2430 
-2444 LSAANFTATSPNYE
+2444 
-2458 NVHVEVTDGYLKINP
+2458 
-2473 ITDKVTV
+2473 
-2480 TVTEKSDTVVYDTN
+2480 
-2494 EHFITGY
+2494 
-2501 ETMTANNAL
+2501 
-2510 YDVKTN
+2510 
-2516 VAETQTAAWTAKGT
+2516 
-2530 DVGEYP
+2530 
-2536 VGIEASDFENTS
+2536 
-2548 VNFTNVEFVV
+2548 
-2558 VDGALNITPAENIA
+2558 
-2572 VKIAGSTKT
+2572 
-2581 VIYDGTEQTVEGYTV
+2581 
-2596 TSNPAN
+2596 
-2602 ADVTLVG
+2602 
-2609 EAVASGTDANT
+2609 
-2620 YPMGL
+2620 
-2625 KPSDFTATS
+2625 
-2634 PNYKKI
+2634 
-2640 TIEVTDGW
+2640 
-2648 LKIDPIAD
+2648 
-2656 KVTVTVTENS
+2656 
-2666 AAVTYDGTEHSVTG
+2666 
-2680 CKSMTADNTLYDVEK
+2680 
-2695 NVAEKPTKA
+2695 
-2704 WTAKGTDAGEYPVG
+2704 
-2718 IVSGDFENTSV
+2718 NTSV

-2792 ETSTE
+2792 ETPTE

-2810 VGIKADDFENTSG
+2810 VGIKAGDFENTSS

-2838 IAPAESIA
+2838 IAPAESIV
-2846 VKIAGSTKTVIY
+2846 VKIAGNTKTVTY
-2858 DGTEQ
+2858 NGAEQ
-2863 TVEGYTVTSN
+2863 SVEGYTVTSN

-2944 YDGQEHSVTGYETM
+2944 YDGQEHSVTGYKSMT
-2958 AADNALYNTA
+2958 ADNALYNVKT
-2968 DVAETPTDAW
+2968 DVAETPTEAW

-2989 VGIKSGDFK
+2989 VGIRSGDFK

-3009 VITDG
+3009 VIVDG

-3046 GYESMTADNALYD
+3046 GYETMTADNALYD
-3059 VTKNVAETKTA
+3059 IANVAKTPTA

-3156 AGTEAKASGTNAGTY
+3156 AGTAAKASGTNAGTY

-3249 PTDAWTAKGTDAGSY
+3249 PTDAWTAKGTDAGTY

-3269 SGDFKN
+3269 SGDFRN

-3285 VIEDGELVITRR
+3285 VIVDGELVITRR
-3297 GENPGSPVTLRADDN
+3297 GENPESPVTLRADDS
-3312 TVMFDGDNHGYVGH
+3312 TVMFDGDYHGYVGH

-3376 LTYQPG
+3376 LTYLPG

-3409 IHTVEGYTV
+3409 IHTVEGYTF

-3448 NLKDVEFSAAND
+3448 NLKDEEFSAAND

-3518 HSGNVVVDAG
+3518 HTGNVVADAG

-3648 RALNLE
+3648 RALDLE

>member
-29 DEGTI
+29 DEGTV

-62 IPGTGEKPIA
+62 IPDTGDKPSA
-72 AEEPAKDEESG
+72 AEEPVKDEESAKDEEP
-83 KNEESGK
+83 
-90 DGESG
+90 G

-133 EEVSRQIVKKGDTLY
+133 AEVSRQIVKKGDTLY

-239 GSYQTPADSVTLDK
+239 GSYQTPVDSVTLDK

-283 SADATTAAPNVVTK
+283 SADATTAKPNVEITK

-307 NGTKFEFGSPL
+307 NGAQFNFGSPL
-318 TENITLKAHWNVNTS
+318 TENITLKARWNAKADTQ
-333 TRYTVIHWQENANDE
+333 YTVIHWQEDADDDGYSYVEN
-348 EFSFKE
+348 
-354 AETKTGST
+354 ETLYGTT
-362 GAQTSAAAKS
+362 GAQTSARAKT
-372 YTGFTAQ
+372 YNGFTVRA
-379 TITQQ
+379 ITQE
-384 TIAGDGSTVVNVYYK
+384 TIKGNGATIVNIYYK
-399 RNVYEVKFYSTSGWF
+399 RNVYEVKFYRSTGSSWNPGW
-414 SSSEEYADLRI
+414 SEITNNRI
-425 TAKYGAAIGDK
+425 SAKYGANIRDQ
-436 WPTYDGSST
+436 WPGGQWKVSPSGSV
-445 WATQSDGSG
+445 
-454 PYQVNIDTM
+454 YQTNIDVMQLGGTSFYETSQYNGSAKYYLED
-463 PLNGATFYGPK
+463 LNGNYVLDHTDTGASTTATISK
-474 TGSGSESAYY
+474 
-484 YVEVLPGESGTT
+484 
-496 TVGGKSYKLHH
+496 
-507 SDTSPGT
+507 
-514 GYTVTSEDQYP
+514 EDRYN
-525 ITGFTF
+525 ITGFTV
-531 NSGVSTQT
+531 NESKSGKD
-539 GGKYN
+539 GERYN
-544 NARFYYTRNTYNIIY
+544 GASFYYDRNSYNVVYISHGQTV
-559 MNGGSEVTSYRE
+559 NTASYKYQQ
-571 SVLYEQ
+571 SIADAGNYKLT
-577 AIPASANK
+577 
-585 AAPTPPV
+585 TPPV
-592 GKEKYIFLGWY
+592 GMEKYIFAGWCA
-603 DDPAG
+603 DPFG
-608 QHPHSFS
+608 LPEYVFD
-615 GTMGPQ
+615 GKTMPAQ
-621 NITVYAHWAAPTVS
+621 NITVYAYWAAPTVS

-647 QKDLTIP
+647 KNLTIP

-659 NEKDLPTP
+659 DESMLPDP
-667 QKPAGEGWTFVSW
+667 QKPAGEGWTFAGW
-680 ATKQGD
+680 TTKNGD
-686 TYIPFNFGT
+686 TYTPFHFST
-695 KIYNNIELYPYYT
+695 KIYENIELYPYYT

-719 GSTSVKDTKQYAPGT
+719 GKNTVTDMKHYAPGAH
-734 YADVRPNT
+734 ADVQANS
-742 FPVPEGK
+742 FAVPEGK

-754 ADTADGA
+754 AETADGA

-767 DKLRMDA
+767 DKLRMNA
-774 SVTLHAVWGD
+774 SVTLHAVWGNKD
-784 TEGVLSLVY
+784 AVVSLTY
-793 MPNGGTE
+793 NANGGQGGTY
-800 SAVTEEQIPN
+800 VKNGYVN
-810 NSKVTLKGA
+810 NDLVTLWDGSGFSRA
-819 IFTRPGYTLTGWNTA
+819 GYTLVGWSTDPNATSAEYKTGST
-834 ANGSGTSFALGASAR
+834 AR
-849 VTRIDSNVLYAQ
+849 VDSTGDNILYAV
-861 WTANN
+861 WKANN

-872 EFYCEQTNGAYT
+872 EFYCEQTDGAYT
-884 LAKTDP
+884 LAKTEP

-895 DATVSVTDT
+895 DATVSVNPT
-904 DKGYGTPTYVYDEGN
+904 DKEYGTPTYVYDAAN
-919 TNNLESGTVAADG
+919 ANNVESGPVAADG

-957 VQVAPDQTGTMTI
+957 VKVAPDQTGTMTI

-975 ASASTALGEE
+975 ASASTALGAE
-985 YASAHVDSYSPSQ
+985 YTSAHANSYSPSQ
-998 SLEMKA
+998 SLKMEA

-1069 NVIDTTTVLFKG
+1069 NVIDTTTVRFKG
-1081 GALPGGYYELPTY
+1081 GELPGGYYELPTY

-1110 TITGNHDTLVY
+1110 TITGNHDTRVY

-1154 MNAGNYDMGLTKDN
+1154 TNAGKYDMGLTEDN
-1168 FTVTSQNYSNIKV
+1168 FTVTSENYSNIKV
-1181 VVVDGYLKI
+1181 VVVDGYLEI
-1190 DPITEKVTVTVT
+1190 TPITDKVTVTVT
-1202 EESDTVTYDGQEHAV
+1202 EKSDTVTYNGQEHSV

-1241 AAWTAKGT
+1241 EAWTAKGT

-1266 SKNFTNVEFVIV
+1266 SGNFKNVEFVIV

-1306 AQSVEGYTVTS
+1306 VQSVEGYTVTS

-1325 LVGEAVA
+1325 LVGQAIASGTDAGTYPMGLKPSDFTATSPNYENVQVEVTDGWLKIDPIADKVTVTVTENSAAVTYDGTEHSVTGYKSMTADNTLYDVEKNVAETSTAAWTAKGKYVGTYHVGIKAGDFENTSGNFTNVEFVIVDGDLVITPASVAVVKIEGHTKTVTYNGKEQTVEGYTITSNPANATVTLVGKAIA

-1341 MGLSAADFTATSPNY
+1341 MGLTAADFTATSPNY
-1356 KNVTIEVTDGY
+1356 ENVHVEVTDGY
-1367 LKIDPIT
+1367 LKINPIT
-1374 EKVTVT
+1374 DKVTVT
-1380 VTEKSGSAVYDGQE
+1380 VTEKSDTVVYDTNE
-1394 HSVTGYETM
+1394 HSITGYKSM
-1403 TADNTLYDVKKNVAE
+1403 TANNALYDVKKNVAE

-1424 TAKGVDVGKY
+1424 TAKGTDVGEY
-1434 PVGIVSGDFANT
+1434 PVGIEASDFENT
-1446 SKNFTNVV
+1446 SVNFTNVEFV
-1454 FTVAD
+1454 VVD
-1459 GALTIS
+1459 GALNITPAENIAVKIAGS
-1465 PISEKT
+1465 TKT
-1471 ITVTAASGSKKYDG
+1471 VIYDGTEQTVEGYTVTSNPADATVTLVGEAAASGTDANTYPMGLKPSD
-1485 TPLTNNGFSC
+1485 F
-1495 TEGVLVPGDVLTAVV
+1495 
-1510 EGSATNVGDEGKNV
+1510 
-1524 VKSYKVMRGGADV
+1524 
-1537 TGNYTFTNSVDGK
+1537 
-1550 LTILPRTVKLT
+1550 
-1561 SETASKEYDGM
+1561 
-1572 PLTRPDVSVTGDGFV
+1572 
-1587 SGEVTGI
+1587 
-1594 TATGSVTYVSDGTV
+1594 TATSP
-1608 ENTITYTT
+1608 
-1616 GAAFREANYDITK
+1616 NYK
-1629 LPGQLSITQSSNAI
+1629 
-1643 VITTAS
+1643 
-1649 RSREYNGKKLLDD
+1649 
-1662 QTTHTGTLAE
+1662 
-1672 GDRLVVEF
+1672 
-1680 PADAGLTDVGTKRN
+1680 
-1694 EYKSY
+1694 
-1699 RVERSDGADVTA
+1699 
-1711 NYTFGKPVIG
+1711 
-1721 TLTVTPVAIELT
+1721 
-1733 ANSAAKAYDGTP
+1733 
-1745 LTDRGYTISN
+1745 
-1755 GSFVGEEGLAGV
+1755 
-1767 TVKGSQTAV
+1767 
-1776 GSSANTITGHKLKS
+1776 
-1790 NTLAKN
+1790 
-1796 YTITYA
+1796 
-1802 DGTLTVT
+1802 
-1809 QSEKV
+1809 
-1814 ITVTANNHTWEYD
+1814 
-1827 GQPHS
+1827 
-1832 DGGYTVSYDGQT
+1832 
-1844 YTAAAGKTVT
+1844 
-1854 LPTGDVVSAAVEGT
+1854 
-1868 VTNVADSA
+1868 
-1876 KDNNKITVVA
+1876 KIT
-1886 ITDAAGNVVNDQF
+1886 I
-1899 KTITLVPGTLTI
+1899 
-1911 TKRGAGEE
+1911 E
-1919 KVILEAAN
+1919 
-1927 NAVVYDGQPH
+1927 
-1937 GVCLTADGKVEA
+1937 
-1949 GTSYAITYLVDGH
+1949 
-1962 SVETVITGSR
+1962 
-1972 TAVGKYPGI
+1972 
-1981 LVPDENNTRIVDGS
+1981 
-1995 GNDVTDN
+1995 
-2002 YEITYRNGDLE
+2002 
-2013 IVAPGTVVVEIKGIR
+2013 
-2028 DSVVYDGSKHE
+2028 
-2039 VNGYTVVSI
+2039 
-2048 SNRAYTKAD
+2048 
-2057 FSLAEGKSAHAEGTN
+2057 
-2072 VGEYYMNLKPESF
+2072 
-2085 VNNNTQNFTSVQFVI
+2085 
-2100 VEDGLLEITPIT
+2100 
-2112 DEVTV
+2112 
-2117 TITGNNDTKVYNGK
+2117 
-2131 EQSVADYT
+2131 
-2139 TDVGTKTI
+2139 
-2147 DVALKDGVKAEAK
+2147 
-2160 GTDVD
+2160 
-2165 TYYMGLTKDSF
+2165 
-2176 SVTSR
+2176 
-2181 NYSNIKVVVTDGWLK
+2181 VTDGWLK

-2279 IEFVIVDGTLKIDPV
+2279 
-2294 SDKVTVTVTENSA
+2294 
-2307 AVTYDGTEHSVTG
+2307 
-2320 YKSMTADNTLYDVEK
+2320 
-2335 NVAEKPTAA
+2335 
-2344 WTAKGMYV
+2344 
-2352 GTYHVGIKA
+2352 
-2361 ADFKNTSKNFTNVEF
+2361 
-2376 VIVDGDL
+2376 
-2383 VITPASVAVVKI
+2383 
-2395 EGHTKTVTY
+2395 
-2404 NGKEQTVEGYTITS
+2404 
-2418 NPANATVTLVGK
+2418 
-2430 AVASGTDANTYPMG
+2430 
-2444 LSAANFTATSPNYE
+2444 
-2458 NVHVEVTDGYLKINP
+2458 
-2473 ITDKVTV
+2473 
-2480 TVTEKSDTVVYDTN
+2480 
-2494 EHFITGY
+2494 
-2501 ETMTANNAL
+2501 
-2510 YDVKTN
+2510 
-2516 VAETQTAAWTAKGT
+2516 
-2530 DVGEYP
+2530 
-2536 VGIEASDFENTS
+2536 
-2548 VNFTNVEFVV
+2548 
-2558 VDGALNITPAENIA
+2558 
-2572 VKIAGSTKT
+2572 
-2581 VIYDGTEQTVEGYTV
+2581 
-2596 TSNPAN
+2596 
-2602 ADVTLVG
+2602 
-2609 EAVASGTDANT
+2609 
-2620 YPMGL
+2620 
-2625 KPSDFTATS
+2625 
-2634 PNYKKI
+2634 
-2640 TIEVTDGW
+2640 
-2648 LKIDPIAD
+2648 
-2656 KVTVTVTENS
+2656 
-2666 AAVTYDGTEHSVTG
+2666 
-2680 CKSMTADNTLYDVEK
+2680 
-2695 NVAEKPTKA
+2695 
-2704 WTAKGTDAGEYPVG
+2704 
-2718 IVSGDFENTSV
+2718 
-2729 NFTNVEFVIVDGT
+2729 VEFVIVDGT

-2771 VTGYKSMT
+2771 VKGYKSMT

-2838 IAPAESIA
+2838 IAPAESIV
-2846 VKIAGSTKTVIY
+2846 VKIAGNTKTVTY
-2858 DGTEQ
+2858 NGEEQ

-3009 VITDG
+3009 VIVDG

-3046 GYESMTADNALYD
+3046 GYETMTADNALYD
-3059 VTKNVAETKTA
+3059 IANVAKTPTA

-3190 RIAVTD
+3190 RIVVTD

-3205 DKVTVTVTENAD
+3205 DKVTVTITENAD

-3269 SGDFKN
+3269 SGDFRN

-3285 VIEDGELVITRR
+3285 VIVDGELVITRR
-3297 GENPGSPVTLRADDN
+3297 GENPGSPVTLRADDS
-3312 TVMFDGDNHGYVGH
+3312 TVMFDGDYHGYVGH

-3409 IHTVEGYTV
+3409 IHTVEGYTL

-3426 EDDIRFT
+3426 ENDIRFT

-3448 NLKDVEFSAAND
+3448 NLKDEEFSAAND

-3518 HSGNVVVDAG
+3518 HSGNVVADAG

-3648 RALNLE
+3648 RALDLE

>member
-1 MKKRNLIALLMAV
+1 M
-14 CMMFSLLPV
+14 
-23 NAIAVG
+23 
-29 DEGTI
+29 
-34 PAEETLLSENGND
+34 
-47 SAPAGSTNPAGDKDS
+47 
-62 IPGTGEKPIA
+62 
-72 AEEPAKDEESG
+72 
-83 KNEESGK
+83 
-90 DGESG
+90 
-95 KDEEPAEDEEGGKT
+95 
-109 NVVPM
+109 
-114 RVVRPD
+114 
-120 TDKYLTYVFRVDG
+120 
-133 EEVSRQIVKKGDTLY
+133 
-148 QPVSPVKDGY
+148 
-158 KFTGWFVGASELAFG
+158 
-173 TVGEISE
+173 
-180 SAQINVDA
+180 
-188 GFTEVLYV
+188 
-196 FFADTNGRIVHTK
+196 
-209 EGVKGDVIKT
+209 
-219 DDVTYGLENTTHAI
+219 
-233 TGWYLE
+233 
-239 GSYQTPADSVTLDK
+239 
-253 ENITVYAKVEPGHWL
+253 
-268 HFDSD
+268 
-273 GGTYIAPQFY
+273 
-283 SADATTAAPNVVTK
+283 
-297 PGYTFSHWEY
+297 
-307 NGTKFEFGSPL
+307 
-318 TENITLKAHWNVNTS
+318 
-333 TRYTVIHWQENANDE
+333 
-348 EFSFKE
+348 
-354 AETKTGST
+354 
-362 GAQTSAAAKS
+362 
-372 YTGFTAQ
+372 
-379 TITQQ
+379 
-384 TIAGDGSTVVNVYYK
+384 
-399 RNVYEVKFYSTSGWF
+399 
-414 SSSEEYADLRI
+414 
-425 TAKYGAAIGDK
+425 
-436 WPTYDGSST
+436 
-445 WATQSDGSG
+445 
-454 PYQVNIDTM
+454 
-463 PLNGATFYGPK
+463 
-474 TGSGSESAYY
+474 
-484 YVEVLPGESGTT
+484 
-496 TVGGKSYKLHH
+496 
-507 SDTSPGT
+507 
-514 GYTVTSEDQYP
+514 
-525 ITGFTF
+525 
-531 NSGVSTQT
+531 
-539 GGKYN
+539 
-544 NARFYYTRNTYNIIY
+544 
-559 MNGGSEVTSYRE
+559 
-571 SVLYEQ
+571 
-577 AIPASANK
+577 
-585 AAPTPPV
+585 
-592 GKEKYIFLGWY
+592 EKYIFAGWCA
-603 DDPAG
+603 DPFG
-608 QHPHSFS
+608 LPEYVFD
-615 GTMGPQ
+615 GKTMPAQ
-621 NITVYAHWAAPTVS
+621 NITVYAYWAAPTVY
-635 GVAYITMEGTGG
+635 GFAHITMEGADG
-647 QKDLTIP
+647 KELTVP

-659 NEKDLPTP
+659 DESMLPDP
-667 QKPAGEGWTFVSW
+667 QKPAGEGWTFAGW
-680 ATKQGD
+680 ATKNGD
-686 TYIPFNFGT
+686 TYTPFHFST
-695 KIYNNIELYPYYT
+695 KIYENIELYPYYT
-708 NKNSYTVTYTD
+708 NKSSYTVTYTD
-719 GSTSVKDTKQYAPGT
+719 GKDTVTDMKRYASGAH
-734 YADVRPNT
+734 ADVQANS
-742 FPVPEGK
+742 FAVPGGK

-754 ADTADGA
+754 AETAGGA

-774 SVTLHAVWGD
+774 SVTLHAIWGNKD
-784 TEGVLSLVY
+784 AVVSLTY
-793 MPNGGTE
+793 NANGGQGGTHVE
-800 SAVTEEQIPN
+800 NGYVN
-810 NSKVTLKGA
+810 NDLVTL
-819 IFTRPGYTLTGWNTA
+819 WD
-834 ANGSGTSFALGASAR
+834 GSGFSRAGYSLDGWSTDPNATSAEYKTGSTAR
-849 VTRIDSNVLYAQ
+849 VDSTGDNILYAV
-861 WTANN
+861 WKANEN
-866 DTAYKV
+866 TAYKV

-884 LAKTDP
+884 LEKTEH

-895 DATVSVTDT
+895 DATVSVNPT
-904 DKGYGTPTYVYDEGN
+904 DKEYGTPTYVYDAANE
-919 TNNLESGTVAADG
+919 NNVESGPVAADG

-957 VQVAPDQTGTMTI
+957 VKVAPDQTGTMTI

-975 ASASTALGEE
+975 ASASTALGAE
-985 YASAHVDSYSPSQ
+985 YMSAHANSYSPSQ
-998 SLEMKA
+998 SLKMKA

-1042 LVNGDQKK
+1042 LVNGDQKT

-1064 VGSVP
+1064 VGSVS
-1069 NVIDTTTVLFKG
+1069 NVIDTTTVRFKG
-1081 GALPGGYYELPTY
+1081 GELPGGYYELPTY
-1094 QPGTLTIT
+1094 KPGTLTIT
-1102 PNTDEVTV
+1102 ADETEVVV
-1110 TITGNHDTLVY
+1110 TITGNHNTLVY

-1154 MNAGNYDMGLTKDN
+1154 TDAGTYYMGLTKDN

-1190 DPITEKVTVTVT
+1190 DPITDKVTVTVT
-1202 EESDTVTYDGQEHAV
+1202 EKSDTVTYNGQEHSV

-1231 VKKNVAETST
+1231 VKKNVAETQT

-1249 YVGTYHVGIKA
+1249 
-1260 ADFKNT
+1260 D
-1266 SKNFTNVEFVIV
+1266 
-1278 DGDLVI
+1278 
-1284 TPASVAVVKIAG
+1284 
-1296 NTKTVTYNGE
+1296 
-1306 AQSVEGYTVTS
+1306 
-1317 NPANATVT
+1317 
-1325 LVGEAVA
+1325 VGE
-1332 SGTDANTYP
+1332 
-1341 MGLSAADFTATSPNY
+1341 
-1356 KNVTIEVTDGY
+1356 
-1367 LKIDPIT
+1367 
-1374 EKVTVT
+1374 
-1380 VTEKSGSAVYDGQE
+1380 
-1394 HSVTGYETM
+1394 
-1403 TADNTLYDVKKNVAE
+1403 
-1418 TQTAAW
+1418 
-1424 TAKGVDVGKY
+1424 Y

-1459 GALTIS
+1459 GTLTIS

-1537 TGNYTFTNSVDGK
+1537 TGNYTFTDSVDGK
-1550 LTILPRTVKLT
+1550 LTILPRTVTLT
-1561 SETASKEYDGM
+1561 SETASKEYDGA

-1616 GAAFREANYDITK
+1616 GAAFREENYKITK
-1629 LPGQLSITQSSNAI
+1629 LPGKLSITQSSNAI

-1649 RSREYNGKKLLDD
+1649 RSRVYNGEKLLDD
-1662 QTTHTGTLAE
+1662 QTTHTGTLAK

-1699 RVERSDGADVTA
+1699 KVERISDGANVTA
-1711 NYTFGKPVIG
+1711 NYTFGEPVIG
-1721 TLTVTPVAIELT
+1721 TLEVTPVAIELT

-1745 LTDRGYTISN
+1745 LTDSGYTISN

-1767 TVKGSQTAV
+1767 TVEGSQTAV
-1776 GSSANTITGHKLKS
+1776 GSSANTITGHTLKS
-1790 NTLAKN
+1790 NTKAQN

-1802 DGTLTVT
+1802 DGTLTV
-1809 QSEKV
+1809 SKNEKV
-1814 ITVTANNHTWEYD
+1814 ITVTANSRTWEYD
-1827 GQPHS
+1827 GKEHS
-1832 DGGYTVSYDGQT
+1832 DGGYTVRYDGET
-1844 YTAAAGKTVT
+1844 YTVAAGESQE
-1854 LPTGDVVSAAVEGT
+1854 LPTGGLTLTATVVGT
-1868 VTNVADSA
+1868 VKNVADSA

-1949 GTSYAITYLVDGH
+1949 GTSYTITYLVDGH

-1972 TAVGKYPGI
+1972 TAVGKYTGI

-2048 SNRAYTKAD
+2048 SNRAYTRAD

-2131 EQSVADYT
+2131 EQSVTDYT

-2181 NYSNIKVVVTDGWLK
+2181 NYSNIKVVVNDGWLKIDPIADKVTVTVTENSAAVTYDGTEHSVTGYKSMTADNTLYDVEKNVAEKPTKAWTAKGTDAGEYPVGIVSGDFRNTSKNFTNVEFVIVDGTLKIDPVSDKVTVTVTENSAAVTYDGTEHSVTGYKSMTADNALYDVKKNVAEKPTAAWTAKGTYVGTYHVGIKAADFKNTSGNFTNVEFVIADGDLVITPASVAVVKIEGHTKTVTYNGKEQTVEGYTITSNPANATVTLVGKAIASGTDANTYPMGLTAADFTATSPNYENVHVEVTDGYLKINPITDKVTVTVTEKSDTVVYDTNEHSITGYETMTANNALYDVKKNVAETQTAAWTAKGTDVGEYPVGIEASDFENTSVNFPNVEFVVVDGALNITPAENIAVKIAGSTKTVIYDGTEQTVEGYTVTSNPADATVTLVGEAVASGTDANTYPMGLKPSDFTATSPNYKKITIEVTDGWLK

-2279 IEFVIVDGTLKIDPV
+2279 
-2294 SDKVTVTVTENSA
+2294 
-2307 AVTYDGTEHSVTG
+2307 
-2320 YKSMTADNTLYDVEK
+2320 
-2335 NVAEKPTAA
+2335 
-2344 WTAKGMYV
+2344 
-2352 GTYHVGIKA
+2352 
-2361 ADFKNTSKNFTNVEF
+2361 
-2376 VIVDGDL
+2376 
-2383 VITPASVAVVKI
+2383 
-2395 EGHTKTVTY
+2395 
-2404 NGKEQTVEGYTITS
+2404 
-2418 NPANATVTLVGK
+2418 
-2430 AVASGTDANTYPMG
+2430 
-2444 LSAANFTATSPNYE
+2444 
-2458 NVHVEVTDGYLKINP
+2458 
-2473 ITDKVTV
+2473 
-2480 TVTEKSDTVVYDTN
+2480 
-2494 EHFITGY
+2494 
-2501 ETMTANNAL
+2501 
-2510 YDVKTN
+2510 
-2516 VAETQTAAWTAKGT
+2516 
-2530 DVGEYP
+2530 
-2536 VGIEASDFENTS
+2536 
-2548 VNFTNVEFVV
+2548 
-2558 VDGALNITPAENIA
+2558 
-2572 VKIAGSTKT
+2572 
-2581 VIYDGTEQTVEGYTV
+2581 
-2596 TSNPAN
+2596 
-2602 ADVTLVG
+2602 
-2609 EAVASGTDANT
+2609 
-2620 YPMGL
+2620 
-2625 KPSDFTATS
+2625 
-2634 PNYKKI
+2634 
-2640 TIEVTDGW
+2640 
-2648 LKIDPIAD
+2648 
-2656 KVTVTVTENS
+2656 
-2666 AAVTYDGTEHSVTG
+2666 
-2680 CKSMTADNTLYDVEK
+2680 
-2695 NVAEKPTKA
+2695 
-2704 WTAKGTDAGEYPVG
+2704 
-2718 IVSGDFENTSV
+2718 
-2729 NFTNVEFVIVDGT
+2729 VEFVIVDGT
-2742 LKIDPVSDK
+2742 LKINPVSDK

-2838 IAPAESIA
+2838 IAPAESIV
-2846 VKIAGSTKTVIY
+2846 VKIAGNTKTVTY
-2858 DGTEQ
+2858 NGEEQ
-2863 TVEGYTVTSN
+2863 SVEGYTVTSN

-2944 YDGQEHSVTGYETM
+2944 YDGQEHSVTGYKSMT
-2958 AADNALYNTA
+2958 ADNALYNVKT
-2968 DVAETPTDAW
+2968 DVAETPTEAW

-2998 NTSVNFTNVAF
+2998 NTSVNFTNVVF
-3009 VITDG
+3009 EIVDG
-3014 ELEITPVTDKVT
+3014 ELEITPVIDKVI
-3026 VTVVEKSDNVTYDAA
+3026 VTVVEKSATVTYDGKQ
-3041 EHSIT
+3041 HSIT

-3059 VTKNVAETKTA
+3059 VTTGVKATKTA

-3156 AGTEAKASGTNAGTY
+3156 AGTAAKASGTNAGTY

-3217 TVEYD
+3217 SVEYD

-3249 PTDAWTAKGTDAGSY
+3249 PTDAWTAKGTDAGTY

-3269 SGDFKN
+3269 SGDFRN

-3312 TVMFDGDNHGYVGH
+3312 TVMFDGDYHGYVGH

-3409 IHTVEGYTV
+3409 IHTVEGYTL

-3448 NLKDVEFSAAND
+3448 NLKDEEFSAAND

-3518 HSGNVVVDAG
+3518 HSGNVVADAG

-3554 AAEKEAASG
+3554 AAEKEAADG

-3648 RALNLE
+3648 RALDLE

-3734 YKECYVLNNVL
+3734 YKECYVLSNVL

>member
-1 MKKRNLIALLMAV
+1 M
-14 CMMFSLLPV
+14 
-23 NAIAVG
+23 
-29 DEGTI
+29 
-34 PAEETLLSENGND
+34 
-47 SAPAGSTNPAGDKDS
+47 
-62 IPGTGEKPIA
+62 
-72 AEEPAKDEESG
+72 
-83 KNEESGK
+83 
-90 DGESG
+90 
-95 KDEEPAEDEEGGKT
+95 
-109 NVVPM
+109 
-114 RVVRPD
+114 
-120 TDKYLTYVFRVDG
+120 
-133 EEVSRQIVKKGDTLY
+133 
-148 QPVSPVKDGY
+148 
-158 KFTGWFVGASELAFG
+158 
-173 TVGEISE
+173 
-180 SAQINVDA
+180 
-188 GFTEVLYV
+188 
-196 FFADTNGRIVHTK
+196 
-209 EGVKGDVIKT
+209 
-219 DDVTYGLENTTHAI
+219 
-233 TGWYLE
+233 
-239 GSYQTPADSVTLDK
+239 
-253 ENITVYAKVEPGHWL
+253 
-268 HFDSD
+268 
-273 GGTYIAPQFY
+273 
-283 SADATTAAPNVVTK
+283 
-297 PGYTFSHWEY
+297 
-307 NGTKFEFGSPL
+307 
-318 TENITLKAHWNVNTS
+318 
-333 TRYTVIHWQENANDE
+333 
-348 EFSFKE
+348 
-354 AETKTGST
+354 
-362 GAQTSAAAKS
+362 
-372 YTGFTAQ
+372 
-379 TITQQ
+379 
-384 TIAGDGSTVVNVYYK
+384 
-399 RNVYEVKFYSTSGWF
+399 
-414 SSSEEYADLRI
+414 
-425 TAKYGAAIGDK
+425 
-436 WPTYDGSST
+436 
-445 WATQSDGSG
+445 
-454 PYQVNIDTM
+454 
-463 PLNGATFYGPK
+463 
-474 TGSGSESAYY
+474 
-484 YVEVLPGESGTT
+484 
-496 TVGGKSYKLHH
+496 
-507 SDTSPGT
+507 
-514 GYTVTSEDQYP
+514 
-525 ITGFTF
+525 
-531 NSGVSTQT
+531 
-539 GGKYN
+539 
-544 NARFYYTRNTYNIIY
+544 
-559 MNGGSEVTSYRE
+559 
-571 SVLYEQ
+571 
-577 AIPASANK
+577 
-585 AAPTPPV
+585 
-592 GKEKYIFLGWY
+592 
-603 DDPAG
+603 
-608 QHPHSFS
+608 
-615 GTMGPQ
+615 
-621 NITVYAHWAAPTVS
+621 
-635 GVAYITMEGTGG
+635 
-647 QKDLTIP
+647 
-654 YGGTI
+654 
-659 NEKDLPTP
+659 
-667 QKPAGEGWTFVSW
+667 
-680 ATKQGD
+680 
-686 TYIPFNFGT
+686 
-695 KIYNNIELYPYYT
+695 
-708 NKNSYTVTYTD
+708 TYTD
-719 GSTSVKDTKQYAPGT
+719 GKDTVTDMKRYASGAH
-734 YADVRPNT
+734 ADVQANS
-742 FPVPEGK
+742 FAVPGGK

-754 ADTADGA
+754 NTKADGTGTTYYPGSKIPVTDNLTLYAIWGNKDA
-761 VKYQPN
+761 VVSLTYNANGGQGGTYVKNGYVNN
-767 DKLRMDA
+767 DL
-774 SVTLHAVWGD
+774 VTLWDGSGFSRAGYSLDGWSTDPNAASAEYKTGSTARVDSTGDNILYAVW
-784 TEGVLSLVY
+784 
-793 MPNGGTE
+793 
-800 SAVTEEQIPN
+800 
-810 NSKVTLKGA
+810 K
-819 IFTRPGYTLTGWNTA
+819 
-834 ANGSGTSFALGASAR
+834 
-849 VTRIDSNVLYAQ
+849 
-861 WTANN
+861 ANN

-872 EFYCEQTNGAYT
+872 EFYCEQTDGAYT
-884 LAKTDP
+884 LAKTEP
-890 RTGTT
+890 RAGTT
-895 DATVSVTDT
+895 DATVSVDSK
-904 DKGYGTPTYVYDEGN
+904 DKEFDAPTYVYDAANE
-919 TNNLESGTVAADG
+919 NNVESGIVTADG

-937 LYFKRNTAE
+937 LYFKRNTAG

-975 ASASTALGEE
+975 ASASTALGAE
-985 YASAHVDSYSPSQ
+985 YTSAHANSYSPSQ

-1042 LVNGDQKK
+1042 LVNGDQKT

-1069 NVIDTTTVLFKG
+1069 NVIDTATVRFKG

-1094 QPGTLTIT
+1094 KPGTLTIT
-1102 PNTDEVTV
+1102 ADETEVVV
-1110 TITGNHDTLVY
+1110 TITGNHNTLVY

-1126 SVTGYTTDVGEK
+1126 SVTGFTTDVGEK

-1266 SKNFTNVEFVIV
+1266 SGNFKNVEFVIV

-1325 LVGEAVA
+1325 LVGDAIA

-1485 TPLTNNGFSC
+1485 TPLTNSGFSC

-1537 TGNYTFTNSVDGK
+1537 TGNYTFTDSVDGK
-1550 LTILPRTVKLT
+1550 LTILPRTVTLT
-1561 SETASKEYDGM
+1561 SETASKEYDGT

-1616 GAAFREANYDITK
+1616 GAAFREENYKITK
-1629 LPGQLSITQSSNAI
+1629 NPGQLSITQSSNAI

-1649 RSREYNGKKLLDD
+1649 RSRVYNGEKLLDD
-1662 QTTHTGTLAE
+1662 QTTHTGTLAK

-1711 NYTFGKPVIG
+1711 NYTFGEPVIG

-1745 LTDRGYTISN
+1745 LTDSGYTISN

-1767 TVKGSQTAV
+1767 TVEGSQTAV

-1790 NTLAKN
+1790 NTKAQN
-1796 YTITYA
+1796 YNITYA
-1802 DGTLTVT
+1802 DGTLTV
-1809 QSEKV
+1809 SKNEKV
-1814 ITVTANNHTWEYD
+1814 ITVTANSRTWEYD
-1827 GQPHS
+1827 GKEHS
-1832 DGGYTVSYDGQT
+1832 DGGYTVRYDGET
-1844 YTAAAGKTVT
+1844 YTVAAGESQK
-1854 LPTGDVVSAAVEGT
+1854 LPTGGLTLTATVVGT
-1868 VTNVADSA
+1868 VKNVADSA

-1919 KVILEAAN
+1919 KVILKAAN

-1949 GTSYAITYLVDGH
+1949 GTSYTITYLVDGH

-1972 TAVGKYPGI
+1972 TAVGKYTGI
-1981 LVPDENNTRIVDGS
+1981 LVPDKNNTHIVDGS
-1995 GNDVTDN
+1995 GNDVTEN

-2072 VGEYYMNLKPESF
+2072 VGEYYMNLEPESF

-2117 TITGNNDTKVYNGK
+2117 TINGNTATEVYNGK
-2131 EQSVADYT
+2131 EQSVTGYT

-2181 NYSNIKVVVTDGWLK
+2181 NYSNIKVVVNDGWLKIDPIADKVTVTVTENSAAVTYDGTEHSVTGYKSMTADNTLYDVEKNVAEKPTAAWTAKGTYVGTYHVGIKAADFKNTSGNFTNVEFVIADGDLVITPASVAVVKIEGHTKTVTYNGKEQTVEGYTVTSNPANATVTLVGKAIASGTDANTYPMGLTAADFTATSPNYENVHVEVTDGYLKINPITDKVTVTVTEKSDTVVYDTNEHSITGYETMTANNALYDVKKNVAETQTAAWTAKGTDVGEYPVGIEAADFENKSVNFTTVEFVVVDGALNITPAENVAVKIAGSTKTVIYDGTEQTVEGYTVTSNPADATVTLVGEAAASGTDANTYPMGLKPSDFTATSPNYKKITIEVTDGWLK

-2279 IEFVIVDGTLKIDPV
+2279 
-2294 SDKVTVTVTENSA
+2294 
-2307 AVTYDGTEHSVTG
+2307 
-2320 YKSMTADNTLYDVEK
+2320 
-2335 NVAEKPTAA
+2335 
-2344 WTAKGMYV
+2344 
-2352 GTYHVGIKA
+2352 
-2361 ADFKNTSKNFTNVEF
+2361 
-2376 VIVDGDL
+2376 
-2383 VITPASVAVVKI
+2383 
-2395 EGHTKTVTY
+2395 
-2404 NGKEQTVEGYTITS
+2404 
-2418 NPANATVTLVGK
+2418 
-2430 AVASGTDANTYPMG
+2430 
-2444 LSAANFTATSPNYE
+2444 
-2458 NVHVEVTDGYLKINP
+2458 
-2473 ITDKVTV
+2473 
-2480 TVTEKSDTVVYDTN
+2480 
-2494 EHFITGY
+2494 
-2501 ETMTANNAL
+2501 
-2510 YDVKTN
+2510 
-2516 VAETQTAAWTAKGT
+2516 
-2530 DVGEYP
+2530 
-2536 VGIEASDFENTS
+2536 
-2548 VNFTNVEFVV
+2548 
-2558 VDGALNITPAENIA
+2558 
-2572 VKIAGSTKT
+2572 
-2581 VIYDGTEQTVEGYTV
+2581 
-2596 TSNPAN
+2596 
-2602 ADVTLVG
+2602 
-2609 EAVASGTDANT
+2609 
-2620 YPMGL
+2620 
-2625 KPSDFTATS
+2625 
-2634 PNYKKI
+2634 
-2640 TIEVTDGW
+2640 
-2648 LKIDPIAD
+2648 
-2656 KVTVTVTENS
+2656 
-2666 AAVTYDGTEHSVTG
+2666 
-2680 CKSMTADNTLYDVEK
+2680 
-2695 NVAEKPTKA
+2695 
-2704 WTAKGTDAGEYPVG
+2704 
-2718 IVSGDFENTSV
+2718 
-2729 NFTNVEFVIVDGT
+2729 VEFVIVDGT

-2771 VTGYKSMT
+2771 VKGYKSMT

-2838 IAPAESIA
+2838 IAPAESIV
-2846 VKIAGSTKTVIY
+2846 VKIAGNTKTVTY
-2858 DGTEQ
+2858 NGEEQ
-2863 TVEGYTVTSN
+2863 SVEGYTVTSN

-2914 VIEVKDGWLKIN
+2914 VIKVTDGWLKIN

-3009 VITDG
+3009 VIADG

-3046 GYESMTADNALYD
+3046 GYETMTADNALYD
-3059 VTKNVAETKTA
+3059 IANVAKTPTA

-3138 VEGYTVDV
+3138 VESYTVDV

-3205 DKVTVTVTENAD
+3205 DKVTVTITENAD

-3285 VIEDGELVITRR
+3285 VIVDGELVITRR
-3297 GENPGSPVTLRADDN
+3297 GENPGSPVTLRADDS
-3312 TVMFDGDNHGYVGH
+3312 TVMFDGDYHGYVGH

-3409 IHTVEGYTV
+3409 IHTVEGYTL

-3448 NLKDVEFSAAND
+3448 NLKDEEFSAAND

-3518 HSGNVVVDAG
+3518 HTGNVVADAG

-3554 AAEKEAASG
+3554 AAEKEAADG

-3648 RALNLE
+3648 RALDLE

-3734 YKECYVLNNVL
+3734 YKECYVLSNVL

>member
-1 MKKRNLIALLMAV
+1 M
-14 CMMFSLLPV
+14 
-23 NAIAVG
+23 
-29 DEGTI
+29 
-34 PAEETLLSENGND
+34 
-47 SAPAGSTNPAGDKDS
+47 
-62 IPGTGEKPIA
+62 
-72 AEEPAKDEESG
+72 
-83 KNEESGK
+83 
-90 DGESG
+90 
-95 KDEEPAEDEEGGKT
+95 
-109 NVVPM
+109 
-114 RVVRPD
+114 
-120 TDKYLTYVFRVDG
+120 
-133 EEVSRQIVKKGDTLY
+133 
-148 QPVSPVKDGY
+148 
-158 KFTGWFVGASELAFG
+158 
-173 TVGEISE
+173 
-180 SAQINVDA
+180 
-188 GFTEVLYV
+188 
-196 FFADTNGRIVHTK
+196 
-209 EGVKGDVIKT
+209 KGDVIKT
-219 DDVTYGLENTTHAI
+219 DDVTYGLENTTDAI

-239 GSYQTPADSVTLDK
+239 RSYQTRVDSVTLDK
-253 ENITVYAKVEPGHWL
+253 ENITVYAKVETGHWIT
-268 HFDSD
+268 FDSD
-273 GGTYIAPQFY
+273 GGTYVAPKFY
-283 SADATTAAPNVVTK
+283 SANEVTAAPNAEMTK
-297 PGYTFSHWEY
+297 PGYTFGHWEY
-307 NGTKFEFGSPL
+307 NGAQFNFGSPL
-318 TENITLKAHWNVNTS
+318 TENITLKAHWNANTN
-333 TRYTVIHWQENANDE
+333 TQYTVIHWWENANDTE
-348 EFSFKE
+348 YTYHESE
-354 AETKTGST
+354 VLTGVTGQQTAAVAKTYNVSGT
-362 GAQTSAAAKS
+362 TVLGASAS
-372 YTGFTAQ
+372 DRVFTAN
-379 TITQQ
+379 TIEQQ
-384 TIAGDGSTVVNVYYK
+384 PIAGDGSTIVNVYYARK
-399 RNVYEVKFYSTSGWF
+399 TYTITFRVRSYNNNYQTLKTITRKWG
-414 SSSEEYADLRI
+414 ADI
-425 TAKYGAAIGDK
+425 QASDWYTYNGDNNY
-436 WPTYDGSST
+436 TIQGSSRMI
-445 WATQSDGSG
+445 AFLS
-454 PYQVNIDTM
+454 TM
-463 PLNGATFYGPK
+463 PMNGATLNAIGSSGASNTATYYGE
-474 TGSGSESAYY
+474 TLNGSEAGAVQVNGRWFTVHHQDTTKGTGNYTVGDEDRYPIKGFTLIPDMGTQVGSTYGNAKFYY
-484 YVEVLPGESGTT
+484 ARNSYNVIYISGGKTINTASYKYEQSIADAGNYTPDTKPVGMEDFDFKGWYADPDGTT
-496 TVGGKSYKLHH
+496 
-507 SDTSPGT
+507 
-514 GYTVTSEDQYP
+514 QY
-525 ITGFTF
+525 GFTGKTMPA
-531 NSGVSTQT
+531 NS
-539 GGKYN
+539 
-544 NARFYYTRNTYNIIY
+544 
-559 MNGGSEVTSYRE
+559 
-571 SVLYEQ
+571 
-577 AIPASANK
+577 
-585 AAPTPPV
+585 
-592 GKEKYIFLGWY
+592 
-603 DDPAG
+603 
-608 QHPHSFS
+608 
-615 GTMGPQ
+615 
-621 NITVYAHWAAPTVS
+621 ITVYAKWAEPEYTGTIYVDVAGTV
-635 GVAYITMEGTGG
+635 TGL
-647 QKDLTIP
+647 KLTIP

-659 NEKDLPTP
+659 DRNELDKLTLTYPDNDSDNWVF
-667 QKPAGEGWTFVSW
+667 AGWT
-680 ATKQGD
+680 TD
-686 TYIPFNFGT
+686 PDNRTPFNFNT
-695 KIYNNIELYPYYT
+695 KIYGDTTLYPYFS
-708 NKNSYTVTYTD
+708 NKSECTVTYYNGEESKTD
-719 GSTSVKDTKQYAPGT
+719 ARKYAVNAV
-734 YADVRPNT
+734 ADAMSIKALGFT
-742 FPVPEGK
+742 APEGK

-754 ADTADGA
+754 AESENGT

-767 DKLRMDA
+767 DDIKITGNI
-774 SVTLHAVWGD
+774 TLYAVWGD
-784 TEGVLSLVY
+784 KDAVVSLIY
-793 MPNGGTE
+793 KANGGSGADHVE
-800 SAVTEEQIPN
+800 KEIVN
-810 NSKVTLKGA
+810 NGLVTLWDGSG
-819 IFTRPGYTLTGWNTA
+819 FSRTGYTLVGWSTDPNA
-834 ANGSGTSFALGASAR
+834 ASAEYGL
-849 VTRIDSNVLYAQ
+849 IDSTARVDSTGDNILYAV
-861 WTANN
+861 WKANN

-872 EFYCEQTNGAYT
+872 EFYCEQTDGAYT
-884 LAKTDP
+884 LKKTEP

-895 DATVSVTDT
+895 DTTVSVTDG
-904 DKGYGTPTYVYDEGN
+904 DKGYGAPTYVYDAAN
-919 TNNLESGTVAADG
+919 ANNVESGPVAADG

-957 VQVAPDQTGTMTI
+957 VKVAPDQTGTMTI

-985 YASAHVDSYSPSQ
+985 YTSAHANSYSPSQ

-1069 NVIDTTTVLFKG
+1069 NVIDTTTVRFKG
-1081 GALPGGYYELPTY
+1081 GELPGGYYELPTY
-1094 QPGTLTIT
+1094 KPGTLTIT

-1138 TITVALK
+1138 TISVTLK

-1154 MNAGNYDMGLTKDN
+1154 TNAGKYEMGLTKDN

-1202 EESDTVTYDGQEHAV
+1202 EKSDTVTYNGQEHSV
-1217 TGYKSMTA
+1217 TGYVSMTSS
-1225 DNALYD
+1225 DPLYD
-1231 VKKNVAETST
+1231 VTTSVRATET
-1241 AAWTAKGT
+1241 AAWTAKGK
-1249 YVGTYHVGIKA
+1249 YVGTYHVGIEPS
-1260 ADFKNT
+1260 DFKNI
-1266 SKNFTNVEFVIV
+1266 SGNFTNVEFVIV
-1278 DGDLVI
+1278 DGALKI
-1284 TPASVAVVKIAG
+1284 IPASVAVVKIAG
-1296 NTKTVTYNGE
+1296 NTKTVTYNGK

-1341 MGLSAADFTATSPNY
+1341 MGLTAADFTATSPNY

-1374 EKVTVT
+1374 DKVTVT
-1380 VTEKSGSAVYDGQE
+1380 VTEKSGSAVYNGQE

-1424 TAKGVDVGKY
+1424 TAKGTDVGEY

-1454 FTVAD
+1454 FTVVD

-1485 TPLTNNGFSC
+1485 TPLKNNGFSC
-1495 TEGVLVPGDVLTAVV
+1495 TEGVLVSGDVLTAVV

-1537 TGNYTFTNSVDGK
+1537 TGNYTFANSVDGK

-1616 GAAFREANYDITK
+1616 GAAFREENYEITK
-1629 LPGQLSITQSSNAI
+1629 IPGKLSITQSSNAI

-1649 RSREYNGKKLLDD
+1649 GSRAYNGKKLLDY
-1662 QTTHTGTLAE
+1662 QTTHAGTLAE

-1711 NYTFGKPVIG
+1711 NYTFGEPVIG

-1745 LTDRGYTISN
+1745 LTDSGYTISS

-1767 TVKGSQTAV
+1767 TVEGSQTAV

-1796 YTITYA
+1796 YTITYKP
-1802 DGTLTVT
+1802 GTLTVT

-1814 ITVTANNHTWEYD
+1814 ITVTANSRTWEYD
-1827 GQPHS
+1827 GKEHS
-1832 DGGYTVSYDGQT
+1832 DGGYTVRYDGET
-1844 YTAAAGKTVT
+1844 YTVAAGESQE
-1854 LPTGDVVSAAVEGT
+1854 LPTGGLTLTATVVGT
-1868 VTNVADSA
+1868 VKNVADSA

-1949 GTSYAITYLVDGH
+1949 GTSYTITYLVDGH

-1981 LVPDENNTRIVDGS
+1981 LVPDKNNTHIVDGS
-1995 GNDVTDN
+1995 GNDVTEN

-2072 VGEYYMNLKPESF
+2072 VGEYYMNLEPESF

-2112 DEVTV
+2112 EEVTV

-2131 EQSVADYT
+2131 EQSVTDYT

-2147 DVALKDGVKAEAK
+2147 NVALKDGVKAEAK

-2181 NYSNIKVVVTDGWLK
+2181 NYSNIKVVVNDGWLKIDPIADKVTVTVTENSAAVTYDGTEHFVTGYKSMTADNTLYDVEKNVAEKPTKAWTAKGTDAGEYPVGIVSGDFRNTSKNFTNVEFVIVDGTLKIDPVSDKVTVTVTENSAAVTYDGTEHSVTGYKSMTADNTLYDVEKNVAEKPTAAWTAKGTYVGTYHVGIKAADFKNTSKNFTNIEFVIVDGDLVITPASVAVVKIEGHTKTVTYNGKEQTVEGYTVTSNPANATVTLVGTAIASGTDANTYPMGLTAANFTATSPNYEKVHVEVTDGYLKINPITDKVTVTVTEKSDTVVYDTNEHSITGYETMTANNALYDVKKNVAETQTAAWTAKGTDVGEYPVGIEASDFENTSVNFTNVEFVVVDGALNITPAENIAVKIEGSTKTVIYDGTEQTVEGYTVTSNPADATVTLVGEAAASGTDANTYPMGLKPSDFTATSPNYKKITIEVTDGWLK

-2279 IEFVIVDGTLKIDPV
+2279 
-2294 SDKVTVTVTENSA
+2294 
-2307 AVTYDGTEHSVTG
+2307 
-2320 YKSMTADNTLYDVEK
+2320 
-2335 NVAEKPTAA
+2335 
-2344 WTAKGMYV
+2344 
-2352 GTYHVGIKA
+2352 
-2361 ADFKNTSKNFTNVEF
+2361 
-2376 VIVDGDL
+2376 
-2383 VITPASVAVVKI
+2383 
-2395 EGHTKTVTY
+2395 
-2404 NGKEQTVEGYTITS
+2404 
-2418 NPANATVTLVGK
+2418 
-2430 AVASGTDANTYPMG
+2430 
-2444 LSAANFTATSPNYE
+2444 
-2458 NVHVEVTDGYLKINP
+2458 
-2473 ITDKVTV
+2473 
-2480 TVTEKSDTVVYDTN
+2480 
-2494 EHFITGY
+2494 
-2501 ETMTANNAL
+2501 
-2510 YDVKTN
+2510 
-2516 VAETQTAAWTAKGT
+2516 
-2530 DVGEYP
+2530 
-2536 VGIEASDFENTS
+2536 
-2548 VNFTNVEFVV
+2548 
-2558 VDGALNITPAENIA
+2558 
-2572 VKIAGSTKT
+2572 
-2581 VIYDGTEQTVEGYTV
+2581 
-2596 TSNPAN
+2596 
-2602 ADVTLVG
+2602 
-2609 EAVASGTDANT
+2609 
-2620 YPMGL
+2620 
-2625 KPSDFTATS
+2625 
-2634 PNYKKI
+2634 
-2640 TIEVTDGW
+2640 
-2648 LKIDPIAD
+2648 
-2656 KVTVTVTENS
+2656 
-2666 AAVTYDGTEHSVTG
+2666 
-2680 CKSMTADNTLYDVEK
+2680 
-2695 NVAEKPTKA
+2695 
-2704 WTAKGTDAGEYPVG
+2704 
-2718 IVSGDFENTSV
+2718 
-2729 NFTNVEFVIVDGT
+2729 VEFVIVDGT

-2810 VGIKADDFENTSG
+2810 VGIKAGDFENTSG

-2838 IAPAESIA
+2838 IAPAESIV
-2846 VKIAGSTKTVIY
+2846 VKIAGNSKTVTY
-2858 DGTEQ
+2858 NGEEQ
-2863 TVEGYTVTSN
+2863 SVEGYTVTSN

-2914 VIEVKDGWLKIN
+2914 VIKVTDGWLKIN

-2932 TVTVTEKSDSVV
+2932 TVTVTENSDSVV

-2968 DVAETPTDAW
+2968 DVAETPTEAW
-2978 TAKGTNAGKYQ
+2978 TAKGTNAGKYR

-3009 VITDG
+3009 VIVDG

-3249 PTDAWTAKGTDAGSY
+3249 PTDAWTAKGTDAGTY

-3269 SGDFKN
+3269 SGDFRN

-3409 IHTVEGYTV
+3409 IHTVEGYTL

-3448 NLKDVEFSAAND
+3448 NLKDEEFSAAND

-3518 HSGNVVVDAG
+3518 HSGNVVADAG

-3592 IGEKSVILVGLGADA
+3592 IGEKNVILVGLGADA
-3607 MTEEGYKWAREKF
+3607 MTEEGYKWACEKF

-3648 RALNLE
+3648 RALDLE

>member
-1 MKKRNLIALLMAV
+1 MKKRNLIALLMVV

-47 SAPAGSTNPAGDKDS
+47 PAPAGSTNPAGDKDS
-62 IPGTGEKPIA
+62 IPDTGDKPSA
-72 AEEPAKDEESG
+72 AEEPAKGEESGKDEEPAKDEEP
-83 KNEESGK
+83 
-90 DGESG
+90 G
-95 KDEEPAEDEEGGKT
+95 KDEEPAEDEEGGET

-133 EEVSRQIVKKGDTLY
+133 AEVSRQIVKKGDTLY
-148 QPVSPVKDGY
+148 QPDSPVKDGY

-239 GSYQTPADSVTLDK
+239 GSYQTPVDSVTLDK

-283 SADATTAAPNVVTK
+283 SADATTAKPNVEITK

-307 NGTKFEFGSPL
+307 NGAQFNFGNPL

-333 TRYTVIHWQENANDE
+333 TRYTVIHWQENADDDGYSYVEN
-348 EFSFKE
+348 
-354 AETKTGST
+354 ETLYGTT
-362 GAQTSAAAKS
+362 GAQTSARAKT
-372 YTGFTAQ
+372 YNGFTVQA
-379 TITQQ
+379 ITQE
-384 TIAGDGSTVVNVYYK
+384 TIKGNGATIVNIYYT
-399 RNVYEVKFYSTSGWF
+399 RNVYEVKFYRSTGSSWNPGW
-414 SSSEEYADLRI
+414 SEITNNRI
-425 TAKYGAAIGDK
+425 SAKYGANIRDR
-436 WPTYDGSST
+436 WPGGQWKVSPSGSV
-445 WATQSDGSG
+445 
-454 PYQVNIDTM
+454 YQTNIDVM
-463 PLNGATFYGPK
+463 PLGGTSFYETSQYNGSAKYYLEDLNGNYVLDHTDTGASTTATISK
-474 TGSGSESAYY
+474 
-484 YVEVLPGESGTT
+484 
-496 TVGGKSYKLHH
+496 
-507 SDTSPGT
+507 
-514 GYTVTSEDQYP
+514 EDRYN
-525 ITGFTF
+525 ITGFTV
-531 NSGVSTQT
+531 NESKSGKD
-539 GGKYN
+539 GERYN
-544 NARFYYTRNTYNIIY
+544 GASFYYDRNSYNVVYISHGQTV
-559 MNGGSEVTSYRE
+559 NTASYKYQQ
-571 SVLYEQ
+571 SIADAGNYKLT
-577 AIPASANK
+577 
-585 AAPTPPV
+585 TPPV
-592 GKEKYIFLGWY
+592 GMEKYIFAGWCA
-603 DDPAG
+603 DPFG
-608 QHPHSFS
+608 LPEYVFD
-615 GTMGPQ
+615 GKTMPAQ
-621 NITVYAHWAAPTVS
+621 NITVYAYWAAPTVS

-647 QKDLTIP
+647 KNLTIP

-659 NEKDLPTP
+659 DESMLPDP
-667 QKPAGEGWTFVSW
+667 QKPAGDGWTFAGW
-680 ATKQGD
+680 TTKNGD
-686 TYIPFNFGT
+686 TYTPFHFST
-695 KIYNNIELYPYYT
+695 KIYENIELYPYYT

-719 GSTSVKDTKQYAPGT
+719 GKNTVTDMKRYAPGAH
-734 YADVRPNT
+734 ADVQANS
-742 FPVPEGK
+742 FAVPEGK

-754 ADTADGA
+754 AETADGA

-767 DKLRMDA
+767 DKLRMNA

-784 TEGVLSLVY
+784 KDAVVSLTY
-793 MPNGGTE
+793 KANGGSGADHVE
-800 SAVTEEQIPN
+800 KEIVN
-810 NSKVTLKGA
+810 NGLVTLWDGSG
-819 IFTRPGYTLTGWNTA
+819 FSRTGYTLDGWSTDPNA
-834 ANGSGTSFALGASAR
+834 ASAEYKTGSTAR
-849 VTRIDSNVLYAQ
+849 VDSTGDNILYAV
-861 WTANN
+861 WKANEN
-866 DTAYKV
+866 TAYKV
-872 EFYCEQTNGAYT
+872 EFYCEQTDGAYT
-884 LAKTDP
+884 LAKTEP

-895 DATVSVTDT
+895 DTTVSVTDT
-904 DKGYGTPTYVYDEGN
+904 DKAYGAPTYVYDA
-919 TNNLESGTVAADG
+919 TNPNRVESGTVAADG

-957 VQVAPDQTGTMTI
+957 VKVAPDQTGTMTI

-975 ASASTALGEE
+975 ASASTALGAE
-985 YASAHVDSYSPSQ
+985 YTSAHVDSYSPSQ
-998 SLEMKA
+998 SLKMKA
-1004 TGNVITVYYTVPLTI
+1004 AGNVITVYYTVPLTI

-1028 NAQPLTQPDFKVEG
+1028 NGQPLTQPDFKVEG

-1050 DITLSMTKESTITN
+1050 DITLSMTKERTITN
-1064 VGSVP
+1064 VGSVL
-1069 NVIDTTTVLFKG
+1069 NVIDTTTVRFKG
-1081 GALPGGYYELPTY
+1081 GELPGGYYELPTY

-1102 PNTDEVTV
+1102 ANTDEVTV
-1110 TITGNHDTLVY
+1110 TITGNHNTLVY

-1126 SVTGYTTDVGEK
+1126 SVTGFTTDVGEK

-1154 MNAGNYDMGLTKDN
+1154 TNAGKYDMGLTEDN

-1181 VVVDGYLKI
+1181 AVVDGYLKI
-1190 DPITEKVTVTVT
+1190 DPI
-1202 EESDTVTYDGQEHAV
+1202 
-1217 TGYKSMTA
+1217 A
-1225 DNALYD
+1225 D
-1231 VKKNVAETST
+1231 
-1241 AAWTAKGT
+1241 
-1249 YVGTYHVGIKA
+1249 
-1260 ADFKNT
+1260 
-1266 SKNFTNVEFVIV
+1266 
-1278 DGDLVI
+1278 
-1284 TPASVAVVKIAG
+1284 
-1296 NTKTVTYNGE
+1296 
-1306 AQSVEGYTVTS
+1306 
-1317 NPANATVT
+1317 
-1325 LVGEAVA
+1325 
-1332 SGTDANTYP
+1332 
-1341 MGLSAADFTATSPNY
+1341 
-1356 KNVTIEVTDGY
+1356 
-1367 LKIDPIT
+1367 
-1374 EKVTVT
+1374 KVTVT
-1380 VTEKSGSAVYDGQE
+1380 VTEKSGSAVYNGQE

-1403 TADNTLYDVKKNVAE
+1403 TANNALYDVTTSVHATE
-1418 TQTAAW
+1418 TAAW

-1454 FTVAD
+1454 FTVVD

-1537 TGNYTFTNSVDGK
+1537 TGNYTFTDSVDGK
-1550 LTILPRTVKLT
+1550 LTILPRTVTLT
-1561 SETASKEYDGM
+1561 SETASKEYDGA

-1616 GAAFREANYDITK
+1616 GAAFREENYEITK

-1649 RSREYNGKKLLDD
+1649 RSREYNGKKLLDN
-1662 QTTHTGTLAE
+1662 QTTHTGTLAA

-1711 NYTFGKPVIG
+1711 NYTFGEPVIG

-1745 LTDRGYTISN
+1745 LTDSGYTISN

-1767 TVKGSQTAV
+1767 TVEGSQTAV

-1814 ITVTANNHTWEYD
+1814 ITVTANSHTWEYD

-1832 DGGYTVSYDGQT
+1832 DGGYTVVYDGET
-1844 YTAAAGKTVT
+1844 YTVAAGESQE
-1854 LPTGDVVSAAVEGT
+1854 LPTGGLTLTATVVGT
-1868 VTNVADSA
+1868 VKNVADSA

-1899 KTITLVPGTLTI
+1899 KTITRVPGTLTI

-1919 KVILEAAN
+1919 KVILKAAN

-1949 GTSYAITYLVDGH
+1949 GTSYTITYLVDGH

-1981 LVPDENNTRIVDGS
+1981 LVPDKNNTRIVDGS

-2072 VGEYYMNLKPESF
+2072 VGEYYMNLEPESF

-2117 TITGNNDTKVYNGK
+2117 TITGNTATEVYNGS
-2131 EQSVADYT
+2131 EQSVTGYT

-2147 DVALKDGVKAEAK
+2147 SVKLNETGKDTAK
-2160 GTDVD
+2160 GTNAG
-2165 TYYMGLTKDSF
+2165 TYPMGLTAEDF
-2176 SVTSR
+2176 TVTSR
-2181 NYSNIKVVVTDGWLK
+2181 NYSNIKVVVKDGWLK

-2257 AGEYPVGIV
+2257 VGEYPVGIKAA
-2266 SGDFRNTSKNFTN
+2266 DFKNTSGNFTN
-2279 IEFVIVDGTLKIDPV
+2279 VEFVIVDGTLKIDPV

-2335 NVAEKPTAA
+2335 NVAETSTAA
-2344 WTAKGMYV
+2344 WTAKGTYV
-2352 GTYHVGIKA
+2352 GTYHVGIEPG
-2361 ADFKNTSKNFTNVEF
+2361 DFKNTSKNFTNVEF

-2430 AVASGTDANTYPMG
+2430 AIASGTDANTYPMG
-2444 LSAANFTATSPNYE
+2444 LTAADFTATSPNYE

-2494 EHFITGY
+2494 EHSITGY

-2510 YDVKTN
+2510 YDVKKN
-2516 VAETQTAAWTAKGT
+2516 VAETPTAAWTAKGT

-2536 VGIEASDFENTS
+2536 VGIVSGDFENTS
-2548 VNFTNVEFVV
+2548 VNFPNVEFVV

-2596 TSNPAN
+2596 TSNPAD
-2602 ADVTLVG
+2602 ATVTLVG

-2666 AAVTYDGTEHSVTG
+2666 AAVTYDGTEHSITG
-2680 CKSMTADNTLYDVEK
+2680 YKSMTADNTLYDVEK

-2718 IVSGDFENTSV
+2718 IVSGDFRNTSK

-2792 ETSTE
+2792 ETPTE

-2810 VGIKADDFENTSG
+2810 VGIKAGDFENTSG

-2838 IAPAESIA
+2838 IAPAESIV
-2846 VKIAGSTKTVIY
+2846 VKIAGNTKTVTY
-2858 DGTEQ
+2858 NGEEQ
-2863 TVEGYTVTSN
+2863 SVEGYTVTSN
-2873 PANADVT
+2873 PANAEVT
-2880 LVGKAVAAGTDAD
+2880 LVGKAVATGTDAD

-2914 VIEVKDGWLKIN
+2914 VIKVTDGWLKIN

-2944 YDGQEHSVTGYETM
+2944 YDGQEHSVTGYKSMT
-2958 AADNALYNTA
+2958 ADNALYNVKT
-2968 DVAETPTDAW
+2968 DVAETPTEAW

-3009 VITDG
+3009 VIVDG

-3046 GYESMTADNALYD
+3046 GYETMTADNALYD
-3059 VTKNVAETKTA
+3059 IANVAETPTA

-3156 AGTEAKASGTNAGTY
+3156 AGTAAKASGTNAGTY

-3190 RIAVTD
+3190 RIVVTD

-3205 DKVTVTVTENAD
+3205 DKVTVTVTENAG

-3249 PTDAWTAKGTDAGSY
+3249 PTDAWTAKGTDAGTY

-3269 SGDFKN
+3269 SGDFRN

-3312 TVMFDGDNHGYVGH
+3312 TVMFDGDYHGYVGH

-3409 IHTVEGYTV
+3409 IHTVEGYTL

-3448 NLKDVEFSAAND
+3448 NLKDEEFSAAND

-3518 HSGNVVVDAG
+3518 HSGNVVADAG

-3648 RALNLE
+3648 RALDLE

-3734 YKECYVLNNVL
+3734 YKECYVLSNVL